1 MQNGKSRIKRVASA
15 IIAGVMAL
23 QTVAPV
29 ISYADDTASSVATT
43 DDSDAIANVDP
54 GTPVQVDA
62 TASEEP
68 SEAPSSGTSQ
78 ADENSEETET
88 NSDITDEVS
97 NEHTDADTADETQTV
112 EEDAPKQDESTSETT
127 DTAPSRTVT
136 VTLNKNGGEFEPEWL
151 ETANEDPIAAY
162 LGTETNDIVVE
173 DTGDTIV
180 ATVTDR
186 DSIDIPVAL
195 SSDESLYFTGWDV
208 SSGSY
213 DADSETLTF
222 EDGVDAY
229 VLSAVYSSVVDDD
242 QTLVENRTE
251 FDEQTKRQAI
261 QERLK
266 SSGISTYVL
275 RPSDSYNQL
284 DLVVEGLA
292 FTSDDGLTQ
301 TFTAPYDGDYIIT
314 AYGANGG
321 TGKGKY
327 QGYRT
332 PGRGG
337 KAEGTVHLN
346 AGQTI
351 HIYLGEAGGYWST
364 NRTFGGGGGQI
375 DWDRAWFPDEDNGQT
390 DRYHVFGRGGGATY
404 VTVDAWTMD
413 QAGEAA
419 HDYTDAEKAQNN
431 AAAEVAKKHV
441 ILLAGGG
448 GGMGESGG
456 SAGGGGLE
464 GQGPVANRYYA
475 GGFPPYSN
483 AFSYD
488 ATVGGTT
495 PTNGRTLTYEERVDA
510 KVYPATQTRA
520 GFGYHY
526 TVLGELYDANPAH
539 RDPVDFLFDDGQA
552 RNYGS
557 FFYGANGIT
566 CSGAGG
572 GGWFGGGTDYAFSG
586 GGGSSFVNTSVTIDG
601 EQVEVKDADYE
612 VGGNMKYDSTETA
625 PYLVNGRVI
634 IKMVGETPKL
644 KSVMMPAQSEDIS
657 AGNIDE
663 KDGFGQKAILSPGQ
677 GSANKTLA
685 YTAITYYNLGDV
697 MTVTPKWEYNTLLNV
712 TYKPWD
718 DSVAKNINNQMSVSI
733 TNTELGI
740 PAEGDK
746 YYNDAYPGWYAVKSV
761 MTITNAPLSMYDTAT
776 VTKYFFRCHPTATVS
791 MYNGIRTMDDESES
805 GGLVLDYSIAMEHQG
820 AHVYQNRN
828 TINDMNAET
837 VSDTVT
843 ATQNH
848 SSSQWKYPELVVK
861 TPKTIQTFNVLFTS
875 PSRNAQDAILYNT
888 DLANQLGI
896 VVTGTNQNYI
906 FTKSGGL
913 TQDEWNNFLRQVSF
927 VTYDRAVFTA
937 DGVQSGVEVAWYG
950 FEKAIFGSNQATRH
964 VPTLS
969 DYPGA
974 ATHNIA
980 SGSLNITS
988 SGSVYRIVGSTTG
1001 DNRIYVSPG
1010 VSATVILDNVTM
1022 NYTAAGA
1029 GWGNDT
1035 SRAGDGAIS
1044 CSHANLTIILVGT
1057 SRITAYGS
1065 YSNAIAKNGTDG
1077 SLMIDGAGTL
1087 YAVGASGDHCG
1098 AIGANVN
1105 CSFWNFT
1112 VQGGTI
1118 YANAGEHCPG
1128 IGSGCLNQPGEGNG
1142 GDGAGCGNLNFTGGT
1157 VVARGNTACSGIGS
1171 GWGGPVN
1178 GINISN
1184 GAKVTAYGG
1193 SYSPGIGSGGRTDN
1207 VQGGNIGSYHYHVR
1221 NIVITGGD
1229 TVVTAFGDKSTN
1241 MPGIGCGK
1249 DPVGTVRGTLS
1260 NVVATTLDGFQGYVR
1275 YGSSEESAAYST
1287 EQPRTP
1293 FTGTGNIGSYL
1304 ASQVNRGTPVYY
1316 TQVFFSIDTSNK
1328 HVDDADVIGTQV
1340 SSTGTIKPE
1349 QFASV
1354 SGTVWAENDRDGVY
1368 QVGDEAVVE
1377 GVAVTLYNADG
1388 SVCKTTTT
1396 NKYGAYSFDGIPEK
1410 KNYTVG
1416 FSNGSSNI
1424 QSYSPTAKIAA
1435 GENNNHVNNDWKSDV
1450 FTAIYQK
1457 NTSQTINCGVYV
1469 PSTVS
1474 GFAWDDVNQNGICD
1488 NSESKIANVTITL
1501 TDADGNS
1508 LTDVY
1513 GNPITAVLTDADG
1526 NYSFT
1531 NVRPRKEMKLTLT
1544 SSDTVDISN
1553 ARVSPIPTSGDEKR
1567 TNKAERSI
1575 DVLEFNG
1582 APTSATTEKSG
1593 SMLNAATI
1601 GEVYI
1606 NSMTGTGITPVNAE
1620 YKNFAL
1626 SANNSIRG
1634 YVWVESDY
1642 NGILD
1647 GWHETQADINIEEPV
1662 LNGVKVTLKNAA
1674 GATVATTYTDFAGY
1688 YEFLALKPGTYKVE
1702 YEETDKTAADKKVL
1716 PEEYDYFGFLVSP
1729 TATTDKKTQMGND
1742 ATAVMQNNKVAK
1754 AVSKTYQIP
1763 DTRVVSLSNEK
1774 DFYVSTAN
1782 CAMYI
1787 PSKVYGYIWQD
1798 DNYNGIRETNE
1809 TENVKTHIYLRRTTK
1824 SQFADADE
1832 QGTNISGHL
1841 LYKSYNVFGEL
1852 VGNGDLNTAADGY
1865 YEYDYLEPGIY
1876 YVVFDNTYD
1885 YYGQTLINQGNDDT
1899 LDSETQPNISLDR
1912 SHMYCA
1918 WIGDIELPVNTK
1930 TEYNVLSKHNDAGF
1944 IRLLTSFDLKK
1955 VEDLSGI
1962 PFENVKFDYEIYE
1975 KADDSGKSV
1984 FPNGPYTTVPVKPG
1998 DTSIKTEHLTTDKNG
2013 LISFTNQDIATYHL
2027 TETET
2032 LPGYVRDTKT
2042 HVVKVMPETAV
2053 ENNNLIWKTY
2063 ISVDGVRQTNNLY
2076 TLKNTSETTNLTVTK
2091 KWDDANDQDGI
2102 RKNAVI
2108 TLKGTVT
2115 LPDGKTEAV
2124 PLQKAYTALFKA
2136 TDTYLTYTFRSIPAY
2151 YKGQTIQYTVVEN
2164 PMDGY
2169 TAIVSNTTGSVDNGY
2184 AITVTNKHVPQ
2195 FDDFT
2200 VVKVWDDGNNVDGIR
2215 PDSVTIHMNGSDGS
2229 STEATLSNTKDW
2241 KYTFKHIP
2249 LFDANGNEITYTITE
2264 DAVAGYTYTVTNEGR
2279 SFTITNSHVQET
2291 LSIPVTKTWED
2302 NGNQDGVRPSAI
2314 HVILMGSDGNVY
2326 EANLTAAG
2334 KWKYEF
2340 KDLPRYWMEGVA
2352 IDYTLSEET
2361 VDSYTYKIEGDAD
2374 TGFTVT
2380 NEHIPAVT
2388 NVVINKYWEDAANQD
2403 GVRPDSVS
2411 VTLSGSDG
2419 KTYKATLTKDGGF
2432 SETFE
2437 NLPVFFNNGT
2447 KIAYT
2452 VTEDAVAGYIGKT
2465 ATDDTGYVLSITNTH
2480 TPETIS
2486 KTITKTWDD
2495 NDNQDGIRPTNVKV
2509 ELYGTDGTLRTQYL
2523 TKDNNWSYSFENLPK
2538 YQNEGTIILY
2548 TAKEEAVEG
2557 YTQKSV
2563 TTATG
2568 FNFTNTHEPQTVTY
2582 GATKVWLDDD
2592 NRDGVRPNSI
2602 TLVLNGSDG
2611 SKYTK
2616 QMTAASNW
2624 SDVTFERIPMFN
2636 NGKYITYT
2644 LSENDVPSYVNSVA
2658 VSEDGKFF
2666 TVTNTHTPD
2675 HAIIKITEVWH
2686 DENDQDGIRP
2696 KKVTTIIVGSNG
2708 NRHEVPLHSSG
2719 DWHYTCDDLVKYWK
2733 NGQLV
2738 DYTVEAVTIDGY
2750 TSEVKSLGN
2759 NVFEVHNTHIPETIS
2774 KTVTKTWKDNENQD
2788 GIRPA
2793 SVTVTLTGSNAVSKT
2808 ATLNEENGWTAT
2820 FENLPKRDHGNIVTY
2835 NVKESDVEGY
2845 EASIVKTED
2854 GFQLINEHDSETTLR
2869 TATLVWRDENNQD
2882 GIRPDTVTYTLHGS
2896 DGSEVEKTVSKDD
2909 SWADVMFED
2918 LPVYQNGQK
2927 VTYTLTESTVDG
2939 YTTDIRDNGH
2949 TFTVTNTHIPAV
2961 VNVDVTKVWTDGEN
2975 QDGNRPNSISVIL
2988 TGNDGNRYTAT
2999 ITAANNW
3006 KYTFSKLPKFFN
3018 EGTQI
3023 EYTLAEDAASGYSN
3037 VIEKKDNYTF
3047 VLTNKYSPAT
3057 VDIPVV
3063 KKWNDDNDRDG
3074 ARPESFNI
3082 VLNGSDGKL
3091 YTGTLS
3097 AENGYTYVFQSVPK
3111 FHNSGTLIS
3120 YTVAEEKVTGYTTEV
3135 AKDSSGYKFTLTN
3148 TKSIETVTKTV
3159 SKVWEDSNNQDG
3171 LRPSAITVIL
3181 TGDDGSRYLK
3191 SVSAAENWTTT
3202 FENLPKNQNHGQSI
3216 QYTVSEAFVSGYTD
3230 EVTQNGNNYTITNTH
3245 MPATTELF
3253 VTKTWKDNGNND
3265 GMRPDEITV
3274 TAHGSDGRSYAKK
3287 LNADNQWSV
3296 MFSNLPKY
3304 ANGKTIDYTL
3314 TEEAVPGYTSSITRN
3329 GKSFTLINTHVDETK
3344 NITITK
3350 AWNDENNQ
3358 DGLRPKSIT
3367 AVVNGSD
3374 GSARFVQL
3382 FESQNWTTSL
3392 NNLPKYKNSTE
3403 VQYTVKEN
3411 AISGYETEIKQTGDS
3426 YTITNTHAPAV
3437 VTVSVVKIWDDENNQ
3452 DGIRPSLIQVT
3463 LTGSDGSTHNA
3474 AITKNDGWTYQFKDL
3489 PQYKNGVKIDYTLQ
3503 EADSNPYTYEIVK
3516 GSDGYSF
3523 TITNNY
3529 VPAAVNVPVTTIWND
3544 DNNRDGIRAKETVIT
3559 LQGSNG
3565 KVYQHI
3571 VTDKDSF
3578 ATVFEDVPKFF
3589 DEGKEV
3595 VYTVT
3600 QNEVD
3605 GYTTDVT
3612 NTDKYTF
3619 QITNT
3624 HEPEKLA
3631 KTVTKVWDDNNN
3643 QDGLRPNTLRI
3654 ALTGTDG
3661 TYIEKNLSA
3670 ANNWTE
3676 TFEGLYKYFKEG
3688 TPIQYTIDE
3697 EAVGGYEKEISEK
3710 DNLITITNTHAPE
3723 KLDLI
3728 VNVVWNDANNQD
3740 GYRPDTTT
3748 IHMSGT
3754 DGTQDTKDFTKD
3766 SSWSSIV
3773 FKDLDRFK
3781 DGTKIKYTVTEDEIP
3796 QYTTSIVAN
3805 GNVVTVTNTHIP
3817 EITLRNISVIWED
3830 NDDQD
3835 GIRPDAVNIK
3845 LKGNDKLV
3853 DSSELNEDVKWKH
3866 SFTKLPVREN
3876 GNEISYTAEE
3886 NEIPGYTTTI
3896 EKTDTGYVFTNTHIP
3911 ETVTVTVDKVW
3922 DDSENQDGLR
3932 PDTIH
3937 IKLVSNGIAKDAY
3950 LDADSNWHLEFEGLP
3965 KYRDHG
3971 ILNEYSV
3978 QEVDVDGYT
3987 STVTTEDGYAF
3998 TIKNDHV
4005 PAVIDIPITEEWID
4019 DNNRDGLRPSSHTV
4033 ILTDGINTIEE
4044 IVLDKDN
4051 GYGTVLKDMP
4061 KYKNGVEI
4069 DYQIKDFKVDGYT
4082 TNIIKGDSVK
4092 DFKVTNTHV
4101 PEMVTVTVTEGW
4113 HDQSDYDKIRPEEIA
4128 LTLTGSDGNV
4138 YEKTVNKETWTA
4150 VFSDLPKNSKGEQII
4165 YTLTQEGIK
4174 GYSTTITNN
4183 QTDTI
4188 TVINKHEPVKTITVT
4203 VTWNDENN
4211 KDSIRPDKVTV
4222 KLTDGTTV
4230 VSTKE
4235 VKNDSWK
4242 HIFEDIPVFNGSD
4255 KVSYTITQ
4263 DAVNGYTTEIKA
4275 SDDGNTIEI
4284 INTHISV
4291 VPPKEEPKK
4300 KEPAT
4305 PAPVVEVK
4313 VEQPAPTVT
4322 LIQTTNKPTG
4332 ISFFESLFAK

>member
-1 MQNGKSRIKRVASA
+1 MQKCESRTKRVMSA
-15 IIAGVMAL
+15 IIAGMMAL
-23 QTVAPV
+23 QVVAPT
-29 ISYADDTASSVATT
+29 ISYADDTVASTASSEDNSNTQ
-43 DDSDAIANVDP
+43 IDP
-54 GTPVQVDA
+54 GVPVQ
-62 TASEEP
+62 
-68 SEAPSSGTSQ
+68 
-78 ADENSEETET
+78 
-88 NSDITDEVS
+88 
-97 NEHTDADTADETQTV
+97 
-112 EEDAPKQDESTSETT
+112 T
-127 DTAPSRTVT
+127 DTASSNTVTEPDSSESLEETADSEQTGEIQDDTVSDSQGNETNTQEETVQDTVQQNDTGSETMESKSVRTVT
-136 VTLNKNGGEFEPEWL
+136 VTLNKNGGVFEPEWL

-162 LGTETNDIVVE
+162 LGTETNDIAIE

-186 DSIDIPVAL
+186 DSISIPVAL
-195 SSDESLYFTGWDV
+195 SGDDSLYFTGWDV

-213 DADSETLTF
+213 DADNETLTF
-222 EDGVDAY
+222 DDDVDAY
-229 VLSAVYSSVVDDD
+229 VLTAVYNSVADED
-242 QTLVENRTE
+242 QQLIENKE
-251 FDEQTKRQAI
+251 IFDEQAEKNVLQQKLSA
-261 QERLK
+261 
-266 SSGISTYVL
+266 SGISLYEM

-284 DLVVEGLA
+284 DLIIDGLA
-292 FTSDDGLTQ
+292 FTSDDGLIQ
-301 TFTAPYDGDYIIT
+301 TFTAPYDGDYTIT

-337 KAEGTVHLN
+337 KAEGTIHLS

-419 HDYTDAEKAQNN
+419 HDYTDAEKAQND

-456 SAGGGGLE
+456 TAGGGGLE

-495 PTNGRTLTYEERVDA
+495 PTNGRVLTYDERVDA

-526 TVLGELYDANPAH
+526 TILGELYDANPAN
-539 RDPVDFLFDDGQA
+539 RDPVSLLFDDGQA

-601 EQVEVKDADYE
+601 KQVEVKDADYE
-612 VGGNMKYDSTETA
+612 VGGNMKYDSTNSA
-625 PYLVNGRVI
+625 PYLINGRVLI
-634 IKMVGETPKL
+634 HMVGTTPKM
-644 KSVMMPAQSEDIS
+644 KTIMMEAQNEDIS
-657 AGNIDE
+657 SSHVDDADVY
-663 KDGFGQKAILSPGQ
+663 GQKAYLNKGQ
-677 GSANKTLA
+677 DVASTTIA
-685 YTAITYYNLGDV
+685 YTAITYYNMGDL
-697 MTVTPKWEYNTLLNV
+697 MTVNPVWEYSTMLSPTDRDWN
-712 TYKPWD
+712 
-718 DSVAKNINNQMSVSI
+718 DSVAKSIDSRLSVSVAN
-733 TNTELGI
+733 TNLGV
-740 PAEGDK
+740 PNPGDK
-746 YYNDAYPGWYAVKSV
+746 YYNADYPGWYAVKSV
-761 MTITNAPLSMYDTAT
+761 MTITNPVNTMYSTERLTKYYFRCKGIASYTLSSGTKTMYDKGERGELAIDYNIYINHEGVHVYSDRNIINGTPTSTVDDTIAATAGRSASTWQYPHMALTDVNNINTILVQFSSHGFNTSDSISYDASYADSLGITGSGNQYSYIFKAKSKNSVSTANWEKFLQSITYTTYDAATFTSTGVSGGVTIFWYADENLWENNMFYDSSSSHFYACINTGSSITWGEARNRALSMYNSALDCYGYLAHITSQSEQDYLYTLMDKSTQGWLGAT
-776 VTKYFFRCHPTATVS
+776 RKVSGNEWDWYWRDGPANETNEPFFRQNAD
-791 MYNGIRTMDDESES
+791 GIYGSLLWGYENWDSKTEPNNVGNEWCMHYYGNKS
-805 GGLVLDYSIAMEHQG
+805 GVWNDYSDTNG
-820 AHVYQNRN
+820 AVTSFIVEWSKDGLAN
-828 TINDMNAET
+828 NDHS
-837 VSDTVT
+837 VSDT
-843 ATQNH
+843 
-848 SSSQWKYPELVVK
+848 
-861 TPKTIQTFNVLFTS
+861 
-875 PSRNAQDAILYNT
+875 
-888 DLANQLGI
+888 
-896 VVTGTNQNYI
+896 
-906 FTKSGGL
+906 
-913 TQDEWNNFLRQVSF
+913 
-927 VTYDRAVFTA
+927 
-937 DGVQSGVEVAWYG
+937 
-950 FEKAIFGSNQATRH
+950 
-964 VPTLS
+964 
-969 DYPGA
+969 
-974 ATHNIA
+974 
-980 SGSLNITS
+980 
-988 SGSVYRIVGSTTG
+988 
-1001 DNRIYVSPG
+1001 
-1010 VSATVILDNVTM
+1010 
-1022 NYTAAGA
+1022 
-1029 GWGNDT
+1029 
-1035 SRAGDGAIS
+1035 
-1044 CSHANLTIILVGT
+1044 
-1057 SRITAYGS
+1057 
-1065 YSNAIAKNGTDG
+1065 
-1077 SLMIDGAGTL
+1077 
-1087 YAVGASGDHCG
+1087 
-1098 AIGANVN
+1098 
-1105 CSFWNFT
+1105 
-1112 VQGGTI
+1112 
-1118 YANAGEHCPG
+1118 
-1128 IGSGCLNQPGEGNG
+1128 
-1142 GDGAGCGNLNFTGGT
+1142 
-1157 VVARGNTACSGIGS
+1157 
-1171 GWGGPVN
+1171 
-1178 GINISN
+1178 
-1184 GAKVTAYGG
+1184 
-1193 SYSPGIGSGGRTDN
+1193 
-1207 VQGGNIGSYHYHVR
+1207 
-1221 NIVITGGD
+1221 
-1229 TVVTAFGDKSTN
+1229 
-1241 MPGIGCGK
+1241 
-1249 DPVGTVRGTLS
+1249 
-1260 NVVATTLDGFQGYVR
+1260 
-1275 YGSSEESAAYST
+1275 
-1287 EQPRTP
+1287 
-1293 FTGTGNIGSYL
+1293 
-1304 ASQVNRGTPVYY
+1304 
-1316 TQVFFSIDTSNK
+1316 
-1328 HVDDADVIGTQV
+1328 DVIGTQIV
-1340 SSTGTIKPE
+1340 AE
-1349 QFASV
+1349 QEQKVNNGEV
-1354 SGTVWAENDRDGVY
+1354 SGTVWAENDYNGLFAT
-1368 QVGDEAVVE
+1368 DEAKLQDITVQLISDNGTVVATAQTNKL
-1377 GVAVTLYNADG
+1377 GQYDFTGLAPGNYYVKFTSQSFVGYNAVPDG
-1388 SVCKTTTT
+1388 GNSIVQQASKGINDSYAQTPVFALTY
-1396 NKYGAYSFDGIPEK
+1396 NDVLEKSF
-1410 KNYTVG
+1410 
-1416 FSNGSSNI
+1416 
-1424 QSYSPTAKIAA
+1424 
-1435 GENNNHVNNDWKSDV
+1435 
-1450 FTAIYQK
+1450 
-1457 NTSQTINCGVYV
+1457 GVYV

-1474 GFAWDDVNQNGICD
+1474 GFAWDDANQNGIYD
-1488 NSESKIANVTITL
+1488 NREAKIANVTITL

-1513 GNPITAVLTDADG
+1513 GNPIAAVLTDANG

-1553 ARVSPIPTSGDEKR
+1553 ARVSPIPTSGDVKL
-1567 TNKAERSI
+1567 TNKAEKSI
-1575 DVLEFNG
+1575 GMLEFNG

-1593 SMLNAATI
+1593 SMLTSATI
-1601 GEVYI
+1601 GEIYI
-1606 NSMTGTGITPVNAE
+1606 NSMSGTGITPVNAE

-1729 TATTDKKTQMGND
+1729 TAATDKKTQMGND
-1742 ATAVMQNNKVAK
+1742 STAVMQNNKVAK

-1763 DTRVVSLSNEK
+1763 DTRVVNLSNEK

-1782 CAMYI
+1782 CALYI

-1798 DNYNGIRETNE
+1798 NNYNGIRETNE

-1899 LDSETQPNISLDR
+1899 LDSEAQPNISLDR

-1944 IRLLTSFDLKK
+1944 IRLLTDFDLKK
-1955 VEDLSGI
+1955 IEDLSGI
-1962 PFENVKFDYEIYE
+1962 PFKDVKFDYEIYE

-2013 LISFTNQDIATYHL
+2013 LIHFTNQDIATYHL
-2027 TETET
+2027 IETET
-2032 LPGYVRDTKT
+2032 LPGYVKDTKT
-2042 HVVKVMPETAV
+2042 HVVKVMPEAAV
-2053 ENNNLIWKTY
+2053 ENNNLVWKTY
-2063 ISVDGVRQTNNLY
+2063 ISVDGVRLTDNLY

-2102 RKNAVI
+2102 RQNAVI

-2151 YKGQTIQYTVVEN
+2151 YKGQTIQYTVIEN

-2169 TAIVSNTTGSVDNGY
+2169 TATVSATTGSTDKGY

-2200 VVKVWDDGNNVDGIR
+2200 VTKVWDDSNNIDGMR
-2215 PDSVTIHMNGSDGS
+2215 PDSVTIYLNGSDGS
-2229 STEATLSNTKDW
+2229 STEATLSNAKDW
-2241 KYTFKHIP
+2241 KYTFKHMP

-2264 DAVAGYTYTVTNEGR
+2264 DAVTGYTYTVTNKDR
-2279 SFTITNSHVQET
+2279 AFTITNKHTQET
-2291 LSIPVTKTWED
+2291 FSIPVTKTWED

-2314 HVILMGSDGNVY
+2314 HVTLMGSDGNVY

-2352 IDYTLSEET
+2352 IDYTLNEEA
-2361 VDSYTYKIEGDAD
+2361 VNGYTYKIEGDAD

-2380 NEHIPAVT
+2380 NEHISAVT
-2388 NVVINKYWEDAANQD
+2388 NVVVNKYWEDAENQD
-2403 GVRPDSVS
+2403 GVRPDSVA

-2419 KTYKATLTKDGGF
+2419 KTYKATLAKDTGF
-2432 SETFE
+2432 SKTFE

-2447 KIAYT
+2447 KITYT
-2452 VTEDAVAGYIGKT
+2452 VTEDAVDGYTGKIT
-2465 ATDDTGYVLSITNTH
+2465 TDDTGYILSITNTH
-2480 TPETIS
+2480 APETIR
-2486 KTITKTWDD
+2486 KTVTKTWDD
-2495 NDNQDGIRPTNVKV
+2495 GNDRDGIRPTNVKI
-2509 ELYGTDGTLRTQYL
+2509 ELYGTDGTRRTQYL
-2523 TKDNNWSYSFENLPK
+2523 TKDNHWSYSFENLPK

-2548 TAKEEAVEG
+2548 IIKEEAVDG

-2563 TTATG
+2563 TTTAG
-2568 FNFTNTHEPQTVTY
+2568 FDLTNTHEIQTADYEVK
-2582 GATKVWLDDD
+2582 KVWIDD
-2592 NRDGVRPNSI
+2592 NDRDGTRPTSI
-2602 TLVLNGSDG
+2602 TLTLTGSDG

-2616 QMTAASNW
+2616 QMTAADNW
-2624 SDVTFERIPMFN
+2624 NAVTFERVPMFN
-2636 NGKYITYT
+2636 GGKYITYT
-2644 LSENDVPSYVNSVA
+2644 LTENEVPSYINLIE
-2658 VSEDGKFF
+2658 VSEDGKHF
-2666 TVTNTHTPD
+2666 TVTNTHAPD
-2675 HAIIKITEVWH
+2675 HTVINITEVWH

-2696 KKVTTIIVGSNG
+2696 RKMTAIVVGSNG

-2808 ATLNEENGWTAT
+2808 ATLNEDNGWTAT
-2820 FENLPKRDHGNIVTY
+2820 FENLPKRDHGNIVAY
-2835 NVKESDVEGY
+2835 NVKESDTAGY
-2845 EASIVKTED
+2845 EASVVKTED
-2854 GFQLINEHDSETTLR
+2854 GFQLINEHDSETTMR
-2869 TATLVWRDENNQD
+2869 TVTLVWRDEDNRD
-2882 GIRPDTVTYTLHGS
+2882 GVRPDAVTYTLHGS
-2896 DGSEVEKTVSKDD
+2896 DGSEQEKTVNKDD
-2909 SWADVMFED
+2909 AWNDVVFED
-2918 LPVYQNGQK
+2918 LPVYQNGQRIS
-2927 VTYTLTESTVDG
+2927 YTLTESAIDG
-2939 YTTDIRDNGH
+2939 YANDIRSSGN
-2949 TFTVTNTHIPAV
+2949 TFTVTNTHIPET
-2961 VNVDVTKVWTDGEN
+2961 VNVDVTKIWTDGEN
-2975 QDGNRPNSISVIL
+2975 QDGNRPDSISVIL
-2988 TGNDGNRYTAT
+2988 TGSDGKRYTTT

-3006 KYTFSKLPKFFN
+3006 KHTFLKLPKFFN

-3023 EYTLAEDAASGYSN
+3023 EYTLTEDTMSGYSD
-3037 VIEKKDNYTF
+3037 VVEKRSDYVF

-3057 VDIPVV
+3057 VDVTIV
-3063 KKWNDDNDRDG
+3063 KKWDDDNDRDG
-3074 ARPESFNI
+3074 MRPESVDI

-3097 AENGYTYVFQSVPK
+3097 TENGYTCVFQSVPK
-3111 FHNSGTLIS
+3111 YHDGGTLIN
-3120 YTVAEEKVTGYTTEV
+3120 YTIAEEKIPGYTTTI
-3135 AKDSSGYKFTLTN
+3135 AKDASGYKFTLTN
-3148 TKSIETVTKTV
+3148 AKTIDTVTKTV
-3159 SKVWEDSNNQDG
+3159 SKVWDDNNNQDG
-3171 LRPSAITVIL
+3171 LRPTAITVIL
-3181 TGDDGSRYLK
+3181 TGDDGSRRVK
-3191 SVSAAENWTTT
+3191 SVTATENWTVT
-3202 FENLPKNQNHGQSI
+3202 FENLPKNQNHGQNI
-3216 QYTVSEAFVSGYTD
+3216 QYTVSEAFVSGYT
-3230 EVTQNGNNYTITNTH
+3230 EAITQNGDNYIITNTH
-3245 MPATTELF
+3245 TPASSEFF
-3253 VTKTWKDNGNND
+3253 VTKIWKDNENND

-3274 TAHGSDGRSYAKK
+3274 TAHGSDGCSYTEK

-3304 ANGKTIDYTL
+3304 ADGKVIEYSL
-3314 TEEAVPGYTSSITRN
+3314 TEESVPGYTSSITRN
-3329 GKSFTLINTHVDETK
+3329 GKSFVFINTHVDETK

-3350 AWNDENNQ
+3350 AWNDGNNQ
-3358 DGLRPKSIT
+3358 DGLRPKTIT

-3382 FESQNWTTSL
+3382 FEGQNWATSL
-3392 NNLPKYKNSTE
+3392 NNLPKYKNGTE
-3403 VQYTVKEN
+3403 IQYTVKEN
-3411 AISGYETEIKQTGDS
+3411 AIPGYETEIKQTGDS
-3426 YTITNTHAPAV
+3426 YAIMNSHTPAV
-3437 VTVSVVKIWDDENNQ
+3437 VTVSAVKVWDDANNQ

-3463 LTGSDGSTHNA
+3463 LTGSDGSVRNA
-3474 AITKNDGWTYQFKDL
+3474 AITKNDGWTYQFKNL
-3489 PQYKNGVKIDYTLQ
+3489 PKYKNGMKIDYTLQ
-3503 EADSNPYTYEIVK
+3503 EANSNPYTYEIVK
-3516 GSDGYSF
+3516 GSDEYSF

-3529 VPAAVNVPVTTIWND
+3529 VPAVVNVPITTVWD
-3544 DNNRDGIRAKETVIT
+3544 DDDNRDGIRAKETAIT
-3559 LQGSNG
+3559 LHGSNG
-3565 KVYQHI
+3565 KVYQRI
-3571 VTDKDSF
+3571 VTGKDDF

-3589 DEGKEV
+3589 DEGREV

-3600 QNEVD
+3600 QNEMN
-3605 GYTTDVT
+3605 GYTA
-3612 NTDKYTF
+3612 NIASTDKYTF

-3624 HEPEKLA
+3624 HEPERLA

-3661 TYIEKNLSA
+3661 TYIEKSLST

-3676 TFEGLYKYFKEG
+3676 TFDGLYKYFKEG

-3697 EAVGGYEKEISEK
+3697 EMVGGYEKEISEK

-3740 GYRPDTTT
+3740 GYRPDAAT

-3754 DGTQDTKDFTKD
+3754 DGTQDAKDFTKD

-3773 FKDLDRFK
+3773 FKALDHYK
-3781 DGTKIKYTVTEDEIP
+3781 DGNEIKYTVTEDEIP
-3796 QYTTSIVAN
+3796 QYTTSIAVN

-3817 EITLRNISVIWED
+3817 EITLRNISVVWED
-3830 NDDQD
+3830 NNDQD
-3835 GIRPDAVNIK
+3835 GLRPDTVSVK
-3845 LKGNDKLV
+3845 LKGNDKFI
-3853 DSSELNEDVKWKH
+3853 DSSELNEDVEWKH

-3886 NEIPGYTTTI
+3886 NEIPGYTTSI

-3922 DDSENQDGLR
+3922 KDAENQDGLR
-3932 PDTIH
+3932 PDAIH
-3937 IKLVSNGIAKDAY
+3937 IRLISNDIEKDAY
-3950 LDADSNWHLEFEGLP
+3950 LDAESDWHLDFEGLP

-3987 STVTTEDGYAF
+3987 STVTTKDGYAF
-3998 TIKNDHV
+3998 TIENDHV

-4019 DNNRDGLRPSSHTV
+4019 DNDRDGLRPGSHTV
-4033 ILTDGINTIEE
+4033 VLVDGTNAIEE
-4044 IVLDKDN
+4044 VVLDRNN
-4051 GYGTVLKDMP
+4051 GYGVVLKNMP

-4069 DYQIKDFKVDGYT
+4069 NYQIKDFKVDGYT
-4082 TNIIKGDSVK
+4082 TNIIKSDSVK
-4092 DFKVTNTHV
+4092 DFNITNTHV
-4101 PEMVTVTVTEGW
+4101 PEMVTITVTEGW
-4113 HDQSDYDKIRPEEIA
+4113 HDQSDYDKIRPEKVT

-4138 YEKTVNKETWTA
+4138 YEKTVTKDTWTT

-4174 GYSTTITNN
+4174 GYKTTITDNE
-4183 QTDTI
+4183 TGTI
-4188 TVINKHEPVKTITVT
+4188 AVINTHEPVKTITVT

-4211 KDSIRPDKVTV
+4211 KDNIRPDKVTV
-4222 KLTDGTTV
+4222 KLANGTTA

-4235 VKNDSWK
+4235 INNDSWK
-4242 HIFEDIPVFNGSD
+4242 HVFENIIVFNGDD
-4255 KVSYTITQ
+4255 KASYTVTQ
-4263 DAVNGYTTEIKA
+4263 DAVSEYTTEIKA

-4284 INTHISV
+4284 INTHV
-4291 VPPKEEPKK
+4291 PVAPPKEEPKQ
-4300 KEPAT
+4300 EETATPAA
-4305 PAPVVEVK
+4305 PAPVVEIK
-4313 VEQPAPTVT
+4313 TEPT
-4322 LIQTTNKPTG
+4322 TTVIETPNKQTG
-4332 ISFFESLFAK
+4332 ISFMDGLFG

>member
-1 MQNGKSRIKRVASA
+1 MQKCESRTKRVMSA
-15 IIAGVMAL
+15 IIAGMMAL
-23 QTVAPV
+23 QVVAPT
-29 ISYADDTASSVATT
+29 ISYADDTVASTASSE
-43 DDSDAIANVDP
+43 DNSDTKIDP
-54 GTPVQVDA
+54 GVPVQTD
-62 TASEEP
+62 TASSNTVTEP
-68 SEAPSSGTSQ
+68 DSSESL
-78 ADENSEETET
+78 EETADSEQTGKIQDDTVSDSQGNET
-88 NSDITDEVS
+88 NTQE
-97 NEHTDADTADETQTV
+97 ETAQDTVQQND
-112 EEDAPKQDESTSETT
+112 SGSETT
-127 DTAPSRTVT
+127 ESESVRTVT
-136 VTLNKNGGEFEPEWL
+136 VTLNKNGGIFEPEWL
-151 ETANEDPIAAY
+151 ETANEDPIATY
-162 LGTETNDIVVE
+162 LGTETNDIAIE

-186 DSIDIPVAL
+186 DSISIPVAL
-195 SSDESLYFTGWDV
+195 SGDDSLYFTGWDV

-213 DADSETLTF
+213 DADNETLTF
-222 EDGVDAY
+222 DDGVDAY
-229 VLSAVYSSVVDDD
+229 VLTAVYNSVADED
-242 QTLVENRTE
+242 QQLIENKE
-251 FDEQTKRQAI
+251 IFDEQAEKNVLQQKLSA
-261 QERLK
+261 
-266 SSGISTYVL
+266 SGISLYEM

-284 DLVVEGLA
+284 DLIIDGLA
-292 FTSDDGLTQ
+292 FTSDDGLVQ
-301 TFTAPYDGDYIIT
+301 TFTAPYDGDYTIT

-337 KAEGTVHLN
+337 KAEGTIHLST
-346 AGQTI
+346 GQTI

-419 HDYTDAEKAQNN
+419 HDYTDAEKEQND
-431 AAAEVAKKHV
+431 AAAEVAKNHV

-456 SAGGGGLE
+456 TAGGGGLE

-495 PTNGRTLTYEERVDA
+495 PTNGRVLTYDERVDA

-526 TVLGELYDANPAH
+526 TILGELYDANPAN
-539 RDPVDFLFDDGQA
+539 RDPVSLLFDDGQA

-601 EQVEVKDADYE
+601 KQVEVKDADYE
-612 VGGNMKYDSTETA
+612 VGGNMKYDSTNSA
-625 PYLVNGRVI
+625 PYLINGRVLI
-634 IKMVGETPKL
+634 HMVGTTPKM
-644 KSVMMPAQSEDIS
+644 KTIMMEAQNEDIS
-657 AGNIDE
+657 SSHVDDADVY
-663 KDGFGQKAILSPGQ
+663 GQKAYLNKGQ
-677 GSANKTLA
+677 DVASTTIA
-685 YTAITYYNLGDV
+685 YTAITYYNMGDL
-697 MTVTPKWEYNTLLNV
+697 MTVNPVWEYSTMLSPTDRDWN
-712 TYKPWD
+712 
-718 DSVAKNINNQMSVSI
+718 DSVAKSIDSRLSVSVEN
-733 TNTELGI
+733 TNLGV
-740 PAEGDK
+740 PNPGDK
-746 YYNDAYPGWYAVKSV
+746 YYNADYPGWYAVKSV
-761 MTITNAPLSMYDTAT
+761 MTITNPVNTMYSTERLTKYYFRCKGIASYTLSSGTKTMYDKGERGELAIDYNIYINHEGVHVYSDRNIINGTPTSTVDDTIAATAGRSASTWQYPHMALTDVNNINTILIQFSSHGFNTSDSISYDASYADSLGITGSGNQYSYIFKAKSKNSVSTANWEKFLQSITYTTYDAATFTSTGVSGGVTIFWYADENLWENNMFYDSSSGHFYACINTGNSITWGEARNRALSMYNSALDCYGYLAHITSQSEQDYLYTLMDKSTQGWLGAT
-776 VTKYFFRCHPTATVS
+776 RKVSGNEWDWYWRDGPANETSEPFFRQNADGTYGTLLWGYENWDSKTEP
-791 MYNGIRTMDDESES
+791 NNS
-805 GGLVLDYSIAMEHQG
+805 GGVEWCMHYYGSNRGVWNDYIDSNGAVTSFIVEWSKDGLVG
-820 AHVYQNRN
+820 
-828 TINDMNAET
+828 NDHS
-837 VSDTVT
+837 VSDT
-843 ATQNH
+843 
-848 SSSQWKYPELVVK
+848 
-861 TPKTIQTFNVLFTS
+861 
-875 PSRNAQDAILYNT
+875 
-888 DLANQLGI
+888 
-896 VVTGTNQNYI
+896 
-906 FTKSGGL
+906 
-913 TQDEWNNFLRQVSF
+913 
-927 VTYDRAVFTA
+927 
-937 DGVQSGVEVAWYG
+937 
-950 FEKAIFGSNQATRH
+950 
-964 VPTLS
+964 
-969 DYPGA
+969 
-974 ATHNIA
+974 
-980 SGSLNITS
+980 
-988 SGSVYRIVGSTTG
+988 
-1001 DNRIYVSPG
+1001 
-1010 VSATVILDNVTM
+1010 
-1022 NYTAAGA
+1022 
-1029 GWGNDT
+1029 
-1035 SRAGDGAIS
+1035 
-1044 CSHANLTIILVGT
+1044 
-1057 SRITAYGS
+1057 
-1065 YSNAIAKNGTDG
+1065 
-1077 SLMIDGAGTL
+1077 
-1087 YAVGASGDHCG
+1087 
-1098 AIGANVN
+1098 
-1105 CSFWNFT
+1105 
-1112 VQGGTI
+1112 
-1118 YANAGEHCPG
+1118 
-1128 IGSGCLNQPGEGNG
+1128 
-1142 GDGAGCGNLNFTGGT
+1142 
-1157 VVARGNTACSGIGS
+1157 
-1171 GWGGPVN
+1171 
-1178 GINISN
+1178 
-1184 GAKVTAYGG
+1184 
-1193 SYSPGIGSGGRTDN
+1193 
-1207 VQGGNIGSYHYHVR
+1207 
-1221 NIVITGGD
+1221 
-1229 TVVTAFGDKSTN
+1229 
-1241 MPGIGCGK
+1241 
-1249 DPVGTVRGTLS
+1249 
-1260 NVVATTLDGFQGYVR
+1260 
-1275 YGSSEESAAYST
+1275 
-1287 EQPRTP
+1287 
-1293 FTGTGNIGSYL
+1293 
-1304 ASQVNRGTPVYY
+1304 
-1316 TQVFFSIDTSNK
+1316 
-1328 HVDDADVIGTQV
+1328 DVIGTQIV
-1340 SSTGTIKPE
+1340 AE
-1349 QFASV
+1349 QEQKVNNGEV
-1354 SGTVWAENDRDGVY
+1354 SGTVWAENDYNGLFAT
-1368 QVGDEAVVE
+1368 DEAKLQDITVQLISDN
-1377 GVAVTLYNADG
+1377 GTIVATAQTNKLGQYDFTGLAPGNYYVKFTSQSFVGYNAVPDG
-1388 SVCKTTTT
+1388 GNSIVQQASKGINDSYAQTPVFALTY
-1396 NKYGAYSFDGIPEK
+1396 NDVLEKSF
-1410 KNYTVG
+1410 
-1416 FSNGSSNI
+1416 
-1424 QSYSPTAKIAA
+1424 
-1435 GENNNHVNNDWKSDV
+1435 
-1450 FTAIYQK
+1450 
-1457 NTSQTINCGVYV
+1457 GVYV

-1474 GFAWDDVNQNGICD
+1474 GFAWDDANQNGIYD
-1488 NSESKIANVTITL
+1488 NREAKIANVTITL

-1513 GNPITAVLTDADG
+1513 GNPIAAVLTDANG

-1544 SSDTVDISN
+1544 SSNTVDISN
-1553 ARVSPIPTSGDEKR
+1553 ARVSPIPASGDVKL
-1567 TNKAERSI
+1567 TNKAEKSI
-1575 DVLEFNG
+1575 GMLEFNG

-1593 SMLNAATI
+1593 SMLTSATI
-1601 GEVYI
+1601 GEIYI
-1606 NSMTGTGITPVNAE
+1606 NSMSGTGITPVNAE

-1647 GWHETQADINIEEPV
+1647 GWHETQADIDIEEPV

-1702 YEETDKTAADKKVL
+1702 YEETDRTAADKKVL
-1716 PEEYDYFGFLVSP
+1716 PEEYDYFGFTVSP

-1742 ATAVMQNNKVAK
+1742 STAVMQNNKVAK

-1763 DTRVVSLSNEK
+1763 DTRVVNLSNEK

-1782 CAMYI
+1782 CALYI

-1798 DNYNGIRETNE
+1798 DNYNGIREANE
-1809 TENVKTHIYLRRTTK
+1809 TQNVETHIYLRRTTK
-1824 SQFADADE
+1824 SKFADADE

-1852 VGNGDLNTAADGY
+1852 IGNGDLNTATDGY
-1865 YEYDYLEPGIY
+1865 YEYNCLEPGIY

-1885 YYGQTLINQGNDDT
+1885 CYGQTLINQGNDDT
-1899 LDSETQPNISLDR
+1899 LDSEAQPNISLDR

-1962 PFENVKFDYEIYE
+1962 PFENVKFDYEIYS
-1975 KADDSGKSV
+1975 KAENFGKSVFPDDRHQGAPQIYEGAEDSGKSV
-1984 FPNGPYTTVPVKPG
+1984 FSDDSNELYTTA
-1998 DTSIKTEHLTTDKNG
+1998 SIETFAQAEHLITDKDG
-2013 LISFTNQDIATYHL
+2013 LIHFTNQDIATYHL
-2027 TETET
+2027 TETKT

-2042 HVVKVMPETAV
+2042 HVIKVMPETTV
-2053 ENNNLIWKTY
+2053 ENNNLVWKTY
-2063 ISVDGVRQTNNLY
+2063 ISVDGVRQTDNLY

-2102 RKNAVI
+2102 RQNAVI

-2136 TDTYLTYTFRSIPAY
+2136 TDTYLSYTFRSIPAY
-2151 YKGQTIQYTVVEN
+2151 YKGQTIQYTVIEN

-2169 TAIVSNTTGSVDNGY
+2169 TATVGATTGSADKGY

-2200 VVKVWDDGNNVDGIR
+2200 VTKVWDDSNNIDGMR
-2215 PDSVTIHMNGSDGS
+2215 PDSVTIHLNGSDGS
-2229 STEATLSNTKDW
+2229 STEATLSNAKDW
-2241 KYTFKHIP
+2241 KYTFKHMP
-2249 LFDANGNEITYTITE
+2249 LFDANGNKITYTITE

-2291 LSIPVTKTWED
+2291 FSIPVTKTWED

-2314 HVILMGSDGNVY
+2314 HVTLMGSDGNVY

-2352 IDYTLSEET
+2352 IDYTLNEEA
-2361 VDSYTYKIEGDAD
+2361 VNGYTYKIEGDAD

-2380 NEHIPAVT
+2380 NEHISAVT
-2388 NVVINKYWEDAANQD
+2388 NVVVNKYWEDAANQD
-2403 GVRPDSVS
+2403 GVRPDSVA

-2419 KTYKATLTKDGGF
+2419 KTYKATLTKDTGF
-2432 SETFE
+2432 SKTFE

-2447 KIAYT
+2447 KITYT
-2452 VTEDAVAGYIGKT
+2452 VTEDAVNGYAGKIT
-2465 ATDDTGYVLSITNTH
+2465 TDDTGYILSITNTH
-2480 TPETIS
+2480 APETIR
-2486 KTITKTWDD
+2486 KTVTKTWDD
-2495 NDNQDGIRPTNVKV
+2495 GNDRDGIRPTNVKI
-2509 ELYGTDGTLRTQYL
+2509 ELYGTDGTRRTQYL
-2523 TKDNNWSYSFENLPK
+2523 TKDNHWSYSFENLPK
-2538 YQNEGTIILY
+2538 YQNKGTIILY
-2548 TAKEEAVEG
+2548 TIKEEAVDG

-2563 TTATG
+2563 TTTAG
-2568 FNFTNTHEPQTVTY
+2568 FDLTNTHEIQTADYEVK
-2582 GATKVWLDDD
+2582 KVWIDD
-2592 NRDGVRPNSI
+2592 NDRDGARPTSI
-2602 TLVLNGSDG
+2602 TLTLTGSDG

-2616 QMTAASNW
+2616 LMTAADNW
-2624 SDVTFERIPMFN
+2624 NAVTFERVPMFN
-2636 NGKYITYT
+2636 GGKYITYT
-2644 LSENDVPSYVNSVA
+2644 LTENEVPSYINSIE
-2658 VSEDGKFF
+2658 VSEDGKHF
-2666 TVTNTHTPD
+2666 TVTNTHAPD
-2675 HAIIKITEVWH
+2675 HTVINITEVWH
-2686 DENDQDGIRP
+2686 DKNDQDGIRP
-2696 KKVTTIIVGSNG
+2696 RKMIAVVVGSNG

-2750 TSEVKSLGN
+2750 TSEVKNLGN

-2808 ATLNEENGWTAT
+2808 ATLNEDNGWTAT
-2820 FENLPKRDHGNIVTY
+2820 FENLPKRDHGNIVAY
-2835 NVKESDVEGY
+2835 NVKESDTAGY
-2845 EASIVKTED
+2845 EASVVKTED
-2854 GFQLINEHDSETTLR
+2854 GFQLINEHDSETTMR
-2869 TATLVWRDENNQD
+2869 TVTLVWRDEDNRD
-2882 GIRPDTVTYTLHGS
+2882 GVRPDAVTYTLHGS
-2896 DGSEVEKTVSKDD
+2896 DGSEQEKTVNKDD
-2909 SWADVMFED
+2909 AWNDVVFED
-2918 LPVYQNGQK
+2918 LPVYQNGQRIS
-2927 VTYTLTESTVDG
+2927 YTLTESAIDG
-2939 YTTDIRDNGH
+2939 YANDIRSSGN
-2949 TFTVTNTHIPAV
+2949 TFTVTNTHIPET
-2961 VNVDVTKVWTDGEN
+2961 VNVDVTKIWTDGEN
-2975 QDGNRPNSISVIL
+2975 QDGNRPDSISVIL
-2988 TGNDGNRYTAT
+2988 TGSDGKRYTTT

-3006 KYTFSKLPKFFN
+3006 KHTFLKLPKFFN

-3023 EYTLAEDAASGYSN
+3023 EYTLTEDTMSGYSD
-3037 VIEKKDNYTF
+3037 VVEKRSDYVF

-3057 VDIPVV
+3057 VDVTIV
-3063 KKWNDDNDRDG
+3063 KKWDDDNDRDG
-3074 ARPESFNI
+3074 MRPESVDI

-3097 AENGYTYVFQSVPK
+3097 TENGYTCVFQSVPK
-3111 FHNSGTLIS
+3111 YHDGGTLIN
-3120 YTVAEEKVTGYTTEV
+3120 YTIAEEKIPGYTTTI
-3135 AKDSSGYKFTLTN
+3135 AKDASGYKFTLTN
-3148 TKSIETVTKTV
+3148 TKPIETVTKTV

-3171 LRPSAITVIL
+3171 LRPSAITIIL
-3181 TGDDGSRYLK
+3181 TGDDGSRRVK
-3191 SVSAAENWTTT
+3191 SVSAAENWTTM

-3230 EVTQNGNNYTITNTH
+3230 RVAQNGDNYTITNTH
-3245 MPATTELF
+3245 TPAATELF

-3274 TAHGSDGRSYAKK
+3274 TAHGSDGRSYTEK

-3304 ANGKTIDYTL
+3304 ADGKVIEYSL
-3314 TEEAVPGYTSSITRN
+3314 TEESVPGYTSSITRN
-3329 GKSFTLINTHVDETK
+3329 GKSFVLINTHVDETK

-3350 AWNDENNQ
+3350 AWNDGNNQ
-3358 DGLRPKSIT
+3358 DGLRPKTVT

-3382 FESQNWTTSL
+3382 FEGQNWATNL
-3392 NNLPKYKNSTE
+3392 NNLPKYKNGTE
-3403 VQYTVKEN
+3403 IQYTVKEN

-3426 YTITNTHAPAV
+3426 YAITNSHTPAV
-3437 VTVSVVKIWDDENNQ
+3437 VTVSAVKVWDDANNQ

-3463 LTGSDGSTHNA
+3463 LTGSDGSVRNA

-3503 EADSNPYTYEIVK
+3503 EANSNPYTYEIVK

-3529 VPAAVNVPVTTIWND
+3529 VPAAVNVPVTTVWD
-3544 DNNRDGIRAKETVIT
+3544 DDDNRDGIRAKETAIT

-3565 KVYQHI
+3565 KVYQRI
-3571 VTDKDSF
+3571 VTGKDDF

-3589 DEGKEV
+3589 DEGREV
-3595 VYTVT
+3595 VYTVA
-3600 QNEVD
+3600 QNEMN
-3605 GYTTDVT
+3605 GYTANIA

-3624 HEPEKLA
+3624 HEPERLA

-3661 TYIEKNLSA
+3661 TYIEKSLST

-3676 TFEGLYKYFKEG
+3676 AFDGLYKYFKEG

-3697 EAVGGYEKEISEK
+3697 EMVGGYEKEISEK

-3740 GYRPDTTT
+3740 GYRPDAAT

-3754 DGTQDTKDFTKD
+3754 DGTQDAKDFTKD

-3773 FKDLDRFK
+3773 FKNLDHYK
-3781 DGTKIKYTVTEDEIP
+3781 DGNEIKYTVAEDEIP
-3796 QYTTSIVAN
+3796 QYTTSIAVN

-3817 EITLRNISVIWED
+3817 EITLRNISVVWED
-3830 NDDQD
+3830 NNDQD
-3835 GIRPDAVNIK
+3835 GLRPDTVSVK
-3845 LKGNDKLV
+3845 LKGNDKFI

-3876 GNEISYTAEE
+3876 GNEITYTAEE
-3886 NEIPGYTTTI
+3886 NEIPGYTTSI

-3922 DDSENQDGLR
+3922 KDAENQDGLR
-3932 PDTIH
+3932 PDAIH
-3937 IKLVSNGIAKDAY
+3937 IRLISNDIEKNAY
-3950 LDADSNWHLEFEGLP
+3950 LDAESDWHLDFEGLP

-3987 STVTTEDGYAF
+3987 STVTTKDGYAF
-3998 TIKNDHV
+3998 TIENDHV

-4019 DNNRDGLRPSSHTV
+4019 DNDRDGLRPDSHTV
-4033 ILTDGINTIEE
+4033 VLVDGTNAIEE
-4044 IVLDKDN
+4044 VVLDKNN
-4051 GYGTVLKDMP
+4051 GYGVVLKNMP

-4069 DYQIKDFKVDGYT
+4069 NYQIKDFKVDGYT
-4082 TNIIKGDSVK
+4082 TNIIKSDSVK
-4092 DFKVTNTHV
+4092 DFNITNTHV
-4101 PEMVTVTVTEGW
+4101 PEIVTVTVTEGW
-4113 HDQSDYDKIRPEEIA
+4113 HDQSDYDKIRPEKVT

-4138 YEKTVNKETWTA
+4138 YEKTVTKDTWTTA
-4150 VFSDLPKNSKGEQII
+4150 FSDLPKNSKGEQII

-4174 GYSTTITNN
+4174 GYKTTITDNE
-4183 QTDTI
+4183 TGTI
-4188 TVINKHEPVKTITVT
+4188 AVINTHEPVKTITVT

-4211 KDSIRPDKVTV
+4211 KDNIRPDKVTV
-4222 KLTDGTTV
+4222 KLANGTTA

-4235 VKNDSWK
+4235 INNDSWK
-4242 HIFEDIPVFNGSD
+4242 HVFENIIVFNGDD
-4255 KVSYTITQ
+4255 KASYTVTQ
-4263 DAVNGYTTEIKA
+4263 DAVNGYTTEVKV
-4275 SDDGNTIEI
+4275 SDDGNTVEI
-4284 INTHISV
+4284 INTHV
-4291 VPPKEEPKK
+4291 PVAPPKEEPKQ
-4300 KEPAT
+4300 EETATPAA
-4305 PAPVVEVK
+4305 PAPVVEIK
-4313 VEQPAPTVT
+4313 TEPT
-4322 LIQTTNKPTG
+4322 TTVIETPNKQTG
-4332 ISFFESLFAK
+4332 ISFMDGLFG

>member
-1 MQNGKSRIKRVASA
+1 MQKCESRTKRVMSA
-15 IIAGVMAL
+15 IIAGMMAL
-23 QTVAPV
+23 QVVAPT
-29 ISYADDTASSVATT
+29 ISYADDTVASTASSE
-43 DDSDAIANVDP
+43 DNSDVQIDP
-54 GTPVQVDA
+54 GVPVQ
-62 TASEEP
+62 
-68 SEAPSSGTSQ
+68 
-78 ADENSEETET
+78 
-88 NSDITDEVS
+88 
-97 NEHTDADTADETQTV
+97 
-112 EEDAPKQDESTSETT
+112 T
-127 DTAPSRTVT
+127 DTASSNTATEPDSGEGLIQNDTVSDSQGNETDTQEETVQDTVQQNDSGSESESVRTVT
-136 VTLNKNGGEFEPEWL
+136 VTLNKNGGIFEPEWL

-162 LGTETNDIVVE
+162 LGTETDDISVE

-186 DSIDIPVAL
+186 DSISIPVAL
-195 SSDESLYFTGWDV
+195 SGNDSLYFTGWNV

-213 DADSETLTF
+213 DADNETLAF
-222 EDGVDAY
+222 NDGVDAY
-229 VLSAVYSSVVDDD
+229 VLTAVYDSVADED
-242 QTLVENRTE
+242 QQLIENKE
-251 FDEQTKRQAI
+251 IFDEQA
-261 QERLK
+261 ERNALQQRLS
-266 SSGISTYVL
+266 SSGISLYEM

-284 DLVVEGLA
+284 DLIIDGLA
-292 FTSDDGLTQ
+292 FTSDDGLVQ
-301 TFTAPYDGDYIIT
+301 TFTAPYDGDYTIT

-375 DWDRAWFPDEDNGQT
+375 DWDRAWFPDEDKGQT

-419 HDYTDAEKAQNN
+419 HDYTDAEKAQND
-431 AAAEVAKKHV
+431 AAVEVAKKHV

-456 SAGGGGLE
+456 TAGGGGLE

-483 AFSYD
+483 VFSYD

-495 PTNGRTLTYEERVDA
+495 PTNGRVLTYDERVNA

-526 TVLGELYDANPAH
+526 TILGELYDANPAN
-539 RDPVDFLFDDGQA
+539 RDPVSLLFDDGQA

-601 EQVEVKDADYE
+601 KQVEVKDADYE
-612 VGGNMKYDSTETA
+612 VGGNMKYDSTNSA
-625 PYLVNGRVI
+625 PYLINGRVLI
-634 IKMVGETPKL
+634 HMVGTTPKM
-644 KSVMMPAQSEDIS
+644 KTIMMEAQNEDIS
-657 AGNIDE
+657 SSHVDDADVY
-663 KDGFGQKAILSPGQ
+663 GQKAYLNKGQ
-677 GSANKTLA
+677 DVASTTIA
-685 YTAITYYNLGDV
+685 YTAITYYNMGDL
-697 MTVTPKWEYNTLLNV
+697 MTVNPVWEYSTMLSPTDRDWN
-712 TYKPWD
+712 
-718 DSVAKNINNQMSVSI
+718 DSVAKSIDSRLSVSVVN
-733 TNTELGI
+733 TNLGV
-740 PAEGDK
+740 PNPGDK
-746 YYNDAYPGWYAVKSV
+746 YYNADYPGWYAVKSV
-761 MTITNAPLSMYDTAT
+761 MTITNPVNTMYSTEKLTKYYFRCKGIASYTLSSGTKTMYDKGERGELAIDYNIYINHEGVHVYSDRNIINGTPTSTVDDTIAATAGRSASTWQYPHMALTDVNNINTILIQFSSHGFNTSDSISYDASYADSLGITGSGNQYSYIFKAKSKNSVSTANWEKFLQSITYTTYDAATFTSTGVSGGVTIFWYADENLWENNMFYDSSSSHFYACINTGSSITWGEARNRALSMYNSALDCYGYLAHITSQSEQDYLYTLMDKSTQGWLGAT
-776 VTKYFFRCHPTATVS
+776 RKVSGNAWDWYWRDGPANETSEPFFRQNAD
-791 MYNGIRTMDDESES
+791 GIYGTLLWGYENWDNKTEPNNAGDEWCMHYYGNKS
-805 GGLVLDYSIAMEHQG
+805 GVWNDYSDSNG
-820 AHVYQNRN
+820 AVTSFIVEWSKDGLAN
-828 TINDMNAET
+828 NDHS
-837 VSDTVT
+837 VSDT
-843 ATQNH
+843 
-848 SSSQWKYPELVVK
+848 
-861 TPKTIQTFNVLFTS
+861 
-875 PSRNAQDAILYNT
+875 
-888 DLANQLGI
+888 
-896 VVTGTNQNYI
+896 
-906 FTKSGGL
+906 
-913 TQDEWNNFLRQVSF
+913 
-927 VTYDRAVFTA
+927 
-937 DGVQSGVEVAWYG
+937 
-950 FEKAIFGSNQATRH
+950 
-964 VPTLS
+964 
-969 DYPGA
+969 
-974 ATHNIA
+974 
-980 SGSLNITS
+980 
-988 SGSVYRIVGSTTG
+988 
-1001 DNRIYVSPG
+1001 
-1010 VSATVILDNVTM
+1010 
-1022 NYTAAGA
+1022 
-1029 GWGNDT
+1029 
-1035 SRAGDGAIS
+1035 
-1044 CSHANLTIILVGT
+1044 
-1057 SRITAYGS
+1057 
-1065 YSNAIAKNGTDG
+1065 
-1077 SLMIDGAGTL
+1077 
-1087 YAVGASGDHCG
+1087 
-1098 AIGANVN
+1098 
-1105 CSFWNFT
+1105 
-1112 VQGGTI
+1112 
-1118 YANAGEHCPG
+1118 
-1128 IGSGCLNQPGEGNG
+1128 
-1142 GDGAGCGNLNFTGGT
+1142 
-1157 VVARGNTACSGIGS
+1157 
-1171 GWGGPVN
+1171 
-1178 GINISN
+1178 
-1184 GAKVTAYGG
+1184 
-1193 SYSPGIGSGGRTDN
+1193 
-1207 VQGGNIGSYHYHVR
+1207 
-1221 NIVITGGD
+1221 
-1229 TVVTAFGDKSTN
+1229 
-1241 MPGIGCGK
+1241 
-1249 DPVGTVRGTLS
+1249 
-1260 NVVATTLDGFQGYVR
+1260 
-1275 YGSSEESAAYST
+1275 
-1287 EQPRTP
+1287 
-1293 FTGTGNIGSYL
+1293 
-1304 ASQVNRGTPVYY
+1304 
-1316 TQVFFSIDTSNK
+1316 
-1328 HVDDADVIGTQV
+1328 DVIGTQIV
-1340 SSTGTIKPE
+1340 AE
-1349 QFASV
+1349 QEQKVNNGEV
-1354 SGTVWAENDRDGVY
+1354 SGTVWAENDYNGLFAT
-1368 QVGDEAVVE
+1368 DEAKLQNITVQLISDNGTVVATAQTNKL
-1377 GVAVTLYNADG
+1377 GQYDFTGLAPGNYYVKFTSQSFVGYNAVPDG
-1388 SVCKTTTT
+1388 GNSIVQQASKGINDSYAQTPVFALTY
-1396 NKYGAYSFDGIPEK
+1396 NDVLEKSF
-1410 KNYTVG
+1410 
-1416 FSNGSSNI
+1416 
-1424 QSYSPTAKIAA
+1424 
-1435 GENNNHVNNDWKSDV
+1435 
-1450 FTAIYQK
+1450 
-1457 NTSQTINCGVYV
+1457 GVYV

-1474 GFAWDDVNQNGICD
+1474 GFAWDDANQNGIYD
-1488 NSESKIANVTITL
+1488 NREAKIANVTITL

-1513 GNPITAVLTDADG
+1513 GNPIAAVLTDANG

-1544 SSDTVDISN
+1544 SSDAVDISN
-1553 ARVSPIPTSGDEKR
+1553 ARVSPIPTSGDVKL
-1567 TNKAERSI
+1567 TNKAEKSI
-1575 DVLEFNG
+1575 DMLEFNG

-1593 SMLNAATI
+1593 SMLTSATI
-1601 GEVYI
+1601 GEIYI
-1606 NSMTGTGITPVNAE
+1606 NSMSGTGITPVNAE

-1647 GWHETQADINIEEPV
+1647 GWHETQADIDIEEPV

-1702 YEETDKTAADKKVL
+1702 YEETDRTAADKKVL
-1716 PEEYDYFGFLVSP
+1716 PEEYDYFGFTVSP

-1742 ATAVMQNNKVAK
+1742 STAVRQNNKVAK

-1763 DTRVVSLSNEK
+1763 DTRVVNLSNEK

-1809 TENVKTHIYLRRTTK
+1809 TQNVETHIYLRRTTK

-1852 VGNGDLNTAADGY
+1852 IGNGDLNTATDGY
-1865 YEYDYLEPGIY
+1865 YEYNCLEPGIY

-1885 YYGQTLINQGNDDT
+1885 CYGQTLINQGDDDT
-1899 LDSETQPNISLDR
+1899 LDSEAQPNISLDR

-1955 VEDLSGI
+1955 VEDMSGI
-1962 PFENVKFDYEIYE
+1962 PFENVKFDYEIYS
-1975 KADDSGKSV
+1975 KAENFGKSV
-1984 FPNGPYTTVPVKPG
+1984 FPDDHHQGAPQSYEGAEDLGKSVFSDDSDELYTAA
-1998 DTSIKTEHLTTDKNG
+1998 SIETNDIFAQAEHLVTDKDG
-2013 LISFTNQDIATYHL
+2013 LIHFTNQDIATYHL

-2042 HVVKVMPETAV
+2042 HVIKVMPETRV
-2053 ENNNLIWKTY
+2053 ENNNLVWKTY
-2063 ISVDGVRQTNNLY
+2063 ISVDGVRQTDNLY
-2076 TLKNTSETTNLTVTK
+2076 TLKNTSKTTNLTVTK

-2102 RKNAVI
+2102 RQNAVI

-2151 YKGQTIQYTVVEN
+2151 YKGQTIQYTVIEN

-2169 TAIVSNTTGSVDNGY
+2169 TATVGATTGSVDNGY

-2200 VVKVWDDGNNVDGIR
+2200 VAKVWDDSNNVDGMR

-2229 STEATLSNTKDW
+2229 STEATLSKTKDW
-2241 KYTFKHIP
+2241 KYTFKHMP

-2264 DAVAGYTYTVTNEGR
+2264 DAVAGYTYTVMNEVR

-2291 LSIPVTKTWED
+2291 FSIPVTKTWED

-2326 EANLTAAG
+2326 EADLTAAG

-2352 IDYTLSEET
+2352 IDYTLSEEA
-2361 VDSYTYKIEGDAD
+2361 VDNYTYKIEGDAD

-2388 NVVINKYWEDAANQD
+2388 NVVVNKYWEDAANQD
-2403 GVRPDSVS
+2403 GVRPDSVA

-2419 KTYKATLTKDGGF
+2419 KTYKATLTKDTGF
-2432 SETFE
+2432 SKTFE
-2437 NLPVFFNNGT
+2437 DLPVFFNNGT
-2447 KIAYT
+2447 KITYT
-2452 VTEDAVAGYIGKT
+2452 VTEDAVNGYTEKIT
-2465 ATDDTGYVLSITNTH
+2465 TDDTGYILSITNTY
-2480 TPETIS
+2480 TPETIN
-2486 KTITKTWDD
+2486 KIVTKTWNDSD
-2495 NDNQDGIRPTNVKV
+2495 NRDGIRPTNVKI
-2509 ELYGTDGTLRTQYL
+2509 ELYGTDGTRRTQYL
-2523 TKDNNWSYSFENLPK
+2523 TQDNHWSYSFENLPK

-2548 TAKEEAVEG
+2548 TIKEEAVDG

-2563 TTATG
+2563 TTTAG
-2568 FNFTNTHEPQTVTY
+2568 FDLTNTHEIQTADYEVK
-2582 GATKVWLDDD
+2582 KVWIDD
-2592 NRDGVRPNSI
+2592 NDRDGARPTSI
-2602 TLVLNGSDG
+2602 TLTLTGSDG

-2616 QMTAASNW
+2616 QMTAADNW
-2624 SDVTFERIPMFN
+2624 NAVTFERVPMFN
-2636 NGKYITYT
+2636 GGKYITYT
-2644 LSENDVPSYVNSVA
+2644 LTENEVPSYINSIE
-2658 VSEDGKFF
+2658 VSEDGKHF
-2666 TVTNTHTPD
+2666 TVTNTHAPD
-2675 HAIIKITEVWH
+2675 HAVINITEVWH

-2696 KKVTTIIVGSNG
+2696 RKMIAVVVGSNG

-2719 DWHYTCDDLVKYWK
+2719 DWHYTCDDLVKYWN
-2733 NGQLV
+2733 NGQLI
-2738 DYTVEAVTIDGY
+2738 DYNVEAVIIDGY

-2759 NVFEVHNTHIPETIS
+2759 NVFEVHNTHIPETVS
-2774 KTVTKTWKDNENQD
+2774 KTITKTWKDNENQD
-2788 GIRPA
+2788 GMRPD
-2793 SVTVTLTGSNAVSKT
+2793 SVTVTLTGTNAVSKT

-2835 NVKESDVEGY
+2835 NVKESDVDGY

-2854 GFQLINEHDSETTLR
+2854 GFQLINEHDSETTIR
-2869 TATLVWRDENNQD
+2869 TVTLVWRDEDNRD
-2882 GIRPDTVTYTLHGS
+2882 GVRPDTVTYTLHGS
-2896 DGSEVEKTVSKDD
+2896 DGSEQEKTVNKDD
-2909 SWADVMFED
+2909 AWADVVFED
-2918 LPVYQNGQK
+2918 LPVYQNGQRIS
-2927 VTYTLTESTVDG
+2927 YTLTESAIDG
-2939 YTTDIRDNGH
+2939 YMNDIRSSGN
-2949 TFTVTNTHIPAV
+2949 TFTVTNTHIPET
-2961 VNVDVTKVWTDGEN
+2961 VNVDVTKIWTDGEN
-2975 QDGNRPNSISVIL
+2975 QDGNRPDSISVIL
-2988 TGNDGNRYTAT
+2988 TGSDGKRYTTT

-3006 KYTFSKLPKFFN
+3006 KHTFLKLPKFFN

-3023 EYTLAEDAASGYSN
+3023 EYTLTEDTMSGYSN
-3037 VIEKKDNYTF
+3037 VVEKRSDYVF

-3057 VDIPVV
+3057 VDVTII
-3063 KKWNDDNDRDG
+3063 KKWDDDNDRDG
-3074 ARPESFNI
+3074 MRPESVDV

-3097 AENGYTYVFQSVPK
+3097 TENGYTCVFQSVPK
-3111 FHNSGTLIS
+3111 YHDGGTLIN
-3120 YTVAEEKVTGYTTEV
+3120 YTIAEEKIPGYTTTI
-3135 AKDSSGYKFTLTN
+3135 AKDASGYKFTLTN
-3148 TKSIETVTKTV
+3148 TKPIETVTKTV

-3171 LRPSAITVIL
+3171 LRPSAITIIL
-3181 TGDDGSRYLK
+3181 TGDDGSRRVK

-3230 EVTQNGNNYTITNTH
+3230 KVTQNGDNYTITNTH
-3245 MPATTELF
+3245 TPATTELF
-3253 VTKTWKDNGNND
+3253 VTKTWKDNENND

-3274 TAHGSDGRSYAKK
+3274 TAHGSDGSSYTKK
-3287 LNADNQWSV
+3287 LNVDNQWSV

-3304 ANGKTIDYTL
+3304 ADGKTIDYTL
-3314 TEEAVPGYTSSITRN
+3314 TEEAVPGYASSITRN
-3329 GKSFTLINTHVDETK
+3329 GKSFVLINTHVDETK

-3358 DGLRPKSIT
+3358 DGLRPKTIT

-3382 FESQNWTTSL
+3382 FEGQNWATSL
-3392 NNLPKYKNSTE
+3392 NNLPKYKNGTE
-3403 VQYTVKEN
+3403 IQYTVKEN
-3411 AISGYETEIKQTGDS
+3411 TIPGYETEIKQTGDS
-3426 YTITNTHAPAV
+3426 YAITNTHTPAV
-3437 VTVSVVKIWDDENNQ
+3437 VTVSAVKIWDDENNQ

-3463 LTGSDGSTHNA
+3463 LTGSDGSVRNA
-3474 AITKNDGWTYQFKDL
+3474 AITKNDGWTYQFKNL
-3489 PQYKNGVKIDYTLQ
+3489 PKYNNGMKIDYTLQ
-3503 EADSNPYTYEIVK
+3503 EANSNPYTYEIVR

-3544 DNNRDGIRAKETVIT
+3544 DNNRDGIRAKETAIT
-3559 LQGSNG
+3559 LHGSNG
-3565 KVYQHI
+3565 KVYQRI
-3571 VTDKDSF
+3571 VTGKDDF

-3589 DEGKEV
+3589 DEGREV

-3600 QNEVD
+3600 QNEMN
-3605 GYTTDVT
+3605 GYTANIA

-3619 QITNT
+3619 QITNA
-3624 HEPEKLA
+3624 HEPERLA

-3661 TYIEKNLSA
+3661 TYIEKNLST

-3676 TFEGLYKYFKEG
+3676 AFDGLYKYFKEG

-3697 EAVGGYEKEISEK
+3697 EMVGGYEKEISEK

-3740 GYRPDTTT
+3740 GYRPDAAT

-3754 DGTQDTKDFTKD
+3754 DGTQDAKDFTKD

-3781 DGTKIKYTVTEDEIP
+3781 NGTEIKYTVAEDEIP
-3796 QYTTSIVAN
+3796 QYTTSIAVN

-3817 EITLRNISVIWED
+3817 EITLRNISVVWED
-3830 NDDQD
+3830 NNDQD
-3835 GIRPDAVNIK
+3835 GIRPDTVNIK

-3853 DSSELNEDVKWKH
+3853 DSSELNEDVKWKY
-3866 SFTKLPVREN
+3866 SFTNLPVREN

-3922 DDSENQDGLR
+3922 EDSENQDGLR

-3937 IKLVSNGIAKDAY
+3937 IKLVSNGIVKDAY
-3950 LDADSNWHLEFEGLP
+3950 LDANSNWHLEFEGLP

-4019 DNNRDGLRPSSHTV
+4019 DNDRDGLRPDSHTV
-4033 ILTDGINTIEE
+4033 ILVDGTNAIEE
-4044 IVLDKDN
+4044 VVLDKNN
-4051 GYGTVLKDMP
+4051 GYGVVLKNMP

-4069 DYQIKDFKVDGYT
+4069 NYQIKDFKVDGYT
-4082 TNIIKGDSVK
+4082 TNIIKSDSVK
-4092 DFKVTNTHV
+4092 DFNITNTHV

-4113 HDQSDYDKIRPEEIA
+4113 HDQSDYDKIRPEKVT

-4138 YEKTVNKETWTA
+4138 YEKTVTKDTWTTA
-4150 VFSDLPKNSKGEQII
+4150 FSDLPKNSKGEQII

-4174 GYSTTITNN
+4174 GYKTTITDNE
-4183 QTDTI
+4183 TGTI
-4188 TVINKHEPVKTITVT
+4188 AVINTHEPVKTITVT

-4211 KDSIRPDKVTV
+4211 KDNIRPDKVTV
-4222 KLTDGTTV
+4222 KLANGTTA

-4235 VKNDSWK
+4235 IKNDSWK
-4242 HIFEDIPVFNGSD
+4242 HIFEDISVFNGSD
-4255 KVSYTITQ
+4255 KVSYTVTQ
-4263 DAVNGYTTEIKA
+4263 DAVNGYTTEVKV
-4275 SDDGNTIEI
+4275 SDDGNTVKI
-4284 INTHISV
+4284 INTHV
-4291 VPPKEEPKK
+4291 PVAPPKEEPKQ
-4300 KEPAT
+4300 EETATPAA
-4305 PAPVVEVK
+4305 PAPVVEIK
-4313 VEQPAPTVT
+4313 TEPT
-4322 LIQTTNKPTG
+4322 TTVIETPNKQTG
-4332 ISFFESLFAK
+4332 ISFMDGLFG

>member
-1 MQNGKSRIKRVASA
+1 MQKCESRTKRVMSA
-15 IIAGVMAL
+15 IIAGMMAL
-23 QTVAPV
+23 QVVAPT
-29 ISYADDTASSVATT
+29 ISYADDTVASTASSEDNSNTQ
-43 DDSDAIANVDP
+43 IDP
-54 GTPVQVDA
+54 GVPVQ
-62 TASEEP
+62 
-68 SEAPSSGTSQ
+68 
-78 ADENSEETET
+78 
-88 NSDITDEVS
+88 
-97 NEHTDADTADETQTV
+97 
-112 EEDAPKQDESTSETT
+112 T
-127 DTAPSRTVT
+127 DTASSNTVTEPDSSESLEETADSEQTGEIQDDTVSDSQGNETNTQEETVQDTVQQNDTGSETMESKSVRTVT
-136 VTLNKNGGEFEPEWL
+136 VTLNKNGGVFEPEWL

-162 LGTETNDIVVE
+162 LGTETNDIAIE

-186 DSIDIPVAL
+186 DSISIPVAL
-195 SSDESLYFTGWDV
+195 SGDDSLYFTGWDV

-213 DADSETLTF
+213 DADNETLTF
-222 EDGVDAY
+222 DDDVDAY
-229 VLSAVYSSVVDDD
+229 VLTAVYNSVADED
-242 QTLVENRTE
+242 QQLIENKE
-251 FDEQTKRQAI
+251 IFDEQAEKNVLQQKLSA
-261 QERLK
+261 
-266 SSGISTYVL
+266 SGISLYEM

-284 DLVVEGLA
+284 DLIIDGLA
-292 FTSDDGLTQ
+292 FTSDDGLIQ
-301 TFTAPYDGDYIIT
+301 TFTAPYDGDYTIT

-337 KAEGTVHLN
+337 KAEGTIHLS

-419 HDYTDAEKAQNN
+419 HDYTDAEKAQND

-456 SAGGGGLE
+456 TAGGGGLE

-495 PTNGRTLTYEERVDA
+495 PTNGRVLTYDERVDA

-526 TVLGELYDANPAH
+526 TILGELYDANPAN
-539 RDPVDFLFDDGQA
+539 RDPVSLLFDDGQA

-601 EQVEVKDADYE
+601 KQVEVKDADYE
-612 VGGNMKYDSTETA
+612 VGGNMKYDSTNSA
-625 PYLVNGRVI
+625 PYLINGRVLI
-634 IKMVGETPKL
+634 HMVGTTPKM
-644 KSVMMPAQSEDIS
+644 KTIMMEAQNEDIS
-657 AGNIDE
+657 SSHVDDADVY
-663 KDGFGQKAILSPGQ
+663 GQKAYLNKGQ
-677 GSANKTLA
+677 DVASTTIA
-685 YTAITYYNLGDV
+685 YTAITYYNMGDL
-697 MTVTPKWEYNTLLNV
+697 MTVNPVWEYSTMLSPTDRDWN
-712 TYKPWD
+712 
-718 DSVAKNINNQMSVSI
+718 DSVAKSIDSRLSVSVAN
-733 TNTELGI
+733 TNLGV
-740 PAEGDK
+740 PNPGDK
-746 YYNDAYPGWYAVKSV
+746 YYNADYPGWYAVKSV
-761 MTITNAPLSMYDTAT
+761 MTITNPVNTMYSTERLTKYYFRCKGIASYTLSSGTKTMYDKGERGELAIDYNIYINHEGVHVYSDRNIINGTPTSTVDDTIAATAGRSASTWQYPHMALTDVNNINTILVQFSSHGFNTSDSISYDASYADSLGITGSGNQYSYIFKAKSKNSVSTANWEKFLQSITYTTYDAATFTSTGVSGGVTIFWYADENLWENNMFYDSSSSHFYACINTGSSITWGEARNRALSMYNSALDCYGYLAHITSQSEQDYLYTLMDKSTQGWLGAT
-776 VTKYFFRCHPTATVS
+776 RKVSGNEWDWYWRDGPANETNEPFFRQNAD
-791 MYNGIRTMDDESES
+791 GIYGSLLWGYENWDSKTEPNNVGNEWCMHYYGNKS
-805 GGLVLDYSIAMEHQG
+805 GVWNDYSDTNG
-820 AHVYQNRN
+820 AVTSFIVEWSKDGLAN
-828 TINDMNAET
+828 NDHS
-837 VSDTVT
+837 VSDT
-843 ATQNH
+843 
-848 SSSQWKYPELVVK
+848 
-861 TPKTIQTFNVLFTS
+861 
-875 PSRNAQDAILYNT
+875 
-888 DLANQLGI
+888 
-896 VVTGTNQNYI
+896 
-906 FTKSGGL
+906 
-913 TQDEWNNFLRQVSF
+913 
-927 VTYDRAVFTA
+927 
-937 DGVQSGVEVAWYG
+937 
-950 FEKAIFGSNQATRH
+950 
-964 VPTLS
+964 
-969 DYPGA
+969 
-974 ATHNIA
+974 
-980 SGSLNITS
+980 
-988 SGSVYRIVGSTTG
+988 
-1001 DNRIYVSPG
+1001 
-1010 VSATVILDNVTM
+1010 
-1022 NYTAAGA
+1022 
-1029 GWGNDT
+1029 
-1035 SRAGDGAIS
+1035 
-1044 CSHANLTIILVGT
+1044 
-1057 SRITAYGS
+1057 
-1065 YSNAIAKNGTDG
+1065 
-1077 SLMIDGAGTL
+1077 
-1087 YAVGASGDHCG
+1087 
-1098 AIGANVN
+1098 
-1105 CSFWNFT
+1105 
-1112 VQGGTI
+1112 
-1118 YANAGEHCPG
+1118 
-1128 IGSGCLNQPGEGNG
+1128 
-1142 GDGAGCGNLNFTGGT
+1142 
-1157 VVARGNTACSGIGS
+1157 
-1171 GWGGPVN
+1171 
-1178 GINISN
+1178 
-1184 GAKVTAYGG
+1184 
-1193 SYSPGIGSGGRTDN
+1193 
-1207 VQGGNIGSYHYHVR
+1207 
-1221 NIVITGGD
+1221 
-1229 TVVTAFGDKSTN
+1229 
-1241 MPGIGCGK
+1241 
-1249 DPVGTVRGTLS
+1249 
-1260 NVVATTLDGFQGYVR
+1260 
-1275 YGSSEESAAYST
+1275 
-1287 EQPRTP
+1287 
-1293 FTGTGNIGSYL
+1293 
-1304 ASQVNRGTPVYY
+1304 
-1316 TQVFFSIDTSNK
+1316 
-1328 HVDDADVIGTQV
+1328 DVIGTQIV
-1340 SSTGTIKPE
+1340 AE
-1349 QFASV
+1349 QEQKVNNGEV
-1354 SGTVWAENDRDGVY
+1354 SGTVWAENDYNGLFAT
-1368 QVGDEAVVE
+1368 DEAKLQDITVQLISDNGTVVATAQTNKL
-1377 GVAVTLYNADG
+1377 GQYDFTGLAPGNYYVKFTSQSFVGYNAVPDG
-1388 SVCKTTTT
+1388 GNSIVQQASKGINDSYAQTPVFALTY
-1396 NKYGAYSFDGIPEK
+1396 NDVLEKSF
-1410 KNYTVG
+1410 
-1416 FSNGSSNI
+1416 
-1424 QSYSPTAKIAA
+1424 
-1435 GENNNHVNNDWKSDV
+1435 
-1450 FTAIYQK
+1450 
-1457 NTSQTINCGVYV
+1457 GVYV

-1474 GFAWDDVNQNGICD
+1474 GFAWDDANQNGIYD
-1488 NSESKIANVTITL
+1488 NREAKIANVTITL

-1513 GNPITAVLTDADG
+1513 GNPIAAVLTDANG

-1553 ARVSPIPTSGDEKR
+1553 ARVSPIPTSGDVKL
-1567 TNKAERSI
+1567 TNKAEKSI
-1575 DVLEFNG
+1575 GMLEFNG

-1593 SMLNAATI
+1593 SMLTSATI
-1601 GEVYI
+1601 GEIYI
-1606 NSMTGTGITPVNAE
+1606 NSMSGTGITPVNAE

-1729 TATTDKKTQMGND
+1729 TAATDKKTQMGND
-1742 ATAVMQNNKVAK
+1742 STAVMQNNKVAK

-1763 DTRVVSLSNEK
+1763 DTRVVNLSNEK

-1782 CAMYI
+1782 CALYI

-1798 DNYNGIRETNE
+1798 NNYNGIRETNE

-1899 LDSETQPNISLDR
+1899 LDSEAQPNISLDR

-1944 IRLLTSFDLKK
+1944 IRLLTDFDLKK
-1955 VEDLSGI
+1955 IEDLSGI
-1962 PFENVKFDYEIYE
+1962 PFKDVKFDYEIYE

-2013 LISFTNQDIATYHL
+2013 LIHFTNQDIATYHL
-2027 TETET
+2027 IETET
-2032 LPGYVRDTKT
+2032 LPGYVKDTKT
-2042 HVVKVMPETAV
+2042 HVVKVMPEAAV
-2053 ENNNLIWKTY
+2053 ENNNLVWKTY
-2063 ISVDGVRQTNNLY
+2063 ISVDGVRLTDNLY

-2102 RKNAVI
+2102 RQNAVI

-2151 YKGQTIQYTVVEN
+2151 YKGQTIQYTVIEN

-2169 TAIVSNTTGSVDNGY
+2169 TATVSATTGSTDKGY

-2200 VVKVWDDGNNVDGIR
+2200 VTKVWDDSNNIDGMR
-2215 PDSVTIHMNGSDGS
+2215 PDSVTIYLNGSDGS
-2229 STEATLSNTKDW
+2229 STEATLSNAKDW
-2241 KYTFKHIP
+2241 KYTFKHMP

-2264 DAVAGYTYTVTNEGR
+2264 DAVTGYTYTVTNKDR
-2279 SFTITNSHVQET
+2279 AFTITNKHTQET
-2291 LSIPVTKTWED
+2291 FSIPVTKTWED

-2314 HVILMGSDGNVY
+2314 HVTLMGSDGNVY

-2352 IDYTLSEET
+2352 IDYTLNEEA
-2361 VDSYTYKIEGDAD
+2361 VNGYTYKIEGDAD

-2380 NEHIPAVT
+2380 NEHISAVT
-2388 NVVINKYWEDAANQD
+2388 NVVVNKYWEDAENQD
-2403 GVRPDSVS
+2403 GVRPDSVA

-2419 KTYKATLTKDGGF
+2419 KTYKATLAKDTGF
-2432 SETFE
+2432 SKTFE

-2447 KIAYT
+2447 KITYT
-2452 VTEDAVAGYIGKT
+2452 VTEDAVDGYTGKIT
-2465 ATDDTGYVLSITNTH
+2465 TDDTGYILSITNTH
-2480 TPETIS
+2480 APETIR
-2486 KTITKTWDD
+2486 KTVTKTWDD
-2495 NDNQDGIRPTNVKV
+2495 GNDRDGIRPTNVKI
-2509 ELYGTDGTLRTQYL
+2509 ELYGTDGTRRTQYL
-2523 TKDNNWSYSFENLPK
+2523 TKDNHWSYSFENLPK

-2548 TAKEEAVEG
+2548 IIKEEAVDG

-2563 TTATG
+2563 TTTAG
-2568 FNFTNTHEPQTVTY
+2568 FDLTNTHEIQTADYEVK
-2582 GATKVWLDDD
+2582 KVWIDD
-2592 NRDGVRPNSI
+2592 NDRDGTRPTSI
-2602 TLVLNGSDG
+2602 TLTLTGSDG

-2616 QMTAASNW
+2616 QMTAADNW
-2624 SDVTFERIPMFN
+2624 NAVTFERVPMFN
-2636 NGKYITYT
+2636 GGKYITYT
-2644 LSENDVPSYVNSVA
+2644 LTENEVPSYINLIE
-2658 VSEDGKFF
+2658 VSEDGKHF
-2666 TVTNTHTPD
+2666 TVTNTHAPD
-2675 HAIIKITEVWH
+2675 HTVINITEVWH

-2696 KKVTTIIVGSNG
+2696 RKMTAIVVGSNG

-2808 ATLNEENGWTAT
+2808 ATLNEDNGWTAT
-2820 FENLPKRDHGNIVTY
+2820 FENLPKRDHGNIVAY
-2835 NVKESDVEGY
+2835 NVKESDTAGY
-2845 EASIVKTED
+2845 EASVVKTED
-2854 GFQLINEHDSETTLR
+2854 GFQLINEHDSETTMR
-2869 TATLVWRDENNQD
+2869 TVTLVWRDEDNRD
-2882 GIRPDTVTYTLHGS
+2882 GVRPDAVTYTLHGS
-2896 DGSEVEKTVSKDD
+2896 DGSEQEKTVNKDD
-2909 SWADVMFED
+2909 AWNDVVFED
-2918 LPVYQNGQK
+2918 LPVYQNGQRIS
-2927 VTYTLTESTVDG
+2927 YTLTESAIDG
-2939 YTTDIRDNGH
+2939 YANDIRSSGN
-2949 TFTVTNTHIPAV
+2949 TFTVTNTHIPET
-2961 VNVDVTKVWTDGEN
+2961 VNVDVTKIWTDGEN
-2975 QDGNRPNSISVIL
+2975 QDGNRPDSISVIL
-2988 TGNDGNRYTAT
+2988 TGSDGKRYTTT

-3006 KYTFSKLPKFFN
+3006 KHTFLKLPKFFN

-3023 EYTLAEDAASGYSN
+3023 EYTLTEDTMSGYSD
-3037 VIEKKDNYTF
+3037 VVEKRSDYVF

-3057 VDIPVV
+3057 VDVTIV
-3063 KKWNDDNDRDG
+3063 KKWDDDNDRDG
-3074 ARPESFNI
+3074 MRPESVDI

-3097 AENGYTYVFQSVPK
+3097 TENGYTCVFQSVPK
-3111 FHNSGTLIS
+3111 YHDGGTLIN
-3120 YTVAEEKVTGYTTEV
+3120 YTIAEEKIPGYTTTI
-3135 AKDSSGYKFTLTN
+3135 AKDASGYKFTLTN
-3148 TKSIETVTKTV
+3148 AKTIDTVTKTV
-3159 SKVWEDSNNQDG
+3159 SKVWDDNNNQDG
-3171 LRPSAITVIL
+3171 LRPTAITVIL
-3181 TGDDGSRYLK
+3181 TGDDGSRRVK
-3191 SVSAAENWTTT
+3191 SVTATENWTVT
-3202 FENLPKNQNHGQSI
+3202 FENLPKNQNHGQNI
-3216 QYTVSEAFVSGYTD
+3216 QYTVSEAFVSGYT
-3230 EVTQNGNNYTITNTH
+3230 EAITQNGDNYIITNTH
-3245 MPATTELF
+3245 TPASSEFF
-3253 VTKTWKDNGNND
+3253 VTKIWKDNENND

-3274 TAHGSDGRSYAKK
+3274 TAHGSDGCSYTEK

-3304 ANGKTIDYTL
+3304 ADGKVIEYSL
-3314 TEEAVPGYTSSITRN
+3314 TEESVPGYTSSITRN
-3329 GKSFTLINTHVDETK
+3329 GKSFVFINTHVDETK

-3350 AWNDENNQ
+3350 AWNDGNNQ
-3358 DGLRPKSIT
+3358 DGLRPKTIT

-3382 FESQNWTTSL
+3382 FEGQNWATSL
-3392 NNLPKYKNSTE
+3392 NNLPKYKNGTE
-3403 VQYTVKEN
+3403 IQYTVKEN
-3411 AISGYETEIKQTGDS
+3411 AIPGYETEIKQTGDS
-3426 YTITNTHAPAV
+3426 YAIMNSHTPAV
-3437 VTVSVVKIWDDENNQ
+3437 VTVSAVKVWDDANNQ

-3463 LTGSDGSTHNA
+3463 LTGSDGSVRNA
-3474 AITKNDGWTYQFKDL
+3474 AITKNDGWTYQFKNL
-3489 PQYKNGVKIDYTLQ
+3489 PKYKNGMKIDYTLQ
-3503 EADSNPYTYEIVK
+3503 EANSNPYTYEIVK
-3516 GSDGYSF
+3516 GSDEYSF

-3529 VPAAVNVPVTTIWND
+3529 VPAVVNVPITTVWD
-3544 DNNRDGIRAKETVIT
+3544 DDDNRDGIRAKETAIT
-3559 LQGSNG
+3559 LHGSNG
-3565 KVYQHI
+3565 KVYQRI
-3571 VTDKDSF
+3571 VTGKDDF

-3589 DEGKEV
+3589 DEGREV

-3600 QNEVD
+3600 QNEMN
-3605 GYTTDVT
+3605 GYTA
-3612 NTDKYTF
+3612 NIASTDKYTF

-3624 HEPEKLA
+3624 HEPERLA

-3661 TYIEKNLSA
+3661 TYIEKSLST

-3676 TFEGLYKYFKEG
+3676 TFDGLYKYFKEG

-3697 EAVGGYEKEISEK
+3697 EMVGGYEKEISEK

-3740 GYRPDTTT
+3740 GYRPDAAT

-3754 DGTQDTKDFTKD
+3754 DGTQDAKDFTKD

-3773 FKDLDRFK
+3773 FKDLDHYK
-3781 DGTKIKYTVTEDEIP
+3781 DGNEIKYTVTEDEIP
-3796 QYTTSIVAN
+3796 QYTTSIAVN

-3817 EITLRNISVIWED
+3817 EITLRNISVVWED
-3830 NDDQD
+3830 NNDQD
-3835 GIRPDAVNIK
+3835 GLRPDTVSVK
-3845 LKGNDKLV
+3845 LKGNDKFI
-3853 DSSELNEDVKWKH
+3853 DSSELNEDVEWKH

-3886 NEIPGYTTTI
+3886 NEIPGYTTSI

-3922 DDSENQDGLR
+3922 KDAENQDGLR
-3932 PDTIH
+3932 PDAIH
-3937 IKLVSNGIAKDAY
+3937 IRLISNDIEKDAY
-3950 LDADSNWHLEFEGLP
+3950 LDAESDWHLDFEGLP

-3987 STVTTEDGYAF
+3987 STVTTKDGYAF
-3998 TIKNDHV
+3998 TIENDHV

-4019 DNNRDGLRPSSHTV
+4019 DNDRDGLRPGSHTV
-4033 ILTDGINTIEE
+4033 VLVDGTNAIEE
-4044 IVLDKDN
+4044 VVLDRNN
-4051 GYGTVLKDMP
+4051 GYGVVLKNMP

-4069 DYQIKDFKVDGYT
+4069 NYQIKDFKVDGYT
-4082 TNIIKGDSVK
+4082 TNIIKSDSVK
-4092 DFKVTNTHV
+4092 DFNITNTHV

-4113 HDQSDYDKIRPEEIA
+4113 HDQSDYDKIRPEKVT

-4138 YEKTVNKETWTA
+4138 YEKTVTKDTWTTA
-4150 VFSDLPKNSKGEQII
+4150 FSDLPKNSKGEQII

-4174 GYSTTITNN
+4174 GYKTTITDNE
-4183 QTDTI
+4183 TGTI
-4188 TVINKHEPVKTITVT
+4188 AVINTHEPVKTITVT

-4211 KDSIRPDKVTV
+4211 KDNIRPDKVTV
-4222 KLTDGTTV
+4222 KLANGTTA

-4235 VKNDSWK
+4235 INNDSWK
-4242 HIFEDIPVFNGSD
+4242 HVFENIIVFNGD
-4255 KVSYTITQ
+4255 GKASYTVTQ

-4284 INTHISV
+4284 INTHV
-4291 VPPKEEPKK
+4291 PVAPPKEEPKQ
-4300 KEPAT
+4300 EETVTSTA
-4305 PAPVVEVK
+4305 PAPVVEIK
-4313 VEQPAPTVT
+4313 TEPT
-4322 LIQTTNKPTG
+4322 TTVIETPNKQTG
-4332 ISFFESLFAK
+4332 ISFMDGLFG

>member
-15 IIAGVMAL
+15 VIAGVMAL

-88 NSDITDEVS
+88 NSDITDEVA

-127 DTAPSRTVT
+127 DAAPSRTVT
-136 VTLNKNGGEFEPEWL
+136 VTLNKNGGIFEPEWL
-151 ETANEDPIAAY
+151 ETANEDPIATY
-162 LGTETNDIVVE
+162 LGTETNDIAIE

-186 DSIDIPVAL
+186 DSISIPVAL
-195 SSDESLYFTGWDV
+195 SGDDSLYFTGWDV

-213 DADSETLTF
+213 DADNETLTF
-222 EDGVDAY
+222 DDGVDAY
-229 VLSAVYSSVVDDD
+229 VLTAVYNSVADED
-242 QTLVENRTE
+242 QQLIENKE
-251 FDEQTKRQAI
+251 IFDEQAEKNVLQQKLSA
-261 QERLK
+261 
-266 SSGISTYVL
+266 SGISLYEM

-284 DLVVEGLA
+284 DLIIDGLA
-292 FTSDDGLTQ
+292 FTSDDGLVQ
-301 TFTAPYDGDYIIT
+301 TFTAPYDGDYTIT

-337 KAEGTVHLN
+337 KAEGTIHLS

-419 HDYTDAEKAQNN
+419 HDYTDAEKAQND
-431 AAAEVAKKHV
+431 AAAEVAKNHV

-456 SAGGGGLE
+456 TAGGGGLE

-495 PTNGRTLTYEERVDA
+495 PTNGRVLTYDERVDA

-526 TVLGELYDANPAH
+526 TILGELYDANPAN
-539 RDPVDFLFDDGQA
+539 RDPVSLLFDDGQA

-601 EQVEVKDADYE
+601 KQVEVKDADYE
-612 VGGNMKYDSTETA
+612 VGGNMKYDSTNSA
-625 PYLVNGRVI
+625 PYLINGRVLI
-634 IKMVGETPKL
+634 HMVGTTPKM
-644 KSVMMPAQSEDIS
+644 KTIMMEAQNEDIS
-657 AGNIDE
+657 SSHVDDADVY
-663 KDGFGQKAILSPGQ
+663 GQKAYLNKGQ
-677 GSANKTLA
+677 DVASTTIA
-685 YTAITYYNLGDV
+685 YTAITYYNMGDL
-697 MTVTPKWEYNTLLNV
+697 MTVNPVWEYSTMLSPTDRDWN
-712 TYKPWD
+712 
-718 DSVAKNINNQMSVSI
+718 DSVAKSIDSRLSVSVAN
-733 TNTELGI
+733 TNLGV
-740 PAEGDK
+740 PNPGDK
-746 YYNDAYPGWYAVKSV
+746 YYNADYPGWYAVKSV
-761 MTITNAPLSMYDTAT
+761 MTITNPVNTMYSTERLTKYYFRCKGIASYTLSSGTKTMYDKGERGELAIDYNIYINHEGVHVYSDRNIINGTPTSTVDDTIAATAGRSASTWQYPHMALTDVNNINTILIQFSSHGFNTSDSISYDASYADSLGITGSGNQYSYIFKAKSKNSVSTANWEKFLQSITYTTYDAATFTSTGVSGGVTIFWYADENLWENNMFYDSSSGHFYACINTGNSITWGEARNRALSMYNSALDCYGYLAHITSQSEQDYLYTLMDKSTQGWLGAT
-776 VTKYFFRCHPTATVS
+776 RKVSGNEWDWYWRDGPANETSEPFFRQNADGTYGTLLWGYENWDSKTEP
-791 MYNGIRTMDDESES
+791 NNS
-805 GGLVLDYSIAMEHQG
+805 GGVEWCMHYYGSNRGVWNDYIDSNGAVTSFIVEWSKDGLVG
-820 AHVYQNRN
+820 
-828 TINDMNAET
+828 NDHS
-837 VSDTVT
+837 VSDT
-843 ATQNH
+843 
-848 SSSQWKYPELVVK
+848 
-861 TPKTIQTFNVLFTS
+861 
-875 PSRNAQDAILYNT
+875 
-888 DLANQLGI
+888 
-896 VVTGTNQNYI
+896 
-906 FTKSGGL
+906 
-913 TQDEWNNFLRQVSF
+913 
-927 VTYDRAVFTA
+927 
-937 DGVQSGVEVAWYG
+937 
-950 FEKAIFGSNQATRH
+950 
-964 VPTLS
+964 
-969 DYPGA
+969 
-974 ATHNIA
+974 
-980 SGSLNITS
+980 
-988 SGSVYRIVGSTTG
+988 
-1001 DNRIYVSPG
+1001 
-1010 VSATVILDNVTM
+1010 
-1022 NYTAAGA
+1022 
-1029 GWGNDT
+1029 
-1035 SRAGDGAIS
+1035 
-1044 CSHANLTIILVGT
+1044 
-1057 SRITAYGS
+1057 
-1065 YSNAIAKNGTDG
+1065 
-1077 SLMIDGAGTL
+1077 
-1087 YAVGASGDHCG
+1087 
-1098 AIGANVN
+1098 
-1105 CSFWNFT
+1105 
-1112 VQGGTI
+1112 
-1118 YANAGEHCPG
+1118 
-1128 IGSGCLNQPGEGNG
+1128 
-1142 GDGAGCGNLNFTGGT
+1142 
-1157 VVARGNTACSGIGS
+1157 
-1171 GWGGPVN
+1171 
-1178 GINISN
+1178 
-1184 GAKVTAYGG
+1184 
-1193 SYSPGIGSGGRTDN
+1193 
-1207 VQGGNIGSYHYHVR
+1207 
-1221 NIVITGGD
+1221 
-1229 TVVTAFGDKSTN
+1229 
-1241 MPGIGCGK
+1241 
-1249 DPVGTVRGTLS
+1249 
-1260 NVVATTLDGFQGYVR
+1260 
-1275 YGSSEESAAYST
+1275 
-1287 EQPRTP
+1287 
-1293 FTGTGNIGSYL
+1293 
-1304 ASQVNRGTPVYY
+1304 
-1316 TQVFFSIDTSNK
+1316 
-1328 HVDDADVIGTQV
+1328 DVIGTQIV
-1340 SSTGTIKPE
+1340 AE
-1349 QFASV
+1349 QEQKVNNGEV
-1354 SGTVWAENDRDGVY
+1354 SGTVWAENDYNGLFAT
-1368 QVGDEAVVE
+1368 DEAKLQDITVQLISDNGTVVATAQTNKL
-1377 GVAVTLYNADG
+1377 GQYDFTGLAPGNYYVKFTSQSFVGYNAVPDG
-1388 SVCKTTTT
+1388 GNSIVQQASKGINDSYAQTPVFALTY
-1396 NKYGAYSFDGIPEK
+1396 NDVLEKSF
-1410 KNYTVG
+1410 
-1416 FSNGSSNI
+1416 
-1424 QSYSPTAKIAA
+1424 
-1435 GENNNHVNNDWKSDV
+1435 
-1450 FTAIYQK
+1450 
-1457 NTSQTINCGVYV
+1457 GVYV

-1474 GFAWDDVNQNGICD
+1474 GFAWDDANQNGIYD
-1488 NSESKIANVTITL
+1488 NREAKIANVTITL

-1513 GNPITAVLTDADG
+1513 GNPIAAVLTDANG

-1544 SSDTVDISN
+1544 SSNTVDISN
-1553 ARVSPIPTSGDEKR
+1553 ARVSPIPASGDVKL
-1567 TNKAERSI
+1567 TNKAEKSI
-1575 DVLEFNG
+1575 GMLEFNG

-1593 SMLNAATI
+1593 NMLTSATI
-1601 GEVYI
+1601 GEIYI
-1606 NSMTGTGITPVNAE
+1606 NSMSGTGITPVNAE

-1702 YEETDKTAADKKVL
+1702 YEETDRTAADKKVL
-1716 PEEYDYFGFLVSP
+1716 PEEYDYFGFTVSP

-1742 ATAVMQNNKVAK
+1742 STAVMQNNKVAK

-1763 DTRVVSLSNEK
+1763 DTRVVNLSNEK
-1774 DFYVSTAN
+1774 NFYVSTAN
-1782 CAMYI
+1782 CALYI

-1798 DNYNGIRETNE
+1798 DNYNGIREANE
-1809 TENVKTHIYLRRTTK
+1809 TQNVETHIYLRRTTK
-1824 SQFADADE
+1824 SKFADADE

-1852 VGNGDLNTAADGY
+1852 IGNGDLNTATDGY
-1865 YEYDYLEPGIY
+1865 YEYNCLEPGIY

-1885 YYGQTLINQGNDDT
+1885 CYGQTLINQGNDDT
-1899 LDSETQPNISLDR
+1899 LDSEAQPNISLDR

-1944 IRLLTSFDLKK
+1944 IHLLTSFDLKK

-1962 PFENVKFDYEIYE
+1962 PFENVKFDYEIYS
-1975 KADDSGKSV
+1975 KAENFGKSVFPDDRHQGAPQIYEGAEDSGKSV
-1984 FPNGPYTTVPVKPG
+1984 FSDDSNELYTTA
-1998 DTSIKTEHLTTDKNG
+1998 SIETFAQAEHFITDKDG
-2013 LISFTNQDIATYHL
+2013 LIHFTNQNIATYHL
-2027 TETET
+2027 TETKT
-2032 LPGYVRDTKT
+2032 LPGYVRDTKI
-2042 HVVKVMPETAV
+2042 HVIKVMPETTV
-2053 ENNNLIWKTY
+2053 ENNNLVWKTY
-2063 ISVDGVRQTNNLY
+2063 ISVDGVRQADNLY

-2102 RKNAVI
+2102 RQNAVI

-2151 YKGQTIQYTVVEN
+2151 YKGQTIQYTVIEN

-2169 TAIVSNTTGSVDNGY
+2169 IATVSATTGSADKGY

-2200 VVKVWDDGNNVDGIR
+2200 VVKVWDDSNNIDGMR

-2229 STEATLSNTKDW
+2229 STEATLSNAKDW
-2241 KYTFKHIP
+2241 KYTFKHMP
-2249 LFDANGNEITYTITE
+2249 LFDANGNKITYTITE

-2291 LSIPVTKTWED
+2291 FSIPVTKTWED

-2314 HVILMGSDGNVY
+2314 HVTLMGSDGNVY

-2352 IDYTLSEET
+2352 IDYTLNEEA
-2361 VDSYTYKIEGDAD
+2361 VNGYTYKIEGDAD

-2380 NEHIPAVT
+2380 NEHISAVT
-2388 NVVINKYWEDAANQD
+2388 NVVVNKYWEDAANQD
-2403 GVRPDSVS
+2403 GVRPDSVA

-2419 KTYKATLTKDGGF
+2419 KTYKATLTKDTGF
-2432 SETFE
+2432 SKTFE

-2447 KIAYT
+2447 KITYT
-2452 VTEDAVAGYIGKT
+2452 VTEDAVNGYTGKIT
-2465 ATDDTGYVLSITNTH
+2465 TDDTGYILSITNTH
-2480 TPETIS
+2480 APETIR
-2486 KTITKTWDD
+2486 KTVTKTWDD
-2495 NDNQDGIRPTNVKV
+2495 GNDRDGIRPTNVKI
-2509 ELYGTDGTLRTQYL
+2509 ELYGTDGTRRTQYL
-2523 TKDNNWSYSFENLPK
+2523 TKDNHWSYSFENLPK

-2548 TAKEEAVEG
+2548 TIKEEAVDG

-2563 TTATG
+2563 TTTAG
-2568 FNFTNTHEPQTVTY
+2568 FDLTNTHEIQTADYEVK
-2582 GATKVWLDDD
+2582 KVWVDD
-2592 NRDGVRPNSI
+2592 NDRDGARPTSI
-2602 TLVLNGSDG
+2602 TLTLTGSDG

-2616 QMTAASNW
+2616 QMTAADNW
-2624 SDVTFERIPMFN
+2624 NAVTFERVPMFN
-2636 NGKYITYT
+2636 GGKYITYT
-2644 LSENDVPSYVNSVA
+2644 LTENEVPSYINSIE
-2658 VSEDGKFF
+2658 VSEDGKHF
-2666 TVTNTHTPD
+2666 TVTNTHAPD
-2675 HAIIKITEVWH
+2675 HTVINITEVWH
-2686 DENDQDGIRP
+2686 DKNDQDGIRP
-2696 KKVTTIIVGSNG
+2696 RKMTAVVVGSNG

-2759 NVFEVHNTHIPETIS
+2759 NVFEIHNTHIPETIS

-2975 QDGNRPNSISVIL
+2975 QDGNRPDSISVIL

-3074 ARPESFNI
+3074 ARPESVNI

-3120 YTVAEEKVTGYTTEV
+3120 YTIAEEKVTGYTTEV

-3287 LNADNQWSV
+3287 LNTDNQWSV

-3529 VPAAVNVPVTTIWND
+3529 VPAAVNVLVTTIWND

-3605 GYTTDVT
+3605 GYTTNVA

-3619 QITNT
+3619 QIMNT

-3723 KLDLI
+3723 KLDLV

-3853 DSSELNEDVKWKH
+3853 DSSELDEDVKWKH
-3866 SFTKLPVREN
+3866 SFTNLPVREN

-3922 DDSENQDGLR
+3922 EDGENQDGLR
-3932 PDTIH
+3932 PDSIDVILTGSDGNTYNATI
-3937 IKLVSNGIAKDAY
+3937 SEKD
-3950 LDADSNWHLEFEGLP
+3950 NWTYIFANLP
-3965 KYRDHG
+3965 KYFNDG
-3971 ILNEYSV
+3971 TLVEYSL
-3978 QEVDVDGYT
+3978 QEVETDGYAGTVTKGTDGYT
-3987 STVTTEDGYAF
+3987 F
-3998 TIKNDHV
+3998 TIKNDHT
-4005 PAVIDIPITEEWID
+4005 PAVVDIPVTKVWND
-4019 DNNRDGLRPSSHTV
+4019 DEDRDGLRPNS
-4033 ILTDGINTIEE
+4033 I
-4044 IVLDKDN
+4044 
-4051 GYGTVLKDMP
+4051 
-4061 KYKNGVEI
+4061 
-4069 DYQIKDFKVDGYT
+4069 
-4082 TNIIKGDSVK
+4082 
-4092 DFKVTNTHV
+4092 HV
-4101 PEMVTVTVTEGW
+4101 
-4113 HDQSDYDKIRPEEIA
+4113 
-4128 LTLTGSDGNV
+4128 TLTGSDGST
-4138 YEKTVNKETWTA
+4138 YKKDLEKD
-4150 VFSDLPKNSKGEQII
+4150 S
-4165 YTLTQEGIK
+4165 
-4174 GYSTTITNN
+4174 GYSTIFTSLPKYHNGELISYSLAETPVEGYETDIQAAESGYGFTITN
-4183 QTDTI
+4183 T
-4188 TVINKHEPVKTITVT
+4188 HEVSKKTIKVSKVWDDAENQDGIRPDSVT
-4203 VTWNDENN
+4203 VTLTGSNNSKYTAKLNKENNWTYTFEGLFCKADGATIKYEVSEKDVAGYTPSIKETEGGFIITNAHKPETVTINIVKNWNDSQNADN
-4211 KDSIRPDKVTV
+4211 IRPDAISIT
-4222 KLTDGTTV
+4222 LT
-4230 VSTKE
+4230 
-4235 VKNDSWK
+4235 
-4242 HIFEDIPVFNGSD
+4242 GSD
-4255 KVSYTITQ
+4255 NSSRSITLNKAGDYKTAVDSLPKFHEGKQITYTVTETPV
-4263 DAVNGYTTEIKA
+4263 DGYTSSVQASADGYSFVVINTHTPEVHQEKKETPTTPKFEIKA
-4275 SDDGNTIEI
+4275 EPSTTI
-4284 INTHISV
+4284 
-4291 VPPKEEPKK
+4291 
-4300 KEPAT
+4300 
-4305 PAPVVEVK
+4305 
-4313 VEQPAPTVT
+4313 
-4322 LIQTTNKPTG
+4322 IQTTNKPTG
-4332 ISFFESLFAK
+4332 VSFFDSLLG

>member
-68 SEAPSSGTSQ
+68 SEAPSSGASQ

-88 NSDITDEVS
+88 NSDITDEVA

-151 ETANEDPIAAY
+151 ETANEDPIATY
-162 LGTETNDIVVE
+162 LGTETNDIAIE

-186 DSIDIPVAL
+186 DSISIPVAL
-195 SSDESLYFTGWDV
+195 SGDDSLYFTGWDV

-213 DADSETLTF
+213 DADNETLTF
-222 EDGVDAY
+222 DDGVDAY
-229 VLSAVYSSVVDDD
+229 VLTAVYNSVADED
-242 QTLVENRTE
+242 QQLIENKE
-251 FDEQTKRQAI
+251 IFDEQAEKNVLQQKLSA
-261 QERLK
+261 
-266 SSGISTYVL
+266 SGISLYEM

-284 DLVVEGLA
+284 DLIIDGLA
-292 FTSDDGLTQ
+292 FTSDDGLVQ
-301 TFTAPYDGDYIIT
+301 TFTAPYDGDYTIT

-337 KAEGTVHLN
+337 KAEGTIHLN

-419 HDYTDAEKAQNN
+419 HDYTDAEKAQND
-431 AAAEVAKKHV
+431 AAAEVAKNHV

-456 SAGGGGLE
+456 TAGGGGLE

-495 PTNGRTLTYEERVDA
+495 PTNGRVLTYDERVDA

-526 TVLGELYDANPAH
+526 TILGELYDANPAN
-539 RDPVDFLFDDGQA
+539 RDPVSLLFDDGQA

-601 EQVEVKDADYE
+601 KQVEVKDADYE
-612 VGGNMKYDSTETA
+612 VGGNMKYDSTNSA
-625 PYLVNGRVI
+625 PYLINGRVLI
-634 IKMVGETPKL
+634 HMVGTTPKM
-644 KSVMMPAQSEDIS
+644 KTIMMEAQNEDIS
-657 AGNIDE
+657 SSHVDDADVY
-663 KDGFGQKAILSPGQ
+663 GQKAYLNKGQ
-677 GSANKTLA
+677 DVASTTIA
-685 YTAITYYNLGDV
+685 YTAITYYNMGDL
-697 MTVTPKWEYNTLLNV
+697 MTVNPVWEYSTMLSPTDRDWN
-712 TYKPWD
+712 
-718 DSVAKNINNQMSVSI
+718 DSVAKSIDSRLSVSVEN
-733 TNTELGI
+733 TNLGV
-740 PAEGDK
+740 PNPGDK
-746 YYNDAYPGWYAVKSV
+746 YYNADYPGWYAVKSV
-761 MTITNAPLSMYDTAT
+761 MTITNPVNTMYSTERLTKYYFRCKGIASYTLSSGTKTMYDKGERGELAIDYNIYINHEGVHVYSDRNIINGTPTSTVDDTIAATAGRSASTWQYPHMALTDVNNINTILIQFSSHGFNTSDSISYDASYADSLGITGSGNQYSYIFKAKSKNSVSTANWEKFLQSITYTTYDAATFTSTGVSGGVTIFWYADENLWENNMFYDSSSGHFYACINTGNSITWGEARNRALSMYNSALDCYGYLAHITSQSEQDYLYTLMDKSTQGWLGAT
-776 VTKYFFRCHPTATVS
+776 RKVSGNEWDWYWRDGPANETSEPFFRQNADGTYGTLLWGYENWDSKTEP
-791 MYNGIRTMDDESES
+791 NNS
-805 GGLVLDYSIAMEHQG
+805 GGVEWCMHYYGSNRGVWNDYIDSNGAVTSFIVEWSKDGLVG
-820 AHVYQNRN
+820 
-828 TINDMNAET
+828 NDHS
-837 VSDTVT
+837 VSDT
-843 ATQNH
+843 
-848 SSSQWKYPELVVK
+848 
-861 TPKTIQTFNVLFTS
+861 
-875 PSRNAQDAILYNT
+875 
-888 DLANQLGI
+888 
-896 VVTGTNQNYI
+896 
-906 FTKSGGL
+906 
-913 TQDEWNNFLRQVSF
+913 
-927 VTYDRAVFTA
+927 
-937 DGVQSGVEVAWYG
+937 
-950 FEKAIFGSNQATRH
+950 
-964 VPTLS
+964 
-969 DYPGA
+969 
-974 ATHNIA
+974 
-980 SGSLNITS
+980 
-988 SGSVYRIVGSTTG
+988 
-1001 DNRIYVSPG
+1001 
-1010 VSATVILDNVTM
+1010 
-1022 NYTAAGA
+1022 
-1029 GWGNDT
+1029 
-1035 SRAGDGAIS
+1035 
-1044 CSHANLTIILVGT
+1044 
-1057 SRITAYGS
+1057 
-1065 YSNAIAKNGTDG
+1065 
-1077 SLMIDGAGTL
+1077 
-1087 YAVGASGDHCG
+1087 
-1098 AIGANVN
+1098 
-1105 CSFWNFT
+1105 
-1112 VQGGTI
+1112 
-1118 YANAGEHCPG
+1118 
-1128 IGSGCLNQPGEGNG
+1128 
-1142 GDGAGCGNLNFTGGT
+1142 
-1157 VVARGNTACSGIGS
+1157 
-1171 GWGGPVN
+1171 
-1178 GINISN
+1178 
-1184 GAKVTAYGG
+1184 
-1193 SYSPGIGSGGRTDN
+1193 
-1207 VQGGNIGSYHYHVR
+1207 
-1221 NIVITGGD
+1221 
-1229 TVVTAFGDKSTN
+1229 
-1241 MPGIGCGK
+1241 
-1249 DPVGTVRGTLS
+1249 
-1260 NVVATTLDGFQGYVR
+1260 
-1275 YGSSEESAAYST
+1275 
-1287 EQPRTP
+1287 
-1293 FTGTGNIGSYL
+1293 
-1304 ASQVNRGTPVYY
+1304 
-1316 TQVFFSIDTSNK
+1316 
-1328 HVDDADVIGTQV
+1328 DVIGTQIV
-1340 SSTGTIKPE
+1340 AE
-1349 QFASV
+1349 QEQKVNNGEV
-1354 SGTVWAENDRDGVY
+1354 SGTVWAENDYNGLFAT
-1368 QVGDEAVVE
+1368 DEAKLQDITVQLISDNDTI
-1377 GVAVTLYNADG
+1377 VATAQTNKLGQYDFTGLAPGNYYVKFTSQSFVGYNAVPDG
-1388 SVCKTTTT
+1388 GNSIVQQASKGINDSYAQTPVFALTY
-1396 NKYGAYSFDGIPEK
+1396 NDVLEKSF
-1410 KNYTVG
+1410 
-1416 FSNGSSNI
+1416 
-1424 QSYSPTAKIAA
+1424 
-1435 GENNNHVNNDWKSDV
+1435 
-1450 FTAIYQK
+1450 
-1457 NTSQTINCGVYV
+1457 GVYV

-1474 GFAWDDVNQNGICD
+1474 GFAWDDANQNGIYD
-1488 NSESKIANVTITL
+1488 NREAKIANVTITL

-1513 GNPITAVLTDADG
+1513 GNPIAAVLTDANG

-1544 SSDTVDISN
+1544 SSNTVDISN
-1553 ARVSPIPTSGDEKR
+1553 ARVSPIPASGDVKL
-1567 TNKAERSI
+1567 TNKAEKSI
-1575 DVLEFNG
+1575 GMLEFNG

-1593 SMLNAATI
+1593 SMLTSATI
-1601 GEVYI
+1601 GEIYI
-1606 NSMTGTGITPVNAE
+1606 NSMSGTGITPVNAE

-1647 GWHETQADINIEEPV
+1647 GWHETQADIDIEEPV

-1702 YEETDKTAADKKVL
+1702 YEETDRTAADKKVL
-1716 PEEYDYFGFLVSP
+1716 PEEYDYFGFTVSP

-1742 ATAVMQNNKVAK
+1742 STAVMQNNKVAK

-1763 DTRVVSLSNEK
+1763 DTRVVNLSNEK

-1782 CAMYI
+1782 CALYI

-1798 DNYNGIRETNE
+1798 DNYNGIREANE
-1809 TENVKTHIYLRRTTK
+1809 TQNVETHIYLRRTTK
-1824 SQFADADE
+1824 SKFADADE

-1852 VGNGDLNTAADGY
+1852 IGNGDLNTATDGY
-1865 YEYDYLEPGIY
+1865 YEYNCLEPGIY

-1885 YYGQTLINQGNDDT
+1885 CYGQTLINQGNDDT
-1899 LDSETQPNISLDR
+1899 LDSEAQPNISLDR

-1962 PFENVKFDYEIYE
+1962 PFENVKFDYEIYS
-1975 KADDSGKSV
+1975 KAENFGKSVFPDGRHQGAPQIYEGAEDSGKSV
-1984 FPNGPYTTVPVKPG
+1984 FSDDSNELYTTA
-1998 DTSIKTEHLTTDKNG
+1998 SIETFAQAEHLITDKDG
-2013 LISFTNQDIATYHL
+2013 LIHFTNQDIATYHL
-2027 TETET
+2027 TETKT

-2042 HVVKVMPETAV
+2042 HVIKVMPETTV
-2053 ENNNLIWKTY
+2053 ENNNLVWKTY
-2063 ISVDGVRQTNNLY
+2063 ISVDGVRQTDNLY

-2102 RKNAVI
+2102 RQNAVI

-2151 YKGQTIQYTVVEN
+2151 YKGQTIQYTVIEN

-2169 TAIVSNTTGSVDNGY
+2169 TATVGATTGSADKGY

-2200 VVKVWDDGNNVDGIR
+2200 VTKVWDDSNNIDGMR
-2215 PDSVTIHMNGSDGS
+2215 PDSVTIHLNGSDGS
-2229 STEATLSNTKDW
+2229 STEATLSNAKDW
-2241 KYTFKHIP
+2241 KYTFKHMP
-2249 LFDANGNEITYTITE
+2249 LFDANGNKITYTITE

-2291 LSIPVTKTWED
+2291 FSIPVTKTWED

-2314 HVILMGSDGNVY
+2314 HVTLMGSDGNVY

-2352 IDYTLSEET
+2352 IDYTLNEEA
-2361 VDSYTYKIEGDAD
+2361 VNGYTYKIEGDAD

-2380 NEHIPAVT
+2380 NEHISAVT
-2388 NVVINKYWEDAANQD
+2388 NVVVNKYWEDAANQD
-2403 GVRPDSVS
+2403 GVRPDSVA

-2419 KTYKATLTKDGGF
+2419 KTYKATLTKDTGF
-2432 SETFE
+2432 SKTFE

-2447 KIAYT
+2447 KITYT
-2452 VTEDAVAGYIGKT
+2452 VTEDAVNGYTGKIT
-2465 ATDDTGYVLSITNTH
+2465 TDDTGYILSITNTH
-2480 TPETIS
+2480 APETIR
-2486 KTITKTWDD
+2486 KTVTKTWDD
-2495 NDNQDGIRPTNVKV
+2495 GNDRDGIRPTNVKI
-2509 ELYGTDGTLRTQYL
+2509 ELYGTDGTRRTQYL
-2523 TKDNNWSYSFENLPK
+2523 TKDNHWSYSFENLPK
-2538 YQNEGTIILY
+2538 YQNKGTIILY
-2548 TAKEEAVEG
+2548 TIKEEAVDG

-2563 TTATG
+2563 TTTAG
-2568 FNFTNTHEPQTVTY
+2568 FDLTNTHEIQTADYEVK
-2582 GATKVWLDDD
+2582 KVWIDD
-2592 NRDGVRPNSI
+2592 NDRDGARPTSI
-2602 TLVLNGSDG
+2602 TLTLTGSDG

-2616 QMTAASNW
+2616 LMTAADNW
-2624 SDVTFERIPMFN
+2624 NAVTFERVPMFN
-2636 NGKYITYT
+2636 GGKYITYT
-2644 LSENDVPSYVNSVA
+2644 LTENEVPSYINSIE
-2658 VSEDGKFF
+2658 VSEDGKHF
-2666 TVTNTHTPD
+2666 TVTNTHAPD
-2675 HAIIKITEVWH
+2675 HTVINITEVWH

-2696 KKVTTIIVGSNG
+2696 RKMIAIVVGSNG

-2808 ATLNEENGWTAT
+2808 ATLNEDNGWTAT
-2820 FENLPKRDHGNIVTY
+2820 FENLPKRDHGNIVAY
-2835 NVKESDVEGY
+2835 NVKESDTAGY
-2845 EASIVKTED
+2845 EASVVKTED
-2854 GFQLINEHDSETTLR
+2854 GFQLINEHDSETTMR
-2869 TATLVWRDENNQD
+2869 TVTLVWRDEDNRD
-2882 GIRPDTVTYTLHGS
+2882 GVRPDAVTYTLHGS
-2896 DGSEVEKTVSKDD
+2896 DGSEQEKTVNKDD
-2909 SWADVMFED
+2909 AWNDVVFED
-2918 LPVYQNGQK
+2918 LPVYQNGQRIS
-2927 VTYTLTESTVDG
+2927 YTLTESAIDG
-2939 YTTDIRDNGH
+2939 YANDIRSSGN
-2949 TFTVTNTHIPAV
+2949 TFTITNTHIPET
-2961 VNVDVTKVWTDGEN
+2961 VNVDVTKIWTDGEN
-2975 QDGNRPNSISVIL
+2975 QDGNRPDSISVIL
-2988 TGNDGNRYTAT
+2988 TGSDGKRYTTT

-3006 KYTFSKLPKFFN
+3006 KHTFLKLPKFFN

-3023 EYTLAEDAASGYSN
+3023 EYTLTEDTMSGYSD
-3037 VIEKKDNYTF
+3037 VVEKRSDYVF

-3057 VDIPVV
+3057 VDVTIV
-3063 KKWNDDNDRDG
+3063 KKWDDDNDRDG
-3074 ARPESFNI
+3074 MRPESVDI

-3097 AENGYTYVFQSVPK
+3097 TENGYTCVFQSVPK
-3111 FHNSGTLIS
+3111 YHDGGTLIN
-3120 YTVAEEKVTGYTTEV
+3120 YTIAEEKIPGYTTTI
-3135 AKDSSGYKFTLTN
+3135 AKDASGYKFTLTN
-3148 TKSIETVTKTV
+3148 AKTIDTVTKTV
-3159 SKVWEDSNNQDG
+3159 SKVWDDNNNQDG
-3171 LRPSAITVIL
+3171 LRPTAITVIL
-3181 TGDDGSRYLK
+3181 TGDDGSRRVK
-3191 SVSAAENWTTT
+3191 SVTAAENWTVT
-3202 FENLPKNQNHGQSI
+3202 FENLPKKQNHGQNI
-3216 QYTVSEAFVSGYTD
+3216 QYTVSEAFVSGYT
-3230 EVTQNGNNYTITNTH
+3230 EAVTQNGDNYTITNTH
-3245 MPATTELF
+3245 TPASSEFF
-3253 VTKTWKDNGNND
+3253 VTKIWKDNGNND
-3265 GMRPDEITV
+3265 GMRPDEITI
-3274 TAHGSDGRSYAKK
+3274 TAHGSDGRSYTEK

-3304 ANGKTIDYTL
+3304 ADGKVIEYSL
-3314 TEEAVPGYTSSITRN
+3314 TEESVPGYTSSITRN
-3329 GKSFTLINTHVDETK
+3329 GKSFVLINTHVDETK

-3350 AWNDENNQ
+3350 AWNDGNNQ
-3358 DGLRPKSIT
+3358 DGLRPKTIT

-3382 FESQNWTTSL
+3382 FEGQNWATNL
-3392 NNLPKYKNSTE
+3392 NNLPKYKNGTE
-3403 VQYTVKEN
+3403 IQYTVKEN
-3411 AISGYETEIKQTGDS
+3411 AIPGYETEIKQTGDS
-3426 YTITNTHAPAV
+3426 YAITNSHTPAV
-3437 VTVSVVKIWDDENNQ
+3437 VTVSAVKVWDDANNQ

-3463 LTGSDGSTHNA
+3463 LTGSDGSVRNA
-3474 AITKNDGWTYQFKDL
+3474 AITKNDGWTYQFKNL
-3489 PQYKNGVKIDYTLQ
+3489 PKYKNGMKIDYTLQ
-3503 EADSNPYTYEIVK
+3503 EANSNPYTYEIVK
-3516 GSDGYSF
+3516 GSDEYSF

-3529 VPAAVNVPVTTIWND
+3529 VPAVVNVPITTVWD
-3544 DNNRDGIRAKETVIT
+3544 DDDNRDGIRAKETAIT
-3559 LQGSNG
+3559 LHGSNG
-3565 KVYQHI
+3565 KVYQRI
-3571 VTDKDSF
+3571 VTGKDDF

-3589 DEGKEV
+3589 DEGREV

-3600 QNEVD
+3600 QNEMN
-3605 GYTTDVT
+3605 GYTANIA

-3624 HEPEKLA
+3624 HEPERLA

-3661 TYIEKNLSA
+3661 TYIEKSLST

-3676 TFEGLYKYFKEG
+3676 NFDGLYKYFKEG

-3697 EAVGGYEKEISEK
+3697 EAVGGYEKGISEK

-3740 GYRPDTTT
+3740 GYRPDAAT

-3754 DGTQDTKDFTKD
+3754 DGTQDAKDFTKD

-3773 FKDLDRFK
+3773 FKDLDHYK
-3781 DGTKIKYTVTEDEIP
+3781 DGNEIKYTVAEDEIP
-3796 QYTTSIVAN
+3796 QYTTSIAVN

-3922 DDSENQDGLR
+3922 EDGENQDGLR
-3932 PDTIH
+3932 PDSIDVILTGSDGNTYNATI
-3937 IKLVSNGIAKDAY
+3937 SEKD
-3950 LDADSNWHLEFEGLP
+3950 NWTYIFANLP
-3965 KYRDHG
+3965 KYFNDG
-3971 ILNEYSV
+3971 TLVEYSL
-3978 QEVDVDGYT
+3978 QEVETDGYAGTVTKGTDGYT
-3987 STVTTEDGYAF
+3987 F
-3998 TIKNDHV
+3998 TIKNDHT
-4005 PAVIDIPITEEWID
+4005 PAVVDIPVTKVWND
-4019 DNNRDGLRPSSHTV
+4019 DEDRDGLRPNS
-4033 ILTDGINTIEE
+4033 I
-4044 IVLDKDN
+4044 
-4051 GYGTVLKDMP
+4051 
-4061 KYKNGVEI
+4061 
-4069 DYQIKDFKVDGYT
+4069 
-4082 TNIIKGDSVK
+4082 
-4092 DFKVTNTHV
+4092 HV
-4101 PEMVTVTVTEGW
+4101 
-4113 HDQSDYDKIRPEEIA
+4113 
-4128 LTLTGSDGNV
+4128 TLTGSDGST
-4138 YEKTVNKETWTA
+4138 YKKDLEKD
-4150 VFSDLPKNSKGEQII
+4150 S
-4165 YTLTQEGIK
+4165 
-4174 GYSTTITNN
+4174 GYSTIFTSLPKYHNGELISYSLAETPVEGYETDIQAAESGYGFTITN
-4183 QTDTI
+4183 T
-4188 TVINKHEPVKTITVT
+4188 HEVSKKTIKVSKVWDDAENQDGIRPDSVT
-4203 VTWNDENN
+4203 VTLTGSNNSKYTAKLNKENNWTYTFEGLFCKADGATIKYEVSEKDVAGYTPSIKETEGGFIITNAHKPETVTINIVKNWNDSQNADN
-4211 KDSIRPDKVTV
+4211 IRPDAISIT
-4222 KLTDGTTV
+4222 LT
-4230 VSTKE
+4230 
-4235 VKNDSWK
+4235 
-4242 HIFEDIPVFNGSD
+4242 GSD
-4255 KVSYTITQ
+4255 NSSRSITLNKAGDYKTAVDSLPKFHEGKQITYTVTETPV
-4263 DAVNGYTTEIKA
+4263 DGYTSSVQASADGYSFVVINTHTPEVHQEKKETPTTPKFEIKA
-4275 SDDGNTIEI
+4275 EPSTTI
-4284 INTHISV
+4284 
-4291 VPPKEEPKK
+4291 
-4300 KEPAT
+4300 
-4305 PAPVVEVK
+4305 
-4313 VEQPAPTVT
+4313 
-4322 LIQTTNKPTG
+4322 IQTTNKPTG
-4332 ISFFESLFAK
+4332 VSFFDSLLG

>member
-1 MQNGKSRIKRVASA
+1 MQKCESRTKRVMSA
-15 IIAGVMAL
+15 IIAGMMAL
-23 QTVAPV
+23 QVVAPT
-29 ISYADDTASSVATT
+29 ISYADDTVASTASSEDNSNTQ
-43 DDSDAIANVDP
+43 IDP
-54 GTPVQVDA
+54 GVPVQ
-62 TASEEP
+62 
-68 SEAPSSGTSQ
+68 
-78 ADENSEETET
+78 
-88 NSDITDEVS
+88 
-97 NEHTDADTADETQTV
+97 
-112 EEDAPKQDESTSETT
+112 T
-127 DTAPSRTVT
+127 DTASSNTVTEPDSSESLEETADSEQTGEIQDDTVSDSQGNETNTQEETVQDTVQQNDTGSETMESKSVRTVT
-136 VTLNKNGGEFEPEWL
+136 VTLNKNGGVFEPEWL

-162 LGTETNDIVVE
+162 LGTETNDIAIE

-186 DSIDIPVAL
+186 DSISIPVAL
-195 SSDESLYFTGWDV
+195 SGDDSLYFTGWDV

-213 DADSETLTF
+213 DADNETLTF
-222 EDGVDAY
+222 DDDVDAY
-229 VLSAVYSSVVDDD
+229 VLTAVYNSVADED
-242 QTLVENRTE
+242 QQLIENKE
-251 FDEQTKRQAI
+251 IFDEQAEKNVLQQKLSA
-261 QERLK
+261 
-266 SSGISTYVL
+266 SGISLYEM

-284 DLVVEGLA
+284 DLIIDGLA
-292 FTSDDGLTQ
+292 FTSDDGLIQ
-301 TFTAPYDGDYIIT
+301 TFTAPYDGDYTIT

-337 KAEGTVHLN
+337 KAEGTIHLS

-419 HDYTDAEKAQNN
+419 HDYTDAEKAQND

-456 SAGGGGLE
+456 TAGGGGLE

-495 PTNGRTLTYEERVDA
+495 PTNGRVLTYDERVDA

-526 TVLGELYDANPAH
+526 TILGELYDANPAN
-539 RDPVDFLFDDGQA
+539 RDPVSLLFDDGQA

-601 EQVEVKDADYE
+601 KQVEVKDADYE
-612 VGGNMKYDSTETA
+612 VGGNMKYDSTNSA
-625 PYLVNGRVI
+625 PYLINGRVLI
-634 IKMVGETPKL
+634 HMVGTTPKM
-644 KSVMMPAQSEDIS
+644 KTIMMEAQNEDIS
-657 AGNIDE
+657 SSHVDDADVY
-663 KDGFGQKAILSPGQ
+663 GQKAYLNKGQ
-677 GSANKTLA
+677 DVASTTIA
-685 YTAITYYNLGDV
+685 YTAITYYNMGDL
-697 MTVTPKWEYNTLLNV
+697 MTVNPVWEYSTMLSPTDRDWN
-712 TYKPWD
+712 
-718 DSVAKNINNQMSVSI
+718 DSVAKSIDSRLSVSVAN
-733 TNTELGI
+733 TNLGV
-740 PAEGDK
+740 PNPGDK
-746 YYNDAYPGWYAVKSV
+746 YYNADYPGWYAVKSV
-761 MTITNAPLSMYDTAT
+761 MTITNPVNTMYSTERLTKYYFRCKGIASYTLSSGTKTMYDKGERGELAIDYNIYINHEGVHVYSDRNIINGTPTSTVDDTIAATAGRSASTWQYPHMALTDVNNINTILVQFSSHGFNTSDSISYDASYADSLGITGSGNQYSYIFKAKSKNSVSTANWEKFLQSITYTTYDAATFTSTGVSGGVTIFWYADENLWENNMFYDSSSSHFYACINTGSSITWGEARNRALSMYNSALDCYGYLAHITSQSEQDYLYTLMDKSTQGWLGAT
-776 VTKYFFRCHPTATVS
+776 RKVSGNEWDWYWRDGPANETNEPFFRQNAD
-791 MYNGIRTMDDESES
+791 GIYGSLLWGYENWDSKTEPNNVGNEWCMHYYGNKS
-805 GGLVLDYSIAMEHQG
+805 GVWNDYSDTNG
-820 AHVYQNRN
+820 AVTSFIVEWSKDGLAN
-828 TINDMNAET
+828 NDHS
-837 VSDTVT
+837 VSDT
-843 ATQNH
+843 
-848 SSSQWKYPELVVK
+848 
-861 TPKTIQTFNVLFTS
+861 
-875 PSRNAQDAILYNT
+875 
-888 DLANQLGI
+888 
-896 VVTGTNQNYI
+896 
-906 FTKSGGL
+906 
-913 TQDEWNNFLRQVSF
+913 
-927 VTYDRAVFTA
+927 
-937 DGVQSGVEVAWYG
+937 
-950 FEKAIFGSNQATRH
+950 
-964 VPTLS
+964 
-969 DYPGA
+969 
-974 ATHNIA
+974 
-980 SGSLNITS
+980 
-988 SGSVYRIVGSTTG
+988 
-1001 DNRIYVSPG
+1001 
-1010 VSATVILDNVTM
+1010 
-1022 NYTAAGA
+1022 
-1029 GWGNDT
+1029 
-1035 SRAGDGAIS
+1035 
-1044 CSHANLTIILVGT
+1044 
-1057 SRITAYGS
+1057 
-1065 YSNAIAKNGTDG
+1065 
-1077 SLMIDGAGTL
+1077 
-1087 YAVGASGDHCG
+1087 
-1098 AIGANVN
+1098 
-1105 CSFWNFT
+1105 
-1112 VQGGTI
+1112 
-1118 YANAGEHCPG
+1118 
-1128 IGSGCLNQPGEGNG
+1128 
-1142 GDGAGCGNLNFTGGT
+1142 
-1157 VVARGNTACSGIGS
+1157 
-1171 GWGGPVN
+1171 
-1178 GINISN
+1178 
-1184 GAKVTAYGG
+1184 
-1193 SYSPGIGSGGRTDN
+1193 
-1207 VQGGNIGSYHYHVR
+1207 
-1221 NIVITGGD
+1221 
-1229 TVVTAFGDKSTN
+1229 
-1241 MPGIGCGK
+1241 
-1249 DPVGTVRGTLS
+1249 
-1260 NVVATTLDGFQGYVR
+1260 
-1275 YGSSEESAAYST
+1275 
-1287 EQPRTP
+1287 
-1293 FTGTGNIGSYL
+1293 
-1304 ASQVNRGTPVYY
+1304 
-1316 TQVFFSIDTSNK
+1316 
-1328 HVDDADVIGTQV
+1328 DVIGTQIV
-1340 SSTGTIKPE
+1340 AE
-1349 QFASV
+1349 QEQKVNNGEV
-1354 SGTVWAENDRDGVY
+1354 SGTVWAENDYNGLFAT
-1368 QVGDEAVVE
+1368 DEAKLQDITVQLISDNGTVVATAQTNKL
-1377 GVAVTLYNADG
+1377 GQYDFTGLAPGNYYVKFTSQSFVGYNAVPDG
-1388 SVCKTTTT
+1388 GNSIVQQASKGINDSYAQTPVFALTY
-1396 NKYGAYSFDGIPEK
+1396 NDVLEKSF
-1410 KNYTVG
+1410 
-1416 FSNGSSNI
+1416 
-1424 QSYSPTAKIAA
+1424 
-1435 GENNNHVNNDWKSDV
+1435 
-1450 FTAIYQK
+1450 
-1457 NTSQTINCGVYV
+1457 GVYV

-1474 GFAWDDVNQNGICD
+1474 GFAWDDANQNGIYD
-1488 NSESKIANVTITL
+1488 NREAKIANVTITL

-1513 GNPITAVLTDADG
+1513 GNPIAAVLTDANG

-1553 ARVSPIPTSGDEKR
+1553 ARVSPIPTSGDVKL
-1567 TNKAERSI
+1567 TNKAEKSI
-1575 DVLEFNG
+1575 GMLEFNG

-1593 SMLNAATI
+1593 SMLTSATI
-1601 GEVYI
+1601 GEIYI
-1606 NSMTGTGITPVNAE
+1606 NSMSGTGITPVNAE

-1729 TATTDKKTQMGND
+1729 TAATDKKTQMGND
-1742 ATAVMQNNKVAK
+1742 STAVMQNNKVAK

-1763 DTRVVSLSNEK
+1763 DTRVVNLSNEK

-1782 CAMYI
+1782 CALYI

-1798 DNYNGIRETNE
+1798 NNYNGIRETNE

-1899 LDSETQPNISLDR
+1899 LDSEAQPNISLDR

-1944 IRLLTSFDLKK
+1944 IRLLTDFDLKK
-1955 VEDLSGI
+1955 IEDLSGI
-1962 PFENVKFDYEIYE
+1962 PFKDVKFDYEIYE

-2013 LISFTNQDIATYHL
+2013 LIHFTNQDIATYHL
-2027 TETET
+2027 IETET
-2032 LPGYVRDTKT
+2032 LPGYVKDTKT
-2042 HVVKVMPETAV
+2042 HVVKVMPEAAV
-2053 ENNNLIWKTY
+2053 ENNNLVWKTY
-2063 ISVDGVRQTNNLY
+2063 ISVDGVRLTDNLY

-2102 RKNAVI
+2102 RQNAVI

-2151 YKGQTIQYTVVEN
+2151 YKGQTIQYTVIEN

-2169 TAIVSNTTGSVDNGY
+2169 TATVSATTGSTDKGY

-2200 VVKVWDDGNNVDGIR
+2200 VTKVWDDSNNIDGMR
-2215 PDSVTIHMNGSDGS
+2215 PDSVTIYLNGSDGS
-2229 STEATLSNTKDW
+2229 STEATLSNAKDW
-2241 KYTFKHIP
+2241 KYTFKHMP

-2264 DAVAGYTYTVTNEGR
+2264 DAVTGYTYTVTNKDR
-2279 SFTITNSHVQET
+2279 AFTITNKHTQET
-2291 LSIPVTKTWED
+2291 FSIPVTKTWED

-2314 HVILMGSDGNVY
+2314 HVTLMGSDGNVY

-2352 IDYTLSEET
+2352 IDYTLNEEA
-2361 VDSYTYKIEGDAD
+2361 VNGYTYKIEGDAD

-2380 NEHIPAVT
+2380 NEHISAVT
-2388 NVVINKYWEDAANQD
+2388 NVVVNKYWEDAENQD
-2403 GVRPDSVS
+2403 GVRPDSVA

-2419 KTYKATLTKDGGF
+2419 KTYKATLAKDTGF
-2432 SETFE
+2432 SKTFE

-2447 KIAYT
+2447 KITYT
-2452 VTEDAVAGYIGKT
+2452 VTEDAVDGYTGKIT
-2465 ATDDTGYVLSITNTH
+2465 TDDTGYILSITNTH
-2480 TPETIS
+2480 APETIR
-2486 KTITKTWDD
+2486 KTVTKTWDD
-2495 NDNQDGIRPTNVKV
+2495 GNDRDGIRPTNVKI
-2509 ELYGTDGTLRTQYL
+2509 ELYGTDGTRRTQYL
-2523 TKDNNWSYSFENLPK
+2523 TKDNHWSYSFENLPK

-2548 TAKEEAVEG
+2548 IIKEEAVDG

-2563 TTATG
+2563 TTTAG
-2568 FNFTNTHEPQTVTY
+2568 FDLTNTHEIQTAGYEVK
-2582 GATKVWLDDD
+2582 KVWIDD
-2592 NRDGVRPNSI
+2592 NDRDGTRPTSI
-2602 TLVLNGSDG
+2602 TLTLTGSDG

-2616 QMTAASNW
+2616 QMTAADNW
-2624 SDVTFERIPMFN
+2624 NAVTFERVPMFN
-2636 NGKYITYT
+2636 GGKYITYT
-2644 LSENDVPSYVNSVA
+2644 LTENEVPSYINLIE
-2658 VSEDGKFF
+2658 VSEDGKHF
-2666 TVTNTHTPD
+2666 TVTNTHAPD
-2675 HAIIKITEVWH
+2675 HTVINITEVWH

-2696 KKVTTIIVGSNG
+2696 RKMTAIVVGSNG

-2808 ATLNEENGWTAT
+2808 ATLNEDNGWTAT
-2820 FENLPKRDHGNIVTY
+2820 FENLPKRDHGNIVAY
-2835 NVKESDVEGY
+2835 NVKESDTAGY
-2845 EASIVKTED
+2845 EASVVKTED
-2854 GFQLINEHDSETTLR
+2854 GFQLINEHDSETTMR
-2869 TATLVWRDENNQD
+2869 TVTLVWRDEDNRD
-2882 GIRPDTVTYTLHGS
+2882 GVRPDAVTYTLHGS
-2896 DGSEVEKTVSKDD
+2896 DGSEQEKTVNKDD
-2909 SWADVMFED
+2909 AWNDVVFED
-2918 LPVYQNGQK
+2918 LPVYQNGQRIS
-2927 VTYTLTESTVDG
+2927 YTLTESAIDG
-2939 YTTDIRDNGH
+2939 YANDIRSSGN
-2949 TFTVTNTHIPAV
+2949 TFTVTNTHIPET
-2961 VNVDVTKVWTDGEN
+2961 VNVDVTKIWTDGEN
-2975 QDGNRPNSISVIL
+2975 QDGNRPDSISVIL
-2988 TGNDGNRYTAT
+2988 TGSDGKRYTTT

-3006 KYTFSKLPKFFN
+3006 KHTFLKLPKFFN

-3023 EYTLAEDAASGYSN
+3023 EYTLTEDTMSGYSD
-3037 VIEKKDNYTF
+3037 VVEKRSDYVF

-3057 VDIPVV
+3057 VDVTIV
-3063 KKWNDDNDRDG
+3063 KKWDDDNDRDG
-3074 ARPESFNI
+3074 MRPESVDI

-3097 AENGYTYVFQSVPK
+3097 TENGYTCVFQSVPK
-3111 FHNSGTLIS
+3111 YHDGGTLIN
-3120 YTVAEEKVTGYTTEV
+3120 YTIAEEKIPGYTTTI
-3135 AKDSSGYKFTLTN
+3135 AKDASGYKFTLTN
-3148 TKSIETVTKTV
+3148 AKTIDTVTKTV
-3159 SKVWEDSNNQDG
+3159 SKVWDDNNNQDG
-3171 LRPSAITVIL
+3171 LRPTAITVIL
-3181 TGDDGSRYLK
+3181 TGDDGSRRVK
-3191 SVSAAENWTTT
+3191 SVTATENWTVT
-3202 FENLPKNQNHGQSI
+3202 FENLPKNQNHGQNI
-3216 QYTVSEAFVSGYTD
+3216 QYTVSEAFVSGYT
-3230 EVTQNGNNYTITNTH
+3230 EAITQNGDNYIITNTH
-3245 MPATTELF
+3245 TPASSEFF
-3253 VTKTWKDNGNND
+3253 VTKIWKDNENND

-3274 TAHGSDGRSYAKK
+3274 TAHGSDGCSYTEK

-3304 ANGKTIDYTL
+3304 ADGKVIEYSL
-3314 TEEAVPGYTSSITRN
+3314 TEESVPGYTSSITRN
-3329 GKSFTLINTHVDETK
+3329 GKSFVFINTHVDETK

-3350 AWNDENNQ
+3350 AWNDGNNQ
-3358 DGLRPKSIT
+3358 DGLRPKTIT

-3382 FESQNWTTSL
+3382 FEGQNWATSL
-3392 NNLPKYKNSTE
+3392 NNLPKYKNGTE
-3403 VQYTVKEN
+3403 IQYTVKEN
-3411 AISGYETEIKQTGDS
+3411 AIPGYETEIKQTGDS
-3426 YTITNTHAPAV
+3426 YAIMNSHTPAV
-3437 VTVSVVKIWDDENNQ
+3437 VTVSAVKVWDDANNQ

-3463 LTGSDGSTHNA
+3463 LTGSDGSVRNA
-3474 AITKNDGWTYQFKDL
+3474 AITKNDGWTYQFKNL
-3489 PQYKNGVKIDYTLQ
+3489 PKYKNGMKIDYTLQ
-3503 EADSNPYTYEIVK
+3503 EANSNPYTYEIVK
-3516 GSDGYSF
+3516 GSDEYSF

-3529 VPAAVNVPVTTIWND
+3529 VPAVVNVPITTVWD
-3544 DNNRDGIRAKETVIT
+3544 DDDNRDGIRAKETAIT
-3559 LQGSNG
+3559 LHGSNG
-3565 KVYQHI
+3565 KVYQRI
-3571 VTDKDSF
+3571 VTGKDDF

-3589 DEGKEV
+3589 DEGREV

-3600 QNEVD
+3600 QNEMN
-3605 GYTTDVT
+3605 GYTA
-3612 NTDKYTF
+3612 NIASTDKYTF

-3624 HEPEKLA
+3624 HEPERLA

-3661 TYIEKNLSA
+3661 TYIEKSLST

-3676 TFEGLYKYFKEG
+3676 TFDGLYKYFKEG

-3697 EAVGGYEKEISEK
+3697 EMVGGYEKEISEK

-3740 GYRPDTTT
+3740 GYRPDAAT

-3754 DGTQDTKDFTKD
+3754 DGTQDAKDFTKD

-3773 FKDLDRFK
+3773 FKDLDHYK
-3781 DGTKIKYTVTEDEIP
+3781 DGNEIKYTVTEDEIP
-3796 QYTTSIVAN
+3796 QYTTSIAVN

-3817 EITLRNISVIWED
+3817 EITLRNISVVWED
-3830 NDDQD
+3830 NNDQD
-3835 GIRPDAVNIK
+3835 GLRPDTVSVK
-3845 LKGNDKLV
+3845 LKGNDKFI
-3853 DSSELNEDVKWKH
+3853 DSSELNEDVEWKH

-3886 NEIPGYTTTI
+3886 NEIPGYTTSI

-3922 DDSENQDGLR
+3922 KDAENQDGLR
-3932 PDTIH
+3932 PDAIH
-3937 IKLVSNGIAKDAY
+3937 IRLISNDIEKDAY
-3950 LDADSNWHLEFEGLP
+3950 LDAESDWHLDFEGLP

-3987 STVTTEDGYAF
+3987 STVTTKDGYAF
-3998 TIKNDHV
+3998 TIENDHV

-4019 DNNRDGLRPSSHTV
+4019 DNDRDGLRPGSHTV
-4033 ILTDGINTIEE
+4033 VLVDGTNAIEE
-4044 IVLDKDN
+4044 VVLDRNN
-4051 GYGTVLKDMP
+4051 GYGVVLKNMP

-4069 DYQIKDFKVDGYT
+4069 NYQIKDFKVDGYT
-4082 TNIIKGDSVK
+4082 TNIIKSDSVK
-4092 DFKVTNTHV
+4092 DFNITNTHV
-4101 PEMVTVTVTEGW
+4101 PEMVTITVTEGW
-4113 HDQSDYDKIRPEEIA
+4113 HDQSDYDKIRPEKVT

-4138 YEKTVNKETWTA
+4138 YEKTVTKDTWTT

-4174 GYSTTITNN
+4174 GYKTTITDNE
-4183 QTDTI
+4183 TGTI
-4188 TVINKHEPVKTITVT
+4188 AVINTHEPVKTITVT

-4211 KDSIRPDKVTV
+4211 KDNIRPDKVTV
-4222 KLTDGTTV
+4222 KLANGTTA

-4235 VKNDSWK
+4235 INNDSWK
-4242 HIFEDIPVFNGSD
+4242 HVFENIIVFNGDD
-4255 KVSYTITQ
+4255 KASYTVTQ
-4263 DAVNGYTTEIKA
+4263 DAVSEYTTEIKA

-4284 INTHISV
+4284 INTHV
-4291 VPPKEEPKK
+4291 PVAPPKEEPKQ
-4300 KEPAT
+4300 EETATPAA
-4305 PAPVVEVK
+4305 PAPVVEIK
-4313 VEQPAPTVT
+4313 TEPT
-4322 LIQTTNKPTG
+4322 TTVIETPNKQTG
-4332 ISFFESLFAK
+4332 ISFMDGLFG

>member
-1 MQNGKSRIKRVASA
+1 MQKCESRTKRVMSA
-15 IIAGVMAL
+15 IIAGMMAL
-23 QTVAPV
+23 QVVAPT
-29 ISYADDTASSVATT
+29 ISYADDTVASTASSE
-43 DDSDAIANVDP
+43 DNSDTQIDP
-54 GTPVQVDA
+54 GVPVQTD
-62 TASEEP
+62 TASSNTVTEP
-68 SEAPSSGTSQ
+68 DSSESL
-78 ADENSEETET
+78 EETADSEQTGEIQDDTVSDSQGNET
-88 NSDITDEVS
+88 NTQEETVQ
-97 NEHTDADTADETQTV
+97 DTVQ
-112 EEDAPKQDESTSETT
+112 QNNSGSETT
-127 DTAPSRTVT
+127 ESESVRTVT
-136 VTLNKNGGEFEPEWL
+136 VTLNKNGGIFEPEWL

-162 LGTETNDIVVE
+162 LGTETNDIAIE

-186 DSIDIPVAL
+186 DSISIPVAL
-195 SSDESLYFTGWDV
+195 SGDDSLYFTGWDV

-213 DADSETLTF
+213 DADNETLTF
-222 EDGVDAY
+222 DDDVDAY
-229 VLSAVYSSVVDDD
+229 VLTAVYNSVADED
-242 QTLVENRTE
+242 QQLIENKE
-251 FDEQTKRQAI
+251 IFDEQAEKNVLQQKLSA
-261 QERLK
+261 
-266 SSGISTYVL
+266 SGISLYEM

-284 DLVVEGLA
+284 DLIIDGLA
-292 FTSDDGLTQ
+292 FTSDDGLIQ
-301 TFTAPYDGDYIIT
+301 TFTAPYDGDYTIT

-337 KAEGTVHLN
+337 KAEGTIHLS

-419 HDYTDAEKAQNN
+419 HDYTDAEKAQND

-456 SAGGGGLE
+456 TAGGGGLE

-495 PTNGRTLTYEERVDA
+495 PTNGRVLTYDERVDA

-526 TVLGELYDANPAH
+526 TILGELYDANPAN
-539 RDPVDFLFDDGQA
+539 RDPVSLLFDDGQA

-601 EQVEVKDADYE
+601 KQVEVKDADYE
-612 VGGNMKYDSTETA
+612 VGGNMKYDSTNSA
-625 PYLVNGRVI
+625 PYLINGRVLI
-634 IKMVGETPKL
+634 HMVGTTPKM
-644 KSVMMPAQSEDIS
+644 KTIMMEAQNEDIS
-657 AGNIDE
+657 SSHVDDADVY
-663 KDGFGQKAILSPGQ
+663 GQKAYLNKGQ
-677 GSANKTLA
+677 DVASTTIA
-685 YTAITYYNLGDV
+685 YTAITYYNMGDL
-697 MTVTPKWEYNTLLNV
+697 MTVNPVWEYSTMLSPTDRDWN
-712 TYKPWD
+712 
-718 DSVAKNINNQMSVSI
+718 DSVAKSIDSRLSVSVAN
-733 TNTELGI
+733 TNLGV
-740 PAEGDK
+740 PNPGDK
-746 YYNDAYPGWYAVKSV
+746 YYNADYPGWYAVKSV
-761 MTITNAPLSMYDTAT
+761 MTITNPVNTMYSTERLTKYYFRCKGIASYTLSSGTKTMYDKGERGELAIDYNIYINHEGVHVYSDRNIINGTPTSTVDDTIAATAGRSASTWQYPHMALTDVNNINTILVQFSSHGFNTSDSISYDASYADSLGITGSGNQYSYIFKAKSKNSVSTANWEKFLQSITYTTYDAATFTSTGVSGGVTIFWYADENLWENNMFYDSSSGHFYACINTGSSITWGEARNRALSMYNSALDCYGYLAHITSQSEQDYLYTLMDKSTQGWLGAT
-776 VTKYFFRCHPTATVS
+776 RKVSGNEWDWYWRDGPANETSEPFFRQNAG
-791 MYNGIRTMDDESES
+791 GIYGSLLWGYENWDSKTEPNNS
-805 GGLVLDYSIAMEHQG
+805 GGVEWCMHYYGSNRGVWNDYIDSNGAVTSFIVEWSKDGLVG
-820 AHVYQNRN
+820 
-828 TINDMNAET
+828 NDHS
-837 VSDTVT
+837 VSDT
-843 ATQNH
+843 
-848 SSSQWKYPELVVK
+848 
-861 TPKTIQTFNVLFTS
+861 
-875 PSRNAQDAILYNT
+875 
-888 DLANQLGI
+888 
-896 VVTGTNQNYI
+896 
-906 FTKSGGL
+906 
-913 TQDEWNNFLRQVSF
+913 
-927 VTYDRAVFTA
+927 
-937 DGVQSGVEVAWYG
+937 
-950 FEKAIFGSNQATRH
+950 
-964 VPTLS
+964 
-969 DYPGA
+969 
-974 ATHNIA
+974 
-980 SGSLNITS
+980 
-988 SGSVYRIVGSTTG
+988 
-1001 DNRIYVSPG
+1001 
-1010 VSATVILDNVTM
+1010 
-1022 NYTAAGA
+1022 
-1029 GWGNDT
+1029 
-1035 SRAGDGAIS
+1035 
-1044 CSHANLTIILVGT
+1044 
-1057 SRITAYGS
+1057 
-1065 YSNAIAKNGTDG
+1065 
-1077 SLMIDGAGTL
+1077 
-1087 YAVGASGDHCG
+1087 
-1098 AIGANVN
+1098 
-1105 CSFWNFT
+1105 
-1112 VQGGTI
+1112 
-1118 YANAGEHCPG
+1118 
-1128 IGSGCLNQPGEGNG
+1128 
-1142 GDGAGCGNLNFTGGT
+1142 
-1157 VVARGNTACSGIGS
+1157 
-1171 GWGGPVN
+1171 
-1178 GINISN
+1178 
-1184 GAKVTAYGG
+1184 
-1193 SYSPGIGSGGRTDN
+1193 
-1207 VQGGNIGSYHYHVR
+1207 
-1221 NIVITGGD
+1221 
-1229 TVVTAFGDKSTN
+1229 
-1241 MPGIGCGK
+1241 
-1249 DPVGTVRGTLS
+1249 
-1260 NVVATTLDGFQGYVR
+1260 
-1275 YGSSEESAAYST
+1275 
-1287 EQPRTP
+1287 
-1293 FTGTGNIGSYL
+1293 
-1304 ASQVNRGTPVYY
+1304 
-1316 TQVFFSIDTSNK
+1316 
-1328 HVDDADVIGTQV
+1328 DVIGTQIV
-1340 SSTGTIKPE
+1340 AE
-1349 QFASV
+1349 QEQKVNNGEV
-1354 SGTVWAENDRDGVY
+1354 SGTVWAENDYNGLFAT
-1368 QVGDEAVVE
+1368 DEAKLQDITVQLISDNGTVVATAQTNKL
-1377 GVAVTLYNADG
+1377 GQYDFTGLAPGNYYVKFTSQSFVGYNAVPDG
-1388 SVCKTTTT
+1388 GNSIVQQASKGINDSYAQTPVFALTY
-1396 NKYGAYSFDGIPEK
+1396 NDVLEKSF
-1410 KNYTVG
+1410 
-1416 FSNGSSNI
+1416 
-1424 QSYSPTAKIAA
+1424 
-1435 GENNNHVNNDWKSDV
+1435 
-1450 FTAIYQK
+1450 
-1457 NTSQTINCGVYV
+1457 GVYV

-1474 GFAWDDVNQNGICD
+1474 GFAWDDANQNGIYD
-1488 NSESKIANVTITL
+1488 NREAKIANVTITL

-1513 GNPITAVLTDADG
+1513 GNPIAAVLTDANG

-1544 SSDTVDISN
+1544 SSNTVDISN
-1553 ARVSPIPTSGDEKR
+1553 ARVSPIPASGDVKL
-1567 TNKAERSI
+1567 TNKAEKSI
-1575 DVLEFNG
+1575 GMLEFNG

-1593 SMLNAATI
+1593 SMLTSATI

-1729 TATTDKKTQMGND
+1729 TAATDKKTQMGND
-1742 ATAVMQNNKVAK
+1742 STAVMQNNKVAK

-1763 DTRVVSLSNEK
+1763 DTRVVALNNEK

-1899 LDSETQPNISLDR
+1899 LDSEAQPNISLDR

-1944 IRLLTSFDLKK
+1944 IRLLTDFDLKK
-1955 VEDLSGI
+1955 IEDLSGI
-1962 PFENVKFDYEIYE
+1962 PFKDVKFDYEIYE

-2013 LISFTNQDIATYHL
+2013 LIHFTNQDIATYHL
-2027 TETET
+2027 IETET
-2032 LPGYVRDTKT
+2032 LPGYVKDTKT
-2042 HVVKVMPETAV
+2042 HVVKVMPEAAV
-2053 ENNNLIWKTY
+2053 ENNNLVWKTY
-2063 ISVDGVRQTNNLY
+2063 ISVDGVRLTDNLY

-2102 RKNAVI
+2102 RQNAVI

-2151 YKGQTIQYTVVEN
+2151 YKGQTIQYTVIEN

-2169 TAIVSNTTGSVDNGY
+2169 IATVSATTGSADKGY

-2200 VVKVWDDGNNVDGIR
+2200 VAKVWDDSNNIDGMR
-2215 PDSVTIHMNGSDGS
+2215 PDSVTIHLNGSDGS
-2229 STEATLSNTKDW
+2229 STEATLSNAKDW
-2241 KYTFKHIP
+2241 KYTFKHMP

-2264 DAVAGYTYTVTNEGR
+2264 DAVTGYTYTVTNKDR
-2279 SFTITNSHVQET
+2279 AFTITNKHTQET
-2291 LSIPVTKTWED
+2291 FSIPVTKTWED

-2314 HVILMGSDGNVY
+2314 HVTLMGSDGNVY

-2352 IDYTLSEET
+2352 IDYTLNEEA
-2361 VDSYTYKIEGDAD
+2361 VNGYTYKIEGDAD

-2380 NEHIPAVT
+2380 NEHISAVT
-2388 NVVINKYWEDAANQD
+2388 NVVVNKYWEDAENQD
-2403 GVRPDSVS
+2403 GVRPDSVA

-2419 KTYKATLTKDGGF
+2419 KTYKATLTKDTGF
-2432 SETFE
+2432 SKTFE

-2447 KIAYT
+2447 KITYT
-2452 VTEDAVAGYIGKT
+2452 VTEDAVNGYTGKIT
-2465 ATDDTGYVLSITNTH
+2465 TDDTGYILSITNTH
-2480 TPETIS
+2480 APETIR
-2486 KTITKTWDD
+2486 KTVTKTWDD
-2495 NDNQDGIRPTNVKV
+2495 GNDRDGIRPTNVKI
-2509 ELYGTDGTLRTQYL
+2509 ELYGTDGTRRTQYL
-2523 TKDNNWSYSFENLPK
+2523 TKDNHWSYSFENLPK

-2548 TAKEEAVEG
+2548 TIKEEAVDG

-2563 TTATG
+2563 TTTTG
-2568 FNFTNTHEPQTVTY
+2568 FDLTNTHEIQTADYEVK
-2582 GATKVWLDDD
+2582 KVWIDD
-2592 NRDGVRPNSI
+2592 NDRDGARPTSI
-2602 TLVLNGSDG
+2602 TLTLTGSDG

-2616 QMTAASNW
+2616 LMTAADNW
-2624 SDVTFERIPMFN
+2624 NAVTFERVPMFN
-2636 NGKYITYT
+2636 GGKYITYT
-2644 LSENDVPSYVNSVA
+2644 LTENEVPSYINSIE
-2658 VSEDGKFF
+2658 VSEDGKHF
-2666 TVTNTHTPD
+2666 TVTNTHAPD
-2675 HAIIKITEVWH
+2675 HTVINITEVWH

-2696 KKVTTIIVGSNG
+2696 RKMIAIVVGSNG

-2808 ATLNEENGWTAT
+2808 ATLNKDNGWTAT
-2820 FENLPKRDHGNIVTY
+2820 FENLPKRDHGNIVAY
-2835 NVKESDVEGY
+2835 NVKESDTEGY
-2845 EASIVKTED
+2845 EASVVKTED
-2854 GFQLINEHDSETTLR
+2854 GFQLINEHDSETTMR
-2869 TATLVWRDENNQD
+2869 TVTLVWRDEDNRD
-2882 GIRPDTVTYTLHGS
+2882 GVRPDAVTYTLHGS
-2896 DGSEVEKTVSKDD
+2896 DGSEQEKTVNKDD
-2909 SWADVMFED
+2909 AWNDVVFEN
-2918 LPVYQNGQK
+2918 LPVYQNGQRIS
-2927 VTYTLTESTVDG
+2927 YTLTESAIDG
-2939 YTTDIRDNGH
+2939 YANDIRSSGN
-2949 TFTVTNTHIPAV
+2949 TFTVTNTHIPET
-2961 VNVDVTKVWTDGEN
+2961 VNVDVTKIWTDGEN
-2975 QDGNRPNSISVIL
+2975 QDGNRPDSISVIL
-2988 TGNDGNRYTAT
+2988 TGSDGKRYTTT

-3006 KYTFSKLPKFFN
+3006 KHTFLKLPKFFN

-3023 EYTLAEDAASGYSN
+3023 EYTLTEDTMSGYSD
-3037 VIEKKDNYTF
+3037 VVEKRSDYVF

-3057 VDIPVV
+3057 VDVTIV
-3063 KKWNDDNDRDG
+3063 KKWDDDNDRDG
-3074 ARPESFNI
+3074 MRPESVDI

-3097 AENGYTYVFQSVPK
+3097 TENGYTCVFQSVPK
-3111 FHNSGTLIS
+3111 YHDGGTLIN
-3120 YTVAEEKVTGYTTEV
+3120 YTIAEEKIPGYTTTI
-3135 AKDSSGYKFTLTN
+3135 AKDASGYKFTLTN
-3148 TKSIETVTKTV
+3148 AKTIDTVAKTV
-3159 SKVWEDSNNQDG
+3159 SKVWNDNNNQDG
-3171 LRPSAITVIL
+3171 LRPTAITVIL
-3181 TGDDGSRYLK
+3181 TGDDGSRRVK
-3191 SVSAAENWTTT
+3191 SVTAAENWTVT
-3202 FENLPKNQNHGQSI
+3202 FENLPKNQNHGQNI
-3216 QYTVSEAFVSGYTD
+3216 QYTVSEAFVSGYT
-3230 EVTQNGNNYTITNTH
+3230 EAITQNGDNYTITNTH
-3245 MPATTELF
+3245 TPASSEFF
-3253 VTKTWKDNGNND
+3253 VTKIWKDNGNND

-3274 TAHGSDGRSYAKK
+3274 TAHGSDGRSYTKK

-3304 ANGKTIDYTL
+3304 ADGKVIEYSL
-3314 TEEAVPGYTSSITRN
+3314 TEESVPGYTSSITRN
-3329 GKSFTLINTHVDETK
+3329 GKSFVLINTHVDETK

-3358 DGLRPKSIT
+3358 DGLRPKTIT

-3382 FESQNWTTSL
+3382 FEGQNWATNL
-3392 NNLPKYKNSTE
+3392 NNLPKYKNGTE
-3403 VQYTVKEN
+3403 IQYTVKEN
-3411 AISGYETEIKQTGDS
+3411 AIPGYETEIKQTGDS
-3426 YTITNTHAPAV
+3426 YAIMNSHTPAV
-3437 VTVSVVKIWDDENNQ
+3437 VTVSAVKVWDDANNQ

-3463 LTGSDGSTHNA
+3463 LTGSDGSVRNA
-3474 AITKNDGWTYQFKDL
+3474 AITKNDGWTYQFKNL
-3489 PQYKNGVKIDYTLQ
+3489 PKYNNGTKIDYTLQ
-3503 EADSNPYTYEIVK
+3503 EANSNPYTYEIVK
-3516 GSDGYSF
+3516 GSDEYSF

-3529 VPAAVNVPVTTIWND
+3529 VPAVVNVPITTVWD
-3544 DNNRDGIRAKETVIT
+3544 DDDNRDGIRAKETAIT
-3559 LQGSNG
+3559 LHGSNG
-3565 KVYQHI
+3565 KVYQRV
-3571 VTDKDSF
+3571 VTGKDDF

-3600 QNEVD
+3600 QNEMN
-3605 GYTTDVT
+3605 GYTANIA

-3624 HEPEKLA
+3624 HEPERLA

-3661 TYIEKNLSA
+3661 TYIEKSLST

-3676 TFEGLYKYFKEG
+3676 TFDGLYKYFKEG

-3697 EAVGGYEKEISEK
+3697 EMVGGYEKEISEK

-3740 GYRPDTTT
+3740 GYRPDAAT

-3754 DGTQDTKDFTKD
+3754 DGTQDTRDFTKN
-3766 SSWSSIV
+3766 SSWTAIV
-3773 FKDLDRFK
+3773 FKDLDHYK
-3781 DGTKIKYTVTEDEIP
+3781 NGNEIKYTVAEDEIP
-3796 QYTTSIVAN
+3796 QYTTSIAVN

-3817 EITLRNISVIWED
+3817 EITLRNISVVWED
-3830 NDDQD
+3830 NNDQD
-3835 GIRPDAVNIK
+3835 GLRPDTVSVK
-3845 LKGNDKLV
+3845 LKGNDKFI
-3853 DSSELNEDVKWKH
+3853 DSSELNEDVEWKH

-3876 GNEISYTAEE
+3876 GNEITYTAEE
-3886 NEIPGYTTTI
+3886 NEIPGYTTSI

-3922 DDSENQDGLR
+3922 KDAENQDGLR
-3932 PDTIH
+3932 PDAIH
-3937 IKLVSNGIAKDAY
+3937 IRLISNDIEKDAY
-3950 LDADSNWHLEFEGLP
+3950 LDAESDWHLDFEGLP

-3987 STVTTEDGYAF
+3987 STVTTKDGYAF
-3998 TIKNDHV
+3998 TIENDHV

-4019 DNNRDGLRPSSHTV
+4019 DNDRDGLRPDSHTV
-4033 ILTDGINTIEE
+4033 ILVDGTNTIEE
-4044 IVLDKDN
+4044 VVLDKNN
-4051 GYGTVLKDMP
+4051 GYGVVLKNMP

-4069 DYQIKDFKVDGYT
+4069 NYQIKDFKVDGYT
-4082 TNIIKGDSVK
+4082 TNIIKSDSVK
-4092 DFKVTNTHV
+4092 DFNITNTHV

-4113 HDQSDYDKIRPEEIA
+4113 HDQSDYDKIRPEKVT

-4138 YEKTVNKETWTA
+4138 YEKTVTKDTWTTA
-4150 VFSDLPKNSKGEQII
+4150 FSDLPKNSKGEQII

-4174 GYSTTITNN
+4174 GYKTTITDNE
-4183 QTDTI
+4183 TGTI
-4188 TVINKHEPVKTITVT
+4188 AVINTHEPVKDITVT
-4203 VTWNDENN
+4203 IVWKDENN
-4211 KDSIRPDKVTV
+4211 KDNIRPDKVTV
-4222 KLTDGTTV
+4222 KLADGTTV
-4230 VSTKE
+4230 VSAKE

-4242 HIFEDIPVFNGSD
+4242 HIFEDISVFNGSD
-4255 KVSYTITQ
+4255 KVSYTVTQ

-4284 INTHISV
+4284 INTHV
-4291 VPPKEEPKK
+4291 PVAPPKEEPKQ
-4300 KEPAT
+4300 EETVTSTA
-4305 PAPVVEVK
+4305 PAPVVEIK
-4313 VEQPAPTVT
+4313 TEPT
-4322 LIQTTNKPTG
+4322 TTVIETPNKQTG
-4332 ISFFESLFAK
+4332 ISFMDGLFG

>member
-1 MQNGKSRIKRVASA
+1 MQKCESRTKRVMSA
-15 IIAGVMAL
+15 IIAGMMAL
-23 QTVAPV
+23 QVVAPT
-29 ISYADDTASSVATT
+29 ISYADDTVASTASSE
-43 DDSDAIANVDP
+43 DNSDTQIDP
-54 GTPVQVDA
+54 GVPVQTD
-62 TASEEP
+62 TASSNTVTEP
-68 SEAPSSGTSQ
+68 DSSESL
-78 ADENSEETET
+78 EETADSEQTGEIQDDTVSDSQGNET
-88 NSDITDEVS
+88 NTQEETVQ
-97 NEHTDADTADETQTV
+97 DTVQ
-112 EEDAPKQDESTSETT
+112 QNNSGSETT
-127 DTAPSRTVT
+127 ESESVRTVT
-136 VTLNKNGGEFEPEWL
+136 VTLNKNGGIFEPEWL

-162 LGTETNDIVVE
+162 LGTETNDIAIE

-186 DSIDIPVAL
+186 DSISIPVAL
-195 SSDESLYFTGWDV
+195 SSDDSLYFTGWDV

-213 DADSETLTF
+213 DADNETLTF
-222 EDGVDAY
+222 DDGVDAY
-229 VLSAVYSSVVDDD
+229 VLTAVYDSVADED
-242 QTLVENRTE
+242 QQLIENKE
-251 FDEQTKRQAI
+251 IFDEQAEKNVLQQKLSA
-261 QERLK
+261 
-266 SSGISTYVL
+266 SGISLYEM

-284 DLVVEGLA
+284 DLIIDGLA
-292 FTSDDGLTQ
+292 FISDDGLVQ
-301 TFTAPYDGDYIIT
+301 TFTAPYDGDYTIT

-337 KAEGTVHLN
+337 KAEGTIHLN

-419 HDYTDAEKAQNN
+419 HDYTDAEKAQND
-431 AAAEVAKKHV
+431 AAVEVAKKHV

-456 SAGGGGLE
+456 TAGGGGLE

-495 PTNGRTLTYEERVDA
+495 PTNGRVLTYDERVDA

-526 TVLGELYDANPAH
+526 TILGELYDANPAN
-539 RDPVDFLFDDGQA
+539 RDPVSLLFDDGQA

-601 EQVEVKDADYE
+601 KQVEVKDADYE
-612 VGGNMKYDSTETA
+612 VGGNMKYDSTNSA
-625 PYLVNGRVI
+625 PYLINGRVLI
-634 IKMVGETPKL
+634 HMVGTTPKM
-644 KSVMMPAQSEDIS
+644 KTIMMEAQNEDIS
-657 AGNIDE
+657 SSHVDDADVY
-663 KDGFGQKAILSPGQ
+663 GQKAYLNKGQ
-677 GSANKTLA
+677 DVASTTIA
-685 YTAITYYNLGDV
+685 YTAITYYNMGDL
-697 MTVTPKWEYNTLLNV
+697 MTVNPVWEYSTMLSPTDRDWN
-712 TYKPWD
+712 
-718 DSVAKNINNQMSVSI
+718 DSVAKSIDSRLSVSVAN
-733 TNTELGI
+733 TNLGV
-740 PAEGDK
+740 PNPGDK
-746 YYNDAYPGWYAVKSV
+746 YYNADYPGWYAVKSV
-761 MTITNAPLSMYDTAT
+761 MTITNPVNPMYSTERLTKYYFRCKGIASYTLSSGTKTMYDKGERGELAIDYNIYINHEGVHVYSDRNIINGTPTSTVDDTIAATAGRSASTWQYPHMALTDVNNINTILIQFSSHGFNTSDSISYDASYADSLGITGSGNQYSYIFKAKSKNSVSTANWEKFLQSITYTTYDAATFTSTGVSGGVTIFWYADENLWENNMFYDSSSGHFYACINTGSSITWGEARNRALSMYNSALDCYGYLAHITSQSEQDYLYTLMDKSTQGWLGAT
-776 VTKYFFRCHPTATVS
+776 RKVSGNEWDWYWRDGPANETSEPFFRQNAG
-791 MYNGIRTMDDESES
+791 GIYGSLLWGYENWDSKTEPNNS
-805 GGLVLDYSIAMEHQG
+805 GGVEWCMHYYGSNRGVWNDYIDSNGAVTSFIVEWSKDGLVG
-820 AHVYQNRN
+820 
-828 TINDMNAET
+828 NDHS
-837 VSDTVT
+837 VSDT
-843 ATQNH
+843 
-848 SSSQWKYPELVVK
+848 
-861 TPKTIQTFNVLFTS
+861 
-875 PSRNAQDAILYNT
+875 
-888 DLANQLGI
+888 
-896 VVTGTNQNYI
+896 
-906 FTKSGGL
+906 
-913 TQDEWNNFLRQVSF
+913 
-927 VTYDRAVFTA
+927 
-937 DGVQSGVEVAWYG
+937 
-950 FEKAIFGSNQATRH
+950 
-964 VPTLS
+964 
-969 DYPGA
+969 
-974 ATHNIA
+974 
-980 SGSLNITS
+980 
-988 SGSVYRIVGSTTG
+988 
-1001 DNRIYVSPG
+1001 
-1010 VSATVILDNVTM
+1010 
-1022 NYTAAGA
+1022 
-1029 GWGNDT
+1029 
-1035 SRAGDGAIS
+1035 
-1044 CSHANLTIILVGT
+1044 
-1057 SRITAYGS
+1057 
-1065 YSNAIAKNGTDG
+1065 
-1077 SLMIDGAGTL
+1077 
-1087 YAVGASGDHCG
+1087 
-1098 AIGANVN
+1098 
-1105 CSFWNFT
+1105 
-1112 VQGGTI
+1112 
-1118 YANAGEHCPG
+1118 
-1128 IGSGCLNQPGEGNG
+1128 
-1142 GDGAGCGNLNFTGGT
+1142 
-1157 VVARGNTACSGIGS
+1157 
-1171 GWGGPVN
+1171 
-1178 GINISN
+1178 
-1184 GAKVTAYGG
+1184 
-1193 SYSPGIGSGGRTDN
+1193 
-1207 VQGGNIGSYHYHVR
+1207 
-1221 NIVITGGD
+1221 
-1229 TVVTAFGDKSTN
+1229 
-1241 MPGIGCGK
+1241 
-1249 DPVGTVRGTLS
+1249 
-1260 NVVATTLDGFQGYVR
+1260 
-1275 YGSSEESAAYST
+1275 
-1287 EQPRTP
+1287 
-1293 FTGTGNIGSYL
+1293 
-1304 ASQVNRGTPVYY
+1304 
-1316 TQVFFSIDTSNK
+1316 
-1328 HVDDADVIGTQV
+1328 DVIGTQIV
-1340 SSTGTIKPE
+1340 AE
-1349 QFASV
+1349 QEQKVNNGEV
-1354 SGTVWAENDRDGVY
+1354 SGTVWAENDYNGLFAT
-1368 QVGDEAVVE
+1368 DEAKLQDITVQLISDNGTVVATAQTNKL
-1377 GVAVTLYNADG
+1377 GQYDFTGLAPGNYYVKFTSQSFVGYNAVPDG
-1388 SVCKTTTT
+1388 GNSIVQQASKGINDSYAQTPVFALTY
-1396 NKYGAYSFDGIPEK
+1396 NDVLEKSF
-1410 KNYTVG
+1410 
-1416 FSNGSSNI
+1416 
-1424 QSYSPTAKIAA
+1424 
-1435 GENNNHVNNDWKSDV
+1435 
-1450 FTAIYQK
+1450 
-1457 NTSQTINCGVYV
+1457 GVYV

-1474 GFAWDDVNQNGICD
+1474 GFAWDDANQNGIYD
-1488 NSESKIANVTITL
+1488 NREAKIANVTITL

-1513 GNPITAVLTDADG
+1513 GNPIAAVLTDANG

-1553 ARVSPIPTSGDEKR
+1553 ARVSPIPTSGDVKL
-1567 TNKAERSI
+1567 TNKAEKSI
-1575 DVLEFNG
+1575 GMLEFNG

-1593 SMLNAATI
+1593 SMLTSATI
-1601 GEVYI
+1601 GEIYI
-1606 NSMTGTGITPVNAE
+1606 NSMSGTGITPVNAE

-1702 YEETDKTAADKKVL
+1702 YEETDMTAADKKVL

-1729 TATTDKKTQMGND
+1729 TAATDKKTQMGNNS
-1742 ATAVMQNNKVAK
+1742 TAVMQNNKVAK

-1763 DTRVVSLSNEK
+1763 DTRVVNLSNEK

-1782 CAMYI
+1782 CALYI

-1798 DNYNGIRETNE
+1798 NNYNGIRETNE

-1899 LDSETQPNISLDR
+1899 LDSEAQPNISLDR

-1944 IRLLTSFDLKK
+1944 IRLLTDFDLKK
-1955 VEDLSGI
+1955 IEDLSGI
-1962 PFENVKFDYEIYE
+1962 PFKDVKFDYEIYE

-2013 LISFTNQDIATYHL
+2013 LIHFTNQDIATYHL
-2027 TETET
+2027 IETET
-2032 LPGYVRDTKT
+2032 LPGYVKDTKT
-2042 HVVKVMPETAV
+2042 HVVKVMPEAAV
-2053 ENNNLIWKTY
+2053 ENNNLVWKTY
-2063 ISVDGVRQTNNLY
+2063 ISVDGVRLTDNLY

-2102 RKNAVI
+2102 RQNAVI

-2136 TDTYLTYTFRSIPAY
+2136 TDTYLTYTFRSIPVY
-2151 YKGQTIQYTVVEN
+2151 YKGQTIQYTVIEN

-2169 TAIVSNTTGSVDNGY
+2169 IATVSATTGSADKGY

-2200 VVKVWDDGNNVDGIR
+2200 VVKVWDDSNNIDGMR

-2229 STEATLSNTKDW
+2229 STEATLSNVKDW
-2241 KYTFKHIP
+2241 KYTFKHMP

-2264 DAVAGYTYTVTNEGR
+2264 DAVTGYTYTVTNKDR
-2279 SFTITNSHVQET
+2279 AFTITNKHTQET
-2291 LSIPVTKTWED
+2291 FSIPVTKTWED

-2314 HVILMGSDGNVY
+2314 HVTLMGSDGNVY

-2352 IDYTLSEET
+2352 IDYTLSEEA
-2361 VDSYTYKIEGDAD
+2361 VNGYTYKIEGDAN

-2380 NEHIPAVT
+2380 NEHISAVT
-2388 NVVINKYWEDAANQD
+2388 NVVVNKYWEDTANQD
-2403 GVRPDSVS
+2403 GVRPDSVA

-2419 KTYKATLTKDGGF
+2419 KTYKATLTKDTGF
-2432 SETFE
+2432 SKTFE
-2437 NLPVFFNNGT
+2437 DLPVFFNNGT

-2452 VTEDAVAGYIGKT
+2452 VTEDAVNGYTGKIT
-2465 ATDDTGYVLSITNTH
+2465 TDDTGYILSITNTH
-2480 TPETIS
+2480 APETIS
-2486 KTITKTWDD
+2486 KTVTKTWDD
-2495 NDNQDGIRPTNVKV
+2495 GNDRDGIRPTNVKI
-2509 ELYGTDGTLRTQYL
+2509 ELYGTDGTRRTQYL
-2523 TKDNNWSYSFENLPK
+2523 TKDNHWSYSFENLPK

-2548 TAKEEAVEG
+2548 TIKEEAVDG

-2563 TTATG
+2563 TTTAG
-2568 FNFTNTHEPQTVTY
+2568 FDLTNTHEIQTADYEVK
-2582 GATKVWLDDD
+2582 KVWIDD
-2592 NRDGVRPNSI
+2592 NDRDGARPTSI
-2602 TLVLNGSDG
+2602 TLTLTGSDG

-2616 QMTAASNW
+2616 LMTAANNW
-2624 SDVTFERIPMFN
+2624 NAVTFERVPMFN
-2636 NGKYITYT
+2636 GGKYITYT
-2644 LSENDVPSYVNSVA
+2644 LTENEVPSYINSIE
-2658 VSEDGKFF
+2658 VSEDGKHF
-2666 TVTNTHTPD
+2666 TVTNTHAPD
-2675 HAIIKITEVWH
+2675 HTVINITEVWH

-2696 KKVTTIIVGSNG
+2696 RKMIAIVVGSNG

-2808 ATLNEENGWTAT
+2808 ATLNEDNGWTAT
-2820 FENLPKRDHGNIVTY
+2820 FENLPKRDHGNIVAY
-2835 NVKESDVEGY
+2835 NVKESDTAGY
-2845 EASIVKTED
+2845 EASVVKTED
-2854 GFQLINEHDSETTLR
+2854 GFQLINEHDSETTMR
-2869 TATLVWRDENNQD
+2869 TVTLVWRDEDNRD
-2882 GIRPDTVTYTLHGS
+2882 GVRPDAVTYTLHGS
-2896 DGSEVEKTVSKDD
+2896 DGSEQEKTVNKDD
-2909 SWADVMFED
+2909 AWNDVVFED

-2927 VTYTLTESTVDG
+2927 ISYTLTESAIDG
-2939 YTTDIRDNGH
+2939 YANDIRSSGN
-2949 TFTVTNTHIPAV
+2949 TFTVTNTHIPET
-2961 VNVDVTKVWTDGEN
+2961 VNVDVTKIWTDGEN
-2975 QDGNRPNSISVIL
+2975 QDGNRPDSISVIL
-2988 TGNDGNRYTAT
+2988 TGSDGKRYTTT

-3006 KYTFSKLPKFFN
+3006 KHTFLKLPKFFN

-3023 EYTLAEDAASGYSN
+3023 EYTLTEDTMSGYSD
-3037 VIEKKDNYTF
+3037 VVEKRSDYVF

-3057 VDIPVV
+3057 VDVTIV
-3063 KKWNDDNDRDG
+3063 KKWDDDNDRDG
-3074 ARPESFNI
+3074 MRPESVDI

-3097 AENGYTYVFQSVPK
+3097 TENGYTCVFQSVPK
-3111 FHNSGTLIS
+3111 YHDGGTLIN
-3120 YTVAEEKVTGYTTEV
+3120 YTIAEEKIPGYTTTI
-3135 AKDSSGYKFTLTN
+3135 AKDASGYKFTLTN
-3148 TKSIETVTKTV
+3148 AKTIDTVTKTV
-3159 SKVWEDSNNQDG
+3159 SKVWDDNNNQDG
-3171 LRPSAITVIL
+3171 LRPTAITVIL
-3181 TGDDGSRYLK
+3181 TGDDGSRRVK
-3191 SVSAAENWTTT
+3191 SVTAAENWTVT
-3202 FENLPKNQNHGQSI
+3202 FENLPKNQNHGQNI
-3216 QYTVSEAFVSGYTD
+3216 QYTVSEAFVSGYT
-3230 EVTQNGNNYTITNTH
+3230 EAITQNGDNYTITNTH
-3245 MPATTELF
+3245 TPASSEFF
-3253 VTKTWKDNGNND
+3253 VTKIWKDNGNND

-3274 TAHGSDGRSYAKK
+3274 TAHGSDGRSYTEK

-3296 MFSNLPKY
+3296 MFSNMPKY
-3304 ANGKTIDYTL
+3304 ADGKVIEYSL
-3314 TEEAVPGYTSSITRN
+3314 TEKSVPGYTSSITRN
-3329 GKSFTLINTHVDETK
+3329 GKSFVLINTHVDETK

-3350 AWNDENNQ
+3350 AWNDWNNQ
-3358 DGLRPKSIT
+3358 DGLRPKTIT

-3382 FESQNWTTSL
+3382 FEGQNWATGL
-3392 NNLPKYKNSTE
+3392 NNLPKYKNGTE
-3403 VQYTVKEN
+3403 IQYTVKEN
-3411 AISGYETEIKQTGDS
+3411 AIPGYETEIKQTGDS
-3426 YTITNTHAPAV
+3426 YAITNSHTPAV
-3437 VTVSVVKIWDDENNQ
+3437 VTVSAVKVWDDANNQ

-3463 LTGSDGSTHNA
+3463 LTGSDGSVRNA
-3474 AITKNDGWTYQFKDL
+3474 AITKNDGWTYQFKNL
-3489 PQYKNGVKIDYTLQ
+3489 PKYKNGMKIDYTMQ
-3503 EADSNPYTYEIVK
+3503 ETDSNPYTFEIVR
-3516 GSDGYSF
+3516 GTDGYSF

-3529 VPAAVNVPVTTIWND
+3529 VPAVVNVPITTVWD
-3544 DNNRDGIRAKETVIT
+3544 DDDNRDGIRAKETAIT

-3565 KVYQHI
+3565 KTYQRI
-3571 VTDKDSF
+3571 VTGKDSF

-3589 DEGKEV
+3589 DEGREV

-3600 QNEVD
+3600 QNEMN
-3605 GYTTDVT
+3605 GYTA
-3612 NTDKYTF
+3612 NIASTDKYTF

-3624 HEPEKLA
+3624 HEPERLA

-3654 ALTGTDG
+3654 ALTGTDD
-3661 TYIEKNLSA
+3661 TYIEKSLST

-3676 TFEGLYKYFKEG
+3676 TFDGLYKYFKEG

-3697 EAVGGYEKEISEK
+3697 EAVGGYEKGISEK
-3710 DNLITITNTHAPE
+3710 DNLITITNTHATE

-3740 GYRPDTTT
+3740 GYRPDAAT

-3754 DGTQDTKDFTKD
+3754 DGTQDTRDFTKS
-3766 SSWSSIV
+3766 SSWTAIV
-3773 FKDLDRFK
+3773 FKDLDHYK
-3781 DGTKIKYTVTEDEIP
+3781 DGNEIKYTVAEDEIP
-3796 QYTTSIVAN
+3796 QYTTSIAVN

-3817 EITLRNISVIWED
+3817 EITLRNISVVWED
-3830 NDDQD
+3830 NNDQD
-3835 GIRPDAVNIK
+3835 GLRPDTVSVK
-3845 LKGNDKLV
+3845 LKGNDKFI
-3853 DSSELNEDVKWKH
+3853 DSSELNEDVEWKH

-3876 GNEISYTAEE
+3876 GNEITYTAEE
-3886 NEIPGYTTTI
+3886 NEIPGYTTSI

-3922 DDSENQDGLR
+3922 KDAENQDGLR
-3932 PDTIH
+3932 PDAIH
-3937 IKLVSNGIAKDAY
+3937 IRLISNDIEKDAY
-3950 LDADSNWHLEFEGLP
+3950 LDAESDWHLDFEGLP

-3987 STVTTEDGYAF
+3987 STVTTKDGYAF
-3998 TIKNDHV
+3998 TIENDHV

-4019 DNNRDGLRPSSHTV
+4019 DNDRDGLRPDSHTV
-4033 ILTDGINTIEE
+4033 ILVDGTNAIEE
-4044 IVLDKDN
+4044 VVLDKNN
-4051 GYGTVLKDMP
+4051 GYGVVLKNMP

-4069 DYQIKDFKVDGYT
+4069 NYQIKDFKVDGYT
-4082 TNIIKGDSVK
+4082 TNIIKSDSVK
-4092 DFKVTNTHV
+4092 DFNITNTHV

-4113 HDQSDYDKIRPEEIA
+4113 HDQSDYDKIRPEKVT

-4138 YEKTVNKETWTA
+4138 YEKTVTKDTWTTA
-4150 VFSDLPKNSKGEQII
+4150 FSDLPKNSKGEQII

-4174 GYSTTITNN
+4174 GYKTTITDNE
-4183 QTDTI
+4183 TGTI
-4188 TVINKHEPVKTITVT
+4188 AVINTHEPVKTITVT

-4211 KDSIRPDKVTV
+4211 KDNIRPDKVTV
-4222 KLTDGTTV
+4222 KLANGTTA

-4235 VKNDSWK
+4235 INNDSWK
-4242 HIFEDIPVFNGSD
+4242 HVFENIIVFNGSD
-4255 KVSYTITQ
+4255 KVSYTVTQ
-4263 DAVNGYTTEIKA
+4263 DAVSEYTTEIKA

-4284 INTHISV
+4284 INTHV
-4291 VPPKEEPKK
+4291 PVAPPKEEPKQ
-4300 KEPAT
+4300 EETVTSTA
-4305 PAPVVEVK
+4305 PAPVVEIK
-4313 VEQPAPTVT
+4313 TEPT
-4322 LIQTTNKPTG
+4322 TTVIETPNKQTG
-4332 ISFFESLFAK
+4332 ISFMDGLFG

>member
-1 MQNGKSRIKRVASA
+1 MQKCESRTKRVMSA
-15 IIAGVMAL
+15 IIAGMMAL
-23 QTVAPV
+23 QVVAPT
-29 ISYADDTASSVATT
+29 ISYADDTVASTASSE
-43 DDSDAIANVDP
+43 DNSDAQVDP
-54 GTPVQVDA
+54 GVPVQ
-62 TASEEP
+62 
-68 SEAPSSGTSQ
+68 
-78 ADENSEETET
+78 
-88 NSDITDEVS
+88 
-97 NEHTDADTADETQTV
+97 
-112 EEDAPKQDESTSETT
+112 T
-127 DTAPSRTVT
+127 DTASSNTATEPDSGEGLIQNDTVSDSQGNETDTQEETVQDTVQQNDSGSESESVRTVI
-136 VTLNKNGGEFEPEWL
+136 VTLNKNGGIFEPEWL

-162 LGTETNDIVVE
+162 LGTETDDIAVE

-186 DSIDIPVAL
+186 DSISIPVAL
-195 SSDESLYFTGWDV
+195 SGNDSLYFTGWDV

-213 DADSETLTF
+213 DADNEMLTF
-222 EDGVDAY
+222 DDGVDAY
-229 VLSAVYSSVVDDD
+229 VLTAVYDSVADKD
-242 QTLVENRTE
+242 QQLIENKE
-251 FDEQTKRQAI
+251 IFDEQA
-261 QERLK
+261 ERNALQQRLS
-266 SSGISTYVL
+266 SSGISLYEM

-284 DLVVEGLA
+284 DLIIDGLA
-292 FTSDDGLTQ
+292 FTSDDGLVQ
-301 TFTAPYDGDYIIT
+301 TFTAPYDGDYTIT

-337 KAEGTVHLN
+337 KAEGTIHLN

-419 HDYTDAEKAQNN
+419 HDYTDAEKAQND
-431 AAAEVAKKHV
+431 AAAEVAKNHV

-495 PTNGRTLTYEERVDA
+495 PTNGRVLTYDERVDA

-526 TVLGELYDANPAH
+526 TILGELYDANPAN
-539 RDPVDFLFDDGQA
+539 RDPVSLLFDDGQA

-601 EQVEVKDADYE
+601 KQVEVKDADYE
-612 VGGNMKYDSTETA
+612 VGGNMKYDSTNSA
-625 PYLVNGRVI
+625 PYLINGRVLI
-634 IKMVGETPKL
+634 HMVGTTPKM
-644 KSVMMPAQSEDIS
+644 KTIMMEAQNEDIS
-657 AGNIDE
+657 SSHVDDADVY
-663 KDGFGQKAILSPGQ
+663 GQKAYLNKGQ
-677 GSANKTLA
+677 DVASTTIA
-685 YTAITYYNLGDV
+685 YTAITYYNMGDL
-697 MTVTPKWEYNTLLNV
+697 MTVNPVWEYSTMLSPTDRDWN
-712 TYKPWD
+712 
-718 DSVAKNINNQMSVSI
+718 DSVAKSIDSRLSVSVAN
-733 TNTELGI
+733 TNLGV
-740 PAEGDK
+740 PNPGDK
-746 YYNDAYPGWYAVKSV
+746 YYNADYPGWYAVKSV
-761 MTITNAPLSMYDTAT
+761 MTITNPVNTMYSTERLTKYYFRCKGIASYTLSSGTKTMYDKGERGELAIDYNIYINHEGVHVYSDRNIINGTPTSTVDDTIAATAGRSASTWQYPHMALTDVNNINTILIQFSSHGFNTSDAISYDASYADSLGITGSGNQYSYIFKAKSKNSVSTANWEKFLQSITYTTYDAATFTSTGVSGGVTIFWYADENLWENNMFYDSSSGHFYACINTGNSITWGEARNRALSMYNSALDCYGYLAHITSQSEQDYLYTLMDKSTQGWLGAT
-776 VTKYFFRCHPTATVS
+776 RKVSGNEWDWYWRDGPANETSEPFFRQNAGGVYGSLLWGYENWDSKTEP
-791 MYNGIRTMDDESES
+791 NNS
-805 GGLVLDYSIAMEHQG
+805 GGVEWCMHYYGSNRGVWNDYIDSNGAVTSFIVEWSKDGLVG
-820 AHVYQNRN
+820 
-828 TINDMNAET
+828 NDHS
-837 VSDTVT
+837 VSDT
-843 ATQNH
+843 
-848 SSSQWKYPELVVK
+848 
-861 TPKTIQTFNVLFTS
+861 
-875 PSRNAQDAILYNT
+875 
-888 DLANQLGI
+888 
-896 VVTGTNQNYI
+896 
-906 FTKSGGL
+906 
-913 TQDEWNNFLRQVSF
+913 
-927 VTYDRAVFTA
+927 
-937 DGVQSGVEVAWYG
+937 
-950 FEKAIFGSNQATRH
+950 
-964 VPTLS
+964 
-969 DYPGA
+969 
-974 ATHNIA
+974 
-980 SGSLNITS
+980 
-988 SGSVYRIVGSTTG
+988 
-1001 DNRIYVSPG
+1001 
-1010 VSATVILDNVTM
+1010 
-1022 NYTAAGA
+1022 
-1029 GWGNDT
+1029 
-1035 SRAGDGAIS
+1035 
-1044 CSHANLTIILVGT
+1044 
-1057 SRITAYGS
+1057 
-1065 YSNAIAKNGTDG
+1065 
-1077 SLMIDGAGTL
+1077 
-1087 YAVGASGDHCG
+1087 
-1098 AIGANVN
+1098 
-1105 CSFWNFT
+1105 
-1112 VQGGTI
+1112 
-1118 YANAGEHCPG
+1118 
-1128 IGSGCLNQPGEGNG
+1128 
-1142 GDGAGCGNLNFTGGT
+1142 
-1157 VVARGNTACSGIGS
+1157 
-1171 GWGGPVN
+1171 
-1178 GINISN
+1178 
-1184 GAKVTAYGG
+1184 
-1193 SYSPGIGSGGRTDN
+1193 
-1207 VQGGNIGSYHYHVR
+1207 
-1221 NIVITGGD
+1221 
-1229 TVVTAFGDKSTN
+1229 
-1241 MPGIGCGK
+1241 
-1249 DPVGTVRGTLS
+1249 
-1260 NVVATTLDGFQGYVR
+1260 
-1275 YGSSEESAAYST
+1275 
-1287 EQPRTP
+1287 
-1293 FTGTGNIGSYL
+1293 
-1304 ASQVNRGTPVYY
+1304 
-1316 TQVFFSIDTSNK
+1316 
-1328 HVDDADVIGTQV
+1328 DVIGTQIV
-1340 SSTGTIKPE
+1340 AE
-1349 QFASV
+1349 QEQKVNNGEV
-1354 SGTVWAENDRDGVY
+1354 SGTVWAENDYNGLFAT
-1368 QVGDEAVVE
+1368 DEAKLQDITVQLISDNGTVVATAQTNKL
-1377 GVAVTLYNADG
+1377 GQYDFTGLAPGNYYVKFTSQSFVGYNAVPDG
-1388 SVCKTTTT
+1388 GNSIVQQASKGINDSYAQTPVFALTY
-1396 NKYGAYSFDGIPEK
+1396 NDVLEKSF
-1410 KNYTVG
+1410 
-1416 FSNGSSNI
+1416 
-1424 QSYSPTAKIAA
+1424 
-1435 GENNNHVNNDWKSDV
+1435 
-1450 FTAIYQK
+1450 
-1457 NTSQTINCGVYV
+1457 GVYV

-1474 GFAWDDVNQNGICD
+1474 GFAWDDANQNGIYD
-1488 NSESKIANVTITL
+1488 NREAKIANVTITL

-1513 GNPITAVLTDADG
+1513 GNPIAAVLTDANG

-1544 SSDTVDISN
+1544 SSNTVDISN
-1553 ARVSPIPTSGDEKR
+1553 ARVSPIPASGDVKL
-1567 TNKAERSI
+1567 TNKAEKSI
-1575 DVLEFNG
+1575 GMLEFNG
-1582 APTSATTEKSG
+1582 TPTSATTEKSG
-1593 SMLNAATI
+1593 SMLTSATI
-1601 GEVYI
+1601 GEIYI
-1606 NSMTGTGITPVNAE
+1606 NSMSGTGITPVNAE

-1702 YEETDKTAADKKVL
+1702 YEETNKTAADKKVL

-1729 TATTDKKTQMGND
+1729 TAATDKKTQMGND
-1742 ATAVMQNNKVAK
+1742 STAVMQNNKVAK

-1763 DTRVVSLSNEK
+1763 DTRVVALNNEK

-1899 LDSETQPNISLDR
+1899 LDSEAQPNISLDR

-1918 WIGDIELPVNTK
+1918 WIGNIELPVNTK

-1944 IRLLTSFDLKK
+1944 IRLLTDFDLKK
-1955 VEDLSGI
+1955 IEDLSGI
-1962 PFENVKFDYEIYE
+1962 PFKNVKFDYEIYE
-1975 KADDSGKSV
+1975 KAADSGKSV
-1984 FPNGPYTTVPVKPG
+1984 FQNGPYTTVPVKPG
-1998 DTSIKTEHLTTDKNG
+1998 DASIQTEHLTTDENG
-2013 LISFTNQDIATYHL
+2013 LIHFTNQDIATYHL
-2027 TETET
+2027 IEAET
-2032 LPGYVRDTKT
+2032 LPGYVKDTKT

-2053 ENNNLIWKTY
+2053 ENNNLVWKTY
-2063 ISVDGVRQTNNLY
+2063 ISVDGVRLTDNLY

-2124 PLQKAYTALFKA
+2124 PLQKAYTTTFKA

-2151 YKGQTIQYTVVEN
+2151 YKGQTIQYTVIEN

-2169 TAIVSNTTGSVDNGY
+2169 TATVGATTGSVDNGY

-2200 VVKVWDDGNNVDGIR
+2200 VAKVWDDSNNVDGMR

-2229 STEATLSNTKDW
+2229 STEATLSNAKDW
-2241 KYTFKHIP
+2241 KYTFKHMP

-2264 DAVAGYTYTVTNEGR
+2264 DAVAGYTYTVMNEVR

-2291 LSIPVTKTWED
+2291 FSIPVTKTWED

-2352 IDYTLSEET
+2352 IDYTLSEEA
-2361 VDSYTYKIEGDAD
+2361 VNGYTYKIEGDAN

-2380 NEHIPAVT
+2380 NEHISAVT
-2388 NVVINKYWEDAANQD
+2388 NVVVNKYWEDAANQD
-2403 GVRPDSVS
+2403 GVRPDSVA

-2419 KTYKATLTKDGGF
+2419 KTYKATLTKDTGF
-2432 SETFE
+2432 SKTFE

-2447 KIAYT
+2447 KITYT
-2452 VTEDAVAGYIGKT
+2452 VTEDAVNGYTGKIT
-2465 ATDDTGYVLSITNTH
+2465 TDDTGYILSITNTH
-2480 TPETIS
+2480 APETIR
-2486 KTITKTWDD
+2486 KTVTKTWDD
-2495 NDNQDGIRPTNVKV
+2495 GNDRDGIRPTNVKI
-2509 ELYGTDGTLRTQYL
+2509 ELYGTDGTRRMQYL
-2523 TKDNNWSYSFENLPK
+2523 TQDNHWSYSFENLPK

-2548 TAKEEAVEG
+2548 TIKEEAVEG

-2563 TTATG
+2563 TTTAG
-2568 FNFTNTHEPQTVTY
+2568 FDLTNTHEIQTADYEVK
-2582 GATKVWLDDD
+2582 KVWLDDND
-2592 NRDGVRPNSI
+2592 RDGARPTSI
-2602 TLVLNGSDG
+2602 TLTLIGSDG

-2616 QMTAASNW
+2616 QMTAADNW
-2624 SDVTFERIPMFN
+2624 NAVTFERVPMFN
-2636 NGKYITYT
+2636 GGKYITYT
-2644 LSENDVPSYVNSVA
+2644 LTENEVPSYINSIE
-2658 VSEDGKFF
+2658 VSEDGKHF
-2666 TVTNTHTPD
+2666 TVTNTHAPD
-2675 HAIIKITEVWH
+2675 HAVINITEVWH

-2696 KKVTTIIVGSNG
+2696 RKMIAVVVGSNG

-2738 DYTVEAVTIDGY
+2738 DYTVEAVTVDGY

-2808 ATLNEENGWTAT
+2808 ATLNEDNGWTAT

-2835 NVKESDVEGY
+2835 NVKESDVDGY

-2854 GFQLINEHDSETTLR
+2854 GFQLINEHDSETTMR
-2869 TATLVWRDENNQD
+2869 TVTLVWRDEDNRD
-2882 GIRPDTVTYTLHGS
+2882 GVRPDTVTYTLHGS
-2896 DGSEVEKTVSKDD
+2896 DGSEQEKTVNKDD
-2909 SWADVMFED
+2909 AWADVVFEG
-2918 LPVYQNGQK
+2918 LPVYQNGQRIS
-2927 VTYTLTESTVDG
+2927 YTLTESAIDG
-2939 YTTDIRDNGH
+2939 YTNDIRSSGN
-2949 TFTVTNTHIPAV
+2949 TFTVTNTHIPET
-2961 VNVDVTKVWTDGEN
+2961 VNVDVTKIWTDGEN
-2975 QDGNRPNSISVIL
+2975 QDGNRPDSISVIL
-2988 TGNDGNRYTAT
+2988 TGSDGKRYTTT

-3006 KYTFSKLPKFFN
+3006 KHTFLKLPKFFN

-3023 EYTLAEDAASGYSN
+3023 EYTLTEDTMSGYNN
-3037 VIEKKDNYTF
+3037 VVEKRSDYVF

-3057 VDIPVV
+3057 VDVTIV
-3063 KKWNDDNDRDG
+3063 KKWDDDNDRDG
-3074 ARPESFNI
+3074 MRPESVDV

-3097 AENGYTYVFQSVPK
+3097 TENGYTCVFQSVPK
-3111 FHNSGTLIS
+3111 YHDGGTLIN
-3120 YTVAEEKVTGYTTEV
+3120 YTIAEEKIPGYTTTI
-3135 AKDSSGYKFTLTN
+3135 AKDASGYKFTLTN
-3148 TKSIETVTKTV
+3148 TKPIETVTKTV

-3171 LRPSAITVIL
+3171 LRPSAITIIL
-3181 TGDDGSRYLK
+3181 TGDDGSRCVK
-3191 SVSAAENWTTT
+3191 SVSAAENWTTI

-3230 EVTQNGNNYTITNTH
+3230 EVTQNGDNYTITNTH
-3245 MPATTELF
+3245 TPATTELF

-3274 TAHGSDGRSYAKK
+3274 TAHGSDGRSYTKK

-3304 ANGKTIDYTL
+3304 AEGKVIEYSL
-3314 TEEAVPGYTSSITRN
+3314 TEESVPGYTSSITRN
-3329 GKSFTLINTHVDETK
+3329 GKSFVLINTHVDETK

-3350 AWNDENNQ
+3350 AWNDGNNQ
-3358 DGLRPKSIT
+3358 DGLRPKTIT

-3382 FESQNWTTSL
+3382 FEGQNWATNL
-3392 NNLPKYKNSTE
+3392 NNLPKYKNGTE
-3403 VQYTVKEN
+3403 IQYTVKEN
-3411 AISGYETEIKQTGDS
+3411 AIPGYETEIKQTGDS
-3426 YTITNTHAPAV
+3426 YAIMNSHTPAV
-3437 VTVSVVKIWDDENNQ
+3437 VTVSAVKVWDDANNQ

-3463 LTGSDGSTHNA
+3463 LTGSDGSVRNA

-3516 GSDGYSF
+3516 GSDEYSF

-3529 VPAAVNVPVTTIWND
+3529 VPAVVNVPVTTVWD
-3544 DNNRDGIRAKETVIT
+3544 DDDNRDGIRAKETVIT
-3559 LQGSNG
+3559 LHGSNG
-3565 KVYQHI
+3565 KTYQRI
-3571 VTDKDSF
+3571 VTGKDSF
-3578 ATVFEDVPKFF
+3578 ATVFENMPKFF

-3600 QNEVD
+3600 QNEMN
-3605 GYTTDVT
+3605 GYTANIA

-3624 HEPEKLA
+3624 HEPEKLT
-3631 KTVTKVWDDNNN
+3631 KTVAKVWDDNNN

-3661 TYIEKNLSA
+3661 TYIEKSLST

-3676 TFEGLYKYFKEG
+3676 TFDGLYKYFKEG

-3697 EAVGGYEKEISEK
+3697 EAVGGYEKGISEK

-3740 GYRPDTTT
+3740 GYRPDAAT

-3754 DGTQDTKDFTKD
+3754 DGTQDAKDFTKD

-3773 FKDLDRFK
+3773 FKDLDHYK
-3781 DGTKIKYTVTEDEIP
+3781 DGNEIKYTVAEDEIP
-3796 QYTTSIVAN
+3796 QYTTSIAVN

-3817 EITLRNISVIWED
+3817 EITLRNISVIWDD
-3830 NDDQD
+3830 NNDQD
-3835 GIRPDAVNIK
+3835 GIRPDTVNIK

-3876 GNEISYTAEE
+3876 RNEITYTAEE
-3886 NEIPGYTTTI
+3886 NEIPGYTTSI

-3922 DDSENQDGLR
+3922 KDAENQDGLR
-3932 PDTIH
+3932 PDAIH
-3937 IKLVSNGIAKDAY
+3937 IRLISNDIEKDAY
-3950 LDADSNWHLEFEGLP
+3950 LDAESDWHLDFEGLP

-3987 STVTTEDGYAF
+3987 STVTTEDGYTF
-3998 TIKNDHV
+3998 TIENDHV
-4005 PAVIDIPITEEWID
+4005 PAIIDIPITEEWID
-4019 DNNRDGLRPSSHTV
+4019 DNDRDGLRPDSHTV
-4033 ILTDGINTIEE
+4033 VLVDGTNAIEE
-4044 IVLDKDN
+4044 VVLDKNN
-4051 GYGTVLKDMP
+4051 GYGVVLKNMP

-4069 DYQIKDFKVDGYT
+4069 NYQIKDFKVDGYT
-4082 TNIIKGDSVK
+4082 TNIIKSDSVK
-4092 DFKVTNTHV
+4092 DFNITNTHV

-4113 HDQSDYDKIRPEEIA
+4113 HDQSDYDKIRPEKVT

-4138 YEKTVNKETWTA
+4138 YEKTVTKDTWTTA
-4150 VFSDLPKNSKGEQII
+4150 FSDLPKNSKGEQII

-4174 GYSTTITNN
+4174 GYKTTITDNE
-4183 QTDTI
+4183 TGTI
-4188 TVINKHEPVKTITVT
+4188 AVINTHEPVKTITVT

-4211 KDSIRPDKVTV
+4211 KDNIRPDKVTV
-4222 KLTDGTTV
+4222 KLANGTTA

-4235 VKNDSWK
+4235 IKNDSWK
-4242 HIFEDIPVFNGSD
+4242 HIFEDISVFNGSD
-4255 KVSYTITQ
+4255 KVSYTVTQ
-4263 DAVNGYTTEIKA
+4263 DAVNGYTTEVKV
-4275 SDDGNTIEI
+4275 SDDGNTVKI
-4284 INTHISV
+4284 INTHV
-4291 VPPKEEPKK
+4291 PVAPPKEEPKQ
-4300 KEPAT
+4300 EETATPAA
-4305 PAPVVEVK
+4305 PAPVVEIK
-4313 VEQPAPTVT
+4313 TEPT
-4322 LIQTTNKPTG
+4322 TTVIETPNKQTG
-4332 ISFFESLFAK
+4332 ISFMDGLFG

>member
-1 MQNGKSRIKRVASA
+1 MQKCESRTKRVMSA
-15 IIAGVMAL
+15 IIAGMMAL
-23 QTVAPV
+23 QVVAPT
-29 ISYADDTASSVATT
+29 ISYADDTVASTASSEDNSNTQ
-43 DDSDAIANVDP
+43 IDP
-54 GTPVQVDA
+54 GVPVQTD
-62 TASEEP
+62 TASSNTVTEP
-68 SEAPSSGTSQ
+68 DSSESL
-78 ADENSEETET
+78 EETADSEQTGEIQDDTVSDSQENET
-88 NSDITDEVS
+88 NTQEETVQ
-97 NEHTDADTADETQTV
+97 DTVQ
-112 EEDAPKQDESTSETT
+112 QNNSGSETT
-127 DTAPSRTVT
+127 ESESVRTVT
-136 VTLNKNGGEFEPEWL
+136 VTLNKNGGIFEPEWL

-162 LGTETNDIVVE
+162 LGTETNDIAIE

-186 DSIDIPVAL
+186 DSISIPVAL
-195 SSDESLYFTGWDV
+195 SGDDSLYFTGWDV

-213 DADSETLTF
+213 DADNETLTF
-222 EDGVDAY
+222 DDGVDAY
-229 VLSAVYSSVVDDD
+229 VLTAVYDSVADED
-242 QTLVENRTE
+242 QQLIENKE
-251 FDEQTKRQAI
+251 IFDEQAEKNVLQQKLSA
-261 QERLK
+261 
-266 SSGISTYVL
+266 SGISLYEM

-284 DLVVEGLA
+284 DLIIDGLA
-292 FTSDDGLTQ
+292 FTSDDGLVQ
-301 TFTAPYDGDYIIT
+301 TFTAPYDGDYTIT

-337 KAEGTVHLN
+337 KAEGTIHLN

-419 HDYTDAEKAQNN
+419 HDYTDAEKAQND
-431 AAAEVAKKHV
+431 AAVEVAKKHV

-456 SAGGGGLE
+456 TAGGGGLE

-495 PTNGRTLTYEERVDA
+495 PTNGRVLTYDERVDA

-526 TVLGELYDANPAH
+526 TILGELYDANPAN
-539 RDPVDFLFDDGQA
+539 RDPVSLLFDDGQA

-601 EQVEVKDADYE
+601 KQVEVKDADYE
-612 VGGNMKYDSTETA
+612 VGGNMKYDSTNSA
-625 PYLVNGRVI
+625 PYLINGRVLI
-634 IKMVGETPKL
+634 HMVGTTPKM
-644 KSVMMPAQSEDIS
+644 KTIMMEAQNEDIS
-657 AGNIDE
+657 SSHVDDADVY
-663 KDGFGQKAILSPGQ
+663 GQKAYLNKGQ
-677 GSANKTLA
+677 DVASTTIA
-685 YTAITYYNLGDV
+685 YTAITYYNMGDL
-697 MTVTPKWEYNTLLNV
+697 MTVNPVWEYSTMLSPTDRDWN
-712 TYKPWD
+712 
-718 DSVAKNINNQMSVSI
+718 DSVAKSIDSRLSVSVAN
-733 TNTELGI
+733 TNLGV
-740 PAEGDK
+740 PNPGDK
-746 YYNDAYPGWYAVKSV
+746 YYNADYPGWYAVKSV
-761 MTITNAPLSMYDTAT
+761 MTITNPVNTMYSTERLTKYYFRCKGIASYTLSSGTKTMYDKGERGELAIDYNIYINHEGVHVYSDRNIINGTPTSTVDDTIAATAGRSASTWQYPHMALTDVNNINTILVQFSSHGFNTSDSISYDASYADSLGITGSGNQYSYIFKAKSKNSVSTANWEKFLQSITYTTYDATTFTSTGVSGGVTIFWYADENLWENNMFYDSSSSHFYACINTGSSITWGEARNRALSMYNSALDCYGYLAHITSQSEQDYLYTLMDKSTQGWLGAT
-776 VTKYFFRCHPTATVS
+776 RKVSGNEWDWYWRDGPANETNEPFFRQNAD
-791 MYNGIRTMDDESES
+791 GIYGSLLWGYENWDSKTEPNNVGNEWCMHYYGNKS
-805 GGLVLDYSIAMEHQG
+805 GVWNDYSDTNG
-820 AHVYQNRN
+820 AVTSFIVEWSKDGLAN
-828 TINDMNAET
+828 NDHS
-837 VSDTVT
+837 VSDT
-843 ATQNH
+843 
-848 SSSQWKYPELVVK
+848 
-861 TPKTIQTFNVLFTS
+861 
-875 PSRNAQDAILYNT
+875 
-888 DLANQLGI
+888 
-896 VVTGTNQNYI
+896 
-906 FTKSGGL
+906 
-913 TQDEWNNFLRQVSF
+913 
-927 VTYDRAVFTA
+927 
-937 DGVQSGVEVAWYG
+937 
-950 FEKAIFGSNQATRH
+950 
-964 VPTLS
+964 
-969 DYPGA
+969 
-974 ATHNIA
+974 
-980 SGSLNITS
+980 
-988 SGSVYRIVGSTTG
+988 
-1001 DNRIYVSPG
+1001 
-1010 VSATVILDNVTM
+1010 
-1022 NYTAAGA
+1022 
-1029 GWGNDT
+1029 
-1035 SRAGDGAIS
+1035 
-1044 CSHANLTIILVGT
+1044 
-1057 SRITAYGS
+1057 
-1065 YSNAIAKNGTDG
+1065 
-1077 SLMIDGAGTL
+1077 
-1087 YAVGASGDHCG
+1087 
-1098 AIGANVN
+1098 
-1105 CSFWNFT
+1105 
-1112 VQGGTI
+1112 
-1118 YANAGEHCPG
+1118 
-1128 IGSGCLNQPGEGNG
+1128 
-1142 GDGAGCGNLNFTGGT
+1142 
-1157 VVARGNTACSGIGS
+1157 
-1171 GWGGPVN
+1171 
-1178 GINISN
+1178 
-1184 GAKVTAYGG
+1184 
-1193 SYSPGIGSGGRTDN
+1193 
-1207 VQGGNIGSYHYHVR
+1207 
-1221 NIVITGGD
+1221 
-1229 TVVTAFGDKSTN
+1229 
-1241 MPGIGCGK
+1241 
-1249 DPVGTVRGTLS
+1249 
-1260 NVVATTLDGFQGYVR
+1260 
-1275 YGSSEESAAYST
+1275 
-1287 EQPRTP
+1287 
-1293 FTGTGNIGSYL
+1293 
-1304 ASQVNRGTPVYY
+1304 
-1316 TQVFFSIDTSNK
+1316 
-1328 HVDDADVIGTQV
+1328 DVIGTQIV
-1340 SSTGTIKPE
+1340 AE
-1349 QFASV
+1349 QEQKVNNGEV
-1354 SGTVWAENDRDGVY
+1354 SGTVWAENDYNGLFAT
-1368 QVGDEAVVE
+1368 DEAKLQDITVQLISDNGTVVATAQTNKL
-1377 GVAVTLYNADG
+1377 GQYDFTGLAPGNYYVKFTSQSFVGYNAVPDG
-1388 SVCKTTTT
+1388 GNSIVQQASKGINDSYAQTPVFALTY
-1396 NKYGAYSFDGIPEK
+1396 NDVLEKSF
-1410 KNYTVG
+1410 
-1416 FSNGSSNI
+1416 
-1424 QSYSPTAKIAA
+1424 
-1435 GENNNHVNNDWKSDV
+1435 
-1450 FTAIYQK
+1450 
-1457 NTSQTINCGVYV
+1457 GVYV

-1474 GFAWDDVNQNGICD
+1474 GFAWDDANQNGIYD
-1488 NSESKIANVTITL
+1488 NREAKIANVTITL

-1513 GNPITAVLTDADG
+1513 GNPIAAVLTDANG

-1553 ARVSPIPTSGDEKR
+1553 ARVSPIPTSGDVKL
-1567 TNKAERSI
+1567 TNKAEKSI
-1575 DVLEFNG
+1575 GMLEFNG

-1593 SMLNAATI
+1593 SMLTSATI
-1601 GEVYI
+1601 GEIYI
-1606 NSMTGTGITPVNAE
+1606 NSMSGTGITPVNAE

-1647 GWHETQADINIEEPV
+1647 GWHETQADIDIEEPV

-1702 YEETDKTAADKKVL
+1702 YEETDRTAADKKVL
-1716 PEEYDYFGFLVSP
+1716 PEEYDYFGFTVSP
-1729 TATTDKKTQMGND
+1729 TAATDKKTQMGND
-1742 ATAVMQNNKVAK
+1742 STAVMQNNKVAK
-1754 AVSKTYQIP
+1754 SVSKTYQIP
-1763 DTRVVSLSNEK
+1763 DTRVVALNNEK

-1899 LDSETQPNISLDR
+1899 LDSEAQPNISLDR

-1944 IRLLTSFDLKK
+1944 IRLLTDFDLKK
-1955 VEDLSGI
+1955 IEDLSGI
-1962 PFENVKFDYEIYE
+1962 PFKDVKFDYEIYE

-2013 LISFTNQDIATYHL
+2013 LIHFTNQDIATYHL
-2027 TETET
+2027 IETET
-2032 LPGYVRDTKT
+2032 LPGYVKDTKT
-2042 HVVKVMPETAV
+2042 HVVKVMPEAAV
-2053 ENNNLIWKTY
+2053 ENNNLVWKTY
-2063 ISVDGVRQTNNLY
+2063 ISVDGVRLTDNLY

-2102 RKNAVI
+2102 RQNAVI

-2151 YKGQTIQYTVVEN
+2151 YKGQTIQYTVIEN

-2169 TAIVSNTTGSVDNGY
+2169 TATVSATTGSTDKGY

-2200 VVKVWDDGNNVDGIR
+2200 VTKVWDDSNNIDGMR
-2215 PDSVTIHMNGSDGS
+2215 PDSVTIYLNGSDGS
-2229 STEATLSNTKDW
+2229 STEATLSNAKDW
-2241 KYTFKHIP
+2241 KYTFKHMP

-2264 DAVAGYTYTVTNEGR
+2264 DAVTGYTYTVTNKDR
-2279 SFTITNSHVQET
+2279 AFTITNKHTQET
-2291 LSIPVTKTWED
+2291 FSIPVTKTWED

-2314 HVILMGSDGNVY
+2314 HVTLMGSDGNVY

-2352 IDYTLSEET
+2352 IDYTLNEEA
-2361 VDSYTYKIEGDAD
+2361 VNGYTYKIEGDAD

-2380 NEHIPAVT
+2380 NEHISAVT
-2388 NVVINKYWEDAANQD
+2388 NVVVNKYWEDAENQD
-2403 GVRPDSVS
+2403 GVRPDSVA

-2419 KTYKATLTKDGGF
+2419 KTYKATLAKDTGF
-2432 SETFE
+2432 SKTFE

-2447 KIAYT
+2447 KITYT
-2452 VTEDAVAGYIGKT
+2452 VTEDAVDGYTGKIT
-2465 ATDDTGYVLSITNTH
+2465 TDDTGYILSITNTH
-2480 TPETIS
+2480 APETIR
-2486 KTITKTWDD
+2486 KTVTKTWDD
-2495 NDNQDGIRPTNVKV
+2495 GNDRDGIRPTNVKI
-2509 ELYGTDGTLRTQYL
+2509 ELYGTDGTRRTQYL
-2523 TKDNNWSYSFENLPK
+2523 TKDNHWSYSFENLPK

-2548 TAKEEAVEG
+2548 IIKEEAVDG

-2563 TTATG
+2563 TTTAG
-2568 FNFTNTHEPQTVTY
+2568 FDLTNTHEIQTADYEVK
-2582 GATKVWLDDD
+2582 KVWIDD
-2592 NRDGVRPNSI
+2592 NDRDGTRPTSI
-2602 TLVLNGSDG
+2602 TLTLTGSDG

-2616 QMTAASNW
+2616 QMTAADNW
-2624 SDVTFERIPMFN
+2624 NAVTFERVPMFN
-2636 NGKYITYT
+2636 GGKYITYT
-2644 LSENDVPSYVNSVA
+2644 LTENEVPSYINLIE
-2658 VSEDGKFF
+2658 VSEDGKHF
-2666 TVTNTHTPD
+2666 TVTNTHAPD
-2675 HAIIKITEVWH
+2675 HTVINITEVWH

-2696 KKVTTIIVGSNG
+2696 RKMTAIVVGSNG

-2808 ATLNEENGWTAT
+2808 ATLNEDNGWTAT
-2820 FENLPKRDHGNIVTY
+2820 FENLPKRDHGNIVAY
-2835 NVKESDVEGY
+2835 NVKESDTAGY
-2845 EASIVKTED
+2845 EASVVKTED
-2854 GFQLINEHDSETTLR
+2854 GFQLINEHDSETTMR
-2869 TATLVWRDENNQD
+2869 TVTLVWRDEDNRD
-2882 GIRPDTVTYTLHGS
+2882 GVRPDAVTYTLHGS
-2896 DGSEVEKTVSKDD
+2896 DGSEQEKTVNKDD
-2909 SWADVMFED
+2909 AWNDVVFED
-2918 LPVYQNGQK
+2918 LPVYQNGQRIS
-2927 VTYTLTESTVDG
+2927 YTLTESAIDG
-2939 YTTDIRDNGH
+2939 YANDIRSSGN
-2949 TFTVTNTHIPAV
+2949 TFTVTNTHIPET
-2961 VNVDVTKVWTDGEN
+2961 VNVDVTKIWTDGEN
-2975 QDGNRPNSISVIL
+2975 QDGNRPDSISVIL
-2988 TGNDGNRYTAT
+2988 TGSDGKRYTTT

-3006 KYTFSKLPKFFN
+3006 KHTFLKLPKFFN

-3023 EYTLAEDAASGYSN
+3023 EYTLTEDTMSGYSD
-3037 VIEKKDNYTF
+3037 VVEKRSDYVF

-3057 VDIPVV
+3057 VDVTIV
-3063 KKWNDDNDRDG
+3063 KKWDDDNDRDG
-3074 ARPESFNI
+3074 MRPESVDI

-3097 AENGYTYVFQSVPK
+3097 TENGYTCVFQSVPK
-3111 FHNSGTLIS
+3111 YHDGGILIN
-3120 YTVAEEKVTGYTTEV
+3120 YTIAEEKIPGYTTTI
-3135 AKDSSGYKFTLTN
+3135 AKDASGYKFILTN
-3148 TKSIETVTKTV
+3148 AKAIDTVTKTV
-3159 SKVWEDSNNQDG
+3159 SKVWDDNNNQDG
-3171 LRPSAITVIL
+3171 LRPTAITVIL
-3181 TGDDGSRYLK
+3181 TGDDGSRRVK
-3191 SVSAAENWTTT
+3191 SVTAAENWTVT
-3202 FENLPKNQNHGQSI
+3202 FENLPKNQNHGQNI
-3216 QYTVSEAFVSGYTD
+3216 QYTVSEAFVSGYT
-3230 EVTQNGNNYTITNTH
+3230 EAITQNGDNYTITNTH
-3245 MPATTELF
+3245 TPASSEFF
-3253 VTKTWKDNGNND
+3253 VTKIWKDNENND

-3274 TAHGSDGRSYAKK
+3274 TAHGSDGCSYTEK

-3304 ANGKTIDYTL
+3304 ADGKVIEYSL
-3314 TEEAVPGYTSSITRN
+3314 TEESVPGYTSSITRN
-3329 GKSFTLINTHVDETK
+3329 GKSFVFINTHVDETK

-3350 AWNDENNQ
+3350 AWNDGNNQ
-3358 DGLRPKSIT
+3358 DGLRPKTIT

-3382 FESQNWTTSL
+3382 FEGQNWATSL
-3392 NNLPKYKNSTE
+3392 NNLPKYKNGTE
-3403 VQYTVKEN
+3403 IQYTVKEN
-3411 AISGYETEIKQTGDS
+3411 AIPGYETEIKQTGDS
-3426 YTITNTHAPAV
+3426 YAIMNSHTPAV
-3437 VTVSVVKIWDDENNQ
+3437 VTVSAVKVWDDANNQ

-3463 LTGSDGSTHNA
+3463 LTGSDGSVRNA
-3474 AITKNDGWTYQFKDL
+3474 AITKNDGWTYQFKNL
-3489 PQYKNGVKIDYTLQ
+3489 PKYKNGMKIDYTLQ
-3503 EADSNPYTYEIVK
+3503 EANSNPYTYEIVK
-3516 GSDGYSF
+3516 GSDEYSF

-3529 VPAAVNVPVTTIWND
+3529 VPAVVNVPITTVWD
-3544 DNNRDGIRAKETVIT
+3544 DDDNRDGIRAKETAIT
-3559 LQGSNG
+3559 LHGSNG
-3565 KVYQHI
+3565 KVYQRI
-3571 VTDKDSF
+3571 VTGKDDF

-3589 DEGKEV
+3589 DEGREV

-3600 QNEVD
+3600 QNEMN
-3605 GYTTDVT
+3605 GYTA
-3612 NTDKYTF
+3612 NIASTDKYTF

-3624 HEPEKLA
+3624 HEPERLA

-3661 TYIEKNLSA
+3661 TYIEKSLST

-3676 TFEGLYKYFKEG
+3676 TFDGLYKYFKEG

-3697 EAVGGYEKEISEK
+3697 EMVGGYEKEISEK

-3740 GYRPDTTT
+3740 GYRPDAAT

-3754 DGTQDTKDFTKD
+3754 DGTQDAKDFTKD

-3773 FKDLDRFK
+3773 FKDLDHYK
-3781 DGTKIKYTVTEDEIP
+3781 DGNEIKYTVTEDEIP
-3796 QYTTSIVAN
+3796 QYTTSIAVN

-3817 EITLRNISVIWED
+3817 EITLRNISVVWED
-3830 NDDQD
+3830 NNDQD
-3835 GIRPDAVNIK
+3835 GLRPDTVSVK
-3845 LKGNDKLV
+3845 LKGNDKFI
-3853 DSSELNEDVKWKH
+3853 DSSELNEDVEWKH

-3886 NEIPGYTTTI
+3886 NEIPGYTTSI

-3922 DDSENQDGLR
+3922 KDAENQDGLR
-3932 PDTIH
+3932 PDAIH
-3937 IKLVSNGIAKDAY
+3937 IRLISNDIEKDAY
-3950 LDADSNWHLEFEGLP
+3950 LDAESDWHLDFEGLP

-3987 STVTTEDGYAF
+3987 STVTTKDGYAF
-3998 TIKNDHV
+3998 TIENDHV

-4019 DNNRDGLRPSSHTV
+4019 DNDRDGLRPGSHTV
-4033 ILTDGINTIEE
+4033 VLVDGTNAIEE
-4044 IVLDKDN
+4044 VVLDRNN
-4051 GYGTVLKDMP
+4051 GYGVVLKNMP

-4069 DYQIKDFKVDGYT
+4069 NYQIKDFKVDGYT
-4082 TNIIKGDSVK
+4082 TNIIKSDSVK
-4092 DFKVTNTHV
+4092 DFNITNTHV
-4101 PEMVTVTVTEGW
+4101 PEMVTITVTEGW
-4113 HDQSDYDKIRPEEIA
+4113 HDQSDYDKIRPEKVT

-4138 YEKTVNKETWTA
+4138 YEKTVTKDTWTT

-4174 GYSTTITNN
+4174 GYKTTITDNE
-4183 QTDTI
+4183 TGTI
-4188 TVINKHEPVKTITVT
+4188 AVINTHEPVKTITVT

-4211 KDSIRPDKVTV
+4211 KDNIRPDKVTV
-4222 KLTDGTTV
+4222 KLANGTTA

-4235 VKNDSWK
+4235 INNDSWK
-4242 HIFEDIPVFNGSD
+4242 HVFENIIVFNGDD
-4255 KVSYTITQ
+4255 KASYTVTQ
-4263 DAVNGYTTEIKA
+4263 DAVSEYTTEIKA

-4284 INTHISV
+4284 INTHV
-4291 VPPKEEPKK
+4291 PVAPPKEEPKQ
-4300 KEPAT
+4300 EETATPAA
-4305 PAPVVEVK
+4305 PAPVVEIK
-4313 VEQPAPTVT
+4313 TEPT
-4322 LIQTTNKPTG
+4322 TTVIETPNKQTG
-4332 ISFFESLFAK
+4332 ISFMDGLFG

>member
-1 MQNGKSRIKRVASA
+1 MQKCESRTKRVMSA
-15 IIAGVMAL
+15 IIAGMMAL
-23 QTVAPV
+23 QVVAPT
-29 ISYADDTASSVATT
+29 ISYADDTVTSTASSE
-43 DDSDAIANVDP
+43 DNSDVQVDP
-54 GTPVQVDA
+54 GVPVQTD
-62 TASEEP
+62 TASSNTVTEP
-68 SEAPSSGTSQ
+68 DSSESL
-78 ADENSEETET
+78 EETADSEQTGEIQNDTVSDSQGNET
-88 NSDITDEVS
+88 NTQEETVQDTVQRNNSD
-97 NEHTDADTADETQTV
+97 
-112 EEDAPKQDESTSETT
+112 SETT
-127 DTAPSRTVT
+127 ESESVRTVT
-136 VTLNKNGGEFEPEWL
+136 VTLNKNGGIFEPEWL

-162 LGTETNDIVVE
+162 LGTETNDIAVE

-186 DSIDIPVAL
+186 DSISIPVAL
-195 SSDESLYFTGWDV
+195 SSDESLYFTRWDV

-213 DADSETLTF
+213 DADNETLTF
-222 EDGVDAY
+222 DDGVDAY
-229 VLSAVYSSVVDDD
+229 VLTAVYNSVADED
-242 QTLVENRTE
+242 QQLIENKE
-251 FDEQTKRQAI
+251 IFDEQAEKNVLQQKLSA
-261 QERLK
+261 
-266 SSGISTYVL
+266 SGISLYEM

-284 DLVVEGLA
+284 DLIIDGLA
-292 FTSDDGLTQ
+292 FTSDDGLVQ
-301 TFTAPYDGDYIIT
+301 TFTAPYDGDYTIT

-337 KAEGTVHLN
+337 KAEGTIHLS

-419 HDYTDAEKAQNN
+419 HDYTDAEKAQND
-431 AAAEVAKKHV
+431 AAAEVAKNHV

-495 PTNGRTLTYEERVDA
+495 PTNGRVLTYDERVDA

-526 TVLGELYDANPAH
+526 TILGELYDANPAN
-539 RDPVDFLFDDGQA
+539 RDPVSLLFDDGQA

-601 EQVEVKDADYE
+601 KQVEVKDADYE
-612 VGGNMKYDSTETA
+612 VGENMKYDSTNSA
-625 PYLVNGRVI
+625 PYLINGRVLI
-634 IKMVGETPKL
+634 HMVGTTPKM
-644 KSVMMPAQSEDIS
+644 KTIMMEAQNEDIS
-657 AGNIDE
+657 SSHVDDADVY
-663 KDGFGQKAILSPGQ
+663 GQKAYLNKGQ
-677 GSANKTLA
+677 DVASTTIA
-685 YTAITYYNLGDV
+685 YTAITYYNMGDL
-697 MTVTPKWEYNTLLNV
+697 MTVNPVWEYSTMLSPTDRDWN
-712 TYKPWD
+712 
-718 DSVAKNINNQMSVSI
+718 DSVAKSIDNRLSVSVAN
-733 TNTELGI
+733 TNLGV
-740 PAEGDK
+740 PNPGDK
-746 YYNDAYPGWYAVKSV
+746 YYNADYPGWYAVKSV
-761 MTITNAPLSMYDTAT
+761 MTITNPVNTMYSTERLTKYYFRCKGIASYTLSSGTKTMYDKGERGELAIDYNIYINHEGVHVYSDRNIINGTPTSTVDDTIAATAGRNASTWQYPHMALTDVNNINTILVQFSSHGFNTSDSISYDASYADSLGITGSGNQYSYIFKAKSKNSVSTANWEKFLQSITYTTYDAATFTSTGVSGGVTIFWYADENLWENNMFYDSSSSHFYACINTGSSITWGEARNRALSMYNSALDCYGYLAHITSQSEQDYLYTLMDKSTQGWLGAT
-776 VTKYFFRCHPTATVS
+776 RKVSGNEWDWYWRDGPANETNEPFFRQNADGTYGTLLWGYENWDNKTEPNNVGDEWCMHYYGNKSGVWNDYSDT
-791 MYNGIRTMDDESES
+791 NGAVTSFIVEWSKD
-805 GGLVLDYSIAMEHQG
+805 GLVG
-820 AHVYQNRN
+820 
-828 TINDMNAET
+828 NDHS
-837 VSDTVT
+837 VSDT
-843 ATQNH
+843 
-848 SSSQWKYPELVVK
+848 
-861 TPKTIQTFNVLFTS
+861 
-875 PSRNAQDAILYNT
+875 
-888 DLANQLGI
+888 
-896 VVTGTNQNYI
+896 
-906 FTKSGGL
+906 
-913 TQDEWNNFLRQVSF
+913 
-927 VTYDRAVFTA
+927 
-937 DGVQSGVEVAWYG
+937 
-950 FEKAIFGSNQATRH
+950 
-964 VPTLS
+964 
-969 DYPGA
+969 
-974 ATHNIA
+974 
-980 SGSLNITS
+980 
-988 SGSVYRIVGSTTG
+988 
-1001 DNRIYVSPG
+1001 
-1010 VSATVILDNVTM
+1010 
-1022 NYTAAGA
+1022 
-1029 GWGNDT
+1029 
-1035 SRAGDGAIS
+1035 
-1044 CSHANLTIILVGT
+1044 
-1057 SRITAYGS
+1057 
-1065 YSNAIAKNGTDG
+1065 
-1077 SLMIDGAGTL
+1077 
-1087 YAVGASGDHCG
+1087 
-1098 AIGANVN
+1098 
-1105 CSFWNFT
+1105 
-1112 VQGGTI
+1112 
-1118 YANAGEHCPG
+1118 
-1128 IGSGCLNQPGEGNG
+1128 
-1142 GDGAGCGNLNFTGGT
+1142 
-1157 VVARGNTACSGIGS
+1157 
-1171 GWGGPVN
+1171 
-1178 GINISN
+1178 
-1184 GAKVTAYGG
+1184 
-1193 SYSPGIGSGGRTDN
+1193 
-1207 VQGGNIGSYHYHVR
+1207 
-1221 NIVITGGD
+1221 
-1229 TVVTAFGDKSTN
+1229 
-1241 MPGIGCGK
+1241 
-1249 DPVGTVRGTLS
+1249 
-1260 NVVATTLDGFQGYVR
+1260 
-1275 YGSSEESAAYST
+1275 
-1287 EQPRTP
+1287 
-1293 FTGTGNIGSYL
+1293 
-1304 ASQVNRGTPVYY
+1304 
-1316 TQVFFSIDTSNK
+1316 
-1328 HVDDADVIGTQV
+1328 DVIGTQIV
-1340 SSTGTIKPE
+1340 AE
-1349 QFASV
+1349 QEQKVNNGEV
-1354 SGTVWAENDRDGVY
+1354 SGTVWAENDYNGLFAT
-1368 QVGDEAVVE
+1368 DEAKLQDITVQLISDNGTVVATAQTNKL
-1377 GVAVTLYNADG
+1377 GQYDFTGLAPGNYYVKFTSQSFVGYNAVPDG
-1388 SVCKTTTT
+1388 GNSIVQQASKGINDSYAQTPVFALTY
-1396 NKYGAYSFDGIPEK
+1396 NDVLEKSF
-1410 KNYTVG
+1410 
-1416 FSNGSSNI
+1416 
-1424 QSYSPTAKIAA
+1424 
-1435 GENNNHVNNDWKSDV
+1435 
-1450 FTAIYQK
+1450 
-1457 NTSQTINCGVYV
+1457 GVYV

-1474 GFAWDDVNQNGICD
+1474 GFAWDDANQNGIYD
-1488 NSESKIANVTITL
+1488 NREAKIANVTITL

-1513 GNPITAVLTDADG
+1513 GNPIAAVLTDANG

-1531 NVRPRKEMKLTLT
+1531 NVRPRKEMKLTLA
-1544 SSDTVDISN
+1544 SSNTVDISN
-1553 ARVSPIPTSGDEKR
+1553 ARVSPIPASGDVKL
-1567 TNKAERSI
+1567 TNKAEKSI
-1575 DVLEFNG
+1575 GMLEFNG

-1593 SMLNAATI
+1593 SMLTSATI
-1601 GEVYI
+1601 GEIYI
-1606 NSMTGTGITPVNAE
+1606 NSMSGTGITPVNAE

-1647 GWHETQADINIEEPV
+1647 GWHETQADIDIEEPV

-1702 YEETDKTAADKKVL
+1702 YEETDRTAADKKVL
-1716 PEEYDYFGFLVSP
+1716 PEEYDYFGFTVSP

-1742 ATAVMQNNKVAK
+1742 STAVMQNNKVAK

-1763 DTRVVSLSNEK
+1763 DTRVVNLSNEK

-1782 CAMYI
+1782 CALYI

-1798 DNYNGIRETNE
+1798 DNYNGIREANE
-1809 TENVKTHIYLRRTTK
+1809 TQNVETHIYLRRTTK
-1824 SQFADADE
+1824 SKFADADE

-1852 VGNGDLNTAADGY
+1852 IGNGDLNTATDGY
-1865 YEYDYLEPGIY
+1865 YEYNCLEPGIY

-1885 YYGQTLINQGNDDT
+1885 CYGQTLINQGNDDT
-1899 LDSETQPNISLDR
+1899 LDSEAQPNISLDR

-1962 PFENVKFDYEIYE
+1962 PFENVKFDYEIYS
-1975 KADDSGKSV
+1975 KAENFGKSVFPDDRHQGAPQIYEGAEDSGKSV
-1984 FPNGPYTTVPVKPG
+1984 FSDDSNELYTTA
-1998 DTSIKTEHLTTDKNG
+1998 SIETFAQAEHLITDKDG
-2013 LISFTNQDIATYHL
+2013 LIHFINQDIATYHL
-2027 TETET
+2027 TETKT
-2032 LPGYVRDTKT
+2032 LPGYVRDKKT
-2042 HVVKVMPETAV
+2042 HVIKVMPETTV
-2053 ENNNLIWKTY
+2053 ENNNLVWKTY
-2063 ISVDGVRQTNNLY
+2063 ISVDGVRQTDNLY

-2102 RKNAVI
+2102 RQNAVI

-2115 LPDGKTEAV
+2115 LPDGKAEAV

-2136 TDTYLTYTFRSIPAY
+2136 TDTYLSYTFRSIPAY
-2151 YKGQTIQYTVVEN
+2151 YKGQTIQYTVIEN

-2169 TAIVSNTTGSVDNGY
+2169 TATVGATTGSADKGY

-2200 VVKVWDDGNNVDGIR
+2200 VTKVWDDSNNIDGMR
-2215 PDSVTIHMNGSDGS
+2215 PDSVTIHLNGSDGS
-2229 STEATLSNTKDW
+2229 STEATLSNAKDW
-2241 KYTFKHIP
+2241 KYTFKHMP
-2249 LFDANGNEITYTITE
+2249 LFDANGNKITYTITE

-2291 LSIPVTKTWED
+2291 FSIPVTKTWED

-2314 HVILMGSDGNVY
+2314 HVTLMGSDGNVY

-2352 IDYTLSEET
+2352 IDYTLNEEA
-2361 VDSYTYKIEGDAD
+2361 VNGYTYKIEGDAD

-2380 NEHIPAVT
+2380 NEHISAVT
-2388 NVVINKYWEDAANQD
+2388 NVVVNKYWEDAANQD
-2403 GVRPDSVS
+2403 GVRPDSVA

-2419 KTYKATLTKDGGF
+2419 KTYKATLTKDTGF
-2432 SETFE
+2432 SKTFE

-2447 KIAYT
+2447 KITYT
-2452 VTEDAVAGYIGKT
+2452 VTEDAVNGYTGKIT
-2465 ATDDTGYVLSITNTH
+2465 TDDTGYILSITNTH
-2480 TPETIS
+2480 APETIR
-2486 KTITKTWDD
+2486 KTVTKTWDD
-2495 NDNQDGIRPTNVKV
+2495 GNDRDGIRPTNVKI
-2509 ELYGTDGTLRTQYL
+2509 ELYGTDGTRRTQYL
-2523 TKDNNWSYSFENLPK
+2523 TKDNHWSYSFENLPK

-2548 TAKEEAVEG
+2548 TIKEEAVDG

-2563 TTATG
+2563 TTTAG
-2568 FNFTNTHEPQTVTY
+2568 FDLTNTHEIQTADYEVK
-2582 GATKVWLDDD
+2582 KVWIDD
-2592 NRDGVRPNSI
+2592 NDRDGARPTSI
-2602 TLVLNGSDG
+2602 TLTLTGSDG

-2616 QMTAASNW
+2616 QMTAADNW
-2624 SDVTFERIPMFN
+2624 NAVTFERVPMFN
-2636 NGKYITYT
+2636 GGKYITYT
-2644 LSENDVPSYVNSVA
+2644 LTENEVPSYINSIE
-2658 VSEDGKFF
+2658 VSEDGKHF
-2666 TVTNTHTPD
+2666 TVTNTHAPD
-2675 HAIIKITEVWH
+2675 HTVINITEVWH

-2696 KKVTTIIVGSNG
+2696 RKMIAIVVGSNG

-2808 ATLNEENGWTAT
+2808 ATLNEDNGWTAT
-2820 FENLPKRDHGNIVTY
+2820 FENLPKRDHGNIVAY
-2835 NVKESDVEGY
+2835 NVKESDTAGY
-2845 EASIVKTED
+2845 EASVVKTED
-2854 GFQLINEHDSETTLR
+2854 GFQLINEHDSETTMR
-2869 TATLVWRDENNQD
+2869 TVTLVWRDEDNRD
-2882 GIRPDTVTYTLHGS
+2882 GVRPDAVTYTLHGS
-2896 DGSEVEKTVSKDD
+2896 DGSEQEKTVNKDD
-2909 SWADVMFED
+2909 AWNDVVFED
-2918 LPVYQNGQK
+2918 LPVYQNGQRIS
-2927 VTYTLTESTVDG
+2927 YTLTESAIDG
-2939 YTTDIRDNGH
+2939 YANDIRSSGN
-2949 TFTVTNTHIPAV
+2949 TFTVTNTHIPET
-2961 VNVDVTKVWTDGEN
+2961 VNVDVTKIWTDGEN
-2975 QDGNRPNSISVIL
+2975 QDGNRPDSISVIL
-2988 TGNDGNRYTAT
+2988 TGSDGKRYTTT

-3006 KYTFSKLPKFFN
+3006 KHTFLKLPKFFN

-3023 EYTLAEDAASGYSN
+3023 EYTLTEDTMSGYSD
-3037 VIEKKDNYTF
+3037 VVEKRSDYVF

-3057 VDIPVV
+3057 VDVTIV
-3063 KKWNDDNDRDG
+3063 KKWDDDNDRDG
-3074 ARPESFNI
+3074 MRPESVDI

-3097 AENGYTYVFQSVPK
+3097 TENGYTCVFQSVPK
-3111 FHNSGTLIS
+3111 YHDGGTLIN
-3120 YTVAEEKVTGYTTEV
+3120 YTIAEEKIPGYTTTI
-3135 AKDSSGYKFTLTN
+3135 AKDASGYKFTLTN
-3148 TKSIETVTKTV
+3148 TKPIETVTKTV

-3171 LRPSAITVIL
+3171 LRPSAITIIL
-3181 TGDDGSRYLK
+3181 TGDDGSRRVK
-3191 SVSAAENWTTT
+3191 SVSAAENWTTM

-3230 EVTQNGNNYTITNTH
+3230 RVAQNGDNYTITNTH
-3245 MPATTELF
+3245 TPAATELF

-3274 TAHGSDGRSYAKK
+3274 TAHGSDGRSYTEK

-3304 ANGKTIDYTL
+3304 ADGKVIEYSL
-3314 TEEAVPGYTSSITRN
+3314 TEESVPGYASSITRN
-3329 GKSFTLINTHVDETK
+3329 GKSFVLINTHVDETK

-3350 AWNDENNQ
+3350 AWNDGNNQ
-3358 DGLRPKSIT
+3358 DGLRPKTIT

-3382 FESQNWTTSL
+3382 FEGQNWATNL
-3392 NNLPKYKNSTE
+3392 NNLPKYKNGTE
-3403 VQYTVKEN
+3403 IQYTVKEN
-3411 AISGYETEIKQTGDS
+3411 AIPGYETEIKQTGDS
-3426 YTITNTHAPAV
+3426 YAITNSHTPAV
-3437 VTVSVVKIWDDENNQ
+3437 VTVSAVKVWDDANNQ

-3463 LTGSDGSTHNA
+3463 LTGSDGSVRNA
-3474 AITKNDGWTYQFKDL
+3474 AITKNDGWTYQFKNL
-3489 PQYKNGVKIDYTLQ
+3489 PKYKNGVKIDYTLQ
-3503 EADSNPYTYEIVK
+3503 EANSNPYTYEIVK
-3516 GSDGYSF
+3516 GSDEYSF

-3529 VPAAVNVPVTTIWND
+3529 VPAVVNVPITTVWD
-3544 DNNRDGIRAKETVIT
+3544 DDDNRDGIRAKETAIT
-3559 LQGSNG
+3559 LHGSNG
-3565 KVYQHI
+3565 KVYQRI
-3571 VTDKDSF
+3571 VTGKDDF

-3589 DEGKEV
+3589 DEGREV

-3600 QNEVD
+3600 QNEMN
-3605 GYTTDVT
+3605 GYTANIA

-3624 HEPEKLA
+3624 HEPERLA

-3661 TYIEKNLSA
+3661 TYIEKSLST

-3676 TFEGLYKYFKEG
+3676 AFDGLYKYFKEG

-3697 EAVGGYEKEISEK
+3697 EMVGGYEKGISEK

-3740 GYRPDTTT
+3740 GYRPDAAT

-3754 DGTQDTKDFTKD
+3754 DGTQDAKDFTKD

-3773 FKDLDRFK
+3773 FKDLDHYK
-3781 DGTKIKYTVTEDEIP
+3781 DGNEIKYTVAEDEIP
-3796 QYTTSIVAN
+3796 QYTTSIAVN

-3817 EITLRNISVIWED
+3817 EITLRNISVVWED
-3830 NDDQD
+3830 NNDQD
-3835 GIRPDAVNIK
+3835 GLRPDTVSVK
-3845 LKGNDKLV
+3845 LKGNDKFI

-3876 GNEISYTAEE
+3876 GNEITYTAEE
-3886 NEIPGYTTTI
+3886 NEIPGYTTSI

-3922 DDSENQDGLR
+3922 KDAENQDGLR
-3932 PDTIH
+3932 PDAIH
-3937 IKLVSNGIAKDAY
+3937 IRLISNDIEKDAY
-3950 LDADSNWHLEFEGLP
+3950 LDAESDWHLDFEGLP

-3987 STVTTEDGYAF
+3987 STVTTEDGYTF
-3998 TIKNDHV
+3998 TIENDHV

-4019 DNNRDGLRPSSHTV
+4019 DNDRDGLRPDSHTV
-4033 ILTDGINTIEE
+4033 VLVDGTNAIEE
-4044 IVLDKDN
+4044 VVLDKNN
-4051 GYGTVLKDMP
+4051 GYGVVLKNMP
-4061 KYKNGVEI
+4061 KYKNGGEI
-4069 DYQIKDFKVDGYT
+4069 NYQIKDFKVDGYT
-4082 TNIIKGDSVK
+4082 TNIIKSDSVK
-4092 DFKVTNTHV
+4092 DFNITNTHV

-4113 HDQSDYDKIRPEEIA
+4113 HDQSDYDKIRPEKVT

-4138 YEKTVNKETWTA
+4138 YEKTVTKDTWTTA
-4150 VFSDLPKNSKGEQII
+4150 FSDLPKNSKGEQII

-4174 GYSTTITNN
+4174 GYKTTITDNE
-4183 QTDTI
+4183 TGTI
-4188 TVINKHEPVKTITVT
+4188 AVINTHEPVKTITVT

-4211 KDSIRPDKVTV
+4211 KDNIRPDKVTV
-4222 KLTDGTTV
+4222 KLANGTTA

-4235 VKNDSWK
+4235 IKNDSWK
-4242 HIFEDIPVFNGSD
+4242 HIFEDISVFNGSD
-4255 KVSYTITQ
+4255 KVSYTVTQ
-4263 DAVNGYTTEIKA
+4263 DAVNGYTTEVKV
-4275 SDDGNTIEI
+4275 SDDGNTVKI
-4284 INTHISV
+4284 INTHV
-4291 VPPKEEPKK
+4291 PVAPPKEEPKQ
-4300 KEPAT
+4300 EETATPAA
-4305 PAPVVEVK
+4305 PAPVVEIK
-4313 VEQPAPTVT
+4313 TEPT
-4322 LIQTTNKPTG
+4322 TTVIETPNKQTG
-4332 ISFFESLFAK
+4332 ISFMDGLFG

>member
-1 MQNGKSRIKRVASA
+1 MQKCESRTKRVMSA
-15 IIAGVMAL
+15 IIAGMMAL
-23 QTVAPV
+23 QVVAPT
-29 ISYADDTASSVATT
+29 ISYADDTVASTASSE
-43 DDSDAIANVDP
+43 DNSDTQIDP
-54 GTPVQVDA
+54 GVPVQTD
-62 TASEEP
+62 TASSNTVTEP
-68 SEAPSSGTSQ
+68 DSSESL
-78 ADENSEETET
+78 EETADSEQTGEIQDDTVSDSQGNET
-88 NSDITDEVS
+88 NTQEETVQ
-97 NEHTDADTADETQTV
+97 DTVQ
-112 EEDAPKQDESTSETT
+112 QNNSGSETT
-127 DTAPSRTVT
+127 ESESVRTVT
-136 VTLNKNGGEFEPEWL
+136 VTLNKNGGIFEPEWL

-162 LGTETNDIVVE
+162 LGTETNDIAIE

-186 DSIDIPVAL
+186 DSISIPVAL
-195 SSDESLYFTGWDV
+195 SGDDSLYFTGWDV

-213 DADSETLTF
+213 DADNETLTF
-222 EDGVDAY
+222 DDGVDAY
-229 VLSAVYSSVVDDD
+229 VLTAVYDSVADED
-242 QTLVENRTE
+242 QQLIENKE
-251 FDEQTKRQAI
+251 IFDEQAEKNVLQQKLSA
-261 QERLK
+261 
-266 SSGISTYVL
+266 SGISLYEM

-284 DLVVEGLA
+284 DLIIDGLA
-292 FTSDDGLTQ
+292 FTSDDGLVQ
-301 TFTAPYDGDYIIT
+301 TFTAPYDGDYTIT

-337 KAEGTVHLN
+337 KAEGTIHLN

-419 HDYTDAEKAQNN
+419 HDYTDAEKAQND
-431 AAAEVAKKHV
+431 AAAEVAKNHV

-456 SAGGGGLE
+456 TAGGGGLE

-495 PTNGRTLTYEERVDA
+495 PTNGRVLTYDERVDA

-526 TVLGELYDANPAH
+526 TILGELYDANPAN
-539 RDPVDFLFDDGQA
+539 RDPVSLLFDDGQA

-601 EQVEVKDADYE
+601 KQVEVKDADYE
-612 VGGNMKYDSTETA
+612 VGGNMKYNSTNSA
-625 PYLVNGRVI
+625 PYLINGRVLI
-634 IKMVGETPKL
+634 HMVGTTPKM
-644 KSVMMPAQSEDIS
+644 KTIMMEAQNEDIS
-657 AGNIDE
+657 SSHVDDADVY
-663 KDGFGQKAILSPGQ
+663 GQKAYLNKGQ
-677 GSANKTLA
+677 DVASTTIA
-685 YTAITYYNLGDV
+685 YTAITYYNMGDL
-697 MTVTPKWEYNTLLNV
+697 MTVNPVWEYSTMLSPTDRDWN
-712 TYKPWD
+712 
-718 DSVAKNINNQMSVSI
+718 DSVAKSIDSRLSVSVAN
-733 TNTELGI
+733 TNLGV
-740 PAEGDK
+740 PNPGDK
-746 YYNDAYPGWYAVKSV
+746 YYNADYPGWYAVKSV
-761 MTITNAPLSMYDTAT
+761 MTITNPVNTMYSTERLTKYYFRCKGIASYTLSSGTKTMYDKGERGELAIDYNIYINHEGVHVYSDRNIINGTPTSTVDDTIAATAGRSASTWQYPHMALTDVNNINTILIQFSSHGFNTSDSISYDASYADSLGITGSGNQYSYIFKAKSKNSVSTANWEKFLQSITYTTYDAATFTSTGVSGGVTIFWYADENLWENNMFYDSSSGHFYACINTGSSITWGEARNRALSMYNSALDCYGYLAHITSQSEQDYLYTLMDKSTQGWLGAT
-776 VTKYFFRCHPTATVS
+776 RKVSGNEWDWYWRDGPANETSEPFFRQNAG
-791 MYNGIRTMDDESES
+791 GIYGSLLWGYENWDSKTEPNNS
-805 GGLVLDYSIAMEHQG
+805 GGVEWCMHYYGSNRGVWNDYIDSNGAVTSFIVEWSKDGLVG
-820 AHVYQNRN
+820 
-828 TINDMNAET
+828 NDHS
-837 VSDTVT
+837 VSDT
-843 ATQNH
+843 
-848 SSSQWKYPELVVK
+848 
-861 TPKTIQTFNVLFTS
+861 
-875 PSRNAQDAILYNT
+875 
-888 DLANQLGI
+888 
-896 VVTGTNQNYI
+896 
-906 FTKSGGL
+906 
-913 TQDEWNNFLRQVSF
+913 
-927 VTYDRAVFTA
+927 
-937 DGVQSGVEVAWYG
+937 
-950 FEKAIFGSNQATRH
+950 
-964 VPTLS
+964 
-969 DYPGA
+969 
-974 ATHNIA
+974 
-980 SGSLNITS
+980 
-988 SGSVYRIVGSTTG
+988 
-1001 DNRIYVSPG
+1001 
-1010 VSATVILDNVTM
+1010 
-1022 NYTAAGA
+1022 
-1029 GWGNDT
+1029 
-1035 SRAGDGAIS
+1035 
-1044 CSHANLTIILVGT
+1044 
-1057 SRITAYGS
+1057 
-1065 YSNAIAKNGTDG
+1065 
-1077 SLMIDGAGTL
+1077 
-1087 YAVGASGDHCG
+1087 
-1098 AIGANVN
+1098 
-1105 CSFWNFT
+1105 
-1112 VQGGTI
+1112 
-1118 YANAGEHCPG
+1118 
-1128 IGSGCLNQPGEGNG
+1128 
-1142 GDGAGCGNLNFTGGT
+1142 
-1157 VVARGNTACSGIGS
+1157 
-1171 GWGGPVN
+1171 
-1178 GINISN
+1178 
-1184 GAKVTAYGG
+1184 
-1193 SYSPGIGSGGRTDN
+1193 
-1207 VQGGNIGSYHYHVR
+1207 
-1221 NIVITGGD
+1221 
-1229 TVVTAFGDKSTN
+1229 
-1241 MPGIGCGK
+1241 
-1249 DPVGTVRGTLS
+1249 
-1260 NVVATTLDGFQGYVR
+1260 
-1275 YGSSEESAAYST
+1275 
-1287 EQPRTP
+1287 
-1293 FTGTGNIGSYL
+1293 
-1304 ASQVNRGTPVYY
+1304 
-1316 TQVFFSIDTSNK
+1316 
-1328 HVDDADVIGTQV
+1328 DVIGTQIV
-1340 SSTGTIKPE
+1340 AE
-1349 QFASV
+1349 QEQKVNNGEV
-1354 SGTVWAENDRDGVY
+1354 SGTVWAENDYNGLFAT
-1368 QVGDEAVVE
+1368 DEAKLQDITVQLISDNGTVVATAQTNKL
-1377 GVAVTLYNADG
+1377 GQYDFTGLAPGNYYVKFTSQSFVGYNAVPDG
-1388 SVCKTTTT
+1388 GNSIVQQASKGINDSYAQTPVFALTY
-1396 NKYGAYSFDGIPEK
+1396 NDVLEKSF
-1410 KNYTVG
+1410 
-1416 FSNGSSNI
+1416 
-1424 QSYSPTAKIAA
+1424 
-1435 GENNNHVNNDWKSDV
+1435 
-1450 FTAIYQK
+1450 
-1457 NTSQTINCGVYV
+1457 GVYV
-1469 PSTVS
+1469 PSTVG
-1474 GFAWDDVNQNGICD
+1474 GFAWDDANQNGIYD
-1488 NSESKIANVTITL
+1488 NREAKIANVTITL

-1513 GNPITAVLTDADG
+1513 GNPIAEVLTDANG

-1553 ARVSPIPTSGDEKR
+1553 ARVSPIPTSGDVKL
-1567 TNKAERSI
+1567 TNKAEKSI
-1575 DVLEFNG
+1575 GMLEFNG

-1593 SMLNAATI
+1593 SMLTSATI
-1601 GEVYI
+1601 GEIYI
-1606 NSMTGTGITPVNAE
+1606 NSMSGTGITPVNAE

-1647 GWHETQADINIEEPV
+1647 GWHETQADIDIEEPV

-1702 YEETDKTAADKKVL
+1702 YEETDRTAADKKVL
-1716 PEEYDYFGFLVSP
+1716 PEEYDYFGFTVSP
-1729 TATTDKKTQMGND
+1729 TAATDKKTQMGND
-1742 ATAVMQNNKVAK
+1742 STAVMQNNKVAK

-1763 DTRVVSLSNEK
+1763 DTRVVALNNEK

-1918 WIGDIELPVNTK
+1918 WIGNIELPVNTK

-1944 IRLLTSFDLKK
+1944 IRLLTDFDLKK
-1955 VEDLSGI
+1955 IEDLSGI
-1962 PFENVKFDYEIYE
+1962 PFKNVKFDYEIYE
-1975 KADDSGKSV
+1975 KAADSGKSV

-2013 LISFTNQDIATYHL
+2013 LIHFTNQDIATYHL
-2027 TETET
+2027 IETET
-2032 LPGYVRDTKT
+2032 LPGYVKDTKT
-2042 HVVKVMPETAV
+2042 HVVKVMPEAAV
-2053 ENNNLIWKTY
+2053 ENNNLVWKTY
-2063 ISVDGVRQTNNLY
+2063 ISVDGVRLTDNLY

-2102 RKNAVI
+2102 RQNAVI

-2151 YKGQTIQYTVVEN
+2151 YKGQTIQYTVIEN

-2169 TAIVSNTTGSVDNGY
+2169 TATVSATTGSTDKGY

-2200 VVKVWDDGNNVDGIR
+2200 VTKVWDDSNNIDGMR
-2215 PDSVTIHMNGSDGS
+2215 PDSVTIHLNGSDGS
-2229 STEATLSNTKDW
+2229 STEATLSNAKDW
-2241 KYTFKHIP
+2241 KYIFKHMP
-2249 LFDANGNEITYTITE
+2249 LFDANGNKITYTITE

-2291 LSIPVTKTWED
+2291 FSIPVTKTWED

-2314 HVILMGSDGNVY
+2314 HVTLMGSDGNVY

-2352 IDYTLSEET
+2352 IDYTLNEEA
-2361 VDSYTYKIEGDAD
+2361 VNGYTYKIEGDAN

-2380 NEHIPAVT
+2380 NEHISAVT
-2388 NVVINKYWEDAANQD
+2388 NVVVNKYWEDTANQD
-2403 GVRPDSVS
+2403 GVRPDSVA

-2419 KTYKATLTKDGGF
+2419 KTYKATLTKDTGF
-2432 SETFE
+2432 SKTFE

-2447 KIAYT
+2447 KITYT
-2452 VTEDAVAGYIGKT
+2452 VTEDAVNGYTGKIT
-2465 ATDDTGYVLSITNTH
+2465 TDDTGYILSITNTH
-2480 TPETIS
+2480 APETIR
-2486 KTITKTWDD
+2486 KTVTKTWDD
-2495 NDNQDGIRPTNVKV
+2495 GNDRDGIRPTNVKI
-2509 ELYGTDGTLRTQYL
+2509 ELYGTDGTRRTQYL
-2523 TKDNNWSYSFENLPK
+2523 TKDNHWSYSFENLPK

-2548 TAKEEAVEG
+2548 TIKEEAVDG

-2563 TTATG
+2563 TTTAG
-2568 FNFTNTHEPQTVTY
+2568 FDLTNTHEIQTADYEVK
-2582 GATKVWLDDD
+2582 KVWIDD
-2592 NRDGVRPNSI
+2592 NDRDGARPTSI
-2602 TLVLNGSDG
+2602 TLTLTGSDG

-2616 QMTAASNW
+2616 LMTAADNW
-2624 SDVTFERIPMFN
+2624 NAVTFERVPMFN
-2636 NGKYITYT
+2636 GGKYITYT
-2644 LSENDVPSYVNSVA
+2644 LTENEVPSYINSIE
-2658 VSEDGKFF
+2658 VSEDGKHF
-2666 TVTNTHTPD
+2666 TVTNTHAPD
-2675 HAIIKITEVWH
+2675 HTVINITEVWH

-2696 KKVTTIIVGSNG
+2696 RKMTAIVVGSNG

-2793 SVTVTLTGSNAVSKT
+2793 SVTVTLTGSNAISKT
-2808 ATLNEENGWTAT
+2808 ATLNEDNGWTAT
-2820 FENLPKRDHGNIVTY
+2820 FENLPKRDHGNIVAY
-2835 NVKESDVEGY
+2835 NVKESNTAGY
-2845 EASIVKTED
+2845 EASVVKTEN
-2854 GFQLINEHDSETTLR
+2854 GFQLINEHDSETTMR
-2869 TATLVWRDENNQD
+2869 TVTLVWRDEDNRD
-2882 GIRPDTVTYTLHGS
+2882 GVRPDAVTYTLHGS
-2896 DGSEVEKTVSKDD
+2896 DGSEQEKTVNKDD
-2909 SWADVMFED
+2909 AWADVVFEG
-2918 LPVYQNGQK
+2918 LPVYQNGQRIS
-2927 VTYTLTESTVDG
+2927 YILTESAIDG
-2939 YTTDIRDNGH
+2939 YANDIRSSGN
-2949 TFTVTNTHIPAV
+2949 TFTVTNTHIPET
-2961 VNVDVTKVWTDGEN
+2961 VNVDVTKIWTDGEN
-2975 QDGNRPNSISVIL
+2975 QDGNRPDSISVIL
-2988 TGNDGNRYTAT
+2988 TGSDGKRYTTT

-3006 KYTFSKLPKFFN
+3006 KHTFLKLPKFFN

-3023 EYTLAEDAASGYSN
+3023 EYTLTEDTMSGYSD
-3037 VIEKKDNYTF
+3037 VVEKRSDYVF

-3057 VDIPVV
+3057 VDVTIV

-3074 ARPESFNI
+3074 MRPESVDI

-3097 AENGYTYVFQSVPK
+3097 TENGYTCVFQSVPK
-3111 FHNSGTLIS
+3111 YHDGGTLIN
-3120 YTVAEEKVTGYTTEV
+3120 YTIAEEKIPGYTTTI
-3135 AKDSSGYKFTLTN
+3135 AKDASGYKFTLTN
-3148 TKSIETVTKTV
+3148 AKAIDTVTKTV
-3159 SKVWEDSNNQDG
+3159 SKVWDDNNNQDG
-3171 LRPSAITVIL
+3171 LRPTAITVIL
-3181 TGDDGSRYLK
+3181 TGDDGSRRVK
-3191 SVSAAENWTTT
+3191 SVTAAENWTVT
-3202 FENLPKNQNHGQSI
+3202 FENLPKNKNHGQNI
-3216 QYTVSEAFVSGYTD
+3216 QYTVSEAFVSGYT
-3230 EVTQNGNNYTITNTH
+3230 EAITQNGDNYTITNTH
-3245 MPATTELF
+3245 TPASSEFF
-3253 VTKTWKDNGNND
+3253 VTKIWKDNGNND

-3274 TAHGSDGRSYAKK
+3274 TAHGSDGRSYTKK

-3304 ANGKTIDYTL
+3304 ADGKVIEYSL
-3314 TEEAVPGYTSSITRN
+3314 TEESVPGYTSSITRN
-3329 GKSFTLINTHVDETK
+3329 GKSFVLINTHVDETK

-3350 AWNDENNQ
+3350 AWNDGNNQ
-3358 DGLRPKSIT
+3358 DGLRPKTIT

-3382 FESQNWTTSL
+3382 FEGQNWATNL
-3392 NNLPKYKNSTE
+3392 NNLPKYKNGTE
-3403 VQYTVKEN
+3403 IQYTVKEN
-3411 AISGYETEIKQTGDS
+3411 AIPGYETEIKQTGDS
-3426 YTITNTHAPAV
+3426 YAITNSHTPAV
-3437 VTVSVVKIWDDENNQ
+3437 VTVSAVKVWDDANNQ

-3463 LTGSDGSTHNA
+3463 LTGSDGSVRNA
-3474 AITKNDGWTYQFKDL
+3474 AITKNDGWTYQFKNL
-3489 PQYKNGVKIDYTLQ
+3489 PKYKNGVKIDYTLQ
-3503 EADSNPYTYEIVK
+3503 EANSNPYTYEIVK
-3516 GSDGYSF
+3516 GSDEYSF

-3529 VPAAVNVPVTTIWND
+3529 VPAVVNVPVTTVWD
-3544 DNNRDGIRAKETVIT
+3544 DDDNRDGIRAKETAIT
-3559 LQGSNG
+3559 LHGSNG
-3565 KVYQHI
+3565 KVYQRI
-3571 VTDKDSF
+3571 VTGKDDF

-3589 DEGKEV
+3589 DEGREV

-3600 QNEVD
+3600 QNEMN
-3605 GYTTDVT
+3605 GYTANIA

-3619 QITNT
+3619 QIANT
-3624 HEPEKLA
+3624 HEPEKLT
-3631 KTVTKVWDDNNN
+3631 KTVAKVWNDNNN
-3643 QDGLRPNTLRI
+3643 QDGLRPNTLRV
-3654 ALTGTDG
+3654 AMTGTDG
-3661 TYIEKNLSA
+3661 TYIEKSLST

-3676 TFEGLYKYFKEG
+3676 TFDGLYKYFKEG

-3697 EAVGGYEKEISEK
+3697 EIVGGYDKVISEK

-3740 GYRPDTTT
+3740 GYRPDAAT

-3754 DGTQDTKDFTKD
+3754 DGTQDTRDFTKS
-3766 SSWSSIV
+3766 SSWTAIV
-3773 FKDLDRFK
+3773 FKDLDHYK
-3781 DGTKIKYTVTEDEIP
+3781 DGNEIKYTVAEDEIP
-3796 QYTTSIVAN
+3796 QYTTSIAVN

-3817 EITLRNISVIWED
+3817 EITLRNISVVWED
-3830 NDDQD
+3830 NNDQD
-3835 GIRPDAVNIK
+3835 GLRPDTVSVK
-3845 LKGNDKLV
+3845 LKGNDKFI
-3853 DSSELNEDVKWKH
+3853 DSSELNEDVEWKH

-3876 GNEISYTAEE
+3876 GNEITYTAEE
-3886 NEIPGYTTTI
+3886 NEIPGYTTSI

-3922 DDSENQDGLR
+3922 KDAENQDGLR
-3932 PDTIH
+3932 PDAIH
-3937 IKLVSNGIAKDAY
+3937 IRLISNDIEKDAY
-3950 LDADSNWHLEFEGLP
+3950 LDAESDWHLDFEGLP

-3987 STVTTEDGYAF
+3987 STVTTKDGYAF
-3998 TIKNDHV
+3998 TIENDHV

-4019 DNNRDGLRPSSHTV
+4019 DNDRDGLRPDSHTV
-4033 ILTDGINTIEE
+4033 ILVDGTNAIEE
-4044 IVLDKDN
+4044 VVLDRDN
-4051 GYGTVLKDMP
+4051 GYGVVLKNMP

-4069 DYQIKDFKVDGYT
+4069 NYQIKDFKVDGYT
-4082 TNIIKGDSVK
+4082 TNIIKSDSVK
-4092 DFKVTNTHV
+4092 DFNITNTHV

-4113 HDQSDYDKIRPEEIA
+4113 HDQSDYDKIRPEKVT

-4138 YEKTVNKETWTA
+4138 YEKTVTKDTWTTA
-4150 VFSDLPKNSKGEQII
+4150 FSDLPKNSKGEQII

-4174 GYSTTITNN
+4174 GYKTTITDNE
-4183 QTDTI
+4183 TGTI
-4188 TVINKHEPVKTITVT
+4188 AVINTHEPVKTITVT

-4211 KDSIRPDKVTV
+4211 KDNIRPDKVTV
-4222 KLTDGTTV
+4222 KLANGTTA

-4235 VKNDSWK
+4235 INNDSWK
-4242 HIFEDIPVFNGSD
+4242 HVFENIIVFNGDD
-4255 KVSYTITQ
+4255 KASYTVTQ
-4263 DAVNGYTTEIKA
+4263 DAVSEYTTEIKA

-4284 INTHISV
+4284 INTHV
-4291 VPPKEEPKK
+4291 PVAPPKEEPKQ
-4300 KEPAT
+4300 EETVTPAA
-4305 PAPVVEVK
+4305 PAPVVEIK
-4313 VEQPAPTVT
+4313 TEPT
-4322 LIQTTNKPTG
+4322 TTVIETPNKQTG
-4332 ISFFESLFAK
+4332 ISFMDGLFG

>member
-15 IIAGVMAL
+15 VIAGVMAL

-68 SEAPSSGTSQ
+68 SEAPSSGPSQ
-78 ADENSEETET
+78 ADENSEET
-88 NSDITDEVS
+88 NSDITDEVA

-112 EEDAPKQDESTSETT
+112 EEDAPQQDESTSEAT
-127 DTAPSRTVT
+127 DAAPSRTVT

-162 LGTETNDIVVE
+162 LGTETDDIAVE

-186 DSIDIPVAL
+186 DSISIPVAL

-213 DADSETLTF
+213 DADNETLTF
-222 EDGVDAY
+222 DDGVDAY
-229 VLSAVYSSVVDDD
+229 VLTAVYDSVADED
-242 QTLVENRTE
+242 QQLIENKE
-251 FDEQTKRQAI
+251 IFDEQAERAERYALQQRLSAI
-261 QERLK
+261 GLYEM
-266 SSGISTYVL
+266 

-284 DLVVEGLA
+284 DLIIDGLA
-292 FTSDDGLTQ
+292 FTSDDGLIQ

-337 KAEGTVHLN
+337 KAEGTIHLS

-419 HDYTDAEKAQNN
+419 HDYTDAEKAQND
-431 AAAEVAKKHV
+431 AAVEVAKKHV

-456 SAGGGGLE
+456 TAGGGGLE

-495 PTNGRTLTYEERVDA
+495 PTNGRVLTYDERVDA

-526 TVLGELYDANPAH
+526 TILGELYDANPAN
-539 RDPVDFLFDDGQA
+539 RDPVSLLFDDGQA

-601 EQVEVKDADYE
+601 KQVEVKDADYE
-612 VGGNMKYDSTETA
+612 VGGNMKYDSTNSA
-625 PYLVNGRVI
+625 PYLINGRVLI
-634 IKMVGETPKL
+634 HMVGTTPKM
-644 KSVMMPAQSEDIS
+644 KTIMMEAQNEDIS
-657 AGNIDE
+657 SSHVDDADIY
-663 KDGFGQKAILSPGQ
+663 GQKAYLNKGQ
-677 GSANKTLA
+677 DVASTTIA
-685 YTAITYYNLGDV
+685 YTAITYYNMGDL
-697 MTVTPKWEYNTLLNV
+697 MTVNPVWEYSTMLSPTDRDWN
-712 TYKPWD
+712 
-718 DSVAKNINNQMSVSI
+718 DSVAKSIDSRLSVSVVN
-733 TNTELGI
+733 TNLGV
-740 PAEGDK
+740 PNPGDK
-746 YYNDAYPGWYAVKSV
+746 YYNADYPGWYAVKSV
-761 MTITNAPLSMYDTAT
+761 MTITNPVNSMYSTEKLTKYYFRCKGIASYTLSSGTKTMYDKGERGELAIDYNIYINHEGVHVYSDRNIINGTPTSTVDDTIAATAGRSASTWQYPHMALTDVNNINTILVQFSSHGFNTSDSISYDASYADSLGITGSGNQYSCIFKAKSKNSVSTANWEKFLQSITYTTYDAATFTSTGVSGGVTIFWYADENLWENNMFYDSSSSHFYACINTGSSITWGEARNRALSMYNSALDCYGYLAHITSQSEQNYLYTLMDKSTQGWLGAT
-776 VTKYFFRCHPTATVS
+776 RKVSGNEWDWYWRDGPANETSKPFFRQNADGVYGSLLWGYENWDNKTEPNNA
-791 MYNGIRTMDDESES
+791 GDEWCMHYYGNKS
-805 GGLVLDYSIAMEHQG
+805 GVWNDYSDTNG
-820 AHVYQNRN
+820 AVTSFIVEWSKDGLAN
-828 TINDMNAET
+828 NDHS
-837 VSDTVT
+837 VSDT
-843 ATQNH
+843 
-848 SSSQWKYPELVVK
+848 
-861 TPKTIQTFNVLFTS
+861 
-875 PSRNAQDAILYNT
+875 
-888 DLANQLGI
+888 
-896 VVTGTNQNYI
+896 
-906 FTKSGGL
+906 
-913 TQDEWNNFLRQVSF
+913 
-927 VTYDRAVFTA
+927 
-937 DGVQSGVEVAWYG
+937 
-950 FEKAIFGSNQATRH
+950 
-964 VPTLS
+964 
-969 DYPGA
+969 
-974 ATHNIA
+974 
-980 SGSLNITS
+980 
-988 SGSVYRIVGSTTG
+988 
-1001 DNRIYVSPG
+1001 
-1010 VSATVILDNVTM
+1010 
-1022 NYTAAGA
+1022 
-1029 GWGNDT
+1029 
-1035 SRAGDGAIS
+1035 
-1044 CSHANLTIILVGT
+1044 
-1057 SRITAYGS
+1057 
-1065 YSNAIAKNGTDG
+1065 
-1077 SLMIDGAGTL
+1077 
-1087 YAVGASGDHCG
+1087 
-1098 AIGANVN
+1098 
-1105 CSFWNFT
+1105 
-1112 VQGGTI
+1112 
-1118 YANAGEHCPG
+1118 
-1128 IGSGCLNQPGEGNG
+1128 
-1142 GDGAGCGNLNFTGGT
+1142 
-1157 VVARGNTACSGIGS
+1157 
-1171 GWGGPVN
+1171 
-1178 GINISN
+1178 
-1184 GAKVTAYGG
+1184 
-1193 SYSPGIGSGGRTDN
+1193 
-1207 VQGGNIGSYHYHVR
+1207 
-1221 NIVITGGD
+1221 
-1229 TVVTAFGDKSTN
+1229 
-1241 MPGIGCGK
+1241 
-1249 DPVGTVRGTLS
+1249 
-1260 NVVATTLDGFQGYVR
+1260 
-1275 YGSSEESAAYST
+1275 
-1287 EQPRTP
+1287 
-1293 FTGTGNIGSYL
+1293 
-1304 ASQVNRGTPVYY
+1304 
-1316 TQVFFSIDTSNK
+1316 
-1328 HVDDADVIGTQV
+1328 DVIGTQIV
-1340 SSTGTIKPE
+1340 AE
-1349 QFASV
+1349 QEQKVNNGEV
-1354 SGTVWAENDRDGVY
+1354 SGTVWAENDYNGLFAT
-1368 QVGDEAVVE
+1368 DEAKLQDITVQLISDNGTVVTTAQTNKL
-1377 GVAVTLYNADG
+1377 GQYDFTGLAPGNYYVKFTSQSFVGYNAVPDG
-1388 SVCKTTTT
+1388 GNSIVQQASKGINDSYAQTPVFALTY
-1396 NKYGAYSFDGIPEK
+1396 NDVLEKSF
-1410 KNYTVG
+1410 
-1416 FSNGSSNI
+1416 
-1424 QSYSPTAKIAA
+1424 
-1435 GENNNHVNNDWKSDV
+1435 
-1450 FTAIYQK
+1450 
-1457 NTSQTINCGVYV
+1457 GVYV

-1474 GFAWDDVNQNGICD
+1474 GFAWDDANQNGIYD
-1488 NSESKIANVTITL
+1488 NREAKIANVTITL

-1513 GNPITAVLTDADG
+1513 GNPISAVLTDANG
-1526 NYSFT
+1526 NYNFT

-1553 ARVSPIPTSGDEKR
+1553 ARVSPIPASGDVKL
-1567 TNKAERSI
+1567 TNKAEKSI
-1575 DVLEFNG
+1575 GMLEFNG

-1593 SMLNAATI
+1593 SMLTSATI
-1601 GEVYI
+1601 GEIYI
-1606 NSMTGTGITPVNAE
+1606 NSMSGTGITPVNAE

-1702 YEETDKTAADKKVL
+1702 YEETDRTAADKKVL

-1742 ATAVMQNNKVAK
+1742 STAVMQNNKVAK

-1763 DTRVVSLSNEK
+1763 DTRVVNLSNEK

-1899 LDSETQPNISLDR
+1899 LDSEAQPNISLDR

-1918 WIGDIELPVNTK
+1918 WIGNIELPVNTK

-1944 IRLLTSFDLKK
+1944 IRLLTDFDLKK
-1955 VEDLSGI
+1955 IEDLSGI
-1962 PFENVKFDYEIYE
+1962 PFKNVKFDYEIYE
-1975 KADDSGKSV
+1975 KAADSGKSV
-1984 FPNGPYTTVPVKPG
+1984 FQNGPYTTVPVKPG
-1998 DTSIKTEHLTTDKNG
+1998 DASIQTEHLTTDKNG
-2013 LISFTNQDIATYHL
+2013 LIHFTNQDIATYHL
-2027 TETET
+2027 IETET
-2032 LPGYVRDTKT
+2032 LPGYVKDTKT

-2053 ENNNLIWKTY
+2053 ENNNLVWKTY
-2063 ISVDGVRQTNNLY
+2063 ISVDGVRLTDNLY

-2102 RKNAVI
+2102 RQNAVI

-2124 PLQKAYTALFKA
+2124 PLQKAYIALFKA
-2136 TDTYLTYTFRSIPAY
+2136 TDTYLSYTFRSIPAY
-2151 YKGQTIQYTVVEN
+2151 YKGQTIQYTVIEN

-2169 TAIVSNTTGSVDNGY
+2169 TATVGATTGSADKGY

-2200 VVKVWDDGNNVDGIR
+2200 VVKVWDDSNNIDGMR
-2215 PDSVTIHMNGSDGS
+2215 PDSVTVHLNGSDGS
-2229 STEATLSNTKDW
+2229 STEATLSNAKDW
-2241 KYTFKHIP
+2241 KYTFKHMP

-2264 DAVAGYTYTVTNEGR
+2264 DAVTGYTYTVTNEGR

-2291 LSIPVTKTWED
+2291 FSIPVTKTWED

-2314 HVILMGSDGNVY
+2314 HVTLMGSDGNVY

-2352 IDYTLSEET
+2352 IDYTLSEEA
-2361 VDSYTYKIEGDAD
+2361 VNGYTYKIEGDAD

-2380 NEHIPAVT
+2380 NEHISAVT
-2388 NVVINKYWEDAANQD
+2388 NVVVNKYWEDAANQD
-2403 GVRPDSVS
+2403 GVRPNSVAI
-2411 VTLSGSDG
+2411 TLSGSDG
-2419 KTYKATLTKDGGF
+2419 KTYKATLTKDTGF
-2432 SETFE
+2432 SKTFE

-2447 KIAYT
+2447 KITYT
-2452 VTEDAVAGYIGKT
+2452 VTEDAVNGYTGKIT
-2465 ATDDTGYVLSITNTH
+2465 TDDTGYILSITNTH
-2480 TPETIS
+2480 APETIR
-2486 KTITKTWDD
+2486 KTVTKTWDD
-2495 NDNQDGIRPTNVKV
+2495 GNDRDGIRPTNVKI
-2509 ELYGTDGTLRTQYL
+2509 ELYGTDGTRRTQYL
-2523 TKDNNWSYSFENLPK
+2523 TQDNHWSYSFENLPK

-2548 TAKEEAVEG
+2548 TIKEEAVEG

-2563 TTATG
+2563 TTTAG
-2568 FNFTNTHEPQTVTY
+2568 FDLTNTHEIQTADYEVK
-2582 GATKVWLDDD
+2582 KVWIDD
-2592 NRDGVRPNSI
+2592 NDRDGARPTSI
-2602 TLVLNGSDG
+2602 TLTLTGSDG

-2616 QMTAASNW
+2616 LMTAADNW
-2624 SDVTFERIPMFN
+2624 NAVTFERVPMFN
-2636 NGKYITYT
+2636 GGKYITYT
-2644 LSENDVPSYVNSVA
+2644 LTENEVPSYINSIE
-2658 VSEDGKFF
+2658 VSEDGKHF
-2666 TVTNTHTPD
+2666 TVTNTHAPD
-2675 HAIIKITEVWH
+2675 HAIINITEVWH

-2696 KKVTTIIVGSNG
+2696 RKMIAVVVGSNG

-2808 ATLNEENGWTAT
+2808 ATLNEDNGWTAT
-2820 FENLPKRDHGNIVTY
+2820 FENLPKRDHGNIVAY
-2835 NVKESDVEGY
+2835 NVKESDTAGY
-2845 EASIVKTED
+2845 EASVVKTED
-2854 GFQLINEHDSETTLR
+2854 GFQLINEHDSETTMR
-2869 TATLVWRDENNQD
+2869 TVTLVWRDEDNRD
-2882 GIRPDTVTYTLHGS
+2882 GVRPDAVTYTLHGS
-2896 DGSEVEKTVSKDD
+2896 DGSEQEKTVNKDD
-2909 SWADVMFED
+2909 AWNDVVFED
-2918 LPVYQNGQK
+2918 LPVYQNGQRIS
-2927 VTYTLTESTVDG
+2927 YTLTESAIDG
-2939 YTTDIRDNGH
+2939 YTNDIRSSGN
-2949 TFTVTNTHIPAV
+2949 TFTITNTHIPET
-2961 VNVDVTKVWTDGEN
+2961 VNVDVTKIWTDGEN
-2975 QDGNRPNSISVIL
+2975 QDGNRPDSISVIL
-2988 TGNDGNRYTAT
+2988 TGSDGKRYTTT

-3006 KYTFSKLPKFFN
+3006 KHTFLKLPKFFN

-3023 EYTLAEDAASGYSN
+3023 EYTLTEDTMSGYSN
-3037 VIEKKDNYTF
+3037 VVEKRSDYVF

-3057 VDIPVV
+3057 VDVTIV
-3063 KKWNDDNDRDG
+3063 KKWDDDNDRDG
-3074 ARPESFNI
+3074 MRPKSVDI

-3097 AENGYTYVFQSVPK
+3097 TENGYTCVFQSVPK
-3111 FHNSGTLIS
+3111 YHDGGTLIN
-3120 YTVAEEKVTGYTTEV
+3120 YTIAEEKIPGYTTTI
-3135 AKDSSGYKFTLTN
+3135 AKDASGYKFTLTN
-3148 TKSIETVTKTV
+3148 TKPIETVTKTV
-3159 SKVWEDSNNQDG
+3159 SKVWDDNNNQDG
-3171 LRPSAITVIL
+3171 LRPTAITVIL
-3181 TGDDGSRYLK
+3181 TGDDGSRRVK
-3191 SVSAAENWTTT
+3191 SVSAAENWTTM
-3202 FENLPKNQNHGQSI
+3202 FENLPKNQNHGQNI
-3216 QYTVSEAFVSGYTD
+3216 QYTVSEAFVSGYT
-3230 EVTQNGNNYTITNTH
+3230 EAITQNGDNYTITNTH
-3245 MPATTELF
+3245 TPASSEFF
-3253 VTKTWKDNGNND
+3253 VTKIWKDNGNND
-3265 GMRPDEITV
+3265 GMRPDEIAV
-3274 TAHGSDGRSYAKK
+3274 TAHGSDGRSYTEK
-3287 LNADNQWSV
+3287 LNADNQWSI

-3304 ANGKTIDYTL
+3304 TDGKVIEYSL
-3314 TEEAVPGYTSSITRN
+3314 TEESVPGYTSSITRN

-3529 VPAAVNVPVTTIWND
+3529 VPAAVNVLVTTIWND

-3605 GYTTDVT
+3605 GYTTNVA

-3619 QITNT
+3619 QIMNT

-3723 KLDLI
+3723 KLDLV

-3853 DSSELNEDVKWKH
+3853 DSSELDEDVKWKH
-3866 SFTKLPVREN
+3866 SFTNLPVREN

-3922 DDSENQDGLR
+3922 EDGENQDGLR
-3932 PDTIH
+3932 PDSIDVILTGSDGNTYNATI
-3937 IKLVSNGIAKDAY
+3937 SEKD
-3950 LDADSNWHLEFEGLP
+3950 NWTYIFANLP
-3965 KYRDHG
+3965 KYFNDG
-3971 ILNEYSV
+3971 TLVEYSL
-3978 QEVDVDGYT
+3978 QEVET
-3987 STVTTEDGYAF
+3987 DGYAGTVTKGTDGYMF
-3998 TIKNDHV
+3998 TIKNDHT
-4005 PAVIDIPITEEWID
+4005 PAVVDIPVTKVWND
-4019 DNNRDGLRPSSHTV
+4019 DEDRDGLRPNS
-4033 ILTDGINTIEE
+4033 I
-4044 IVLDKDN
+4044 
-4051 GYGTVLKDMP
+4051 
-4061 KYKNGVEI
+4061 
-4069 DYQIKDFKVDGYT
+4069 
-4082 TNIIKGDSVK
+4082 
-4092 DFKVTNTHV
+4092 HV
-4101 PEMVTVTVTEGW
+4101 
-4113 HDQSDYDKIRPEEIA
+4113 
-4128 LTLTGSDGNV
+4128 TLTGSDGST
-4138 YEKTVNKETWTA
+4138 YKKDLEKD
-4150 VFSDLPKNSKGEQII
+4150 S
-4165 YTLTQEGIK
+4165 
-4174 GYSTTITNN
+4174 GYSTIFTSLPKYHNGELISYSLAETPVEGYETDIQAAESGYGFTITN
-4183 QTDTI
+4183 T
-4188 TVINKHEPVKTITVT
+4188 HEVSKKTIKVSKVWDDAENQDGIRPDSVT
-4203 VTWNDENN
+4203 VTLTGSNNSKYTAKLNKENNWTYTFEGLFCKADGATIKYEVSEKDVAGYTPSIKETEGGFIITNAHKPETVTINIVKNWNDSQNADN
-4211 KDSIRPDKVTV
+4211 IRPDAISIT
-4222 KLTDGTTV
+4222 LT
-4230 VSTKE
+4230 
-4235 VKNDSWK
+4235 
-4242 HIFEDIPVFNGSD
+4242 GSD
-4255 KVSYTITQ
+4255 NSSRSITLNKAGDYKTAVDSLPKFHEGKQITYTVTETPV
-4263 DAVNGYTTEIKA
+4263 DGYTSSVQASADGYSFVVINTHTPEVHQEKKETPTTPKFEIKA
-4275 SDDGNTIEI
+4275 EPSTTI
-4284 INTHISV
+4284 
-4291 VPPKEEPKK
+4291 
-4300 KEPAT
+4300 
-4305 PAPVVEVK
+4305 
-4313 VEQPAPTVT
+4313 
-4322 LIQTTNKPTG
+4322 IQTTNKPTG
-4332 ISFFESLFAK
+4332 VSFFDSLLG

>member
-1 MQNGKSRIKRVASA
+1 MQKCESRTKRVMSA
-15 IIAGVMAL
+15 IIAGMMAL
-23 QTVAPV
+23 QVVAPT
-29 ISYADDTASSVATT
+29 ISYADDTVASTVSSEDNSDTQIDPGVPVQTDTASSNTVTEP
-43 DDSDAIANVDP
+43 DS
-54 GTPVQVDA
+54 
-62 TASEEP
+62 SE
-68 SEAPSSGTSQ
+68 SL
-78 ADENSEETET
+78 EETADSEQTGEIQDDTVSDSQGNET
-88 NSDITDEVS
+88 NTQEETVQ
-97 NEHTDADTADETQTV
+97 DTVQ
-112 EEDAPKQDESTSETT
+112 QNNSGSETT
-127 DTAPSRTVT
+127 ESESVRTVT
-136 VTLNKNGGEFEPEWL
+136 VTLNKNGGIFEPEWL

-162 LGTETNDIVVE
+162 LGTETNDIAIE

-186 DSIDIPVAL
+186 DSISIPVAL
-195 SSDESLYFTGWDV
+195 SGDDSLYFTEWDV

-213 DADSETLTF
+213 DADNETLTF
-222 EDGVDAY
+222 DDGVDAY
-229 VLSAVYSSVVDDD
+229 VLTAVYNSVADED
-242 QTLVENRTE
+242 QQLIENKE
-251 FDEQTKRQAI
+251 IFDEQAEKNVLQQKLSA
-261 QERLK
+261 
-266 SSGISTYVL
+266 SGISLYKM

-284 DLVVEGLA
+284 DLIIDGLA
-292 FTSDDGLTQ
+292 FTSDDGLVQ
-301 TFTAPYDGDYIIT
+301 TFTAPYDGDYTIT

-337 KAEGTVHLN
+337 KAEGTIHLN

-413 QAGEAA
+413 QAGEAV
-419 HDYTDAEKAQNN
+419 HDYTDAEKAQND
-431 AAAEVAKKHV
+431 AAAEVAKNHV

-495 PTNGRTLTYEERVDA
+495 PTNGRVLTYDERVDA

-526 TVLGELYDANPAH
+526 TILGELYDANPAN
-539 RDPVDFLFDDGQA
+539 RDPVSLLFDDGQA

-601 EQVEVKDADYE
+601 KQVEVKDADYE
-612 VGGNMKYDSTETA
+612 VGGNMKYDSTNSA
-625 PYLVNGRVI
+625 PYLINGRVLI
-634 IKMVGETPKL
+634 HMVGTTPKM
-644 KSVMMPAQSEDIS
+644 KTIMMEAQNEDIS
-657 AGNIDE
+657 SSHVDDADVY
-663 KDGFGQKAILSPGQ
+663 GQKAYLNKGQ
-677 GSANKTLA
+677 DVASTTIA
-685 YTAITYYNLGDV
+685 YTAITYYNMGDL
-697 MTVTPKWEYNTLLNV
+697 MTVNPVWEYSTMLSPTDRDWN
-712 TYKPWD
+712 
-718 DSVAKNINNQMSVSI
+718 DSVAKSIDSRLSVSVAN
-733 TNTELGI
+733 TNLGV
-740 PAEGDK
+740 PNPGDK
-746 YYNDAYPGWYAVKSV
+746 YYNADYPGWYAVKSV
-761 MTITNAPLSMYDTAT
+761 MTITNPVNTMYSTERLTKYYFRCKGIASYTLSSGTKTMYDKGERGELAIDYNIYINHEGVHVYSDRNIINGTPTSTVDDTIAATAGRSASTWQYPHMALTDVNNINTILIQFSSHGFNTSDSISYDASYADSLGITGSGNQYSYIFKAKSKNSVSTANWEKFLQSITYTTYDAATFTSTGVSGGVTIFWYADENLWENNMFYDSSSGHFYACINTGNSITWGEARNRALSMYNSALDCYGYLAHITSQSEQDYLYTLMDKSTQGWLGAT
-776 VTKYFFRCHPTATVS
+776 RKVSGNEWDWYWRDGPANETSEPFFRQNAG
-791 MYNGIRTMDDESES
+791 GIYGSLLWGYENWDSKTEPNNS
-805 GGLVLDYSIAMEHQG
+805 GGVEWCMHYYGSNRGVWNDYIDSNGAVTSFIVEWSKDGLVG
-820 AHVYQNRN
+820 
-828 TINDMNAET
+828 NDHS
-837 VSDTVT
+837 VSDT
-843 ATQNH
+843 
-848 SSSQWKYPELVVK
+848 
-861 TPKTIQTFNVLFTS
+861 
-875 PSRNAQDAILYNT
+875 
-888 DLANQLGI
+888 
-896 VVTGTNQNYI
+896 
-906 FTKSGGL
+906 
-913 TQDEWNNFLRQVSF
+913 
-927 VTYDRAVFTA
+927 
-937 DGVQSGVEVAWYG
+937 
-950 FEKAIFGSNQATRH
+950 
-964 VPTLS
+964 
-969 DYPGA
+969 
-974 ATHNIA
+974 
-980 SGSLNITS
+980 
-988 SGSVYRIVGSTTG
+988 
-1001 DNRIYVSPG
+1001 
-1010 VSATVILDNVTM
+1010 
-1022 NYTAAGA
+1022 
-1029 GWGNDT
+1029 
-1035 SRAGDGAIS
+1035 
-1044 CSHANLTIILVGT
+1044 
-1057 SRITAYGS
+1057 
-1065 YSNAIAKNGTDG
+1065 
-1077 SLMIDGAGTL
+1077 
-1087 YAVGASGDHCG
+1087 
-1098 AIGANVN
+1098 
-1105 CSFWNFT
+1105 
-1112 VQGGTI
+1112 
-1118 YANAGEHCPG
+1118 
-1128 IGSGCLNQPGEGNG
+1128 
-1142 GDGAGCGNLNFTGGT
+1142 
-1157 VVARGNTACSGIGS
+1157 
-1171 GWGGPVN
+1171 
-1178 GINISN
+1178 
-1184 GAKVTAYGG
+1184 
-1193 SYSPGIGSGGRTDN
+1193 
-1207 VQGGNIGSYHYHVR
+1207 
-1221 NIVITGGD
+1221 
-1229 TVVTAFGDKSTN
+1229 
-1241 MPGIGCGK
+1241 
-1249 DPVGTVRGTLS
+1249 
-1260 NVVATTLDGFQGYVR
+1260 
-1275 YGSSEESAAYST
+1275 
-1287 EQPRTP
+1287 
-1293 FTGTGNIGSYL
+1293 
-1304 ASQVNRGTPVYY
+1304 
-1316 TQVFFSIDTSNK
+1316 
-1328 HVDDADVIGTQV
+1328 DVIGTQIV
-1340 SSTGTIKPE
+1340 AE
-1349 QFASV
+1349 QEQKVNNGEV
-1354 SGTVWAENDRDGVY
+1354 SGTVWAENDYNGLFAT
-1368 QVGDEAVVE
+1368 DEAKLQDITVQLISDNGTVVATAQTNKL
-1377 GVAVTLYNADG
+1377 GQYDFTGLAPGNYYVKFTSQSFVGYNAVPDG
-1388 SVCKTTTT
+1388 GNSIVQQASKGINDSYAQTPVFALTY
-1396 NKYGAYSFDGIPEK
+1396 NDVLEKSF
-1410 KNYTVG
+1410 
-1416 FSNGSSNI
+1416 
-1424 QSYSPTAKIAA
+1424 
-1435 GENNNHVNNDWKSDV
+1435 
-1450 FTAIYQK
+1450 
-1457 NTSQTINCGVYV
+1457 GVYV

-1474 GFAWDDVNQNGICD
+1474 GFAWDDANQNGIYD
-1488 NSESKIANVTITL
+1488 NREAKIANVTITL

-1513 GNPITAVLTDADG
+1513 GNPITAVLTDANG

-1544 SSDTVDISN
+1544 SSNTVDISN
-1553 ARVSPIPTSGDEKR
+1553 ARVSPIPASGDVKL
-1567 TNKAERSI
+1567 TNKAEKSI
-1575 DVLEFNG
+1575 GMLEFNG

-1593 SMLNAATI
+1593 SMLTSATI
-1601 GEVYI
+1601 GEIYI
-1606 NSMTGTGITPVNAE
+1606 NSMSGTGITPVNAE

-1647 GWHETQADINIEEPV
+1647 GWHETQADIDIEEPV

-1702 YEETDKTAADKKVL
+1702 YEETDRTAADKKVL
-1716 PEEYDYFGFLVSP
+1716 PEEYDYFGFTVSP
-1729 TATTDKKTQMGND
+1729 TAATDKKTQMGND
-1742 ATAVMQNNKVAK
+1742 STAVMQNNKVAK

-1763 DTRVVSLSNEK
+1763 DTRVVALNNEK

-1832 QGTNISGHL
+1832 QGTNVSGHL

-1918 WIGDIELPVNTK
+1918 WIGGIELPVNTK

-1944 IRLLTSFDLKK
+1944 IRLLTDFDLKK
-1955 VEDLSGI
+1955 IEDLSGI

-1975 KADDSGKSV
+1975 KAADSGKSV

-1998 DTSIKTEHLTTDKNG
+1998 DTSIKTKHLTTDKNG
-2013 LISFTNQDIATYHL
+2013 LIHFTNQDIATYHL
-2027 TETET
+2027 IETET
-2032 LPGYVRDTKT
+2032 LPGYVKDTKT
-2042 HVVKVMPETAV
+2042 HVVKVMPEAAV
-2053 ENNNLIWKTY
+2053 ENNNLVWKTY
-2063 ISVDGVRQTNNLY
+2063 ISVDGVRLTDNLY
-2076 TLKNTSETTNLTVTK
+2076 TIKNTSETTNLTVTK

-2102 RKNAVI
+2102 RQNAVI

-2151 YKGQTIQYTVVEN
+2151 YKGQTIQYTVIEN

-2169 TAIVSNTTGSVDNGY
+2169 TATVSATTGSTDKGY

-2200 VVKVWDDGNNVDGIR
+2200 VTKVWDDSNNIDGMR
-2215 PDSVTIHMNGSDGS
+2215 PDSVTIHLNGSDGS
-2229 STEATLSNTKDW
+2229 STEATLSNAKDW
-2241 KYTFKHIP
+2241 KYIFKHMP
-2249 LFDANGNEITYTITE
+2249 LFDANGNKITYTITE

-2291 LSIPVTKTWED
+2291 FSIPVTKTWED

-2314 HVILMGSDGNVY
+2314 HVTLMGSDGNVY

-2352 IDYTLSEET
+2352 IDYTLNEEA
-2361 VDSYTYKIEGDAD
+2361 VNGYTYKIEGDAN

-2380 NEHIPAVT
+2380 NEHISAVT
-2388 NVVINKYWEDAANQD
+2388 NVVVNKYWEDTANQD
-2403 GVRPDSVS
+2403 GVRPDSVA

-2419 KTYKATLTKDGGF
+2419 KTYKATLTKDTGF
-2432 SETFE
+2432 SKTFE
-2437 NLPVFFNNGT
+2437 DLPVFFNNGT
-2447 KIAYT
+2447 KITYT
-2452 VTEDAVAGYIGKT
+2452 VTEDAVNGYTGKIT
-2465 ATDDTGYVLSITNTH
+2465 TDDTGYILSITNTH
-2480 TPETIS
+2480 APETIR
-2486 KTITKTWDD
+2486 KTVTKTWDD
-2495 NDNQDGIRPTNVKV
+2495 GNDRDGIRPANIKI
-2509 ELYGTDGTLRTQYL
+2509 ELYGTDGTRRTQYL
-2523 TKDNNWSYSFENLPK
+2523 TKDNHWSYSFENLPK

-2548 TAKEEAVEG
+2548 TIKEEAVDG

-2563 TTATG
+2563 TTTAG
-2568 FNFTNTHEPQTVTY
+2568 FDLTNTHEIQTADYEVK
-2582 GATKVWLDDD
+2582 KVWIDD
-2592 NRDGVRPNSI
+2592 NDRDGARPTSI
-2602 TLVLNGSDG
+2602 TLTLTGSDG

-2616 QMTAASNW
+2616 QMTAADNW
-2624 SDVTFERIPMFN
+2624 NAVTFERVPMFN
-2636 NGKYITYT
+2636 GGKYITYT
-2644 LSENDVPSYVNSVA
+2644 LTENEVPSYINSIE
-2658 VSEDGKFF
+2658 VSEDGKHF
-2666 TVTNTHTPD
+2666 TVTNTHAPD
-2675 HAIIKITEVWH
+2675 HTVINLTEVWH
-2686 DENDQDGIRP
+2686 DKNDQDGIRP
-2696 KKVTTIIVGSNG
+2696 RKMIAVVVGSNG

-2808 ATLNEENGWTAT
+2808 ATLNEDNGWTAT
-2820 FENLPKRDHGNIVTY
+2820 FENLPKRDHGNIVAY
-2835 NVKESDVEGY
+2835 NVKESDTAGY
-2845 EASIVKTED
+2845 EASVVKMED
-2854 GFQLINEHDSETTLR
+2854 GFQLINEHDSETTMR
-2869 TATLVWRDENNQD
+2869 TVTLVWRDEDNRD
-2882 GIRPDTVTYTLHGS
+2882 GVRPDAVTYTLHGS
-2896 DGSEVEKTVSKDD
+2896 DGSEQEKTVNKDD
-2909 SWADVMFED
+2909 AWNDVVFED
-2918 LPVYQNGQK
+2918 LPVYQNGQRIS
-2927 VTYTLTESTVDG
+2927 YTLTESAIDD
-2939 YTTDIRDNGH
+2939 YTNDIRSSGN
-2949 TFTVTNTHIPAV
+2949 TFTVTNTHIPET
-2961 VNVDVTKVWTDGEN
+2961 VNVDVTKIWTDGEN
-2975 QDGNRPNSISVIL
+2975 QDGNRPDSIFVIL
-2988 TGNDGNRYTAT
+2988 TGSDGKRYTTT

-3006 KYTFSKLPKFFN
+3006 KHTFLKLPKFFN

-3023 EYTLAEDAASGYSN
+3023 EYTLTEDTMSGYSD
-3037 VIEKKDNYTF
+3037 VVEKRSDYVF

-3057 VDIPVV
+3057 VDVTIV
-3063 KKWNDDNDRDG
+3063 KKWDDDNDRDG
-3074 ARPESFNI
+3074 MRPESVDI

-3097 AENGYTYVFQSVPK
+3097 TENGYTCVFQSVPK
-3111 FHNSGTLIS
+3111 YHDGGTLIN
-3120 YTVAEEKVTGYTTEV
+3120 YTIAEEKIPGYTTTI
-3135 AKDSSGYKFTLTN
+3135 AKDASGYKFTLTN
-3148 TKSIETVTKTV
+3148 AKAIDTVTKTV
-3159 SKVWEDSNNQDG
+3159 SKVWDDNNNQDG
-3171 LRPSAITVIL
+3171 LRPTAITVIL
-3181 TGDDGSRYLK
+3181 TGDDGSRRVK
-3191 SVSAAENWTTT
+3191 SVSAAENWTTM

-3216 QYTVSEAFVSGYTD
+3216 QYAVSEAFVSGYT
-3230 EVTQNGNNYTITNTH
+3230 EAITQNGDNYTITNTH
-3245 MPATTELF
+3245 TPASSEFF
-3253 VTKTWKDNGNND
+3253 VTKIWKDNGNND

-3274 TAHGSDGRSYAKK
+3274 TAHGSDGRSYTEK
-3287 LNADNQWSV
+3287 LNANNQWSV
-3296 MFSNLPKY
+3296 IFSNLPKY
-3304 ANGKTIDYTL
+3304 ADGKVIEYSL
-3314 TEEAVPGYTSSITRN
+3314 TEESVPGYASSITRN
-3329 GKSFTLINTHVDETK
+3329 GKSFVLINTHVDETK

-3350 AWNDENNQ
+3350 AWNDGNNQ
-3358 DGLRPKSIT
+3358 DGLRPKTIT

-3382 FESQNWTTSL
+3382 FEGQNWATNL
-3392 NNLPKYKNSTE
+3392 NNLPKYKNGTE
-3403 VQYTVKEN
+3403 IQYTVKEN
-3411 AISGYETEIKQTGDS
+3411 AIPGYETEIKQTGDS
-3426 YTITNTHAPAV
+3426 YAITNSHTPAV
-3437 VTVSVVKIWDDENNQ
+3437 VTVSAVKVWDDANNQ

-3463 LTGSDGSTHNA
+3463 LTGSDGSVRNA

-3503 EADSNPYTYEIVK
+3503 EANSNPYTYEIVK
-3516 GSDGYSF
+3516 GSDEYSF

-3529 VPAAVNVPVTTIWND
+3529 VPAVVNVPVTTVWD
-3544 DNNRDGIRAKETVIT
+3544 DDDNRDGIRAKETAIT
-3559 LQGSNG
+3559 LHGSNG
-3565 KVYQHI
+3565 KVYQRI
-3571 VTDKDSF
+3571 VTGKDDF

-3589 DEGKEV
+3589 DEGREV

-3600 QNEVD
+3600 QNEMN
-3605 GYTTDVT
+3605 GYTANIA

-3624 HEPEKLA
+3624 HEPERLA

-3661 TYIEKNLSA
+3661 TYIEKSLST

-3676 TFEGLYKYFKEG
+3676 AFDGLYKYFKEG

-3697 EAVGGYEKEISEK
+3697 EMVGGYEKEISEK

-3740 GYRPDTTT
+3740 GYRPDAAT

-3754 DGTQDTKDFTKD
+3754 DGTQDAKDFTKD

-3773 FKDLDRFK
+3773 FKDLDHYK
-3781 DGTKIKYTVTEDEIP
+3781 DGNEIKYTVAEDEIP
-3796 QYTTSIVAN
+3796 QYTTSIAVN

-3817 EITLRNISVIWED
+3817 EITLRNISVIWDD
-3830 NDDQD
+3830 NNDQD
-3835 GIRPDAVNIK
+3835 GLRPDTVSIK
-3845 LKGNDKLV
+3845 LKGNDKFI

-3876 GNEISYTAEE
+3876 GNEITYTAEE
-3886 NEIPGYTTTI
+3886 NEIPGYTTSI

-3922 DDSENQDGLR
+3922 KDAENQDGLR
-3932 PDTIH
+3932 PDAIH
-3937 IKLVSNGIAKDAY
+3937 IRLISNDIEKDAY
-3950 LDADSNWHLEFEGLP
+3950 LDAESDWHLDFEGLP

-3987 STVTTEDGYAF
+3987 STVTTEDGYTF
-3998 TIKNDHV
+3998 TIENDHV

-4019 DNNRDGLRPSSHTV
+4019 DNDRDGLRPDSHTV
-4033 ILTDGINTIEE
+4033 ILVDGTNAIEE
-4044 IVLDKDN
+4044 VVLDKNN
-4051 GYGTVLKDMP
+4051 GYGVVLKNMP

-4069 DYQIKDFKVDGYT
+4069 NYQIKDFKVDGYT
-4082 TNIIKGDSVK
+4082 TNIIKSDSVK
-4092 DFKVTNTHV
+4092 DFNITNTHV

-4113 HDQSDYDKIRPEEIA
+4113 HDQSDYDKIRPEKVT

-4138 YEKTVNKETWTA
+4138 YEKTVTKDTWTTA
-4150 VFSDLPKNSKGEQII
+4150 FSDLPKNSKGEQII

-4174 GYSTTITNN
+4174 GYKTTITDNE
-4183 QTDTI
+4183 TGTI
-4188 TVINKHEPVKTITVT
+4188 AVINTHEPVKTITVT

-4211 KDSIRPDKVTV
+4211 KDNMRPDKVTV
-4222 KLTDGTTV
+4222 KLANGTTA

-4235 VKNDSWK
+4235 INNDSWK
-4242 HIFEDIPVFNGSD
+4242 HVFENIIVFNGSD
-4255 KVSYTITQ
+4255 KVSYTVTQ
-4263 DAVNGYTTEIKA
+4263 DAVSEYTTEIKA

-4284 INTHISV
+4284 INTHV
-4291 VPPKEEPKK
+4291 PVAPPKEEPKQ
-4300 KEPAT
+4300 EETVTPAA
-4305 PAPVVEVK
+4305 PAPVVEIK
-4313 VEQPAPTVT
+4313 TEPT
-4322 LIQTTNKPTG
+4322 TTVIETPNKQTG
-4332 ISFFESLFAK
+4332 ISFMDGLFG

>member
-1 MQNGKSRIKRVASA
+1 MQKCESRTKRVMSA
-15 IIAGVMAL
+15 IIAGMMAL
-23 QTVAPV
+23 QVVAPT
-29 ISYADDTASSVATT
+29 ISYADDTVASTASSE
-43 DDSDAIANVDP
+43 DNSDTQIDP
-54 GTPVQVDA
+54 GVPVQ
-62 TASEEP
+62 
-68 SEAPSSGTSQ
+68 
-78 ADENSEETET
+78 
-88 NSDITDEVS
+88 
-97 NEHTDADTADETQTV
+97 
-112 EEDAPKQDESTSETT
+112 T
-127 DTAPSRTVT
+127 DTASSNTVTEPDSNEGLEETADSEQTGEIQDDTVSDSQGNETDTQEETVQDTVQQNDSGSEATESKSVRTVT
-136 VTLNKNGGEFEPEWL
+136 VTLNKNGGVFEPEWL

-162 LGTETNDIVVE
+162 LGTETNDIAVE

-186 DSIDIPVAL
+186 DSISIPVAL
-195 SSDESLYFTGWDV
+195 SSDESLYFTRWDV

-213 DADSETLTF
+213 DADNETLTF
-222 EDGVDAY
+222 DDGVDAY
-229 VLSAVYSSVVDDD
+229 VLTAVYDSVADED
-242 QTLVENRTE
+242 QQLIENKE
-251 FDEQTKRQAI
+251 IFDEQT
-261 QERLK
+261 ERNALQQRL
-266 SSGISTYVL
+266 SASGISLYEM

-284 DLVVEGLA
+284 DLIIDGLA
-292 FTSDDGLTQ
+292 FTSDDGLVQ
-301 TFTAPYDGDYIIT
+301 TFTAPYDGDYTIT

-337 KAEGTVHLN
+337 KAEGTIHLS

-419 HDYTDAEKAQNN
+419 HDYTDAEKAQND
-431 AAAEVAKKHV
+431 AAAEVAKNHV

-464 GQGPVANRYYA
+464 GQGPVASRYYA

-495 PTNGRTLTYEERVDA
+495 PTNGRVLTYDERVDA

-526 TVLGELYDANPAH
+526 TILGELYDANPAN
-539 RDPVDFLFDDGQA
+539 RDPVSLLFDDGQA

-601 EQVEVKDADYE
+601 KQVEVKDADYE
-612 VGGNMKYDSTETA
+612 VGGNMKYDSTNSA
-625 PYLVNGRVI
+625 PYLINGRVLI
-634 IKMVGETPKL
+634 HMVGTTPKM
-644 KSVMMPAQSEDIS
+644 KTIMMEAQNEVIS
-657 AGNIDE
+657 SSHVDDADVY
-663 KDGFGQKAILSPGQ
+663 GQKAYLNKGQ
-677 GSANKTLA
+677 DVASTTIA
-685 YTAITYYNLGDV
+685 YTAITYYNMGDL
-697 MTVTPKWEYNTLLNV
+697 MTVNPVWEYSTMLSPTDRDWN
-712 TYKPWD
+712 
-718 DSVAKNINNQMSVSI
+718 DSVAKSIDSRLSVSVAN
-733 TNTELGI
+733 TNLGV
-740 PAEGDK
+740 PNPGDK
-746 YYNDAYPGWYAVKSV
+746 YYNADYPGWYAVKSV
-761 MTITNAPLSMYDTAT
+761 MTITNPVNTMYSTERLTKYYFRCKGIASYTLSSGTKTMYDKGERGELAIDYNIYINHEGVHVYSDRNIINDTPTSTVDDTIAATAGRSASTWQYPHMALTDVNNINTILIQFSSHGFNTSDSISYDASYADSLGITGSGNQYSYIFKAKSKNSVSTANWEKFLQSITYTTYDAATFTSTGVSGGVTIFWYADENLWENNMFYDSSSGHFYACINTGNSITWGEARNRALSMYNSALDCYGYLAHITSQSEQDYLYTLMDKSTQGWLGAT
-776 VTKYFFRCHPTATVS
+776 RKVSGNEWDWYWRDGPANETNEPFFRQNADGTYGTLLWGYENWDSKTEP
-791 MYNGIRTMDDESES
+791 NNS
-805 GGLVLDYSIAMEHQG
+805 GGVEWCMHYYGSNRGVWNDYIDSNGAVTSFIVEWSKDGLVG
-820 AHVYQNRN
+820 
-828 TINDMNAET
+828 NDHS
-837 VSDTVT
+837 VSDTD
-843 ATQNH
+843 
-848 SSSQWKYPELVVK
+848 
-861 TPKTIQTFNVLFTS
+861 I
-875 PSRNAQDAILYNT
+875 
-888 DLANQLGI
+888 
-896 VVTGTNQNYI
+896 
-906 FTKSGGL
+906 
-913 TQDEWNNFLRQVSF
+913 
-927 VTYDRAVFTA
+927 
-937 DGVQSGVEVAWYG
+937 
-950 FEKAIFGSNQATRH
+950 
-964 VPTLS
+964 
-969 DYPGA
+969 
-974 ATHNIA
+974 
-980 SGSLNITS
+980 
-988 SGSVYRIVGSTTG
+988 
-1001 DNRIYVSPG
+1001 
-1010 VSATVILDNVTM
+1010 
-1022 NYTAAGA
+1022 
-1029 GWGNDT
+1029 
-1035 SRAGDGAIS
+1035 
-1044 CSHANLTIILVGT
+1044 
-1057 SRITAYGS
+1057 
-1065 YSNAIAKNGTDG
+1065 
-1077 SLMIDGAGTL
+1077 
-1087 YAVGASGDHCG
+1087 
-1098 AIGANVN
+1098 
-1105 CSFWNFT
+1105 
-1112 VQGGTI
+1112 
-1118 YANAGEHCPG
+1118 
-1128 IGSGCLNQPGEGNG
+1128 
-1142 GDGAGCGNLNFTGGT
+1142 
-1157 VVARGNTACSGIGS
+1157 
-1171 GWGGPVN
+1171 
-1178 GINISN
+1178 
-1184 GAKVTAYGG
+1184 
-1193 SYSPGIGSGGRTDN
+1193 
-1207 VQGGNIGSYHYHVR
+1207 
-1221 NIVITGGD
+1221 
-1229 TVVTAFGDKSTN
+1229 
-1241 MPGIGCGK
+1241 
-1249 DPVGTVRGTLS
+1249 
-1260 NVVATTLDGFQGYVR
+1260 
-1275 YGSSEESAAYST
+1275 
-1287 EQPRTP
+1287 
-1293 FTGTGNIGSYL
+1293 
-1304 ASQVNRGTPVYY
+1304 
-1316 TQVFFSIDTSNK
+1316 
-1328 HVDDADVIGTQV
+1328 IGTQIV
-1340 SSTGTIKPE
+1340 AE
-1349 QFASV
+1349 QEQKVNNGEV
-1354 SGTVWAENDRDGVY
+1354 SGTVWAENDYNGLFAT
-1368 QVGDEAVVE
+1368 DEAKLQDITVQLISDNGTVVATAQTNKL
-1377 GVAVTLYNADG
+1377 GQYDFTGLAPGNYYVKFTSQSFVGYNAVPDG
-1388 SVCKTTTT
+1388 GNSIVQQASKGINDSYAQTPVFALTY
-1396 NKYGAYSFDGIPEK
+1396 NDVLEKSF
-1410 KNYTVG
+1410 
-1416 FSNGSSNI
+1416 
-1424 QSYSPTAKIAA
+1424 
-1435 GENNNHVNNDWKSDV
+1435 
-1450 FTAIYQK
+1450 
-1457 NTSQTINCGVYV
+1457 GVYV
-1469 PSTVS
+1469 PSTVG
-1474 GFAWDDVNQNGICD
+1474 GFVWDDANQNGIYD
-1488 NSESKIANVTITL
+1488 NREAKIANVTITL

-1513 GNPITAVLTDADG
+1513 GNPIAAVLTDANG

-1544 SSDTVDISN
+1544 SSNTVDISN
-1553 ARVSPIPTSGDEKR
+1553 ARVSPIPASGDVKL
-1567 TNKAERSI
+1567 TNKAEKSI
-1575 DVLEFNG
+1575 GMLEFNG

-1593 SMLNAATI
+1593 SMLTSATI
-1601 GEVYI
+1601 GEIYI
-1606 NSMTGTGITPVNAE
+1606 NSMSGTGITPVNAE

-1647 GWHETQADINIEEPV
+1647 GWHETQADIDIEEPV

-1702 YEETDKTAADKKVL
+1702 YEETDRTAADKKVL
-1716 PEEYDYFGFLVSP
+1716 PEEYDYFGFTVSP
-1729 TATTDKKTQMGND
+1729 TAATDKKTQMGND
-1742 ATAVMQNNKVAK
+1742 STAVMQNNKVAK

-1763 DTRVVSLSNEK
+1763 DTRVVALNNEK

-1944 IRLLTSFDLKK
+1944 IRLLTDFDLKK
-1955 VEDLSGI
+1955 IEDLSGI

-1975 KADDSGKSV
+1975 KAADSGKSV

-1998 DTSIKTEHLTTDKNG
+1998 DTSIKTKHLTTDKNG
-2013 LISFTNQDIATYHL
+2013 LIHFTNQDIATYHL
-2027 TETET
+2027 IETET
-2032 LPGYVRDTKT
+2032 LPGYVKDTKT
-2042 HVVKVMPETAV
+2042 HVVKVMPEAAV
-2053 ENNNLIWKTY
+2053 ENNNLVWKTY
-2063 ISVDGVRQTNNLY
+2063 ISVDGVRLTDNLY

-2102 RKNAVI
+2102 RQNAVI

-2136 TDTYLTYTFRSIPAY
+2136 TDTYLTYTFRSIPVY
-2151 YKGQTIQYTVVEN
+2151 YKGQTIQYTVIEN

-2169 TAIVSNTTGSVDNGY
+2169 IATVSATTGSADKGY

-2200 VVKVWDDGNNVDGIR
+2200 VVKVWDDSNNIDGMR
-2215 PDSVTIHMNGSDGS
+2215 PDSVTIHMNSSDGS
-2229 STEATLSNTKDW
+2229 STEATLSNVKDW
-2241 KYTFKHIP
+2241 KYTFKHMP

-2264 DAVAGYTYTVTNEGR
+2264 DAVTGYTYTVTNKDR
-2279 SFTITNSHVQET
+2279 AFTITNKHTQET
-2291 LSIPVTKTWED
+2291 FSIPVTKTWED

-2314 HVILMGSDGNVY
+2314 HVTLMGSDGNVY

-2352 IDYTLSEET
+2352 IDYTLSEEA
-2361 VDSYTYKIEGDAD
+2361 VNGYTYKIEGDAN

-2380 NEHIPAVT
+2380 NEHISAVT
-2388 NVVINKYWEDAANQD
+2388 NVVVNKYWEDTANQD
-2403 GVRPDSVS
+2403 GVRPDSVA

-2419 KTYKATLTKDGGF
+2419 KTYKATLTKDTGF
-2432 SETFE
+2432 SKTFE
-2437 NLPVFFNNGT
+2437 DLPVFFNNGT
-2447 KIAYT
+2447 KITYT
-2452 VTEDAVAGYIGKT
+2452 VTEDAVNGYTGKIT
-2465 ATDDTGYVLSITNTH
+2465 TDDTGYILSITNTH
-2480 TPETIS
+2480 APETIR
-2486 KTITKTWDD
+2486 KTVTKTWDD
-2495 NDNQDGIRPTNVKV
+2495 GNDRDGIRPANIKI
-2509 ELYGTDGTLRTQYL
+2509 ELYGTDGTRRTQYL
-2523 TKDNNWSYSFENLPK
+2523 TKDNHWSYSFENLPK

-2548 TAKEEAVEG
+2548 TIKEEAVDG

-2563 TTATG
+2563 TTTAG
-2568 FNFTNTHEPQTVTY
+2568 FDLTNTHEIQTADYEVK
-2582 GATKVWLDDD
+2582 KVWIDD
-2592 NRDGVRPNSI
+2592 NDRDGARPTSI
-2602 TLVLNGSDG
+2602 TLTLTGSDG

-2616 QMTAASNW
+2616 QMTAADNW
-2624 SDVTFERIPMFN
+2624 NAVTFERVPMFN
-2636 NGKYITYT
+2636 GGKYITYT
-2644 LSENDVPSYVNSVA
+2644 LTENEVPSYINSIE
-2658 VSEDGKFF
+2658 VSEDGKHF
-2666 TVTNTHTPD
+2666 TVTNTHAPD
-2675 HAIIKITEVWH
+2675 HTVINITEVWH

-2696 KKVTTIIVGSNG
+2696 RKMTAIVVGSNG

-2808 ATLNEENGWTAT
+2808 ATLNEDNGWTAT
-2820 FENLPKRDHGNIVTY
+2820 FENLPKRDHGNIVAY
-2835 NVKESDVEGY
+2835 NVKESDTAGY
-2845 EASIVKTED
+2845 EASVVKTEN
-2854 GFQLINEHDSETTLR
+2854 GFQLINEHDSETTMR
-2869 TATLVWRDENNQD
+2869 TVTLVWRDEDNRD
-2882 GIRPDTVTYTLHGS
+2882 GVRPDAVTYTLHGS
-2896 DGSEVEKTVSKDD
+2896 DGSEQEKTVNKDD
-2909 SWADVMFED
+2909 AWNDVVFED
-2918 LPVYQNGQK
+2918 LPVYQNGQRIS
-2927 VTYTLTESTVDG
+2927 YTLTESAIDG
-2939 YTTDIRDNGH
+2939 YANDIRSSGN
-2949 TFTVTNTHIPAV
+2949 TFTVTNTHIPET
-2961 VNVDVTKVWTDGEN
+2961 VNVDVTKIWTDGEN
-2975 QDGNRPNSISVIL
+2975 QDGNRPDSISVIL
-2988 TGNDGNRYTAT
+2988 TGSDGKRYTTT

-3006 KYTFSKLPKFFN
+3006 KHTFLKLPKFFN

-3023 EYTLAEDAASGYSN
+3023 EYTLTEDTMSGYSD
-3037 VIEKKDNYTF
+3037 VVEKRSDYVF

-3057 VDIPVV
+3057 VDVTIV

-3074 ARPESFNI
+3074 MRPESVDI

-3097 AENGYTYVFQSVPK
+3097 TENGYTCVFQSVPK
-3111 FHNSGTLIS
+3111 YHDGGTLIN
-3120 YTVAEEKVTGYTTEV
+3120 YTIAEEKIPGYTTTI
-3135 AKDSSGYKFTLTN
+3135 AKDASGYKFILTN
-3148 TKSIETVTKTV
+3148 AKAIDTVTKTV
-3159 SKVWEDSNNQDG
+3159 SKVWDDNNNQDG
-3171 LRPSAITVIL
+3171 LRPTAITVIL
-3181 TGDDGSRYLK
+3181 TGDDGSRRVK
-3191 SVSAAENWTTT
+3191 SVTAAENWTVT
-3202 FENLPKNQNHGQSI
+3202 FENLPKNKNHGQNI
-3216 QYTVSEAFVSGYTD
+3216 QYTVSEAFVSGYT
-3230 EVTQNGNNYTITNTH
+3230 EAITQNGDNYTITNTH
-3245 MPATTELF
+3245 TPASSEFF
-3253 VTKTWKDNGNND
+3253 VTKIWKDNGNND

-3274 TAHGSDGRSYAKK
+3274 TAHGSDGRSYTEK

-3304 ANGKTIDYTL
+3304 ANGKVIEYSL
-3314 TEEAVPGYTSSITRN
+3314 TEESVPGYTSSITRN
-3329 GKSFTLINTHVDETK
+3329 GKSFVLINTHVDETK

-3350 AWNDENNQ
+3350 AWNDGNNQ
-3358 DGLRPKSIT
+3358 DGLRPKTIT

-3382 FESQNWTTSL
+3382 FEGQNWATSL
-3392 NNLPKYKNSTE
+3392 NNLPKNKNGTE
-3403 VQYTVKEN
+3403 IQYTVKEN
-3411 AISGYETEIKQTGDS
+3411 AIHGYETEIKQTGNS
-3426 YTITNTHAPAV
+3426 YAIMNSHTPAV
-3437 VTVSVVKIWDDENNQ
+3437 VTVSAVKVWDDANNQ

-3463 LTGSDGSTHNA
+3463 LTGSDGSVRNA
-3474 AITKNDGWTYQFKDL
+3474 AITKNDGWTYQFKNL
-3489 PQYKNGVKIDYTLQ
+3489 PKYKNGVKIDYTLQ
-3503 EADSNPYTYEIVK
+3503 EANSNPYTYEIVK

-3529 VPAAVNVPVTTIWND
+3529 VPAAVNVPVTTVWD
-3544 DNNRDGIRAKETVIT
+3544 DDDNRDGIRAKEIAIT

-3565 KVYQHI
+3565 KVYQRI
-3571 VTDKDSF
+3571 VTGKDDF

-3589 DEGKEV
+3589 DEGREV

-3600 QNEVD
+3600 QNEMN
-3605 GYTTDVT
+3605 GYTA
-3612 NTDKYTF
+3612 NIASTDKYTF

-3624 HEPEKLA
+3624 HEPERLA

-3661 TYIEKNLSA
+3661 TYIEKSLST

-3676 TFEGLYKYFKEG
+3676 TFDGLYKYFKEG

-3697 EAVGGYEKEISEK
+3697 EAVGGYEKGISEK
-3710 DNLITITNTHAPE
+3710 DNLITITNTHTPE

-3740 GYRPDTTT
+3740 GYRPDAAT

-3754 DGTQDTKDFTKD
+3754 DGTQDAKDFTKD

-3773 FKDLDRFK
+3773 FKDLDHYK
-3781 DGTKIKYTVTEDEIP
+3781 NGTEIKYTVTEDEIP
-3796 QYTTSIVAN
+3796 QYTTSIAVN

-3817 EITLRNISVIWED
+3817 EITLRNISVVWED
-3830 NDDQD
+3830 NNDQD
-3835 GIRPDAVNIK
+3835 GLRPDTVSVK
-3845 LKGNDKLV
+3845 LKGNDKFI
-3853 DSSELNEDVKWKH
+3853 DSSELNEDVEWKH

-3876 GNEISYTAEE
+3876 GNEITYTAEE
-3886 NEIPGYTTTI
+3886 NEIPGYTTSI

-3922 DDSENQDGLR
+3922 KDAENQDGLR
-3932 PDTIH
+3932 PDAIH
-3937 IKLVSNGIAKDAY
+3937 IRLISNDIEKDAY
-3950 LDADSNWHLEFEGLP
+3950 LDAESDWHLDFEGLP

-3987 STVTTEDGYAF
+3987 STVTTKDGYAF
-3998 TIKNDHV
+3998 TIENDHV

-4019 DNNRDGLRPSSHTV
+4019 DNDRDGLRPDSHTV
-4033 ILTDGINTIEE
+4033 ILVDGTNAIEE
-4044 IVLDKDN
+4044 VVLDRDN
-4051 GYGTVLKDMP
+4051 GYGVVLKNMP

-4069 DYQIKDFKVDGYT
+4069 NYQIKDFNVDGYT
-4082 TNIIKGDSVK
+4082 TNIIKSDSVK
-4092 DFKVTNTHV
+4092 DFNITNTHV

-4113 HDQSDYDKIRPEEIA
+4113 HDQSDYDKIRPEKVT

-4138 YEKTVNKETWTA
+4138 YEKTVTKDTWTTA
-4150 VFSDLPKNSKGEQII
+4150 FSDLPKNSKGEQII

-4174 GYSTTITNN
+4174 GYKTTITDNE
-4183 QTDTI
+4183 TGTI
-4188 TVINKHEPVKTITVT
+4188 AVINTHEPVKDITVT
-4203 VTWNDENN
+4203 IVWKDENN
-4211 KDSIRPDKVTV
+4211 KDNIRPDKVTV
-4222 KLTDGTTV
+4222 KLADGTTA

-4235 VKNDSWK
+4235 INNDSWK
-4242 HIFEDIPVFNGSD
+4242 HIFEDISVFNGSD
-4255 KVSYTITQ
+4255 KVSYTVTQ
-4263 DAVNGYTTEIKA
+4263 DAVNGYTTEVKV
-4275 SDDGNTIEI
+4275 SDDGNTVKI
-4284 INTHISV
+4284 INTHV
-4291 VPPKEEPKK
+4291 PVAPPKEEPKQ
-4300 KEPAT
+4300 EETVTPAA
-4305 PAPVVEVK
+4305 PAPVVEIK
-4313 VEQPAPTVT
+4313 TEPT
-4322 LIQTTNKPTG
+4322 TTVIETPNKQTG
-4332 ISFFESLFAK
+4332 ISFMDGLFG

>member
-68 SEAPSSGTSQ
+68 SEAPSSGASQ
-78 ADENSEETET
+78 ADENSEEAET
-88 NSDITDEVS
+88 NSDITDEVA

-213 DADSETLTF
+213 NADSETLTF

-229 VLSAVYSSVVDDD
+229 VLSAVYSSVADED
-242 QTLVENRTE
+242 QQLIENKE
-251 FDEQTKRQAI
+251 IFDEQAEKNVLQQKLSA
-261 QERLK
+261 
-266 SSGISTYVL
+266 SGISLYEM

-284 DLVVEGLA
+284 DLIIDGLA
-292 FTSDDGLTQ
+292 FTSDDGLVQ
-301 TFTAPYDGDYIIT
+301 TFTAPYDGDYTIT

-419 HDYTDAEKAQNN
+419 HDYTDAEKAQND
-431 AAAEVAKKHV
+431 AAVEVAKKHV

-456 SAGGGGLE
+456 TAGGGGLE

-495 PTNGRTLTYEERVDA
+495 PTNGRVLTYDERVDA

-526 TVLGELYDANPAH
+526 TILGELYDANPAN
-539 RDPVDFLFDDGQA
+539 RDPISLLFDDGQA

-601 EQVEVKDADYE
+601 KQVEVKDADYE
-612 VGGNMKYDSTETA
+612 VSGNMKYDSTNSA
-625 PYLVNGRVI
+625 PYLINGRVLI
-634 IKMVGETPKL
+634 HMVGTTPKM
-644 KSVMMPAQSEDIS
+644 KTIMMEAQNEDIS
-657 AGNIDE
+657 SSHVDDADVY
-663 KDGFGQKAILSPGQ
+663 GQKAYLNKGQ
-677 GSANKTLA
+677 DVASTTIA
-685 YTAITYYNLGDV
+685 YTAITYYNMGDL
-697 MTVTPKWEYNTLLNV
+697 MTVNPVWEYSTMLSPTDRDWN
-712 TYKPWD
+712 
-718 DSVAKNINNQMSVSI
+718 DSVAKSIDSRLSVSVAN
-733 TNTELGI
+733 TNLGV
-740 PAEGDK
+740 PNPGDK
-746 YYNDAYPGWYAVKSV
+746 YYNADYPGWYAVKSV
-761 MTITNAPLSMYDTAT
+761 MTITNPVNTMYSTERLTKYYFRCKGIASYTLSSGTKTMYDKGERGELAIDYNIYINHEGVHVYSDRNIINGTPTSTVDDTIAATAGRSASTWQYPHMALTDVNNINTILIQFSSHGFNTSDSISYDASYADSLGITGSGNQYSYIFKAKSKNSVSTANWEKFLQSITYTTYDAATFTSTGVSGGVTIFWYADENLWENNMFYDSSSGHFYACINTGNSITWGEARNRALSMYNSALDCYGYLAHITSQSEQDYLYTLMDKSTQGWLGAT
-776 VTKYFFRCHPTATVS
+776 RKVSGNEWDWYWRDGPANETSEPFFRQNADGTYGTLLWGYENWDSKTEP
-791 MYNGIRTMDDESES
+791 NNS
-805 GGLVLDYSIAMEHQG
+805 GGVEWCMHYYGSNRGVWNDYIDSNGAVTSFIVEWSKDGLVG
-820 AHVYQNRN
+820 
-828 TINDMNAET
+828 NDHS
-837 VSDTVT
+837 VSDT
-843 ATQNH
+843 
-848 SSSQWKYPELVVK
+848 
-861 TPKTIQTFNVLFTS
+861 
-875 PSRNAQDAILYNT
+875 
-888 DLANQLGI
+888 
-896 VVTGTNQNYI
+896 
-906 FTKSGGL
+906 
-913 TQDEWNNFLRQVSF
+913 
-927 VTYDRAVFTA
+927 
-937 DGVQSGVEVAWYG
+937 
-950 FEKAIFGSNQATRH
+950 
-964 VPTLS
+964 
-969 DYPGA
+969 
-974 ATHNIA
+974 
-980 SGSLNITS
+980 
-988 SGSVYRIVGSTTG
+988 
-1001 DNRIYVSPG
+1001 
-1010 VSATVILDNVTM
+1010 
-1022 NYTAAGA
+1022 
-1029 GWGNDT
+1029 
-1035 SRAGDGAIS
+1035 
-1044 CSHANLTIILVGT
+1044 
-1057 SRITAYGS
+1057 
-1065 YSNAIAKNGTDG
+1065 
-1077 SLMIDGAGTL
+1077 
-1087 YAVGASGDHCG
+1087 
-1098 AIGANVN
+1098 
-1105 CSFWNFT
+1105 
-1112 VQGGTI
+1112 
-1118 YANAGEHCPG
+1118 
-1128 IGSGCLNQPGEGNG
+1128 
-1142 GDGAGCGNLNFTGGT
+1142 
-1157 VVARGNTACSGIGS
+1157 
-1171 GWGGPVN
+1171 
-1178 GINISN
+1178 
-1184 GAKVTAYGG
+1184 
-1193 SYSPGIGSGGRTDN
+1193 
-1207 VQGGNIGSYHYHVR
+1207 
-1221 NIVITGGD
+1221 
-1229 TVVTAFGDKSTN
+1229 
-1241 MPGIGCGK
+1241 
-1249 DPVGTVRGTLS
+1249 
-1260 NVVATTLDGFQGYVR
+1260 
-1275 YGSSEESAAYST
+1275 
-1287 EQPRTP
+1287 
-1293 FTGTGNIGSYL
+1293 
-1304 ASQVNRGTPVYY
+1304 
-1316 TQVFFSIDTSNK
+1316 
-1328 HVDDADVIGTQV
+1328 DVIGTQIV
-1340 SSTGTIKPE
+1340 AE
-1349 QFASV
+1349 QEQKVNNGEV
-1354 SGTVWAENDRDGVY
+1354 SGTVWAENDYNGLFAT
-1368 QVGDEAVVE
+1368 DEAKLQDITVQLISDNGTVVATAQTNKL
-1377 GVAVTLYNADG
+1377 GQYDFTGLAPGNYYVKFTSQSFVGYNAVPDG
-1388 SVCKTTTT
+1388 GNSIVQQASKGINDSYAQTPVFALTY
-1396 NKYGAYSFDGIPEK
+1396 NDVLEKSF
-1410 KNYTVG
+1410 
-1416 FSNGSSNI
+1416 
-1424 QSYSPTAKIAA
+1424 
-1435 GENNNHVNNDWKSDV
+1435 
-1450 FTAIYQK
+1450 
-1457 NTSQTINCGVYV
+1457 GVYV

-1474 GFAWDDVNQNGICD
+1474 GFAWDDANQNGIYD
-1488 NSESKIANVTITL
+1488 NREAKIANVTITL

-1513 GNPITAVLTDADG
+1513 GNPIAAVLTDANG

-1544 SSDTVDISN
+1544 SSNTVDISN
-1553 ARVSPIPTSGDEKR
+1553 ARVSPIPASGDVKL
-1567 TNKAERSI
+1567 TNKAEKSI
-1575 DVLEFNG
+1575 GMLEFNG

-1593 SMLNAATI
+1593 SMLTSATI
-1601 GEVYI
+1601 GEIYI
-1606 NSMTGTGITPVNAE
+1606 NSMSGTGITPVNAE

-1702 YEETDKTAADKKVL
+1702 YEETDRTAADKKVL
-1716 PEEYDYFGFLVSP
+1716 PEEYDYFGFTVSP

-1742 ATAVMQNNKVAK
+1742 STAVMQNNKVAK

-1763 DTRVVSLSNEK
+1763 DTRVVNLSNEK

-1782 CAMYI
+1782 CALYI

-1798 DNYNGIRETNE
+1798 DNYNGIREANE
-1809 TENVKTHIYLRRTTK
+1809 TQNVETHIYLRRTTK
-1824 SQFADADE
+1824 SKFADADE

-1852 VGNGDLNTAADGY
+1852 IGNGDLNTATDGY
-1865 YEYDYLEPGIY
+1865 YEYNCLEPGIY

-1885 YYGQTLINQGNDDT
+1885 CYGQTLINQGNDDT
-1899 LDSETQPNISLDR
+1899 LDSEAQPNISLDR

-1962 PFENVKFDYEIYE
+1962 PFENVKFDYEIYS
-1975 KADDSGKSV
+1975 KAENFGKSVFPDDRHQGAPQIYEGAEDSGKSV
-1984 FPNGPYTTVPVKPG
+1984 FSDDSNELYTTA
-1998 DTSIKTEHLTTDKNG
+1998 SIETFAQAEHLITDKDG
-2013 LISFTNQDIATYHL
+2013 LIHFTNQDIATYHL
-2027 TETET
+2027 TETKT

-2042 HVVKVMPETAV
+2042 HVIKVMPETTV
-2053 ENNNLIWKTY
+2053 KNNNLVWKTY
-2063 ISVDGVRQTNNLY
+2063 ISVDGVRQTDNLY

-2102 RKNAVI
+2102 RQNAVI

-2151 YKGQTIQYTVVEN
+2151 YKGQTIQYTVIEN

-2169 TAIVSNTTGSVDNGY
+2169 TATVGATTGSADKGY

-2200 VVKVWDDGNNVDGIR
+2200 VTKVWDDSNNIDGMR
-2215 PDSVTIHMNGSDGS
+2215 PDSVTIHLNGSDGS
-2229 STEATLSNTKDW
+2229 STEATLSNAKDW
-2241 KYTFKHIP
+2241 KYIFKHMP
-2249 LFDANGNEITYTITE
+2249 LFDANGNKITYTITE

-2291 LSIPVTKTWED
+2291 FSIPVTKTWED

-2314 HVILMGSDGNVY
+2314 HVTLMGSDGNVY

-2352 IDYTLSEET
+2352 IDYTLNEEA
-2361 VDSYTYKIEGDAD
+2361 VNGYTYKIEGDAD

-2380 NEHIPAVT
+2380 NEHISAVT
-2388 NVVINKYWEDAANQD
+2388 NVVVNKYWEDAANQD
-2403 GVRPDSVS
+2403 GVRPDSVA

-2419 KTYKATLTKDGGF
+2419 KTYKATLTKDTGF
-2432 SETFE
+2432 SKTFE

-2447 KIAYT
+2447 KITYT
-2452 VTEDAVAGYIGKT
+2452 VTEDAVNGYTGKIT
-2465 ATDDTGYVLSITNTH
+2465 TDDTGYILSITNTH
-2480 TPETIS
+2480 APETIR
-2486 KTITKTWDD
+2486 KTVTKTWDD
-2495 NDNQDGIRPTNVKV
+2495 GNDRDGIRPTNVKI
-2509 ELYGTDGTLRTQYL
+2509 ELYGTDGTRRTQYL
-2523 TKDNNWSYSFENLPK
+2523 TKDNHWSYSFENLPK
-2538 YQNEGTIILY
+2538 YQNKGTIILY
-2548 TAKEEAVEG
+2548 TIKEEAVDG

-2563 TTATG
+2563 TTTAG
-2568 FNFTNTHEPQTVTY
+2568 FDLTNTHEIQTADYEVK
-2582 GATKVWLDDD
+2582 KVWIDD
-2592 NRDGVRPNSI
+2592 NDRDGARPTSI
-2602 TLVLNGSDG
+2602 TLTLTGSDG

-2616 QMTAASNW
+2616 LMTAADNW
-2624 SDVTFERIPMFN
+2624 NAVTFERVPMFN
-2636 NGKYITYT
+2636 GGKYITYT
-2644 LSENDVPSYVNSVA
+2644 LTENEVPSYINSIE
-2658 VSEDGKFF
+2658 VSEDGKHF
-2666 TVTNTHTPD
+2666 TVTNTHAPD
-2675 HAIIKITEVWH
+2675 HTVINITEVWH

-2696 KKVTTIIVGSNG
+2696 RKMIAIVVGSNG

-2808 ATLNEENGWTAT
+2808 ATLNEDNGWTAT
-2820 FENLPKRDHGNIVTY
+2820 FENLPKRDHGNIVAY
-2835 NVKESDVEGY
+2835 NVKESDTAGY
-2845 EASIVKTED
+2845 EASVVKTED

-3074 ARPESFNI
+3074 ARPESVNI

-3287 LNADNQWSV
+3287 LNTDNQWSV

-3304 ANGKTIDYTL
+3304 TNGKTIDYTL

-3723 KLDLI
+3723 KLDLV

-3781 DGTKIKYTVTEDEIP
+3781 DGTKIKYTVTEDEIS

-3876 GNEISYTAEE
+3876 GNEITYTAEE
-3886 NEIPGYTTTI
+3886 NEIPGYTTSI

-3922 DDSENQDGLR
+3922 KDAENQDGLR
-3932 PDTIH
+3932 PDSIDVILTGSDGNTYNATI
-3937 IKLVSNGIAKDAY
+3937 SEKD
-3950 LDADSNWHLEFEGLP
+3950 NWTYIFANLP
-3965 KYRDHG
+3965 KYFNDG
-3971 ILNEYSV
+3971 TLVEYSL
-3978 QEVDVDGYT
+3978 QEVETDGYAGTVTKGTDGYT
-3987 STVTTEDGYAF
+3987 F
-3998 TIKNDHV
+3998 TIKNDHT
-4005 PAVIDIPITEEWID
+4005 PAVVDIPVTKVWND
-4019 DNNRDGLRPSSHTV
+4019 DEDRDGLRPNS
-4033 ILTDGINTIEE
+4033 I
-4044 IVLDKDN
+4044 
-4051 GYGTVLKDMP
+4051 
-4061 KYKNGVEI
+4061 
-4069 DYQIKDFKVDGYT
+4069 
-4082 TNIIKGDSVK
+4082 
-4092 DFKVTNTHV
+4092 HV
-4101 PEMVTVTVTEGW
+4101 
-4113 HDQSDYDKIRPEEIA
+4113 
-4128 LTLTGSDGNV
+4128 TLTGSDGST
-4138 YEKTVNKETWTA
+4138 YKKDLEKD
-4150 VFSDLPKNSKGEQII
+4150 S
-4165 YTLTQEGIK
+4165 
-4174 GYSTTITNN
+4174 GYSTIFTSLPKYHNGELISYSLAETPVEGYETDIQAAESGYGFTITN
-4183 QTDTI
+4183 T
-4188 TVINKHEPVKTITVT
+4188 HEVSKKTIKVSKVWDDAENQDGIRPDSVT
-4203 VTWNDENN
+4203 VTLTGSNNSKYTAKLNKENNWTYTFEGLFCKADGATIKYEVSEKDVAGYTPSIKETEGGFIITNAHKPETVTINIVKNWNDSQNADN
-4211 KDSIRPDKVTV
+4211 IRPDAISIT
-4222 KLTDGTTV
+4222 LT
-4230 VSTKE
+4230 
-4235 VKNDSWK
+4235 
-4242 HIFEDIPVFNGSD
+4242 GSD
-4255 KVSYTITQ
+4255 NSSRSITLNKAGDYKTAVDSLPKFHEGKQITYTVTETPV
-4263 DAVNGYTTEIKA
+4263 DGYTSSVQASADGYSFVVINTHTPEVHQEKKETPTTPKFEIKA
-4275 SDDGNTIEI
+4275 EPSTTI
-4284 INTHISV
+4284 
-4291 VPPKEEPKK
+4291 
-4300 KEPAT
+4300 
-4305 PAPVVEVK
+4305 
-4313 VEQPAPTVT
+4313 
-4322 LIQTTNKPTG
+4322 IQTTNKPTG
-4332 ISFFESLFAK
+4332 VSFFDSLLG

>member
-1 MQNGKSRIKRVASA
+1 MQKCESRTKRVMSA
-15 IIAGVMAL
+15 IIAGMMAL
-23 QTVAPV
+23 QVVAPT
-29 ISYADDTASSVATT
+29 ISYADDTVASTASSE
-43 DDSDAIANVDP
+43 DNSDTQIDP
-54 GTPVQVDA
+54 GVPVQTD
-62 TASEEP
+62 TASSNTVTEP
-68 SEAPSSGTSQ
+68 DSSESL
-78 ADENSEETET
+78 EETADSEQTGEIQDDTVSDSQGNET
-88 NSDITDEVS
+88 NTQEETVQ
-97 NEHTDADTADETQTV
+97 DTVQ
-112 EEDAPKQDESTSETT
+112 QNNSGSETT
-127 DTAPSRTVT
+127 ESESVRTVT
-136 VTLNKNGGEFEPEWL
+136 VTLNKNGGIFEPEWL

-162 LGTETNDIVVE
+162 LGTETNDIAIE

-186 DSIDIPVAL
+186 DSISIPVAL
-195 SSDESLYFTGWDV
+195 SGDDSLYFTGWDV

-213 DADSETLTF
+213 DADNETLTF
-222 EDGVDAY
+222 DDGVDAY
-229 VLSAVYSSVVDDD
+229 VLTAVYNSVADED
-242 QTLVENRTE
+242 QQLIENKE
-251 FDEQTKRQAI
+251 IFDEQAEKNVLQQKLSA
-261 QERLK
+261 
-266 SSGISTYVL
+266 SGISLYEM

-284 DLVVEGLA
+284 DLIIDGLA
-292 FTSDDGLTQ
+292 FTSDDGLVQ
-301 TFTAPYDGDYIIT
+301 TFTAPYDGDYTIT

-337 KAEGTVHLN
+337 KAEGTIHLN

-419 HDYTDAEKAQNN
+419 HDYTDAEKAQND
-431 AAAEVAKKHV
+431 AAVEVAKKHV

-456 SAGGGGLE
+456 TAGGGGLE

-495 PTNGRTLTYEERVDA
+495 PTNGRVLTYDERVDA

-526 TVLGELYDANPAH
+526 TILGELYDANPAN
-539 RDPVDFLFDDGQA
+539 RDPVSLLFDDGQA

-601 EQVEVKDADYE
+601 KQVEVKDADYE
-612 VGGNMKYDSTETA
+612 VGGNMKYDSTNSA
-625 PYLVNGRVI
+625 PYLINGRVLI
-634 IKMVGETPKL
+634 HMVGTTPKM
-644 KSVMMPAQSEDIS
+644 KTIMMEAQNEDIS
-657 AGNIDE
+657 SSHVDDADVY
-663 KDGFGQKAILSPGQ
+663 GQKAYLNKGQ
-677 GSANKTLA
+677 DVASTTIA
-685 YTAITYYNLGDV
+685 YTAITYYNMGDL
-697 MTVTPKWEYNTLLNV
+697 MTVNPVWEYSTMLSPTDRDWN
-712 TYKPWD
+712 
-718 DSVAKNINNQMSVSI
+718 DSVAKSIDSRLSVSVAN
-733 TNTELGI
+733 TNLGV
-740 PAEGDK
+740 PNPGDK
-746 YYNDAYPGWYAVKSV
+746 YYNADYPGWYAVKSV
-761 MTITNAPLSMYDTAT
+761 MTITNPVNTMYSTERLTKYYFRCKGIASYTLSSGTKTMYDKGERGELAIDYNIYINHEGVHVYSDRNIINGTPTSTVDDTIAATAGRSASTWQYPHMALTDVNNINTILIQFSSHGFNTSDSISYDASYADSLGITGSGNQYSYIFKAKSKNSVSTANWEKFLQSITYTTYDAATFTSTGVSGGVTIFWYADENLWENNMFYDSSSGHFYACINTGSSITWGEARNRALSMYNSALDCYGYLAHITSQSEQDYLYTLMDKSTQGWLGAT
-776 VTKYFFRCHPTATVS
+776 RKVSGNEWDWYWRDGPANETSEPFFRQNAG
-791 MYNGIRTMDDESES
+791 GIYGSLLWGYENWDSKTEPNNS
-805 GGLVLDYSIAMEHQG
+805 GGVEWCMHYYGSNRGVWNDYIDSNGAVTSFIVEWSKDGLVG
-820 AHVYQNRN
+820 
-828 TINDMNAET
+828 NDHS
-837 VSDTVT
+837 VSDT
-843 ATQNH
+843 
-848 SSSQWKYPELVVK
+848 
-861 TPKTIQTFNVLFTS
+861 
-875 PSRNAQDAILYNT
+875 
-888 DLANQLGI
+888 
-896 VVTGTNQNYI
+896 
-906 FTKSGGL
+906 
-913 TQDEWNNFLRQVSF
+913 
-927 VTYDRAVFTA
+927 
-937 DGVQSGVEVAWYG
+937 
-950 FEKAIFGSNQATRH
+950 
-964 VPTLS
+964 
-969 DYPGA
+969 
-974 ATHNIA
+974 
-980 SGSLNITS
+980 
-988 SGSVYRIVGSTTG
+988 
-1001 DNRIYVSPG
+1001 
-1010 VSATVILDNVTM
+1010 
-1022 NYTAAGA
+1022 
-1029 GWGNDT
+1029 
-1035 SRAGDGAIS
+1035 
-1044 CSHANLTIILVGT
+1044 
-1057 SRITAYGS
+1057 
-1065 YSNAIAKNGTDG
+1065 
-1077 SLMIDGAGTL
+1077 
-1087 YAVGASGDHCG
+1087 
-1098 AIGANVN
+1098 
-1105 CSFWNFT
+1105 
-1112 VQGGTI
+1112 
-1118 YANAGEHCPG
+1118 
-1128 IGSGCLNQPGEGNG
+1128 
-1142 GDGAGCGNLNFTGGT
+1142 
-1157 VVARGNTACSGIGS
+1157 
-1171 GWGGPVN
+1171 
-1178 GINISN
+1178 
-1184 GAKVTAYGG
+1184 
-1193 SYSPGIGSGGRTDN
+1193 
-1207 VQGGNIGSYHYHVR
+1207 
-1221 NIVITGGD
+1221 
-1229 TVVTAFGDKSTN
+1229 
-1241 MPGIGCGK
+1241 
-1249 DPVGTVRGTLS
+1249 
-1260 NVVATTLDGFQGYVR
+1260 
-1275 YGSSEESAAYST
+1275 
-1287 EQPRTP
+1287 
-1293 FTGTGNIGSYL
+1293 
-1304 ASQVNRGTPVYY
+1304 
-1316 TQVFFSIDTSNK
+1316 
-1328 HVDDADVIGTQV
+1328 DVIGTQIV
-1340 SSTGTIKPE
+1340 AE
-1349 QFASV
+1349 QEQKVNNGEV
-1354 SGTVWAENDRDGVY
+1354 SGTVWAENDYNGLFAT
-1368 QVGDEAVVE
+1368 DEAKLQDITVQLISDNGTVVATAQTNKL
-1377 GVAVTLYNADG
+1377 GQYDFTGLAPGNYYVKFTSQSFVGYNAVPDG
-1388 SVCKTTTT
+1388 GNSIVQQASKGINDSYAQTPVFALTY
-1396 NKYGAYSFDGIPEK
+1396 NDVLEKSF
-1410 KNYTVG
+1410 
-1416 FSNGSSNI
+1416 
-1424 QSYSPTAKIAA
+1424 
-1435 GENNNHVNNDWKSDV
+1435 
-1450 FTAIYQK
+1450 
-1457 NTSQTINCGVYV
+1457 GVYV

-1474 GFAWDDVNQNGICD
+1474 GFAWDDANQNGIYD
-1488 NSESKIANVTITL
+1488 NREAKIANVTITL

-1513 GNPITAVLTDADG
+1513 GNPIAAVLTDANG

-1544 SSDTVDISN
+1544 SSNTVDISN
-1553 ARVSPIPTSGDEKR
+1553 ARVSPIPVSGDVKL
-1567 TNKAERSI
+1567 TNKAEKSI
-1575 DVLEFNG
+1575 GMLEFNG

-1593 SMLNAATI
+1593 SMLTSATI

-1729 TATTDKKTQMGND
+1729 TAATDKKTQMGND
-1742 ATAVMQNNKVAK
+1742 STAVMQNNKVAK

-1763 DTRVVSLSNEK
+1763 DTRVVALNNEK

-1899 LDSETQPNISLDR
+1899 LDSEAQPNISLDR

-1944 IRLLTSFDLKK
+1944 IRLLTDFDLKK
-1955 VEDLSGI
+1955 IEDLSGI
-1962 PFENVKFDYEIYE
+1962 PFKDVKFDYEIYE

-2013 LISFTNQDIATYHL
+2013 LIHFTNQDIATYHL
-2027 TETET
+2027 IGTET
-2032 LPGYVRDTKT
+2032 LPGYVKDTKT
-2042 HVVKVMPETAV
+2042 HVVKVMPEAAV
-2053 ENNNLIWKTY
+2053 ENNNLVWKTY
-2063 ISVDGVRQTNNLY
+2063 ISVDGVRLTDNLY

-2102 RKNAVI
+2102 RQNAVI

-2151 YKGQTIQYTVVEN
+2151 YKGQTIQYTVIEN

-2169 TAIVSNTTGSVDNGY
+2169 TATVSATTGSTDKGY

-2200 VVKVWDDGNNVDGIR
+2200 VTKVWDDSNNIDGMR
-2215 PDSVTIHMNGSDGS
+2215 PDSVTIHLNGSDGS
-2229 STEATLSNTKDW
+2229 STEATLSNAKDW
-2241 KYTFKHIP
+2241 KYTFKHMP
-2249 LFDANGNEITYTITE
+2249 LFDANGNEITFTITE
-2264 DAVAGYTYTVTNEGR
+2264 DAVTGYTYTVTNKDR
-2279 SFTITNSHVQET
+2279 AFTITNKHTQET
-2291 LSIPVTKTWED
+2291 FSIPVTKTWED

-2314 HVILMGSDGNVY
+2314 HVTLMGSDGNVY

-2352 IDYTLSEET
+2352 IDYTLNEEA
-2361 VDSYTYKIEGDAD
+2361 VNGYTYKIEGDAD

-2380 NEHIPAVT
+2380 NEHISAVT
-2388 NVVINKYWEDAANQD
+2388 NVVVNKYWEDTANQD
-2403 GVRPDSVS
+2403 GVRPDSVAI
-2411 VTLSGSDG
+2411 TLSGSDG
-2419 KTYKATLTKDGGF
+2419 KTYKATLTKDTGF
-2432 SETFE
+2432 SKTFE

-2447 KIAYT
+2447 KITYT
-2452 VTEDAVAGYIGKT
+2452 VTEDAVNGYTGKIT
-2465 ATDDTGYVLSITNTH
+2465 TDDTGYILSITNTH
-2480 TPETIS
+2480 APETIR
-2486 KTITKTWDD
+2486 KTVTKTWDD
-2495 NDNQDGIRPTNVKV
+2495 GNDRDGIRPTNVKI
-2509 ELYGTDGTLRTQYL
+2509 ELYGTDGTRRTQYL
-2523 TKDNNWSYSFENLPK
+2523 TKDNYWSYSFENLPK

-2548 TAKEEAVEG
+2548 TIKEEAVDG

-2563 TTATG
+2563 TTTAG
-2568 FNFTNTHEPQTVTY
+2568 FDLTNTHEIQTADYEVK
-2582 GATKVWLDDD
+2582 KVWIDD
-2592 NRDGVRPNSI
+2592 NDRDGARPTSI
-2602 TLVLNGSDG
+2602 TLTLTGSDG

-2616 QMTAASNW
+2616 LMTAADNW
-2624 SDVTFERIPMFN
+2624 NAVTFERVPMFN
-2636 NGKYITYT
+2636 GGKYITYT
-2644 LSENDVPSYVNSVA
+2644 LTENEVLSYINSIE
-2658 VSEDGKFF
+2658 VSEDGKHF
-2666 TVTNTHTPD
+2666 TVTNTHAPD
-2675 HAIIKITEVWH
+2675 HTVINITEVWH

-2696 KKVTTIIVGSNG
+2696 RKMTAIVVGSNG

-2808 ATLNEENGWTAT
+2808 ATLNEDNGWTAT
-2820 FENLPKRDHGNIVTY
+2820 FENLPKRDHGNIVAY
-2835 NVKESDVEGY
+2835 NVKESDTEGY
-2845 EASIVKTED
+2845 EASVVKTED
-2854 GFQLINEHDSETTLR
+2854 GFQLINEHDSETTMR
-2869 TATLVWRDENNQD
+2869 TVTLVWRDEDNRD
-2882 GIRPDTVTYTLHGS
+2882 GVRPDAVTYTLHGS
-2896 DGSEVEKTVSKDD
+2896 DGSEQEKTVNKDD
-2909 SWADVMFED
+2909 AWNDVVFED
-2918 LPVYQNGQK
+2918 LPVYQNGQRIS
-2927 VTYTLTESTVDG
+2927 YTLTESAIDG
-2939 YTTDIRDNGH
+2939 YANDIRSSGN
-2949 TFTVTNTHIPAV
+2949 TFTVTNTHIPET
-2961 VNVDVTKVWTDGEN
+2961 VNVDVTKIWTDGEN
-2975 QDGNRPNSISVIL
+2975 QDGNRPDSISVIL
-2988 TGNDGNRYTAT
+2988 TGSDGKRYTTT

-3006 KYTFSKLPKFFN
+3006 KHTFLKLPKFFN

-3023 EYTLAEDAASGYSN
+3023 EYTLTEDTMSGYSD
-3037 VIEKKDNYTF
+3037 VVEKRSDYVF

-3057 VDIPVV
+3057 VDVTIV
-3063 KKWNDDNDRDG
+3063 KKWDDDNDRDG
-3074 ARPESFNI
+3074 MRPESVDI

-3097 AENGYTYVFQSVPK
+3097 TENGYTCVFQSVPK
-3111 FHNSGTLIS
+3111 YHDGGTLIN
-3120 YTVAEEKVTGYTTEV
+3120 YTIAEEKIPGYTTTI
-3135 AKDSSGYKFTLTN
+3135 AKDASGYKFTLTN
-3148 TKSIETVTKTV
+3148 AKTIDTVAKTV
-3159 SKVWEDSNNQDG
+3159 SKVWDDNNNQDG
-3171 LRPSAITVIL
+3171 LRPTAITVIL
-3181 TGDDGSRYLK
+3181 TGDDGSRRVK
-3191 SVSAAENWTTT
+3191 SVTAAENWTVT
-3202 FENLPKNQNHGQSI
+3202 FENLPKNKNHGQNI
-3216 QYTVSEAFVSGYTD
+3216 QYTVSEAFVSGYT
-3230 EVTQNGNNYTITNTH
+3230 EAITQNDDNYTITNTH
-3245 MPATTELF
+3245 TPASSEFF
-3253 VTKTWKDNGNND
+3253 VTKIWKDNGNND

-3274 TAHGSDGRSYAKK
+3274 TAHGSDGRSYTEK
-3287 LNADNQWSV
+3287 LNANNQWSV

-3304 ANGKTIDYTL
+3304 ADGKVIEYSL
-3314 TEEAVPGYTSSITRN
+3314 TEESVPGYTSSITRN
-3329 GKSFTLINTHVDETK
+3329 GKSFVLINTHVDETK

-3350 AWNDENNQ
+3350 AWNDGNNQ
-3358 DGLRPKSIT
+3358 DGLRPKTIT

-3382 FESQNWTTSL
+3382 FEGQNWATSL
-3392 NNLPKYKNSTE
+3392 NNLPKYKNGTE
-3403 VQYTVKEN
+3403 IQYTVKEN
-3411 AISGYETEIKQTGDS
+3411 AIPGYETEIKQTGDS
-3426 YTITNTHAPAV
+3426 YAIMNSHTPAV
-3437 VTVSVVKIWDDENNQ
+3437 VTVSAVKVWDDANNQ

-3463 LTGSDGSTHNA
+3463 LTGSDGSVRNA
-3474 AITKNDGWTYQFKDL
+3474 AITKNDGWTYQFKNL
-3489 PQYKNGVKIDYTLQ
+3489 PKYKNGMKIDYTLQ
-3503 EADSNPYTYEIVK
+3503 ETNSNPYTYEIVK
-3516 GSDGYSF
+3516 GSDEYSF

-3529 VPAAVNVPVTTIWND
+3529 VPAVVNVPITTVWD
-3544 DNNRDGIRAKETVIT
+3544 DDDNRDGIRAKETAIT

-3565 KVYQHI
+3565 KTYQRI
-3571 VTDKDSF
+3571 VTGKDSF

-3589 DEGKEV
+3589 DEGREV

-3600 QNEVD
+3600 QNEMN
-3605 GYTTDVT
+3605 GYTA
-3612 NTDKYTF
+3612 NIASTDKYTF

-3624 HEPEKLA
+3624 HEPERLA

-3661 TYIEKNLSA
+3661 TYIEKSLST

-3676 TFEGLYKYFKEG
+3676 AFDGLYKYFKEG

-3697 EAVGGYEKEISEK
+3697 EMVGGYEKEISEK

-3740 GYRPDTTT
+3740 GYRPDAAT

-3754 DGTQDTKDFTKD
+3754 DGTQDTRDFTKS

-3773 FKDLDRFK
+3773 FKDLDHYK
-3781 DGTKIKYTVTEDEIP
+3781 DGNEIKYTVAEDEIP
-3796 QYTTSIVAN
+3796 QYTTSIAVN

-3817 EITLRNISVIWED
+3817 EITLRNISVVWED
-3830 NDDQD
+3830 NNDQD
-3835 GIRPDAVNIK
+3835 GLRPDTVSVK
-3845 LKGNDKLV
+3845 LKGNDKFI
-3853 DSSELNEDVKWKH
+3853 DSSELNEDVEWKH

-3876 GNEISYTAEE
+3876 GNEITYTAEE
-3886 NEIPGYTTTI
+3886 NEIPGYTTSI

-3922 DDSENQDGLR
+3922 KDAENQDGLR
-3932 PDTIH
+3932 PDAIH
-3937 IKLVSNGIAKDAY
+3937 IRLISNDIEKDAY
-3950 LDADSNWHLEFEGLP
+3950 LDAESDWHLDFEGLP

-3987 STVTTEDGYAF
+3987 STVTTKDGYAF
-3998 TIKNDHV
+3998 TIENDHV

-4019 DNNRDGLRPSSHTV
+4019 DNDRDGLRPDSHTV
-4033 ILTDGINTIEE
+4033 ILVDGTNAIEE
-4044 IVLDKDN
+4044 VVLDKNN
-4051 GYGTVLKDMP
+4051 GYGVVLKNMP

-4069 DYQIKDFKVDGYT
+4069 NYQIKDFKVDGYT
-4082 TNIIKGDSVK
+4082 TNIIKSDSVK
-4092 DFKVTNTHV
+4092 DFNITNTHV

-4113 HDQSDYDKIRPEEIA
+4113 HDQSDYDKIRPEKVT

-4138 YEKTVNKETWTA
+4138 YEKTVTKDTWTTA
-4150 VFSDLPKNSKGEQII
+4150 FSDLPKNSKGEQII

-4174 GYSTTITNN
+4174 GYKTTITDNE
-4183 QTDTI
+4183 TGTI
-4188 TVINKHEPVKTITVT
+4188 AVINTHEPVKTITVT

-4211 KDSIRPDKVTV
+4211 KDNIRPDKVTV
-4222 KLTDGTTV
+4222 KLANGTTA

-4235 VKNDSWK
+4235 INNDSWK
-4242 HIFEDIPVFNGSD
+4242 HVFENIIVFNGSD
-4255 KVSYTITQ
+4255 KVSYTVTQ
-4263 DAVNGYTTEIKA
+4263 DAVSEYTTEIKA

-4284 INTHISV
+4284 INTHV
-4291 VPPKEEPKK
+4291 PVAPPKEEPKQ
-4300 KEPAT
+4300 EETVTPAA
-4305 PAPVVEVK
+4305 PAPVVEIK
-4313 VEQPAPTVT
+4313 TEPT
-4322 LIQTTNKPTG
+4322 TTVIETPNKQTG
-4332 ISFFESLFAK
+4332 ISFMDGLFG

>member
-15 IIAGVMAL
+15 VIAGVMAL

-43 DDSDAIANVDP
+43 DDSDVIANVDP

-68 SEAPSSGTSQ
+68 SEAPSSGPSQ
-78 ADENSEETET
+78 ADENSEET
-88 NSDITDEVS
+88 NSDITDEVA

-213 DADSETLTF
+213 NADSETLTF

-337 KAEGTVHLN
+337 KAEGTIHLS

-419 HDYTDAEKAQNN
+419 HDYTDAEKAQND
-431 AAAEVAKKHV
+431 AAAEVAKNHV

-456 SAGGGGLE
+456 TAGGGGLE

-495 PTNGRTLTYEERVDA
+495 PTNGRVLTYDERVDA

-526 TVLGELYDANPAH
+526 TILGELYDANPAN
-539 RDPVDFLFDDGQA
+539 RDPVSLLFDDGQA

-601 EQVEVKDADYE
+601 KQVEVKDADYE
-612 VGGNMKYDSTETA
+612 VGGNMKYDSTNSA
-625 PYLVNGRVI
+625 PYLINGRVLI
-634 IKMVGETPKL
+634 HMVGTTPKM
-644 KSVMMPAQSEDIS
+644 KTIMMEAQNEDIS
-657 AGNIDE
+657 SSHVDDADVY
-663 KDGFGQKAILSPGQ
+663 GQKAYLNKGQ
-677 GSANKTLA
+677 DVASTTIA
-685 YTAITYYNLGDV
+685 YTAITYYNMGDL
-697 MTVTPKWEYNTLLNV
+697 MTVNPVWEYSTMLSPTDRDWN
-712 TYKPWD
+712 
-718 DSVAKNINNQMSVSI
+718 DSVAKSIDSRLSVSVEN
-733 TNTELGI
+733 TNLGV
-740 PAEGDK
+740 PNPGDK
-746 YYNDAYPGWYAVKSV
+746 YYNADYPGWYAVKSV
-761 MTITNAPLSMYDTAT
+761 MTITNPVNTMYSTERLTKYYFRCKGIASYTLSSGTKTMYDKGERGELAIDYNIYINHEGVHVYSDRNIINGTPTSTVDDTIAATAGRSASTWQYPHMALTDVNNINTILIQFSSHGFNTSDSISYDASYADSLGITGSGNQYSYIFKAKSKNSVSTANWEKFLQSITYTTYDAATFTSTGVSGGVTIFWYADENLWENNMFYDSSSGHFYACINTGNSITWGEARNRALSMYNSALDCYGYLAHITSQSEQDYLYTLMDKSTQGWLGAT
-776 VTKYFFRCHPTATVS
+776 RKVSGNEWDWYWRDGPANETSEPFFRQNADGTYGTLLWGYENWDSKTEP
-791 MYNGIRTMDDESES
+791 NNS
-805 GGLVLDYSIAMEHQG
+805 GGVEWCMHYYGSNRGVWNDYIDSNGAVTSFIVEWSKDGLVG
-820 AHVYQNRN
+820 
-828 TINDMNAET
+828 NDHS
-837 VSDTVT
+837 VSDT
-843 ATQNH
+843 
-848 SSSQWKYPELVVK
+848 
-861 TPKTIQTFNVLFTS
+861 
-875 PSRNAQDAILYNT
+875 
-888 DLANQLGI
+888 
-896 VVTGTNQNYI
+896 
-906 FTKSGGL
+906 
-913 TQDEWNNFLRQVSF
+913 
-927 VTYDRAVFTA
+927 
-937 DGVQSGVEVAWYG
+937 
-950 FEKAIFGSNQATRH
+950 
-964 VPTLS
+964 
-969 DYPGA
+969 
-974 ATHNIA
+974 
-980 SGSLNITS
+980 
-988 SGSVYRIVGSTTG
+988 
-1001 DNRIYVSPG
+1001 
-1010 VSATVILDNVTM
+1010 
-1022 NYTAAGA
+1022 
-1029 GWGNDT
+1029 
-1035 SRAGDGAIS
+1035 
-1044 CSHANLTIILVGT
+1044 
-1057 SRITAYGS
+1057 
-1065 YSNAIAKNGTDG
+1065 
-1077 SLMIDGAGTL
+1077 
-1087 YAVGASGDHCG
+1087 
-1098 AIGANVN
+1098 
-1105 CSFWNFT
+1105 
-1112 VQGGTI
+1112 
-1118 YANAGEHCPG
+1118 
-1128 IGSGCLNQPGEGNG
+1128 
-1142 GDGAGCGNLNFTGGT
+1142 
-1157 VVARGNTACSGIGS
+1157 
-1171 GWGGPVN
+1171 
-1178 GINISN
+1178 
-1184 GAKVTAYGG
+1184 
-1193 SYSPGIGSGGRTDN
+1193 
-1207 VQGGNIGSYHYHVR
+1207 
-1221 NIVITGGD
+1221 
-1229 TVVTAFGDKSTN
+1229 
-1241 MPGIGCGK
+1241 
-1249 DPVGTVRGTLS
+1249 
-1260 NVVATTLDGFQGYVR
+1260 
-1275 YGSSEESAAYST
+1275 
-1287 EQPRTP
+1287 
-1293 FTGTGNIGSYL
+1293 
-1304 ASQVNRGTPVYY
+1304 
-1316 TQVFFSIDTSNK
+1316 
-1328 HVDDADVIGTQV
+1328 DVIGTQIV
-1340 SSTGTIKPE
+1340 AE
-1349 QFASV
+1349 QEQKVNNGEV
-1354 SGTVWAENDRDGVY
+1354 SGTVWAENDYNGLFAT
-1368 QVGDEAVVE
+1368 DEAKLQDITVQLISDN
-1377 GVAVTLYNADG
+1377 GTIVATAQTNKLGQYDFTGLAPGNYYVKFTSQSFVGYNAVPDG
-1388 SVCKTTTT
+1388 GNSIVQQASKGINDSYAQTPVFALTY
-1396 NKYGAYSFDGIPEK
+1396 NDVLEKSF
-1410 KNYTVG
+1410 
-1416 FSNGSSNI
+1416 
-1424 QSYSPTAKIAA
+1424 
-1435 GENNNHVNNDWKSDV
+1435 
-1450 FTAIYQK
+1450 
-1457 NTSQTINCGVYV
+1457 GVYV

-1474 GFAWDDVNQNGICD
+1474 GFAWDDANQNGIYD
-1488 NSESKIANVTITL
+1488 NREAKIANVTITL

-1513 GNPITAVLTDADG
+1513 GNPIAAVLTDANG

-1544 SSDTVDISN
+1544 SSNTVDISN
-1553 ARVSPIPTSGDEKR
+1553 ARVSPIPASGDVKL
-1567 TNKAERSI
+1567 TNKAEKSI
-1575 DVLEFNG
+1575 GMLEFNG

-1593 SMLNAATI
+1593 SMLTSATI
-1601 GEVYI
+1601 GEIYI
-1606 NSMTGTGITPVNAE
+1606 NSMSGTGITPVNAE

-1647 GWHETQADINIEEPV
+1647 GWHETQADIDIEEPV

-1702 YEETDKTAADKKVL
+1702 YEETDRTAADKKVL
-1716 PEEYDYFGFLVSP
+1716 PEEYDYFGFTVSP

-1742 ATAVMQNNKVAK
+1742 STAVMQNNKVAK

-1763 DTRVVSLSNEK
+1763 DTRVVNLSNEK
-1774 DFYVSTAN
+1774 NFYVSTAN
-1782 CAMYI
+1782 CALYI

-1798 DNYNGIRETNE
+1798 DNYNGIREANE
-1809 TENVKTHIYLRRTTK
+1809 TQNVETHIYLRRTTK
-1824 SQFADADE
+1824 SKFADADE

-1852 VGNGDLNTAADGY
+1852 IGNGDLNTATDGY
-1865 YEYDYLEPGIY
+1865 YEYNCLEPGIY

-1885 YYGQTLINQGNDDT
+1885 CYGQTLINQGNDDT
-1899 LDSETQPNISLDR
+1899 LDSEAQPNISLDR

-1962 PFENVKFDYEIYE
+1962 PFENVKFDYEIYS
-1975 KADDSGKSV
+1975 KAENFGKSV
-1984 FPNGPYTTVPVKPG
+1984 FPDDRHQGAPQIYEGAEDSEKSVFSDDSNELYTTA
-1998 DTSIKTEHLTTDKNG
+1998 SIETFAQAEHLITDKDG
-2013 LISFTNQDIATYHL
+2013 LIHFTNQDIATYHL
-2027 TETET
+2027 TETKT

-2042 HVVKVMPETAV
+2042 HVIKVMPETTV
-2053 ENNNLIWKTY
+2053 ENNNLVWKTY
-2063 ISVDGVRQTNNLY
+2063 ISVDGVRQTDNLY

-2102 RKNAVI
+2102 RQNAVI

-2124 PLQKAYTALFKA
+2124 PLQKAYAALFKA
-2136 TDTYLTYTFRSIPAY
+2136 TDTYLSYTFRSIPAY
-2151 YKGQTIQYTVVEN
+2151 YKGQTIQYTVIEN

-2169 TAIVSNTTGSVDNGY
+2169 TATVGATTGSADKGY

-2200 VVKVWDDGNNVDGIR
+2200 VTKVWDDSNNIDGMR
-2215 PDSVTIHMNGSDGS
+2215 PDSVTIHLNGSDGS
-2229 STEATLSNTKDW
+2229 STKATLSNAKDW
-2241 KYTFKHIP
+2241 KYTFKHMP
-2249 LFDANGNEITYTITE
+2249 LFDANGNKITYTITE

-2291 LSIPVTKTWED
+2291 FSIPVTKTWED

-2314 HVILMGSDGNVY
+2314 HVTLMGSDGNVY
-2326 EANLTAAG
+2326 EANLTATG

-2352 IDYTLSEET
+2352 IDYTLNEEA
-2361 VDSYTYKIEGDAD
+2361 VNGYTYKIEGDAD

-2380 NEHIPAVT
+2380 NEHISAVT
-2388 NVVINKYWEDAANQD
+2388 NVVVNKYWEDAANQD
-2403 GVRPDSVS
+2403 GVRPDSVA

-2419 KTYKATLTKDGGF
+2419 KTYKATLTKDTGF
-2432 SETFE
+2432 SKTFE

-2447 KIAYT
+2447 KITYT
-2452 VTEDAVAGYIGKT
+2452 VTEDAVNGYTGKIT
-2465 ATDDTGYVLSITNTH
+2465 TDDTGYILSITNTH
-2480 TPETIS
+2480 APETIR
-2486 KTITKTWDD
+2486 KTVTKTWDD
-2495 NDNQDGIRPTNVKV
+2495 GNDRDGIRPTNVKI
-2509 ELYGTDGTLRTQYL
+2509 ELYGTDGTRRTQYL
-2523 TKDNNWSYSFENLPK
+2523 TKDNHWSYSFENLPK

-2548 TAKEEAVEG
+2548 TIKEEAVDG

-2563 TTATG
+2563 TTTAG
-2568 FNFTNTHEPQTVTY
+2568 FDLTNTHEIQTADYEVK
-2582 GATKVWLDDD
+2582 KVWVDD
-2592 NRDGVRPNSI
+2592 NDRDGARPTSI
-2602 TLVLNGSDG
+2602 TLTLTGSDG

-2616 QMTAASNW
+2616 QMTAADNW
-2624 SDVTFERIPMFN
+2624 NAVTFERVPMFN
-2636 NGKYITYT
+2636 GGKYITYT
-2644 LSENDVPSYVNSVA
+2644 LTENEVPSYMNSIE
-2658 VSEDGKFF
+2658 VSEDGKHF
-2666 TVTNTHTPD
+2666 TVTNTHAPD
-2675 HAIIKITEVWH
+2675 HTVINITEVWH
-2686 DENDQDGIRP
+2686 DKNDQDGIRP
-2696 KKVTTIIVGSNG
+2696 RKMTAVVVGSNG

-2808 ATLNEENGWTAT
+2808 ATLNEDNGWTAT

-2939 YTTDIRDNGH
+2939 YTTDIRDDGH

-2975 QDGNRPNSISVIL
+2975 QDGNRPDSISVIL

-3074 ARPESFNI
+3074 ARPESVNI

-3120 YTVAEEKVTGYTTEV
+3120 YTIAEEKVTGYTTEV

-3181 TGDDGSRYLK
+3181 TGDDGNRYLK

-3287 LNADNQWSV
+3287 LNTDNQWSV

-3426 YTITNTHAPAV
+3426 YTITNTHAPTV

-3489 PQYKNGVKIDYTLQ
+3489 PQYKNGMKIDYTLQ

-3578 ATVFEDVPKFF
+3578 ATVFENMPKFF

-3600 QNEVD
+3600 QNEMN
-3605 GYTTDVT
+3605 GYTANIA

-3624 HEPEKLA
+3624 HEPERLA
-3631 KTVTKVWDDNNN
+3631 KTVTKIWDDNNN

-3723 KLDLI
+3723 KLDLV

-3853 DSSELNEDVKWKH
+3853 DSSELDEDVKWKH
-3866 SFTKLPVREN
+3866 SFTNLPVREN

-3922 DDSENQDGLR
+3922 EDGENQDGLR
-3932 PDTIH
+3932 PDSIDVILTGSDGNTYNATI
-3937 IKLVSNGIAKDAY
+3937 SEKD
-3950 LDADSNWHLEFEGLP
+3950 NWTYIFANLP
-3965 KYRDHG
+3965 KYFNDG
-3971 ILNEYSV
+3971 TLVEYSL
-3978 QEVDVDGYT
+3978 QEVETDGYAGTVTKGTDGYT
-3987 STVTTEDGYAF
+3987 F
-3998 TIKNDHV
+3998 TIKNDHT
-4005 PAVIDIPITEEWID
+4005 PAVVDIPVTKVWND
-4019 DNNRDGLRPSSHTV
+4019 DEDRDGLRPNS
-4033 ILTDGINTIEE
+4033 I
-4044 IVLDKDN
+4044 
-4051 GYGTVLKDMP
+4051 
-4061 KYKNGVEI
+4061 
-4069 DYQIKDFKVDGYT
+4069 
-4082 TNIIKGDSVK
+4082 
-4092 DFKVTNTHV
+4092 HV
-4101 PEMVTVTVTEGW
+4101 
-4113 HDQSDYDKIRPEEIA
+4113 
-4128 LTLTGSDGNV
+4128 TLTGSDGST
-4138 YEKTVNKETWTA
+4138 YKKDLEKD
-4150 VFSDLPKNSKGEQII
+4150 S
-4165 YTLTQEGIK
+4165 
-4174 GYSTTITNN
+4174 GYSTIFTSLPKYHNGELISYSLAETPVEGYETDIQAAESGYGFTITN
-4183 QTDTI
+4183 T
-4188 TVINKHEPVKTITVT
+4188 HEVSKKTIKVSKVWDDAENQDGIRPDSVT
-4203 VTWNDENN
+4203 VTLTGSNNSKYTAKLNKENNWTYTFEGLFCKADGATIKYEVSEKDVAGYTPSIKETEGGFIITNAHKPETVTINIVKNWNDSQNADN
-4211 KDSIRPDKVTV
+4211 IRPDAISIT
-4222 KLTDGTTV
+4222 LT
-4230 VSTKE
+4230 
-4235 VKNDSWK
+4235 
-4242 HIFEDIPVFNGSD
+4242 GSD
-4255 KVSYTITQ
+4255 NSSRSITLNKAGDYKTAVDSLPKFHEGKQITYTVTETPV
-4263 DAVNGYTTEIKA
+4263 DGYTSSVQASADGYSFVVINTHTPEVHQEKKETPTTPKFEIKA
-4275 SDDGNTIEI
+4275 EPSTTI
-4284 INTHISV
+4284 
-4291 VPPKEEPKK
+4291 
-4300 KEPAT
+4300 
-4305 PAPVVEVK
+4305 
-4313 VEQPAPTVT
+4313 
-4322 LIQTTNKPTG
+4322 IQTTNKPTG
-4332 ISFFESLFAK
+4332 VSFFDSLLG

>member
-1 MQNGKSRIKRVASA
+1 MQKCESRTKRVMSA
-15 IIAGVMAL
+15 IIAGMMAL
-23 QTVAPV
+23 QVVAPT
-29 ISYADDTASSVATT
+29 ISYADDTVASTASSEDNSNTQ
-43 DDSDAIANVDP
+43 IDP
-54 GTPVQVDA
+54 GVPVQ
-62 TASEEP
+62 
-68 SEAPSSGTSQ
+68 
-78 ADENSEETET
+78 
-88 NSDITDEVS
+88 
-97 NEHTDADTADETQTV
+97 
-112 EEDAPKQDESTSETT
+112 T
-127 DTAPSRTVT
+127 DTASSNTVTEPDSSESLEETADSEQTGEIQDDTVSDSQGNETNTQEETVQDTVQQNDTGSETMESKSVRTVT
-136 VTLNKNGGEFEPEWL
+136 VTLNKNGGVFEPEWL

-162 LGTETNDIVVE
+162 LGTETNDIAIE

-186 DSIDIPVAL
+186 DSISIPVAL
-195 SSDESLYFTGWDV
+195 SGDDSLYFTGWDV

-213 DADSETLTF
+213 DADNETLTF
-222 EDGVDAY
+222 DDDVDAY
-229 VLSAVYSSVVDDD
+229 VLTAVYNSVADED
-242 QTLVENRTE
+242 QQLIENKE
-251 FDEQTKRQAI
+251 IFDEQAEKNVLQQKLSA
-261 QERLK
+261 
-266 SSGISTYVL
+266 SGISLYEM

-284 DLVVEGLA
+284 DLIIDGLA
-292 FTSDDGLTQ
+292 FTSDDGLIQ
-301 TFTAPYDGDYIIT
+301 TFTAPYDGDYTIT

-337 KAEGTVHLN
+337 KAEGTIHLS

-419 HDYTDAEKAQNN
+419 HDYTDAEKAQND

-456 SAGGGGLE
+456 TAGGGGLE

-495 PTNGRTLTYEERVDA
+495 PTNGRVLTYDERVDA

-526 TVLGELYDANPAH
+526 TILGELYDANPAN
-539 RDPVDFLFDDGQA
+539 RDPVSLLFDDGQA

-601 EQVEVKDADYE
+601 KQVEVKDADYE
-612 VGGNMKYDSTETA
+612 VGGNMKYDSTNSA
-625 PYLVNGRVI
+625 PYLINGRVLI
-634 IKMVGETPKL
+634 HMVGTTPKM
-644 KSVMMPAQSEDIS
+644 KTIMMEAQNEDIS
-657 AGNIDE
+657 SSHVDDADVY
-663 KDGFGQKAILSPGQ
+663 GQKAYLNKGQ
-677 GSANKTLA
+677 DVASTTIA
-685 YTAITYYNLGDV
+685 YTAITYYNMGDL
-697 MTVTPKWEYNTLLNV
+697 MTVNPVWEYSTMLSPTDRDWN
-712 TYKPWD
+712 
-718 DSVAKNINNQMSVSI
+718 DSVAKSIDSRLSVSVAN
-733 TNTELGI
+733 TNLGV
-740 PAEGDK
+740 PNPGDK
-746 YYNDAYPGWYAVKSV
+746 YYNADYPGWYAVKSV
-761 MTITNAPLSMYDTAT
+761 MTITNPVNTMYSTERLTKYYFRCKGIASYTLSSGTKTMYDKGERGELAIDYNIYINHEGVHVYSDRNIINGTPTSTVDDTIAATAGRSASTWQYPHMALTDVNNINTILVQFSSHGFNTSDSISYDASYADSLGITGSGNQYSYIFKAKSKNSVSTANWEKFLQSITYTTYDAATFTSTGVSGGVTIFWYADENLWENNMFYDSSSSHFYACINTGSSITWGEARNRALSMYNSALDCYGYLAHITSQSEQDYLYTLMDKSTQGWLGAT
-776 VTKYFFRCHPTATVS
+776 RKVSGNEWDWYWRDGPANETNEPFFRQNAD
-791 MYNGIRTMDDESES
+791 GIYGSLLWGYENWDSKTEPNNVGNEWCMHYYGNKS
-805 GGLVLDYSIAMEHQG
+805 GVWNDYSDTNG
-820 AHVYQNRN
+820 AVTSFIVEWSKDGLAN
-828 TINDMNAET
+828 NDHS
-837 VSDTVT
+837 VSDT
-843 ATQNH
+843 
-848 SSSQWKYPELVVK
+848 
-861 TPKTIQTFNVLFTS
+861 
-875 PSRNAQDAILYNT
+875 
-888 DLANQLGI
+888 
-896 VVTGTNQNYI
+896 
-906 FTKSGGL
+906 
-913 TQDEWNNFLRQVSF
+913 
-927 VTYDRAVFTA
+927 
-937 DGVQSGVEVAWYG
+937 
-950 FEKAIFGSNQATRH
+950 
-964 VPTLS
+964 
-969 DYPGA
+969 
-974 ATHNIA
+974 
-980 SGSLNITS
+980 
-988 SGSVYRIVGSTTG
+988 
-1001 DNRIYVSPG
+1001 
-1010 VSATVILDNVTM
+1010 
-1022 NYTAAGA
+1022 
-1029 GWGNDT
+1029 
-1035 SRAGDGAIS
+1035 
-1044 CSHANLTIILVGT
+1044 
-1057 SRITAYGS
+1057 
-1065 YSNAIAKNGTDG
+1065 
-1077 SLMIDGAGTL
+1077 
-1087 YAVGASGDHCG
+1087 
-1098 AIGANVN
+1098 
-1105 CSFWNFT
+1105 
-1112 VQGGTI
+1112 
-1118 YANAGEHCPG
+1118 
-1128 IGSGCLNQPGEGNG
+1128 
-1142 GDGAGCGNLNFTGGT
+1142 
-1157 VVARGNTACSGIGS
+1157 
-1171 GWGGPVN
+1171 
-1178 GINISN
+1178 
-1184 GAKVTAYGG
+1184 
-1193 SYSPGIGSGGRTDN
+1193 
-1207 VQGGNIGSYHYHVR
+1207 
-1221 NIVITGGD
+1221 
-1229 TVVTAFGDKSTN
+1229 
-1241 MPGIGCGK
+1241 
-1249 DPVGTVRGTLS
+1249 
-1260 NVVATTLDGFQGYVR
+1260 
-1275 YGSSEESAAYST
+1275 
-1287 EQPRTP
+1287 
-1293 FTGTGNIGSYL
+1293 
-1304 ASQVNRGTPVYY
+1304 
-1316 TQVFFSIDTSNK
+1316 
-1328 HVDDADVIGTQV
+1328 DVIGTQIV
-1340 SSTGTIKPE
+1340 AE
-1349 QFASV
+1349 QEQKVNNGEV
-1354 SGTVWAENDRDGVY
+1354 SGTVWAENDYNGLFAT
-1368 QVGDEAVVE
+1368 DEAKLQDITVQLISDNGTVVATAQTNKL
-1377 GVAVTLYNADG
+1377 GQYDFTGLAPGNYYVKFTSQSFVGYNAVPDG
-1388 SVCKTTTT
+1388 GNSIVQQASKGINDSYAQTPVFALTY
-1396 NKYGAYSFDGIPEK
+1396 NDVLEKSF
-1410 KNYTVG
+1410 
-1416 FSNGSSNI
+1416 
-1424 QSYSPTAKIAA
+1424 
-1435 GENNNHVNNDWKSDV
+1435 
-1450 FTAIYQK
+1450 
-1457 NTSQTINCGVYV
+1457 GVYV

-1474 GFAWDDVNQNGICD
+1474 GFAWDDANQNGIYD
-1488 NSESKIANVTITL
+1488 NREAKIANVTITL

-1513 GNPITAVLTDADG
+1513 GNPIAAVLTDANG

-1553 ARVSPIPTSGDEKR
+1553 ARVSPIPTSGDVKL
-1567 TNKAERSI
+1567 TNKAEKSI
-1575 DVLEFNG
+1575 GMLEFNG

-1593 SMLNAATI
+1593 SMLTSATI
-1601 GEVYI
+1601 GEIYI
-1606 NSMTGTGITPVNAE
+1606 NSMSGTGITPVNAE

-1729 TATTDKKTQMGND
+1729 TAATDKKTQMGND
-1742 ATAVMQNNKVAK
+1742 STAVMQNNKVAK

-1763 DTRVVSLSNEK
+1763 DTRVVNLSNEK

-1782 CAMYI
+1782 CALYI

-1798 DNYNGIRETNE
+1798 NNYNGIRETNE

-1899 LDSETQPNISLDR
+1899 LDSEAQPNISLDR

-1944 IRLLTSFDLKK
+1944 IRLLTDFDLKK
-1955 VEDLSGI
+1955 IEDLSGI
-1962 PFENVKFDYEIYE
+1962 PFKDVKFDYEIYE

-2013 LISFTNQDIATYHL
+2013 LIHFTNQDIATYHL
-2027 TETET
+2027 IETET
-2032 LPGYVRDTKT
+2032 LPGYVKDTKT
-2042 HVVKVMPETAV
+2042 HVVKVMPEAAV
-2053 ENNNLIWKTY
+2053 ENNNLVWKTY
-2063 ISVDGVRQTNNLY
+2063 ISVDGVRLTDNLY

-2102 RKNAVI
+2102 RQNAVI

-2151 YKGQTIQYTVVEN
+2151 YKGQTIQYTVIEN

-2169 TAIVSNTTGSVDNGY
+2169 TATVSATTGSTDKGY

-2200 VVKVWDDGNNVDGIR
+2200 VTKVWDDSNNIDGMR
-2215 PDSVTIHMNGSDGS
+2215 PDSVTIYLNGSDGS
-2229 STEATLSNTKDW
+2229 STEATLSNAKDW
-2241 KYTFKHIP
+2241 KYTFKHMP

-2264 DAVAGYTYTVTNEGR
+2264 DAVTGYTYTVTNKDR
-2279 SFTITNSHVQET
+2279 AFTITNKHTQET
-2291 LSIPVTKTWED
+2291 FSIPVTKTWED

-2314 HVILMGSDGNVY
+2314 HVTLMGSDGNVY

-2352 IDYTLSEET
+2352 IDYTLNEEA
-2361 VDSYTYKIEGDAD
+2361 VNGYTYKIEGDAD

-2380 NEHIPAVT
+2380 NEHISAVT
-2388 NVVINKYWEDAANQD
+2388 NVVVNKYWEDAENQD
-2403 GVRPDSVS
+2403 GVRPDSVA

-2419 KTYKATLTKDGGF
+2419 KTYKATLAKDTGF
-2432 SETFE
+2432 SKTFE

-2447 KIAYT
+2447 KITYT
-2452 VTEDAVAGYIGKT
+2452 VTEAAVDGYTGKIT
-2465 ATDDTGYVLSITNTH
+2465 TDDTGYILSITNTH
-2480 TPETIS
+2480 APETIR
-2486 KTITKTWDD
+2486 KTVTKTWDD
-2495 NDNQDGIRPTNVKV
+2495 GNDRDGIRPTNVKI
-2509 ELYGTDGTLRTQYL
+2509 ELYGTDGTRRTQYL
-2523 TKDNNWSYSFENLPK
+2523 TKDNHWSYSFENLPK

-2548 TAKEEAVEG
+2548 IIKEEAVDG

-2563 TTATG
+2563 TTTAG
-2568 FNFTNTHEPQTVTY
+2568 FDLTNTHEIQTADYEVK
-2582 GATKVWLDDD
+2582 KVWIDD
-2592 NRDGVRPNSI
+2592 NDRDGTRPTSI
-2602 TLVLNGSDG
+2602 TLTLTGSDG

-2616 QMTAASNW
+2616 QMTAADNW
-2624 SDVTFERIPMFN
+2624 NAVTFERVPMFN
-2636 NGKYITYT
+2636 GGKYITYT
-2644 LSENDVPSYVNSVA
+2644 LTENEVPSYINLIE
-2658 VSEDGKFF
+2658 VSEDGKHF
-2666 TVTNTHTPD
+2666 TVTNTHAPD
-2675 HAIIKITEVWH
+2675 HTVINITEVWH

-2696 KKVTTIIVGSNG
+2696 RKMTAIVVGSNG

-2793 SVTVTLTGSNAVSKT
+2793 SVTVTLTGSNAISKT
-2808 ATLNEENGWTAT
+2808 ATLNEDNGWTAT
-2820 FENLPKRDHGNIVTY
+2820 FENLPKRDHGNIVAY
-2835 NVKESDVEGY
+2835 NVKESNTAGY
-2845 EASIVKTED
+2845 EASVVKTEN
-2854 GFQLINEHDSETTLR
+2854 GFQLINEHDSETTMR
-2869 TATLVWRDENNQD
+2869 TVTLVWRDEDNRD
-2882 GIRPDTVTYTLHGS
+2882 GVRPDAVTYTLHGS
-2896 DGSEVEKTVSKDD
+2896 DGSEQEKTVNKDD
-2909 SWADVMFED
+2909 AWNDVVFED
-2918 LPVYQNGQK
+2918 LPVYQNGQRIS
-2927 VTYTLTESTVDG
+2927 YTLTESAIDG
-2939 YTTDIRDNGH
+2939 YANDIRSSGN
-2949 TFTVTNTHIPAV
+2949 TFTVTNTHIPET
-2961 VNVDVTKVWTDGEN
+2961 VNVDVTKIWTDGEN
-2975 QDGNRPNSISVIL
+2975 QDGNRPDSISVIL
-2988 TGNDGNRYTAT
+2988 TGSDGKRYTTT

-3006 KYTFSKLPKFFN
+3006 KHTFLKLPKFFN

-3023 EYTLAEDAASGYSN
+3023 EYTLTEDTMSGYSD
-3037 VIEKKDNYTF
+3037 VVEKRSDYVF

-3057 VDIPVV
+3057 VDVTIV
-3063 KKWNDDNDRDG
+3063 KKWDDDNDRDG
-3074 ARPESFNI
+3074 MRPESVDI

-3097 AENGYTYVFQSVPK
+3097 TENGYTCVFQSVPK
-3111 FHNSGTLIS
+3111 YHDGGTLIN
-3120 YTVAEEKVTGYTTEV
+3120 YTIAEEKIPGYTTTI
-3135 AKDSSGYKFTLTN
+3135 AKDASGYKFTLTN
-3148 TKSIETVTKTV
+3148 AKTIDTVTKTV
-3159 SKVWEDSNNQDG
+3159 SKVWDDNNNQDG
-3171 LRPSAITVIL
+3171 LRPTAITVIL
-3181 TGDDGSRYLK
+3181 TGDDGSRRVK
-3191 SVSAAENWTTT
+3191 SVTATENWTVT
-3202 FENLPKNQNHGQSI
+3202 FENLPKNQNHGQNI
-3216 QYTVSEAFVSGYTD
+3216 QYTVSEAFVSGYT
-3230 EVTQNGNNYTITNTH
+3230 EAITQNGDNYIITNTH
-3245 MPATTELF
+3245 TPASSEFF
-3253 VTKTWKDNGNND
+3253 VTKIWKDNENND

-3274 TAHGSDGRSYAKK
+3274 TAHGSDGCSYTEK

-3304 ANGKTIDYTL
+3304 ADGKVIEYSL
-3314 TEEAVPGYTSSITRN
+3314 TEESVPGYTSSITRN
-3329 GKSFTLINTHVDETK
+3329 GKSFVFINTHVDETK

-3350 AWNDENNQ
+3350 AWNDGNNQ
-3358 DGLRPKSIT
+3358 DGLRPKTIT

-3382 FESQNWTTSL
+3382 FEGQNWATSL
-3392 NNLPKYKNSTE
+3392 NNLPKYKNGTE
-3403 VQYTVKEN
+3403 IQYTVKEN
-3411 AISGYETEIKQTGDS
+3411 AIPGYETEIKQTGDS
-3426 YTITNTHAPAV
+3426 YAIMNSHTPAV
-3437 VTVSVVKIWDDENNQ
+3437 VTVSAVKVWDDANNQ

-3463 LTGSDGSTHNA
+3463 LTGSDGSVRNA
-3474 AITKNDGWTYQFKDL
+3474 AITKNDGWTYQFKNL
-3489 PQYKNGVKIDYTLQ
+3489 PKYKNGMKIDYTLQ
-3503 EADSNPYTYEIVK
+3503 EANSNPYTYEIVK
-3516 GSDGYSF
+3516 GSDEYSF

-3529 VPAAVNVPVTTIWND
+3529 VPAVVNVPITTVWD
-3544 DNNRDGIRAKETVIT
+3544 DDDNRDGIRAKETAIT
-3559 LQGSNG
+3559 LHGSNG
-3565 KVYQHI
+3565 KVYQRI
-3571 VTDKDSF
+3571 VTGKDDF

-3589 DEGKEV
+3589 DEGREV

-3600 QNEVD
+3600 QNEMN
-3605 GYTTDVT
+3605 GYTA
-3612 NTDKYTF
+3612 NIASTDKYTF

-3624 HEPEKLA
+3624 HEPERLA

-3661 TYIEKNLSA
+3661 TYIEKSLST

-3676 TFEGLYKYFKEG
+3676 TFDGLYKYFKEG

-3697 EAVGGYEKEISEK
+3697 EMVGGYEKEISEK

-3740 GYRPDTTT
+3740 GYRPDAAT

-3754 DGTQDTKDFTKD
+3754 DGTQDAKDFTKD

-3773 FKDLDRFK
+3773 FKDLDHYK
-3781 DGTKIKYTVTEDEIP
+3781 DGNEIKYTVTEDEIP
-3796 QYTTSIVAN
+3796 QYTTSIAVN

-3817 EITLRNISVIWED
+3817 EITLRNISVVWED
-3830 NDDQD
+3830 NNDQD
-3835 GIRPDAVNIK
+3835 GLRPDTVSVK
-3845 LKGNDKLV
+3845 LKGNDKFI
-3853 DSSELNEDVKWKH
+3853 DSSELNEDVEWKH

-3886 NEIPGYTTTI
+3886 NEIPGYTTSI

-3922 DDSENQDGLR
+3922 KDAENQDGLR
-3932 PDTIH
+3932 PDAIH
-3937 IKLVSNGIAKDAY
+3937 IRLISNDIEKDAY
-3950 LDADSNWHLEFEGLP
+3950 LDAESDWHLDFEGLP

-3987 STVTTEDGYAF
+3987 STVTTKDGYAF
-3998 TIKNDHV
+3998 TIENDHV

-4019 DNNRDGLRPSSHTV
+4019 DNDRDGLRPGSHTV
-4033 ILTDGINTIEE
+4033 VLVDGTNAIEE
-4044 IVLDKDN
+4044 VVLDRNN
-4051 GYGTVLKDMP
+4051 GYGVVLKNMP

-4069 DYQIKDFKVDGYT
+4069 NYQIKDFKVDGYT
-4082 TNIIKGDSVK
+4082 TNIIKSDSVK
-4092 DFKVTNTHV
+4092 DFNITNTHV
-4101 PEMVTVTVTEGW
+4101 PEMVTITVTEGW
-4113 HDQSDYDKIRPEEIA
+4113 HDQSDYDKIRPEKVT

-4138 YEKTVNKETWTA
+4138 YEKTVTKDTWTT

-4174 GYSTTITNN
+4174 GYKTTITDNE
-4183 QTDTI
+4183 TGTI
-4188 TVINKHEPVKTITVT
+4188 AVINTHEPVKTITVT

-4211 KDSIRPDKVTV
+4211 KDNIRPDKVTV
-4222 KLTDGTTV
+4222 KLANGTTA

-4235 VKNDSWK
+4235 INNDSWK
-4242 HIFEDIPVFNGSD
+4242 HVFEDISVFNGSD
-4255 KVSYTITQ
+4255 KVSYTVTQ
-4263 DAVNGYTTEIKA
+4263 DAVNGYTTEVKV
-4275 SDDGNTIEI
+4275 SDDGNTVKI
-4284 INTHISV
+4284 INTHV
-4291 VPPKEEPKK
+4291 PVAPPKEEPKQ
-4300 KEPAT
+4300 EETVTPAA
-4305 PAPVVEVK
+4305 PAPVVEIK
-4313 VEQPAPTVT
+4313 TEPT
-4322 LIQTTNKPTG
+4322 TTVIETPNKQTG
-4332 ISFFESLFAK
+4332 ISFMDGLFG

>member
-62 TASEEP
+62 TASEAP
-68 SEAPSSGTSQ
+68 SEAPSSGASQ

-88 NSDITDEVS
+88 NSDITDEVA

-136 VTLNKNGGEFEPEWL
+136 VTLNKNGGIFEPEWL
-151 ETANEDPIAAY
+151 ETANEDPIATY
-162 LGTETNDIVVE
+162 LGTETNDIAIE

-186 DSIDIPVAL
+186 DSISIPVAL
-195 SSDESLYFTGWDV
+195 SGDDSLYFTGWDV

-213 DADSETLTF
+213 DADNETLTF
-222 EDGVDAY
+222 DDGVDAY
-229 VLSAVYSSVVDDD
+229 VLTAVYNSVADED
-242 QTLVENRTE
+242 QQLIENKE
-251 FDEQTKRQAI
+251 IFDEQAEKNVLQQKLSA
-261 QERLK
+261 
-266 SSGISTYVL
+266 SGISLYEM

-284 DLVVEGLA
+284 DLIIDGLA
-292 FTSDDGLTQ
+292 FTSDDGLVQ
-301 TFTAPYDGDYIIT
+301 TFTAPYDGDYTIT

-337 KAEGTVHLN
+337 KAEGTIHLS

-419 HDYTDAEKAQNN
+419 HDYTDAEKAQND
-431 AAAEVAKKHV
+431 AAAEVAKNHV

-495 PTNGRTLTYEERVDA
+495 PTNGRVLTYDERVDA

-526 TVLGELYDANPAH
+526 TILGELYDANPAN
-539 RDPVDFLFDDGQA
+539 RDPVSLLFDDGQA

-601 EQVEVKDADYE
+601 KQVEIKDADYE
-612 VGGNMKYDSTETA
+612 VGGNMKYDSTNSA
-625 PYLVNGRVI
+625 PYLINGRVLI
-634 IKMVGETPKL
+634 HMVGTTPKM
-644 KSVMMPAQSEDIS
+644 KTIMMEAQNEDIS
-657 AGNIDE
+657 SSHVDDADVY
-663 KDGFGQKAILSPGQ
+663 GQKAYLNKGQ
-677 GSANKTLA
+677 DVASTTIA
-685 YTAITYYNLGDV
+685 YTAITYYNMGDL
-697 MTVTPKWEYNTLLNV
+697 MTVNPVWEYSTMLSPTDRDWN
-712 TYKPWD
+712 
-718 DSVAKNINNQMSVSI
+718 DSVAKSIDSRLSVSV
-733 TNTELGI
+733 TNTNLGV
-740 PAEGDK
+740 PNPGDK
-746 YYNDAYPGWYAVKSV
+746 YYNADYPGWYAVKSV
-761 MTITNAPLSMYDTAT
+761 MTITNPVNTMYSTERLTKYYFRCKGIASYTLSSGTKTMYDKGERGELAIDYNIYINHEGVHVYSDRNIINGTPTSTVDDTIAATAGRSASTWQYPHMALTDVNNINTILIQFSSHGFNTSDSISYDASYADSLGITGSGNQYSYIFKAKSKNSVSTANWEKFLQSITYTTYDAATFTSTGVSGGVTIFWYADENLWENNMFYDSSSDHFYACINTGNSITWGEARNRALSMYNSALDCYGYLAHITSQSEQDYLYTLMDKSTQGWLGAT
-776 VTKYFFRCHPTATVS
+776 RKVSGNEWDWYWRDGPANETSEPFFRQNADGTYGTLLWGYENWDSKTEP
-791 MYNGIRTMDDESES
+791 NNS
-805 GGLVLDYSIAMEHQG
+805 GGVEWCMHYYGSNRGVWNDYIDSNGAVTSFIVEWSKDGLVG
-820 AHVYQNRN
+820 
-828 TINDMNAET
+828 NDHS
-837 VSDTVT
+837 VSDT
-843 ATQNH
+843 
-848 SSSQWKYPELVVK
+848 
-861 TPKTIQTFNVLFTS
+861 
-875 PSRNAQDAILYNT
+875 
-888 DLANQLGI
+888 
-896 VVTGTNQNYI
+896 
-906 FTKSGGL
+906 
-913 TQDEWNNFLRQVSF
+913 
-927 VTYDRAVFTA
+927 
-937 DGVQSGVEVAWYG
+937 
-950 FEKAIFGSNQATRH
+950 
-964 VPTLS
+964 
-969 DYPGA
+969 
-974 ATHNIA
+974 
-980 SGSLNITS
+980 
-988 SGSVYRIVGSTTG
+988 
-1001 DNRIYVSPG
+1001 
-1010 VSATVILDNVTM
+1010 
-1022 NYTAAGA
+1022 
-1029 GWGNDT
+1029 
-1035 SRAGDGAIS
+1035 
-1044 CSHANLTIILVGT
+1044 
-1057 SRITAYGS
+1057 
-1065 YSNAIAKNGTDG
+1065 
-1077 SLMIDGAGTL
+1077 
-1087 YAVGASGDHCG
+1087 
-1098 AIGANVN
+1098 
-1105 CSFWNFT
+1105 
-1112 VQGGTI
+1112 
-1118 YANAGEHCPG
+1118 
-1128 IGSGCLNQPGEGNG
+1128 
-1142 GDGAGCGNLNFTGGT
+1142 
-1157 VVARGNTACSGIGS
+1157 
-1171 GWGGPVN
+1171 
-1178 GINISN
+1178 
-1184 GAKVTAYGG
+1184 
-1193 SYSPGIGSGGRTDN
+1193 
-1207 VQGGNIGSYHYHVR
+1207 
-1221 NIVITGGD
+1221 
-1229 TVVTAFGDKSTN
+1229 
-1241 MPGIGCGK
+1241 
-1249 DPVGTVRGTLS
+1249 
-1260 NVVATTLDGFQGYVR
+1260 
-1275 YGSSEESAAYST
+1275 
-1287 EQPRTP
+1287 
-1293 FTGTGNIGSYL
+1293 
-1304 ASQVNRGTPVYY
+1304 
-1316 TQVFFSIDTSNK
+1316 
-1328 HVDDADVIGTQV
+1328 DVIGTQIV
-1340 SSTGTIKPE
+1340 AE
-1349 QFASV
+1349 QEQKVNNGEV
-1354 SGTVWAENDRDGVY
+1354 SGTVWAENDYNGLFAT
-1368 QVGDEAVVE
+1368 DEAKLQDITVQLISDNGTVVATAQTNKL
-1377 GVAVTLYNADG
+1377 GQYDFTGLAPGNYYVKFTSQSFVGYNAVPDG
-1388 SVCKTTTT
+1388 GNSIVQQASKGINDSYAQTPVFALTY
-1396 NKYGAYSFDGIPEK
+1396 NDVLEKSF
-1410 KNYTVG
+1410 
-1416 FSNGSSNI
+1416 
-1424 QSYSPTAKIAA
+1424 
-1435 GENNNHVNNDWKSDV
+1435 
-1450 FTAIYQK
+1450 
-1457 NTSQTINCGVYV
+1457 GVYV

-1474 GFAWDDVNQNGICD
+1474 GFAWDDANQNGIYD
-1488 NSESKIANVTITL
+1488 NREAKIANVTITL

-1513 GNPITAVLTDADG
+1513 GNPIAAVLTDANG

-1544 SSDTVDISN
+1544 SSNTVDISN
-1553 ARVSPIPTSGDEKR
+1553 ARVSPIPASGDVKL
-1567 TNKAERSI
+1567 TNKAEKSI
-1575 DVLEFNG
+1575 GMLEFNG

-1593 SMLNAATI
+1593 SMLTSATI
-1601 GEVYI
+1601 GEIYI
-1606 NSMTGTGITPVNAE
+1606 NSMSGTGITPVNAE

-1742 ATAVMQNNKVAK
+1742 STAVMQNNKVAK

-1763 DTRVVSLSNEK
+1763 DTRVVNLSNEK

-1782 CAMYI
+1782 CALYI

-1798 DNYNGIRETNE
+1798 DNYNGIREANE
-1809 TENVKTHIYLRRTTK
+1809 TQNVETHIYLRRTTK
-1824 SQFADADE
+1824 SKFADADE

-1852 VGNGDLNTAADGY
+1852 IGNGDLNTATDGY
-1865 YEYDYLEPGIY
+1865 YEYNCLEPGIY

-1885 YYGQTLINQGNDDT
+1885 CYGQTLINQDNDDT
-1899 LDSETQPNISLDR
+1899 LDSEVQPNISLDR

-2053 ENNNLIWKTY
+2053 ENNNLVWKTY
-2063 ISVDGVRQTNNLY
+2063 ISVDGVRQANNLY

-2200 VVKVWDDGNNVDGIR
+2200 VTKVWDDSNNIDGMR
-2215 PDSVTIHMNGSDGS
+2215 PDSVTIHLNGSDGS

-2361 VDSYTYKIEGDAD
+2361 VDNYTYKIEGDAD

-2548 TAKEEAVEG
+2548 TAKEEAIEG

-2602 TLVLNGSDG
+2602 TLTLTGSDG

-2624 SDVTFERIPMFN
+2624 SDVTFERVPMFN

-3074 ARPESFNI
+3074 ARPESVNI

-3287 LNADNQWSV
+3287 LNTDNQWSV

-3723 KLDLI
+3723 KLDLV

-3773 FKDLDRFK
+3773 FKDLDRFN
-3781 DGTKIKYTVTEDEIP
+3781 DGTKIKYTVTEDEIS

-3937 IKLVSNGIAKDAY
+3937 IKLVSNGIVKDAY

-4069 DYQIKDFKVDGYT
+4069 DYQIKDFKVDEYT

-4300 KEPAT
+4300 EEPAT

>member
-1 MQNGKSRIKRVASA
+1 MQKCESRTKRVMSA
-15 IIAGVMAL
+15 IIAGMMAL
-23 QTVAPV
+23 QVVAPT
-29 ISYADDTASSVATT
+29 ISYADDTVASTASSE
-43 DDSDAIANVDP
+43 DNSDTQIDP
-54 GTPVQVDA
+54 GVPVQTD
-62 TASEEP
+62 TASSNTVTEP
-68 SEAPSSGTSQ
+68 DSSESL
-78 ADENSEETET
+78 EETADSEQTGEIQDDTVSDSQGNET
-88 NSDITDEVS
+88 NTQEETVQ
-97 NEHTDADTADETQTV
+97 DTVQ
-112 EEDAPKQDESTSETT
+112 QNNSGSETT
-127 DTAPSRTVT
+127 ESESVRTVT
-136 VTLNKNGGEFEPEWL
+136 VTLNKNGGIFEPEWL

-162 LGTETNDIVVE
+162 LGTETNDIAIE

-186 DSIDIPVAL
+186 DSISIPVAL
-195 SSDESLYFTGWDV
+195 SGDDSLYFTGWDV

-213 DADSETLTF
+213 DADNETLTF
-222 EDGVDAY
+222 DDGVDAY
-229 VLSAVYSSVVDDD
+229 VLTAVYDSVADED
-242 QTLVENRTE
+242 QQLIENKE
-251 FDEQTKRQAI
+251 IFDEQAEKNVLQQKLSA
-261 QERLK
+261 
-266 SSGISTYVL
+266 SGISLYEM

-284 DLVVEGLA
+284 DLIIDGLA
-292 FTSDDGLTQ
+292 FTSDDGLVQ
-301 TFTAPYDGDYIIT
+301 TFTAPYDGDYTIT

-337 KAEGTVHLN
+337 KAEGTIHLN

-419 HDYTDAEKAQNN
+419 HDYTDAEKAQND
-431 AAAEVAKKHV
+431 AAAEVAKNHV

-456 SAGGGGLE
+456 TAGGGGLE

-495 PTNGRTLTYEERVDA
+495 PTNGRVLTYDERVDA

-526 TVLGELYDANPAH
+526 TILGELYDANPAN
-539 RDPVDFLFDDGQA
+539 RDPVSLLFDDGQA

-601 EQVEVKDADYE
+601 KQVEVKDADYE
-612 VGGNMKYDSTETA
+612 VGGNMKYDSTNSA
-625 PYLVNGRVI
+625 PYLINGRVLI
-634 IKMVGETPKL
+634 HMVGTTPKM
-644 KSVMMPAQSEDIS
+644 KTIMMEAQNEDIS
-657 AGNIDE
+657 SSHVDDADVY
-663 KDGFGQKAILSPGQ
+663 GQKAYLNKGQ
-677 GSANKTLA
+677 DVASTTIA
-685 YTAITYYNLGDV
+685 YTAITYYNMGDL
-697 MTVTPKWEYNTLLNV
+697 MTVNPVWEYSTMLSPTDRDWN
-712 TYKPWD
+712 
-718 DSVAKNINNQMSVSI
+718 DSVAKSIDSRLSVSVAN
-733 TNTELGI
+733 TNLGV
-740 PAEGDK
+740 PNPGDK
-746 YYNDAYPGWYAVKSV
+746 YYNADYPGWYAVKSV
-761 MTITNAPLSMYDTAT
+761 MTITNPVNTMYSTERLTKYYFRCKGIASYTLSSGTKTMYDKGERGELAIDYNIYINHEGVHVYSDRNIINGTPTSTVDDTIAATAGRSASTWQYPHMALTDVNNINTILIQFSSHGFNTSDSISYDASYADSLGITGSGNQYSYIFKAKSKNSVSTANWEKFLQSITYTTYDAATFTSTGVSGGVTIFWYADENLWENNMFYDSSSGHFYACINTGSSITWGEARNRALSMYNSALDCYGYLAHITSQSEQDYLYTLMDKSTQGWLGAT
-776 VTKYFFRCHPTATVS
+776 RKVSGNEWDWYWRDGPANETSEPFFRQNAG
-791 MYNGIRTMDDESES
+791 GIYGSLLWGYENWDSKTEPNNS
-805 GGLVLDYSIAMEHQG
+805 GGVEWCMHYYGSNRGVWNDYIDSNGAVTSFIVEWSKDGLVG
-820 AHVYQNRN
+820 
-828 TINDMNAET
+828 NDHS
-837 VSDTVT
+837 VSDT
-843 ATQNH
+843 
-848 SSSQWKYPELVVK
+848 
-861 TPKTIQTFNVLFTS
+861 
-875 PSRNAQDAILYNT
+875 
-888 DLANQLGI
+888 
-896 VVTGTNQNYI
+896 
-906 FTKSGGL
+906 
-913 TQDEWNNFLRQVSF
+913 
-927 VTYDRAVFTA
+927 
-937 DGVQSGVEVAWYG
+937 
-950 FEKAIFGSNQATRH
+950 
-964 VPTLS
+964 
-969 DYPGA
+969 
-974 ATHNIA
+974 
-980 SGSLNITS
+980 
-988 SGSVYRIVGSTTG
+988 
-1001 DNRIYVSPG
+1001 
-1010 VSATVILDNVTM
+1010 
-1022 NYTAAGA
+1022 
-1029 GWGNDT
+1029 
-1035 SRAGDGAIS
+1035 
-1044 CSHANLTIILVGT
+1044 
-1057 SRITAYGS
+1057 
-1065 YSNAIAKNGTDG
+1065 
-1077 SLMIDGAGTL
+1077 
-1087 YAVGASGDHCG
+1087 
-1098 AIGANVN
+1098 
-1105 CSFWNFT
+1105 
-1112 VQGGTI
+1112 
-1118 YANAGEHCPG
+1118 
-1128 IGSGCLNQPGEGNG
+1128 
-1142 GDGAGCGNLNFTGGT
+1142 
-1157 VVARGNTACSGIGS
+1157 
-1171 GWGGPVN
+1171 
-1178 GINISN
+1178 
-1184 GAKVTAYGG
+1184 
-1193 SYSPGIGSGGRTDN
+1193 
-1207 VQGGNIGSYHYHVR
+1207 
-1221 NIVITGGD
+1221 
-1229 TVVTAFGDKSTN
+1229 
-1241 MPGIGCGK
+1241 
-1249 DPVGTVRGTLS
+1249 
-1260 NVVATTLDGFQGYVR
+1260 
-1275 YGSSEESAAYST
+1275 
-1287 EQPRTP
+1287 
-1293 FTGTGNIGSYL
+1293 
-1304 ASQVNRGTPVYY
+1304 
-1316 TQVFFSIDTSNK
+1316 
-1328 HVDDADVIGTQV
+1328 DVIGTQIV
-1340 SSTGTIKPE
+1340 AE
-1349 QFASV
+1349 QEQKVNNGEV
-1354 SGTVWAENDRDGVY
+1354 SGTVWAENDYNGLFAT
-1368 QVGDEAVVE
+1368 DEAKLQDITVQLISDNGTVVATAQTNKL
-1377 GVAVTLYNADG
+1377 GQYDFTGLAPGNYYVKFTSQSFVGYNAVPDG
-1388 SVCKTTTT
+1388 GNSIVQQASKGINDSYAQTPVFALTY
-1396 NKYGAYSFDGIPEK
+1396 NDVLEKSF
-1410 KNYTVG
+1410 
-1416 FSNGSSNI
+1416 
-1424 QSYSPTAKIAA
+1424 
-1435 GENNNHVNNDWKSDV
+1435 
-1450 FTAIYQK
+1450 
-1457 NTSQTINCGVYV
+1457 GVYV

-1474 GFAWDDVNQNGICD
+1474 GFAWDDANQNGIYD
-1488 NSESKIANVTITL
+1488 NREAKIANVTITL

-1513 GNPITAVLTDADG
+1513 GNPIAAVLTDANG

-1544 SSDTVDISN
+1544 SSNTVDISN
-1553 ARVSPIPTSGDEKR
+1553 ARVSPIPASGDVKL
-1567 TNKAERSI
+1567 TNKAEKSI
-1575 DVLEFNG
+1575 GMLEFNG

-1593 SMLNAATI
+1593 SMLTSATI

-1729 TATTDKKTQMGND
+1729 TAATDKKTQMGND
-1742 ATAVMQNNKVAK
+1742 STAVMQNNKVAK

-1763 DTRVVSLSNEK
+1763 DTRVVALNNEK

-1824 SQFADADE
+1824 SKFADADE

-1852 VGNGDLNTAADGY
+1852 IGNGDLNTAADGY

-1944 IRLLTSFDLKK
+1944 IRLLTDFDLKK
-1955 VEDLSGI
+1955 IEDLSGI

-1975 KADDSGKSV
+1975 KAADSGKSV

-1998 DTSIKTEHLTTDKNG
+1998 DTSIKTKHLTTDKNG
-2013 LISFTNQDIATYHL
+2013 LIHFTNQDIATYHL
-2027 TETET
+2027 IETET
-2032 LPGYVRDTKT
+2032 LPGYVKDTKT
-2042 HVVKVMPETAV
+2042 HVVKVMPEAAV
-2053 ENNNLIWKTY
+2053 ENNNLVWKTY
-2063 ISVDGVRQTNNLY
+2063 ISVDGVRLTDNLY

-2102 RKNAVI
+2102 RQNAVI

-2124 PLQKAYTALFKA
+2124 PLQKAYTALFKS

-2151 YKGQTIQYTVVEN
+2151 YKGQTIQYTVIEN

-2169 TAIVSNTTGSVDNGY
+2169 TATVSATTGSTDKGY

-2200 VVKVWDDGNNVDGIR
+2200 VTKVWDDSNNIDGMR
-2215 PDSVTIHMNGSDGS
+2215 PDSVTIHLNGSDGS
-2229 STEATLSNTKDW
+2229 STEATLSNAKDW
-2241 KYTFKHIP
+2241 KYIFKHMP
-2249 LFDANGNEITYTITE
+2249 LFDANGNKITYTITE

-2291 LSIPVTKTWED
+2291 FSIPVTKTWED

-2314 HVILMGSDGNVY
+2314 HVTLMGSDGNVY

-2352 IDYTLSEET
+2352 IDYTLNEEA
-2361 VDSYTYKIEGDAD
+2361 VNGYTYKIEGDAN

-2380 NEHIPAVT
+2380 NEHISAVT
-2388 NVVINKYWEDAANQD
+2388 NVVVNKYWEDTANQD
-2403 GVRPDSVS
+2403 GVRPDSVA

-2419 KTYKATLTKDGGF
+2419 KTYKATLTKDTGF
-2432 SETFE
+2432 SKTFE

-2447 KIAYT
+2447 KITYT
-2452 VTEDAVAGYIGKT
+2452 VTEDAVNGYTGKIT
-2465 ATDDTGYVLSITNTH
+2465 TDDTGYILSITNTH
-2480 TPETIS
+2480 APETIR
-2486 KTITKTWDD
+2486 KTVTKTWDD
-2495 NDNQDGIRPTNVKV
+2495 GNDRDGIRPTNVKI
-2509 ELYGTDGTLRTQYL
+2509 ELYGTDGTRRTQYL
-2523 TKDNNWSYSFENLPK
+2523 TKDNHWSYSFENLPK

-2548 TAKEEAVEG
+2548 TIKEEAVDG

-2563 TTATG
+2563 TTTAG
-2568 FNFTNTHEPQTVTY
+2568 FDLTNTHEIQTADYEVK
-2582 GATKVWLDDD
+2582 KVWIDD
-2592 NRDGVRPNSI
+2592 NDRDGARPTSI
-2602 TLVLNGSDG
+2602 TLTLTGSDG

-2616 QMTAASNW
+2616 LMTAADNW
-2624 SDVTFERIPMFN
+2624 NAVTFERVPMFN
-2636 NGKYITYT
+2636 GGKYITYT
-2644 LSENDVPSYVNSVA
+2644 LTENEVPSYINSIE
-2658 VSEDGKFF
+2658 VSEDGKHF
-2666 TVTNTHTPD
+2666 TVTNTHAPD
-2675 HAIIKITEVWH
+2675 HTVINITEVWH

-2696 KKVTTIIVGSNG
+2696 RKMTAIVVGSNG

-2793 SVTVTLTGSNAVSKT
+2793 SVTVTLTGSNAISKT
-2808 ATLNEENGWTAT
+2808 ATLNEDNGWTAT
-2820 FENLPKRDHGNIVTY
+2820 FENLPKRDHGNIVAY
-2835 NVKESDVEGY
+2835 NVKESNTAGY
-2845 EASIVKTED
+2845 EASVVKTEN
-2854 GFQLINEHDSETTLR
+2854 GFQLINEHDSETTMR
-2869 TATLVWRDENNQD
+2869 TVTLVWRDEDNRD
-2882 GIRPDTVTYTLHGS
+2882 GVRPDAVTYTLHGS
-2896 DGSEVEKTVSKDD
+2896 DGSEQEKTVNKDD
-2909 SWADVMFED
+2909 AWNDVVFED
-2918 LPVYQNGQK
+2918 LPVYQNGQRIS
-2927 VTYTLTESTVDG
+2927 YTLTESAIDG
-2939 YTTDIRDNGH
+2939 YANDIRSSGN
-2949 TFTVTNTHIPAV
+2949 TFTVTNTHIPET
-2961 VNVDVTKVWTDGEN
+2961 VNVDVTKIWTDGEN
-2975 QDGNRPNSISVIL
+2975 QDGNRPDSISVIL
-2988 TGNDGNRYTAT
+2988 TGSDGKRYTTT

-3006 KYTFSKLPKFFN
+3006 KHTFLKLPKFFN

-3023 EYTLAEDAASGYSN
+3023 EYTLTEDTMSGYSD
-3037 VIEKKDNYTF
+3037 VVEKRSDYVF

-3057 VDIPVV
+3057 VDVTIV
-3063 KKWNDDNDRDG
+3063 KKWDDDNDRDG
-3074 ARPESFNI
+3074 MRPESVDI

-3097 AENGYTYVFQSVPK
+3097 TENGYTCVFQSVPK
-3111 FHNSGTLIS
+3111 YHDGGTLIN
-3120 YTVAEEKVTGYTTEV
+3120 YTIAEEKIPGYTTTI
-3135 AKDSSGYKFTLTN
+3135 AKDASGYKFILTN
-3148 TKSIETVTKTV
+3148 AKAIDTVTKTV
-3159 SKVWEDSNNQDG
+3159 SKVWDDNNNQDG
-3171 LRPSAITVIL
+3171 LRPTAITVIL
-3181 TGDDGSRYLK
+3181 TGDDGSRRVK
-3191 SVSAAENWTTT
+3191 SVTAAENWMVT
-3202 FENLPKNQNHGQSI
+3202 FENLPKNQNHGQNI
-3216 QYTVSEAFVSGYTD
+3216 QYTVSEAFVSGYT
-3230 EVTQNGNNYTITNTH
+3230 ETITQNGDNYTITNTH
-3245 MPATTELF
+3245 TPASSEFF
-3253 VTKTWKDNGNND
+3253 VTKIWKDNGNND

-3274 TAHGSDGRSYAKK
+3274 TAHGSDGRSYTKK

-3304 ANGKTIDYTL
+3304 ADGKVIEYSL
-3314 TEEAVPGYTSSITRN
+3314 TEESVPGYTSSITRN
-3329 GKSFTLINTHVDETK
+3329 GKSFVLINTHVDETK

-3350 AWNDENNQ
+3350 AWNDGNNQ
-3358 DGLRPKSIT
+3358 DGLRPKTIT

-3382 FESQNWTTSL
+3382 FEGQNWATNL
-3392 NNLPKYKNSTE
+3392 NNLPKYKNGTE
-3403 VQYTVKEN
+3403 IQYTVKEN
-3411 AISGYETEIKQTGDS
+3411 AIPDYETEIKQTGDS
-3426 YTITNTHAPAV
+3426 YAITNSHTPAV
-3437 VTVSVVKIWDDENNQ
+3437 VTVSAVKVWDDANNQ

-3463 LTGSDGSTHNA
+3463 LTGSDGSVRNT
-3474 AITKNDGWTYQFKDL
+3474 AITKNDGWTYQFKNL
-3489 PQYKNGVKIDYTLQ
+3489 PKYKNGVKIDYTLQ
-3503 EADSNPYTYEIVK
+3503 EANSNPYTYEIVK
-3516 GSDGYSF
+3516 GSDEYSF

-3529 VPAAVNVPVTTIWND
+3529 VPAVVNVPVTTVWD
-3544 DNNRDGIRAKETVIT
+3544 DDDNRDGIRAKETAIT
-3559 LQGSNG
+3559 LHGSNG
-3565 KVYQHI
+3565 KVYQRI
-3571 VTDKDSF
+3571 VTGKDSF
-3578 ATVFEDVPKFF
+3578 ATVFENMPKFF

-3600 QNEVD
+3600 QNEMN
-3605 GYTTDVT
+3605 GYTA
-3612 NTDKYTF
+3612 NIASTDKYTF

-3624 HEPEKLA
+3624 HEPERLA

-3661 TYIEKNLSA
+3661 TYIEKSLST

-3676 TFEGLYKYFKEG
+3676 TFDGLYKYFKEG

-3697 EAVGGYEKEISEK
+3697 EAVGGYEKGISEK
-3710 DNLITITNTHAPE
+3710 DNLITITNTHTPE

-3740 GYRPDTTT
+3740 GYRPDAAT

-3754 DGTQDTKDFTKD
+3754 DGTQDAKDFTKD

-3773 FKDLDRFK
+3773 FKDLDHYK
-3781 DGTKIKYTVTEDEIP
+3781 NGTEIKYTVTEDEIP
-3796 QYTTSIVAN
+3796 QYTTSIAVN

-3817 EITLRNISVIWED
+3817 EITLRNISVVWED
-3830 NDDQD
+3830 NNDQD
-3835 GIRPDAVNIK
+3835 GLRPDTVSIK
-3845 LKGNDKLV
+3845 LKGNDKFI

-3866 SFTKLPVREN
+3866 SFTKLSVREN
-3876 GNEISYTAEE
+3876 GNEITYTAEE
-3886 NEIPGYTTTI
+3886 NEIPGYTTSI

-3922 DDSENQDGLR
+3922 KDAENQDGLR
-3932 PDTIH
+3932 PDAIH
-3937 IKLVSNGIAKDAY
+3937 IRLISNDIEKDAY
-3950 LDADSNWHLEFEGLP
+3950 LDAESDWHLDFEGLP

-4019 DNNRDGLRPSSHTV
+4019 DNDRDGLRPDSHTV
-4033 ILTDGINTIEE
+4033 ILVDGTNAIEE
-4044 IVLDKDN
+4044 VVLDRDN
-4051 GYGTVLKDMP
+4051 GYGVVLKNMP

-4069 DYQIKDFKVDGYT
+4069 NYQIKDFKVDGYT
-4082 TNIIKGDSVK
+4082 TNIIKSDSVK
-4092 DFKVTNTHV
+4092 DFNITNTHV

-4113 HDQSDYDKIRPEEIA
+4113 HDQSDYDKIRPEKVT

-4138 YEKTVNKETWTA
+4138 YEKTVTKDTWTTA
-4150 VFSDLPKNSKGEQII
+4150 FSDLPKNSKGEQII

-4174 GYSTTITNN
+4174 GYKTTITDNE
-4183 QTDTI
+4183 TGTI
-4188 TVINKHEPVKTITVT
+4188 AVINTHEPVKDITVT
-4203 VTWNDENN
+4203 IVWKDENN
-4211 KDSIRPDKVTV
+4211 KDNIRPDKVTV
-4222 KLTDGTTV
+4222 KLADGTTV
-4230 VSTKE
+4230 VSAKE

-4242 HIFEDIPVFNGSD
+4242 HIFEDISVFNGSD
-4255 KVSYTITQ
+4255 KVSYTVTQ
-4263 DAVNGYTTEIKA
+4263 DAVNGYTTEVKV
-4275 SDDGNTIEI
+4275 SDDGNTVKI
-4284 INTHISV
+4284 INTHV
-4291 VPPKEEPKK
+4291 PVAPPKEEPKQ
-4300 KEPAT
+4300 EETAT
-4305 PAPVVEVK
+4305 STAPAPVVEIK
-4313 VEQPAPTVT
+4313 TEPT
-4322 LIQTTNKPTG
+4322 TTVIETPNKQTG
-4332 ISFFESLFAK
+4332 ISFMDGLFG

>member
-1 MQNGKSRIKRVASA
+1 MQKCESRTKRVMSA
-15 IIAGVMAL
+15 IIAGMMAL
-23 QTVAPV
+23 QVVAPT
-29 ISYADDTASSVATT
+29 ISYADDTVASTASSE
-43 DDSDAIANVDP
+43 DNSDTQIDP
-54 GTPVQVDA
+54 GVPVQTD
-62 TASEEP
+62 TASSNTVTEP
-68 SEAPSSGTSQ
+68 DSSESL
-78 ADENSEETET
+78 EETADSEQTGEIQDDTVSDSQGNET
-88 NSDITDEVS
+88 NTQEETVQ
-97 NEHTDADTADETQTV
+97 DTVQ
-112 EEDAPKQDESTSETT
+112 QNNSGSETT
-127 DTAPSRTVT
+127 ESESVRTVT
-136 VTLNKNGGEFEPEWL
+136 VTLNKNGGIFEPEWL

-162 LGTETNDIVVE
+162 LGTETNDIAIE

-186 DSIDIPVAL
+186 DSISIPVAL
-195 SSDESLYFTGWDV
+195 SGDDSLYFTGWDV

-213 DADSETLTF
+213 DADNETLTF
-222 EDGVDAY
+222 DDGVDAY
-229 VLSAVYSSVVDDD
+229 VLTAVYDSVADED
-242 QTLVENRTE
+242 QQLIENKE
-251 FDEQTKRQAI
+251 IFDEQAEKNVLQQKLSA
-261 QERLK
+261 
-266 SSGISTYVL
+266 SGISLYEM

-284 DLVVEGLA
+284 DLIIDGLA
-292 FTSDDGLTQ
+292 FTSDDGLVQ
-301 TFTAPYDGDYIIT
+301 TFTAPYDGDYTIT

-337 KAEGTVHLN
+337 KAEGTIHLN

-419 HDYTDAEKAQNN
+419 HDYTDAEKAQND
-431 AAAEVAKKHV
+431 AAAEVAKNHV

-456 SAGGGGLE
+456 TAGGGGLE

-495 PTNGRTLTYEERVDA
+495 PTNGRVLTYDERVDA

-526 TVLGELYDANPAH
+526 TILGELYDANPAN
-539 RDPVDFLFDDGQA
+539 RDPVSLLFDDGQA

-601 EQVEVKDADYE
+601 KQVEVKDADYE
-612 VGGNMKYDSTETA
+612 VGGNMKYDSTNSA
-625 PYLVNGRVI
+625 PYLINGRVLI
-634 IKMVGETPKL
+634 HMVGTTPKM
-644 KSVMMPAQSEDIS
+644 KTIMMEAQNEDIS
-657 AGNIDE
+657 SSHVDDADVY
-663 KDGFGQKAILSPGQ
+663 GQKAYLNKGQ
-677 GSANKTLA
+677 DVASTTIA
-685 YTAITYYNLGDV
+685 YTAITYYNMGDL
-697 MTVTPKWEYNTLLNV
+697 MTVNPVWEYSTMLSPTDRDWN
-712 TYKPWD
+712 
-718 DSVAKNINNQMSVSI
+718 DSVAKSIDSRLSVSVAN
-733 TNTELGI
+733 TNLGV
-740 PAEGDK
+740 PNPGDK
-746 YYNDAYPGWYAVKSV
+746 YYNADYPGWYAVKSV
-761 MTITNAPLSMYDTAT
+761 MTITNPVNTMYSTERLTKYYFRCKGIASYTLSSGTKTMYDKGERGELAIDYNIYINHEGVHVYSDRNIINGTPTSTVDDTIAATAGRSASTWQYPHMALTDVNNINTILIQFSSHGFNTSDSISYDASYADSLGITGSGNQYSYIFKAKSKNSVSTANWEKFLQSITYTTYDAATFTSTGVSGGVTIFWYADENLWENNMFYDSSSGHFYACINTGSSITWGEARNRALSMYNSALDCYGYLAHITSQSEQDYLYTLMDKSTQGWLGAT
-776 VTKYFFRCHPTATVS
+776 RKVSGNEWDWYWRDGPANETSEPFFRQNAG
-791 MYNGIRTMDDESES
+791 GIYGSLLWGYENWDSKTEPNNS
-805 GGLVLDYSIAMEHQG
+805 GGVEWCMHYYGSNRGVWNDYIDSNGAVTSFIVEWSKDGLVG
-820 AHVYQNRN
+820 
-828 TINDMNAET
+828 NDHS
-837 VSDTVT
+837 VSDT
-843 ATQNH
+843 
-848 SSSQWKYPELVVK
+848 
-861 TPKTIQTFNVLFTS
+861 
-875 PSRNAQDAILYNT
+875 
-888 DLANQLGI
+888 
-896 VVTGTNQNYI
+896 
-906 FTKSGGL
+906 
-913 TQDEWNNFLRQVSF
+913 
-927 VTYDRAVFTA
+927 
-937 DGVQSGVEVAWYG
+937 
-950 FEKAIFGSNQATRH
+950 
-964 VPTLS
+964 
-969 DYPGA
+969 
-974 ATHNIA
+974 
-980 SGSLNITS
+980 
-988 SGSVYRIVGSTTG
+988 
-1001 DNRIYVSPG
+1001 
-1010 VSATVILDNVTM
+1010 
-1022 NYTAAGA
+1022 
-1029 GWGNDT
+1029 
-1035 SRAGDGAIS
+1035 
-1044 CSHANLTIILVGT
+1044 
-1057 SRITAYGS
+1057 
-1065 YSNAIAKNGTDG
+1065 
-1077 SLMIDGAGTL
+1077 
-1087 YAVGASGDHCG
+1087 
-1098 AIGANVN
+1098 
-1105 CSFWNFT
+1105 
-1112 VQGGTI
+1112 
-1118 YANAGEHCPG
+1118 
-1128 IGSGCLNQPGEGNG
+1128 
-1142 GDGAGCGNLNFTGGT
+1142 
-1157 VVARGNTACSGIGS
+1157 
-1171 GWGGPVN
+1171 
-1178 GINISN
+1178 
-1184 GAKVTAYGG
+1184 
-1193 SYSPGIGSGGRTDN
+1193 
-1207 VQGGNIGSYHYHVR
+1207 
-1221 NIVITGGD
+1221 
-1229 TVVTAFGDKSTN
+1229 
-1241 MPGIGCGK
+1241 
-1249 DPVGTVRGTLS
+1249 
-1260 NVVATTLDGFQGYVR
+1260 
-1275 YGSSEESAAYST
+1275 
-1287 EQPRTP
+1287 
-1293 FTGTGNIGSYL
+1293 
-1304 ASQVNRGTPVYY
+1304 
-1316 TQVFFSIDTSNK
+1316 
-1328 HVDDADVIGTQV
+1328 DVISTQIV
-1340 SSTGTIKPE
+1340 AE
-1349 QFASV
+1349 QEQKVNNGEV
-1354 SGTVWAENDRDGVY
+1354 SGTVWAENDYNGLFAT
-1368 QVGDEAVVE
+1368 DEAKLQDITVQLISDNGTVVATAQTNKL
-1377 GVAVTLYNADG
+1377 GQYDFTGLAPGNYYVKFTSQSFVGYNAVPDG
-1388 SVCKTTTT
+1388 GNSIVQQASKGINDSYAQTPVFALTY
-1396 NKYGAYSFDGIPEK
+1396 NDVLEKSF
-1410 KNYTVG
+1410 
-1416 FSNGSSNI
+1416 
-1424 QSYSPTAKIAA
+1424 
-1435 GENNNHVNNDWKSDV
+1435 
-1450 FTAIYQK
+1450 
-1457 NTSQTINCGVYV
+1457 GVYV

-1474 GFAWDDVNQNGICD
+1474 GFAWDDANQNGIYD
-1488 NSESKIANVTITL
+1488 NREAKIANVTITL

-1513 GNPITAVLTDADG
+1513 GNPIAAVLTDANG

-1544 SSDTVDISN
+1544 SSNTVDISN
-1553 ARVSPIPTSGDEKR
+1553 ARVSPIPASGDVKL
-1567 TNKAERSI
+1567 TNKAEKSI
-1575 DVLEFNG
+1575 GMLEFNG

-1593 SMLNAATI
+1593 SMLTSATI

-1729 TATTDKKTQMGND
+1729 TAATDKKTQMGND
-1742 ATAVMQNNKVAK
+1742 STAVMQNNKVAK

-1763 DTRVVSLSNEK
+1763 DTRVVALNNEK

-1899 LDSETQPNISLDR
+1899 LDSEAQPNISLDR

-1944 IRLLTSFDLKK
+1944 IRLLTDFDLKK
-1955 VEDLSGI
+1955 IEDLSGI
-1962 PFENVKFDYEIYE
+1962 PFKDVKFDYEIYE
-1975 KADDSGKSV
+1975 KTDDSGKSV

-2013 LISFTNQDIATYHL
+2013 LIHFTNQDIATYHL
-2027 TETET
+2027 IETET
-2032 LPGYVRDTKT
+2032 LPGYVKDTKT
-2042 HVVKVMPETAV
+2042 HVVKVMPEAAV
-2053 ENNNLIWKTY
+2053 ENNNLVWKTY
-2063 ISVDGVRQTNNLY
+2063 ISVDGVRLTDNLY

-2102 RKNAVI
+2102 RQNAVI

-2136 TDTYLTYTFRSIPAY
+2136 TDTYLTYTFRSIPTY
-2151 YKGQTIQYTVVEN
+2151 YKGQTIQYTVIEN

-2169 TAIVSNTTGSVDNGY
+2169 IATVSATTGSTDKGY

-2200 VVKVWDDGNNVDGIR
+2200 VVKVWDDSNNIDGMR
-2215 PDSVTIHMNGSDGS
+2215 PDSVTIHLNGSDGS
-2229 STEATLSNTKDW
+2229 STEATLSNAKDW
-2241 KYTFKHIP
+2241 KYTFKHMP

-2264 DAVAGYTYTVTNEGR
+2264 DAVTGYTYTVTNKDR
-2279 SFTITNSHVQET
+2279 AFTITNKHTQET
-2291 LSIPVTKTWED
+2291 FSIPVTKTWED

-2314 HVILMGSDGNVY
+2314 HVTLMGSDGNVY

-2352 IDYTLSEET
+2352 IDYTLNEEA
-2361 VDSYTYKIEGDAD
+2361 VNGYTYKIEGDAD

-2380 NEHIPAVT
+2380 NEHISAVT
-2388 NVVINKYWEDAANQD
+2388 NVVVNKYWEDTANQD
-2403 GVRPDSVS
+2403 GVRPDSVAI
-2411 VTLSGSDG
+2411 TLSGSDG
-2419 KTYKATLTKDGGF
+2419 KTYKATLTKDTGF
-2432 SETFE
+2432 SKTFE

-2447 KIAYT
+2447 KITYT
-2452 VTEDAVAGYIGKT
+2452 VTEDAVNGYTGKIT
-2465 ATDDTGYVLSITNTH
+2465 TDDTGYILSITNTH
-2480 TPETIS
+2480 APETIR
-2486 KTITKTWDD
+2486 KTVTKTWDD
-2495 NDNQDGIRPTNVKV
+2495 GNDRDGIRPTNVKI
-2509 ELYGTDGTLRTQYL
+2509 ELYGTDGTRRTQYL
-2523 TKDNNWSYSFENLPK
+2523 TKDNHWSYSFENLPK

-2548 TAKEEAVEG
+2548 TIKEEAVDG
-2557 YTQKSV
+2557 YTQKFV
-2563 TTATG
+2563 TTTAG
-2568 FNFTNTHEPQTVTY
+2568 FDLTNTHEIQTADYEVK
-2582 GATKVWLDDD
+2582 KVWIDD
-2592 NRDGVRPNSI
+2592 NDRDGARPTSI
-2602 TLVLNGSDG
+2602 TLTLTGSDG

-2616 QMTAASNW
+2616 LMTAADNW
-2624 SDVTFERIPMFN
+2624 NAVTFERVPMFN
-2636 NGKYITYT
+2636 GGKYITYT
-2644 LSENDVPSYVNSVA
+2644 LTENEVPSYINSIE
-2658 VSEDGKFF
+2658 VSEDGKHF
-2666 TVTNTHTPD
+2666 TVTNTHAPD
-2675 HAIIKITEVWH
+2675 HTVINITEVWH

-2696 KKVTTIIVGSNG
+2696 RKMTAIVVGSNG

-2808 ATLNEENGWTAT
+2808 ATLNEDNGWTAT
-2820 FENLPKRDHGNIVTY
+2820 FENLPKRDHGNIVAY
-2835 NVKESDVEGY
+2835 NVKESDTAGY
-2845 EASIVKTED
+2845 EASVVKTED
-2854 GFQLINEHDSETTLR
+2854 GFQLINEHDSETTMR
-2869 TATLVWRDENNQD
+2869 TVTLVWRDEDNRD
-2882 GIRPDTVTYTLHGS
+2882 GVRPDAVTYTLHGS
-2896 DGSEVEKTVSKDD
+2896 DGSEQEKTVNKDD
-2909 SWADVMFED
+2909 AWNDVVFED
-2918 LPVYQNGQK
+2918 LPVYQNGQRIS
-2927 VTYTLTESTVDG
+2927 YTLTESAIDG
-2939 YTTDIRDNGH
+2939 YANDIRSSGN
-2949 TFTVTNTHIPAV
+2949 TFTVTNTHIPET
-2961 VNVDVTKVWTDGEN
+2961 VNVDVTKIWTDGEN
-2975 QDGNRPNSISVIL
+2975 QDGNRPDSISVIL
-2988 TGNDGNRYTAT
+2988 TGSDGKRYTTT

-3006 KYTFSKLPKFFN
+3006 KHTFLKLPKFFN

-3023 EYTLAEDAASGYSN
+3023 EYTLTEDTMSGYSD
-3037 VIEKKDNYTF
+3037 VVEKRSDYVF

-3057 VDIPVV
+3057 VDVTIV

-3074 ARPESFNI
+3074 MRPESVDI

-3097 AENGYTYVFQSVPK
+3097 TENGYTCVFQSVPK
-3111 FHNSGTLIS
+3111 YHDGGTLIN
-3120 YTVAEEKVTGYTTEV
+3120 YTIAEEKIPGYTTTI
-3135 AKDSSGYKFTLTN
+3135 AKDASGYKFTLTN
-3148 TKSIETVTKTV
+3148 AKTIDTVAKTV
-3159 SKVWEDSNNQDG
+3159 SKVWNDNNNQDG
-3171 LRPSAITVIL
+3171 LRPTAITVIL
-3181 TGDDGSRYLK
+3181 TGDDGSRRVK
-3191 SVSAAENWTTT
+3191 SVTAAENWTVT
-3202 FENLPKNQNHGQSI
+3202 FENLPKNQNHGQNI
-3216 QYTVSEAFVSGYTD
+3216 QYTVSEAFVSGYT
-3230 EVTQNGNNYTITNTH
+3230 EAITQNGDNYTITNTH
-3245 MPATTELF
+3245 TPASSEFF
-3253 VTKTWKDNGNND
+3253 VTKIWKDNGNND

-3274 TAHGSDGRSYAKK
+3274 TAHGSDGRSYTKK

-3304 ANGKTIDYTL
+3304 ADGKVIEYSL
-3314 TEEAVPGYTSSITRN
+3314 TEESVPGYTSSITRN
-3329 GKSFTLINTHVDETK
+3329 GKSFVLINTHVDETK

-3350 AWNDENNQ
+3350 AWNDGNNQ
-3358 DGLRPKSIT
+3358 DGLRPKTIT

-3382 FESQNWTTSL
+3382 FEGQNWATNL
-3392 NNLPKYKNSTE
+3392 NNLPKYKNGTE
-3403 VQYTVKEN
+3403 IQYTVKEN
-3411 AISGYETEIKQTGDS
+3411 AIPGYETEIKQTGDS
-3426 YTITNTHAPAV
+3426 YAITNSHTPAV
-3437 VTVSVVKIWDDENNQ
+3437 VTVSAVKVWDDANNQ

-3463 LTGSDGSTHNA
+3463 LTGSDGSVRNA
-3474 AITKNDGWTYQFKDL
+3474 AITKNDGWTYQFKNL
-3489 PQYKNGVKIDYTLQ
+3489 PKYKNGVKIDYTLQ
-3503 EADSNPYTYEIVK
+3503 EANSNPYTYEIVK
-3516 GSDGYSF
+3516 GSDEYSF

-3529 VPAAVNVPVTTIWND
+3529 VPAVVNVPVTTVWD
-3544 DNNRDGIRAKETVIT
+3544 DDDNRDGIRAKETAIT
-3559 LQGSNG
+3559 LHGSNG
-3565 KVYQHI
+3565 KVYQRI
-3571 VTDKDSF
+3571 VTGKDDF

-3589 DEGKEV
+3589 DEGREV

-3600 QNEVD
+3600 QNEMN
-3605 GYTTDVT
+3605 GYTANIA

-3619 QITNT
+3619 QIANT
-3624 HEPEKLA
+3624 HEPEKLT
-3631 KTVTKVWDDNNN
+3631 KTVAKVWNDNNN
-3643 QDGLRPNTLRI
+3643 QDGLRPNTLRV
-3654 ALTGTDG
+3654 AMTGTDG
-3661 TYIEKNLSA
+3661 TYIEKSLST

-3676 TFEGLYKYFKEG
+3676 TFDGLYKYFKEG

-3697 EAVGGYEKEISEK
+3697 EIVGGYDKVISEK

-3740 GYRPDTTT
+3740 GYRPDAAT

-3754 DGTQDTKDFTKD
+3754 DGTQDTRDFTKS
-3766 SSWSSIV
+3766 SSWTAIV
-3773 FKDLDRFK
+3773 FKDLDHYK
-3781 DGTKIKYTVTEDEIP
+3781 DGNEIKYTVAEDEIP
-3796 QYTTSIVAN
+3796 QYTTSIAVN

-3817 EITLRNISVIWED
+3817 EITLRNISVVWED
-3830 NDDQD
+3830 NNDQD
-3835 GIRPDAVNIK
+3835 GLRPDTVSVK
-3845 LKGNDKLV
+3845 LKGNDKFI
-3853 DSSELNEDVKWKH
+3853 DSSELNEDVEWKH

-3876 GNEISYTAEE
+3876 GNEITYTAEE
-3886 NEIPGYTTTI
+3886 NEIPGYTTSI

-3922 DDSENQDGLR
+3922 KDAENQDGLR
-3932 PDTIH
+3932 PDAIH
-3937 IKLVSNGIAKDAY
+3937 IRLISNDIEKDAY
-3950 LDADSNWHLEFEGLP
+3950 LDAESDWHLDFEGLP

-3987 STVTTEDGYAF
+3987 STVTTKDGYAF
-3998 TIKNDHV
+3998 TIENDHV

-4019 DNNRDGLRPSSHTV
+4019 DNDRDGLRPDSHTV
-4033 ILTDGINTIEE
+4033 ILVDGTNAIEE
-4044 IVLDKDN
+4044 VVLDRDN
-4051 GYGTVLKDMP
+4051 GYGVVLKNMP

-4069 DYQIKDFKVDGYT
+4069 NYQIKDFKVDGYT
-4082 TNIIKGDSVK
+4082 TNIIKSDSVK
-4092 DFKVTNTHV
+4092 DFNITNTHV

-4113 HDQSDYDKIRPEEIA
+4113 HDQSDYDKIRPEKVT

-4138 YEKTVNKETWTA
+4138 YEKTVTKDTWTTA
-4150 VFSDLPKNSKGEQII
+4150 FSDLPKNSKGEQII

-4174 GYSTTITNN
+4174 GYKTTITDNE
-4183 QTDTI
+4183 TGTI
-4188 TVINKHEPVKTITVT
+4188 AVINTHEPVKTITVT

-4211 KDSIRPDKVTV
+4211 KDNIRPDKVTV
-4222 KLTDGTTV
+4222 KLANGTTA

-4235 VKNDSWK
+4235 INNDSWK
-4242 HIFEDIPVFNGSD
+4242 HVFENIIVFNGDD
-4255 KVSYTITQ
+4255 KASYTVTQ
-4263 DAVNGYTTEIKA
+4263 DAVSEYTTEIKA

-4284 INTHISV
+4284 INTHV
-4291 VPPKEEPKK
+4291 PVAPPKEEPKQ
-4300 KEPAT
+4300 EETVTPAA
-4305 PAPVVEVK
+4305 PAPVVEIK
-4313 VEQPAPTVT
+4313 TEPT
-4322 LIQTTNKPTG
+4322 TTVIETPNKQTG
-4332 ISFFESLFAK
+4332 ISFMDGLFG

>member
-1 MQNGKSRIKRVASA
+1 MQKCESRTKRVMSA
-15 IIAGVMAL
+15 IIAGMMAL
-23 QTVAPV
+23 QVVAPT
-29 ISYADDTASSVATT
+29 ISYADDTVASTASSE
-43 DDSDAIANVDP
+43 DNSDTKIDP
-54 GTPVQVDA
+54 GVPVQ
-62 TASEEP
+62 
-68 SEAPSSGTSQ
+68 
-78 ADENSEETET
+78 
-88 NSDITDEVS
+88 
-97 NEHTDADTADETQTV
+97 
-112 EEDAPKQDESTSETT
+112 T
-127 DTAPSRTVT
+127 DTASSNTVTEPDSSESLEEKADSEQTGEIQDDTVSDSQGNETNTQEETVQDTVQQNDSGSETMESKSVRTVT
-136 VTLNKNGGEFEPEWL
+136 VTLNKNGGVFEPEWL

-162 LGTETNDIVVE
+162 LGTETNDIAIE

-186 DSIDIPVAL
+186 DSISIPVAL

-213 DADSETLTF
+213 DADNETLTF
-222 EDGVDAY
+222 DDGVDAY
-229 VLSAVYSSVVDDD
+229 VLTAVYNSVADED
-242 QTLVENRTE
+242 QQLIENKE
-251 FDEQTKRQAI
+251 IFDEQAEKNALQ
-261 QERLK
+261 QRL
-266 SSGISTYVL
+266 SASGISLYEM

-284 DLVVEGLA
+284 DLIIDGLA
-292 FTSDDGLTQ
+292 FTSDDGLVQ
-301 TFTAPYDGDYIIT
+301 TFTAPYDGDYTIT

-337 KAEGTVHLN
+337 KAEGTIHLS

-419 HDYTDAEKAQNN
+419 HDYTDAEKAQND
-431 AAAEVAKKHV
+431 AAAEVAKNHV

-495 PTNGRTLTYEERVDA
+495 PTNGRVLTYDERVDA

-526 TVLGELYDANPAH
+526 TILGELYDANPAN
-539 RDPVDFLFDDGQA
+539 RDPVSLLFDDGQA

-601 EQVEVKDADYE
+601 KQVEVKDADYE
-612 VGGNMKYDSTETA
+612 VGGNMKYDSTNSA
-625 PYLVNGRVI
+625 PYLINGRVLI
-634 IKMVGETPKL
+634 HMVGTTPKM
-644 KSVMMPAQSEDIS
+644 KTIMMEAQNEDIS
-657 AGNIDE
+657 SSHVDDADVY
-663 KDGFGQKAILSPGQ
+663 GQKAYLNKGQ
-677 GSANKTLA
+677 DVASTTIA
-685 YTAITYYNLGDV
+685 YTAITYYNMGDL
-697 MTVTPKWEYNTLLNV
+697 MTVNPVWEYSTMLSPTDRDWN
-712 TYKPWD
+712 
-718 DSVAKNINNQMSVSI
+718 DSVAKSIDSRLSVSVAN
-733 TNTELGI
+733 TNLGV
-740 PAEGDK
+740 PNPGDK
-746 YYNDAYPGWYAVKSV
+746 YYNADYPGWYAVKSV
-761 MTITNAPLSMYDTAT
+761 MTITNPVNTMYSTERLTKYYFRCKGIASYTLSSGTKTMYDKGERGELAIDYNIYINHEGVHVYSDRNIINGTPTSTVDDTIAATAGRSASTWQYPHMALTDVNNINTILIQFSSHGFNTSDSISYDASYADSLGITGSGNQYSYIFKAKSKNSVSTANWEKFLQSITYTTYDAATFTSTGVSGGVTIFWYADENLWENNMFYDSSSGHFYACINTGNSITWGEARNRALSMYNSALDCYGYLAHITSQSEQDYLYTLMDKSTQGWLGAT
-776 VTKYFFRCHPTATVS
+776 RKVSGNEWDWYWRDGPANETSEPFFRQNAG
-791 MYNGIRTMDDESES
+791 GIYGSLLWGYENWDSKTEPNNS
-805 GGLVLDYSIAMEHQG
+805 GGVEWCMHYYGSNRGVWNDYIDSNGAVTSFIVEWSKDGLVG
-820 AHVYQNRN
+820 
-828 TINDMNAET
+828 NDHS
-837 VSDTVT
+837 VSDT
-843 ATQNH
+843 
-848 SSSQWKYPELVVK
+848 
-861 TPKTIQTFNVLFTS
+861 
-875 PSRNAQDAILYNT
+875 
-888 DLANQLGI
+888 
-896 VVTGTNQNYI
+896 
-906 FTKSGGL
+906 
-913 TQDEWNNFLRQVSF
+913 
-927 VTYDRAVFTA
+927 
-937 DGVQSGVEVAWYG
+937 
-950 FEKAIFGSNQATRH
+950 
-964 VPTLS
+964 
-969 DYPGA
+969 
-974 ATHNIA
+974 
-980 SGSLNITS
+980 
-988 SGSVYRIVGSTTG
+988 
-1001 DNRIYVSPG
+1001 
-1010 VSATVILDNVTM
+1010 
-1022 NYTAAGA
+1022 
-1029 GWGNDT
+1029 
-1035 SRAGDGAIS
+1035 
-1044 CSHANLTIILVGT
+1044 
-1057 SRITAYGS
+1057 
-1065 YSNAIAKNGTDG
+1065 
-1077 SLMIDGAGTL
+1077 
-1087 YAVGASGDHCG
+1087 
-1098 AIGANVN
+1098 
-1105 CSFWNFT
+1105 
-1112 VQGGTI
+1112 
-1118 YANAGEHCPG
+1118 
-1128 IGSGCLNQPGEGNG
+1128 
-1142 GDGAGCGNLNFTGGT
+1142 
-1157 VVARGNTACSGIGS
+1157 
-1171 GWGGPVN
+1171 
-1178 GINISN
+1178 
-1184 GAKVTAYGG
+1184 
-1193 SYSPGIGSGGRTDN
+1193 
-1207 VQGGNIGSYHYHVR
+1207 
-1221 NIVITGGD
+1221 
-1229 TVVTAFGDKSTN
+1229 
-1241 MPGIGCGK
+1241 
-1249 DPVGTVRGTLS
+1249 
-1260 NVVATTLDGFQGYVR
+1260 
-1275 YGSSEESAAYST
+1275 
-1287 EQPRTP
+1287 
-1293 FTGTGNIGSYL
+1293 
-1304 ASQVNRGTPVYY
+1304 
-1316 TQVFFSIDTSNK
+1316 
-1328 HVDDADVIGTQV
+1328 DVIGTQIV
-1340 SSTGTIKPE
+1340 AE
-1349 QFASV
+1349 QEQKVNNGEV
-1354 SGTVWAENDRDGVY
+1354 SGTVWAENDYNGLFAT
-1368 QVGDEAVVE
+1368 DEAKLQDITVQLISDNGTVVATAQTNKL
-1377 GVAVTLYNADG
+1377 GQYDFTGLAPGNYYVKFTSQSFVGYNAVPDG
-1388 SVCKTTTT
+1388 GNSIVQQASKGINDSYAQTPVFALTY
-1396 NKYGAYSFDGIPEK
+1396 NDVLEKSF
-1410 KNYTVG
+1410 
-1416 FSNGSSNI
+1416 
-1424 QSYSPTAKIAA
+1424 
-1435 GENNNHVNNDWKSDV
+1435 
-1450 FTAIYQK
+1450 
-1457 NTSQTINCGVYV
+1457 GVYV

-1474 GFAWDDVNQNGICD
+1474 GFALDDANQNGIYD
-1488 NSESKIANVTITL
+1488 NREAKIANVTITL

-1513 GNPITAVLTDADG
+1513 GNPIAPVLTDANG

-1544 SSDTVDISN
+1544 SSNTVDISN
-1553 ARVSPIPTSGDEKR
+1553 ARVSPIPASGDVKL
-1567 TNKAERSI
+1567 TNKAEKSI
-1575 DVLEFNG
+1575 GMLEFNG

-1593 SMLNAATI
+1593 SMLTSATI

-1729 TATTDKKTQMGND
+1729 TAATDKKTQMGND
-1742 ATAVMQNNKVAK
+1742 STAVMQNNKVAK

-1763 DTRVVSLSNEK
+1763 DTRVVALNNEK

-1899 LDSETQPNISLDR
+1899 LDSEAQPNISLDR

-1944 IRLLTSFDLKK
+1944 IRLLTDFDLKK
-1955 VEDLSGI
+1955 IEDLSGI
-1962 PFENVKFDYEIYE
+1962 PLKNVKFDYEIYE
-1975 KADDSGKSV
+1975 KAADSGKSV

-2013 LISFTNQDIATYHL
+2013 LIHFTNQDIATYHL
-2027 TETET
+2027 IEAET
-2032 LPGYVRDTKT
+2032 LPGYVKDTKT
-2042 HVVKVMPETAV
+2042 HVVKVMPETTV
-2053 ENNNLIWKTY
+2053 ENNNLVWKTY
-2063 ISVDGVRQTNNLY
+2063 ISVDGVRLTDNLY
-2076 TLKNTSETTNLTVTK
+2076 TLKNTSKTTNLTVTK

-2102 RKNAVI
+2102 RQNAVI

-2151 YKGQTIQYTVVEN
+2151 YKGQTIQYTVIEN

-2169 TAIVSNTTGSVDNGY
+2169 IATVSATTGSADKGY

-2200 VVKVWDDGNNVDGIR
+2200 VVKVWDDSNNIDGMR
-2215 PDSVTIHMNGSDGS
+2215 PDSVTIHLNGSDGS
-2229 STEATLSNTKDW
+2229 STEATLSNAKDW
-2241 KYTFKHIP
+2241 KYTFKHMP

-2264 DAVAGYTYTVTNEGR
+2264 DAVTGYTYTVTNKDR
-2279 SFTITNSHVQET
+2279 AFTITNKHTQET
-2291 LSIPVTKTWED
+2291 FSIPVTKTWED

-2314 HVILMGSDGNVY
+2314 HVTLMGSDGNVY

-2352 IDYTLSEET
+2352 IDYTLNEEA
-2361 VDSYTYKIEGDAD
+2361 VNGYTYKIEGDAN

-2380 NEHIPAVT
+2380 NEHISAVT
-2388 NVVINKYWEDAANQD
+2388 NVVVNKYWEDAENQD
-2403 GVRPDSVS
+2403 GVRPDSVA

-2419 KTYKATLTKDGGF
+2419 KTYKATLTKDTGF
-2432 SETFE
+2432 SKTFE

-2447 KIAYT
+2447 KITYT
-2452 VTEDAVAGYIGKT
+2452 VTEDAVNGYTGKIT
-2465 ATDDTGYVLSITNTH
+2465 TDDTGYILSITNTH
-2480 TPETIS
+2480 APETIR
-2486 KTITKTWDD
+2486 KTVTKTWDD
-2495 NDNQDGIRPTNVKV
+2495 GNDQDGIRPTNVKI
-2509 ELYGTDGTLRTQYL
+2509 ELYGTDGTRRTQYL
-2523 TKDNNWSYSFENLPK
+2523 TKDNYWSYSFENLPK

-2548 TAKEEAVEG
+2548 TIKEEAVDG

-2563 TTATG
+2563 TTTAG
-2568 FNFTNTHEPQTVTY
+2568 FDLTNTHEIQTADYEVK
-2582 GATKVWLDDD
+2582 KVWIDD
-2592 NRDGVRPNSI
+2592 NDRDGARPTSI
-2602 TLVLNGSDG
+2602 TLTLTGSDG

-2616 QMTAASNW
+2616 LMTAADNW
-2624 SDVTFERIPMFN
+2624 NAVTVERVPMFN
-2636 NGKYITYT
+2636 GGKYITYT
-2644 LSENDVPSYVNSVA
+2644 LTENEVPSYINSIE
-2658 VSEDGKFF
+2658 VSEDGKHF
-2666 TVTNTHTPD
+2666 TVTNTHAPD
-2675 HAIIKITEVWH
+2675 HTIINITEVWH

-2696 KKVTTIIVGSNG
+2696 RKMTAIVVGSNG

-2793 SVTVTLTGSNAVSKT
+2793 SVTVTLTGSNAISKT
-2808 ATLNEENGWTAT
+2808 ATLNEDNGWTAT
-2820 FENLPKRDHGNIVTY
+2820 FENLPKRDHGNIVAY
-2835 NVKESDVEGY
+2835 NVKESNTAGY
-2845 EASIVKTED
+2845 EASVVKTEN
-2854 GFQLINEHDSETTLR
+2854 GFQLINEHDSETTMR
-2869 TATLVWRDENNQD
+2869 TVTLVWRDEDNRD
-2882 GIRPDTVTYTLHGS
+2882 GVRPDAVTYTLHGS
-2896 DGSEVEKTVSKDD
+2896 DGSEQEKTVNKDD
-2909 SWADVMFED
+2909 AWNDVVFED
-2918 LPVYQNGQK
+2918 LPVYQNGQRIS
-2927 VTYTLTESTVDG
+2927 YTLTESAIDG
-2939 YTTDIRDNGH
+2939 YANDIRSSGN
-2949 TFTVTNTHIPAV
+2949 TFTVTNTHIPET
-2961 VNVDVTKVWTDGEN
+2961 VNVDVTKIWTDGEN
-2975 QDGNRPNSISVIL
+2975 QDGNRPDSISVIL
-2988 TGNDGNRYTAT
+2988 TGSDGKRYTTT

-3006 KYTFSKLPKFFN
+3006 KHTFLKLPKFFN

-3023 EYTLAEDAASGYSN
+3023 EYTLTEDTMSGYSD
-3037 VIEKKDNYTF
+3037 VVEKRSDYVF

-3057 VDIPVV
+3057 VDVTIV
-3063 KKWNDDNDRDG
+3063 KKWDDDNDRDG
-3074 ARPESFNI
+3074 MRPESVDI

-3097 AENGYTYVFQSVPK
+3097 TENGYTCVFQSVPK
-3111 FHNSGTLIS
+3111 YHDGGTLIN
-3120 YTVAEEKVTGYTTEV
+3120 YTIAEEKIPGYTTTI
-3135 AKDSSGYKFTLTN
+3135 AKDASGYKFTLTN
-3148 TKSIETVTKTV
+3148 AKTIDTVTKTV
-3159 SKVWEDSNNQDG
+3159 SKVWDDNNNQDG
-3171 LRPSAITVIL
+3171 LRPTAITVIL
-3181 TGDDGSRYLK
+3181 TGDDGSRRVK
-3191 SVSAAENWTTT
+3191 SVTAAENWTVT
-3202 FENLPKNQNHGQSI
+3202 FENLPKNKNHGQNI
-3216 QYTVSEAFVSGYTD
+3216 QYTVSEAFVSGYT
-3230 EVTQNGNNYTITNTH
+3230 EAITQNGDNYTITNTH
-3245 MPATTELF
+3245 TPASSEFF
-3253 VTKTWKDNGNND
+3253 VTKIWKDNGNND

-3274 TAHGSDGRSYAKK
+3274 TAHGSDGRSYTEK

-3304 ANGKTIDYTL
+3304 ANGKVIEYSL
-3314 TEEAVPGYTSSITRN
+3314 TEESVPGYTSSITRN
-3329 GKSFTLINTHVDETK
+3329 GKSFVLINTHVDETK

-3350 AWNDENNQ
+3350 AWNDGNNQ
-3358 DGLRPKSIT
+3358 DGLRPKTIT

-3382 FESQNWTTSL
+3382 FEGQNWATSL
-3392 NNLPKYKNSTE
+3392 NNLPKYKNGTE
-3403 VQYTVKEN
+3403 IQYTVKEN
-3411 AISGYETEIKQTGDS
+3411 AIPGYETEIKQTGNS
-3426 YTITNTHAPAV
+3426 YAIMNSHTPAV
-3437 VTVSVVKIWDDENNQ
+3437 VTVSAVKVWDDANNQ

-3463 LTGSDGSTHNA
+3463 LTGSDGSVRNA
-3474 AITKNDGWTYQFKDL
+3474 AITKNDGWTYQFKNL
-3489 PQYKNGVKIDYTLQ
+3489 PKYKNGVKIDYTLQ
-3503 EADSNPYTYEIVK
+3503 EANSNPYTYEIVK

-3529 VPAAVNVPVTTIWND
+3529 VPAAVNVPVTTVWD
-3544 DNNRDGIRAKETVIT
+3544 DDDNRDGIRAKEIAIT

-3565 KVYQHI
+3565 KVYQRI
-3571 VTDKDSF
+3571 VTGKDDF

-3589 DEGKEV
+3589 DEGREV

-3600 QNEVD
+3600 QNEMN
-3605 GYTTDVT
+3605 GYTA
-3612 NTDKYTF
+3612 NIASTDKYTF

-3624 HEPEKLA
+3624 HEPERLA

-3661 TYIEKNLSA
+3661 TYIEKSLST

-3676 TFEGLYKYFKEG
+3676 TFDGLYKYFKEG

-3697 EAVGGYEKEISEK
+3697 EAVGGYEKGISEK
-3710 DNLITITNTHAPE
+3710 DNLITITNTHTPE

-3740 GYRPDTTT
+3740 GYRPDAAT

-3754 DGTQDTKDFTKD
+3754 DGTQDAKDFTKD

-3773 FKDLDRFK
+3773 FKDLDHYK
-3781 DGTKIKYTVTEDEIP
+3781 NGTEIKYTVTEDEIP
-3796 QYTTSIVAN
+3796 QYTTSIAVN

-3817 EITLRNISVIWED
+3817 EITLRNISVVWED
-3830 NDDQD
+3830 NNDQD
-3835 GIRPDAVNIK
+3835 GLRPDTVSVK
-3845 LKGNDKLV
+3845 LKGNDKFI
-3853 DSSELNEDVKWKH
+3853 DSSELNEDVEWKH

-3876 GNEISYTAEE
+3876 GNEITYTAEE
-3886 NEIPGYTTTI
+3886 NEIPGYTTSI

-3922 DDSENQDGLR
+3922 KDAENQDGLR
-3932 PDTIH
+3932 PDAIH
-3937 IKLVSNGIAKDAY
+3937 IRLISNDIEKDAY
-3950 LDADSNWHLEFEGLP
+3950 LDAESDWHLDFKGLP

-3987 STVTTEDGYAF
+3987 STVTTKDGYAF
-3998 TIKNDHV
+3998 TIENDHV

-4019 DNNRDGLRPSSHTV
+4019 DNDRDGLRPGSHTV
-4033 ILTDGINTIEE
+4033 VLVDGTNAIEE
-4044 IVLDKDN
+4044 VVLDRNN
-4051 GYGTVLKDMP
+4051 GYGVVLKNMP

-4069 DYQIKDFKVDGYT
+4069 NYQIKDFKVDGYT
-4082 TNIIKGDSVK
+4082 TNIIKSDSVK
-4092 DFKVTNTHV
+4092 DFNITNTHV

-4113 HDQSDYDKIRPEEIA
+4113 HDQSDYDKIRPEKVT

-4138 YEKTVNKETWTA
+4138 YEKTVTKDTWTTA
-4150 VFSDLPKNSKGEQII
+4150 FSDLPKNSKGEQII

-4174 GYSTTITNN
+4174 GYKTTITDNE
-4183 QTDTI
+4183 TGTI
-4188 TVINKHEPVKTITVT
+4188 AVINTHEPVKTITVT

-4211 KDSIRPDKVTV
+4211 KDNIRPDKVTV
-4222 KLTDGTTV
+4222 KLANGTTA

-4235 VKNDSWK
+4235 INNDSWK
-4242 HIFEDIPVFNGSD
+4242 HVFENIIVFNGSD
-4255 KVSYTITQ
+4255 KVSYTVTQ
-4263 DAVNGYTTEIKA
+4263 DAVSEYTTEIKA

-4284 INTHISV
+4284 INTHV
-4291 VPPKEEPKK
+4291 PVAPPKEEPKQ
-4300 KEPAT
+4300 EETVTPAA
-4305 PAPVVEVK
+4305 PAPVVEIK
-4313 VEQPAPTVT
+4313 TEPT
-4322 LIQTTNKPTG
+4322 TTVIETPNKQTG
-4332 ISFFESLFAK
+4332 ISFMDGLFG

>member
-15 IIAGVMAL
+15 VIAGVMAL

-68 SEAPSSGTSQ
+68 SEAPSSGASQ
-78 ADENSEETET
+78 ADENSGETET
-88 NSDITDEVS
+88 NSDITDEVA

-213 DADSETLTF
+213 NADSETLTF

-419 HDYTDAEKAQNN
+419 HDYTDAEKAQND

-456 SAGGGGLE
+456 TAGGGGLE

-495 PTNGRTLTYEERVDA
+495 PTNGRVLTYDERVDA

-526 TVLGELYDANPAH
+526 TILGELYDANPAN
-539 RDPVDFLFDDGQA
+539 RDPVSLLFDDGQA

-601 EQVEVKDADYE
+601 KQVEVKDADYE
-612 VGGNMKYDSTETA
+612 VGGNMKYDSTNSA
-625 PYLVNGRVI
+625 PYLINGRVLI
-634 IKMVGETPKL
+634 HMVGTTPKM
-644 KSVMMPAQSEDIS
+644 KTIMMEAQNEDIS
-657 AGNIDE
+657 SSHVDDADVY
-663 KDGFGQKAILSPGQ
+663 GQKAYLNKGQ
-677 GSANKTLA
+677 DVASTTIA
-685 YTAITYYNLGDV
+685 YTAITYYNMGDL
-697 MTVTPKWEYNTLLNV
+697 MTVNPVWEYSTMLSPTDRDWNN
-712 TYKPWD
+712 
-718 DSVAKNINNQMSVSI
+718 SVAKSIDSRLSVSVAN
-733 TNTELGI
+733 TNLGV
-740 PAEGDK
+740 PNPGDK
-746 YYNDAYPGWYAVKSV
+746 YYNADYPGWYAVKSV
-761 MTITNAPLSMYDTAT
+761 MTITNPVNTMYSTERLTKYYFRCKGIASYTLSSGTKTMYDKGERGELAIDYNIYINHEGVHVYSDRNIINGTPTSTVDDTIAATAGRSASTWQYPHMALTDVNNINTILIQFSSHGFNTSDSISYDASYADSLGITGSGNQYSYIFKAKSKNSVSTANWEKFLQSITYTTYDAATFTSTGVSGGVTIFWYADENLWENNMFYDSSSGHFYACINTGNSITWGEARNRALSMYNSALDCYGYLAHITSQSEQDYLYTLMDKSTQGWLGAT
-776 VTKYFFRCHPTATVS
+776 RKVSGNEWDWYWRDGPANETSEPFFRQNADGTYGTLLWGYENWDSKTEP
-791 MYNGIRTMDDESES
+791 NNS
-805 GGLVLDYSIAMEHQG
+805 GGVEWCMHYYGSNRGVWNDYIDSNGAVTSFIVEWSKDGLVG
-820 AHVYQNRN
+820 
-828 TINDMNAET
+828 NDHS
-837 VSDTVT
+837 VSDT
-843 ATQNH
+843 
-848 SSSQWKYPELVVK
+848 
-861 TPKTIQTFNVLFTS
+861 
-875 PSRNAQDAILYNT
+875 
-888 DLANQLGI
+888 
-896 VVTGTNQNYI
+896 
-906 FTKSGGL
+906 
-913 TQDEWNNFLRQVSF
+913 
-927 VTYDRAVFTA
+927 
-937 DGVQSGVEVAWYG
+937 
-950 FEKAIFGSNQATRH
+950 
-964 VPTLS
+964 
-969 DYPGA
+969 
-974 ATHNIA
+974 
-980 SGSLNITS
+980 
-988 SGSVYRIVGSTTG
+988 
-1001 DNRIYVSPG
+1001 
-1010 VSATVILDNVTM
+1010 
-1022 NYTAAGA
+1022 
-1029 GWGNDT
+1029 
-1035 SRAGDGAIS
+1035 
-1044 CSHANLTIILVGT
+1044 
-1057 SRITAYGS
+1057 
-1065 YSNAIAKNGTDG
+1065 
-1077 SLMIDGAGTL
+1077 
-1087 YAVGASGDHCG
+1087 
-1098 AIGANVN
+1098 
-1105 CSFWNFT
+1105 
-1112 VQGGTI
+1112 
-1118 YANAGEHCPG
+1118 
-1128 IGSGCLNQPGEGNG
+1128 
-1142 GDGAGCGNLNFTGGT
+1142 
-1157 VVARGNTACSGIGS
+1157 
-1171 GWGGPVN
+1171 
-1178 GINISN
+1178 
-1184 GAKVTAYGG
+1184 
-1193 SYSPGIGSGGRTDN
+1193 
-1207 VQGGNIGSYHYHVR
+1207 
-1221 NIVITGGD
+1221 
-1229 TVVTAFGDKSTN
+1229 
-1241 MPGIGCGK
+1241 
-1249 DPVGTVRGTLS
+1249 
-1260 NVVATTLDGFQGYVR
+1260 
-1275 YGSSEESAAYST
+1275 
-1287 EQPRTP
+1287 
-1293 FTGTGNIGSYL
+1293 
-1304 ASQVNRGTPVYY
+1304 
-1316 TQVFFSIDTSNK
+1316 
-1328 HVDDADVIGTQV
+1328 DVIGTQIV
-1340 SSTGTIKPE
+1340 AE
-1349 QFASV
+1349 QEQKVNNGEV
-1354 SGTVWAENDRDGVY
+1354 SGTVWAENDYNGLFAT
-1368 QVGDEAVVE
+1368 DEAKLQDITVQLISDN
-1377 GVAVTLYNADG
+1377 GTIVATAQTNKLGQYDFTGLAPGNYYVKFTSQSFVGYNAVPDG
-1388 SVCKTTTT
+1388 GNSIVQQASKGINDSYAQTPVFALTY
-1396 NKYGAYSFDGIPEK
+1396 NDVLEKSF
-1410 KNYTVG
+1410 
-1416 FSNGSSNI
+1416 
-1424 QSYSPTAKIAA
+1424 
-1435 GENNNHVNNDWKSDV
+1435 
-1450 FTAIYQK
+1450 
-1457 NTSQTINCGVYV
+1457 GVYV

-1474 GFAWDDVNQNGICD
+1474 GFAWDDANQNGIYD
-1488 NSESKIANVTITL
+1488 NREAKIANVTITL

-1513 GNPITAVLTDADG
+1513 GNPIAAVLTDANG

-1544 SSDTVDISN
+1544 SSNTVDISN
-1553 ARVSPIPTSGDEKR
+1553 ARVSPIPASGDVKL
-1567 TNKAERSI
+1567 TNKAEKSI
-1575 DVLEFNG
+1575 GMLEFNG

-1593 SMLNAATI
+1593 SMLTSATI
-1601 GEVYI
+1601 GEIYI
-1606 NSMTGTGITPVNAE
+1606 NSMSGTGITPVNAE

-1647 GWHETQADINIEEPV
+1647 GWHETQADIDIEEPV

-1702 YEETDKTAADKKVL
+1702 YEETDRTAADKKVL
-1716 PEEYDYFGFLVSP
+1716 PEEYDYFGFTVSP

-1742 ATAVMQNNKVAK
+1742 STAVMQNNKVAK

-1763 DTRVVSLSNEK
+1763 DTRVVNLSNEK

-1782 CAMYI
+1782 CALYI

-1798 DNYNGIRETNE
+1798 DNYNGIREANE
-1809 TENVKTHIYLRRTTK
+1809 TQNVETHIYLRRTTK
-1824 SQFADADE
+1824 SKFADADE

-1852 VGNGDLNTAADGY
+1852 IGNGDLKTATDGY
-1865 YEYDYLEPGIY
+1865 YEYNCLEPGIY

-1885 YYGQTLINQGNDDT
+1885 CYGQTLINQGNDDT
-1899 LDSETQPNISLDR
+1899 LDSEAQPNISLDR

-1962 PFENVKFDYEIYE
+1962 PFENVKFDYEIYS
-1975 KADDSGKSV
+1975 KAENFGKSVFPDGRHQGAPQIYEGAEDSGKSV
-1984 FPNGPYTTVPVKPG
+1984 FSDDSNELYTTA
-1998 DTSIKTEHLTTDKNG
+1998 SIETFAQAEHLITDKDG
-2013 LISFTNQDIATYHL
+2013 LIHFTNQDIATYHL
-2027 TETET
+2027 TETKT

-2042 HVVKVMPETAV
+2042 HVIKVMPETTV
-2053 ENNNLIWKTY
+2053 ENNNLVWKTF
-2063 ISVDGVRQTNNLY
+2063 ISVDGVRQTDNLY

-2102 RKNAVI
+2102 RQNAVI

-2151 YKGQTIQYTVVEN
+2151 YKGQTIQYTVIEN

-2169 TAIVSNTTGSVDNGY
+2169 TATVGATTGSADKGY

-2200 VVKVWDDGNNVDGIR
+2200 VTKVWDDSNNIDGMR
-2215 PDSVTIHMNGSDGS
+2215 PDSVTIHLNGSDGS
-2229 STEATLSNTKDW
+2229 STEATLSNAKDW
-2241 KYTFKHIP
+2241 KYTFKHMP
-2249 LFDANGNEITYTITE
+2249 LFDANGNKITYTITE

-2279 SFTITNSHVQET
+2279 SFTITNSYVQET
-2291 LSIPVTKTWED
+2291 FSIPVTKTWED

-2314 HVILMGSDGNVY
+2314 HVTLMGSDGNVY

-2352 IDYTLSEET
+2352 IDYTLNEEA
-2361 VDSYTYKIEGDAD
+2361 VNGYTYKIEGDAD

-2380 NEHIPAVT
+2380 NEHISAVT
-2388 NVVINKYWEDAANQD
+2388 NVVVNKYWEDAANQD
-2403 GVRPDSVS
+2403 GVRPDSVA

-2419 KTYKATLTKDGGF
+2419 KTYKATLTKDTGF
-2432 SETFE
+2432 SKTFE

-2447 KIAYT
+2447 KITYT
-2452 VTEDAVAGYIGKT
+2452 ITEDAVNGYTGKIT
-2465 ATDDTGYVLSITNTH
+2465 TDDTGYILSITNMH
-2480 TPETIS
+2480 APETIR
-2486 KTITKTWDD
+2486 KTVTKTWDD
-2495 NDNQDGIRPTNVKV
+2495 GNDRDGIRPTNVKI
-2509 ELYGTDGTLRTQYL
+2509 ELYGTDGTRRTQYL
-2523 TKDNNWSYSFENLPK
+2523 TKDNHWSYSFENLPK

-2548 TAKEEAVEG
+2548 TIKEEAVEG

-2563 TTATG
+2563 TTTAG
-2568 FNFTNTHEPQTVTY
+2568 FDLTNTHEIQTADYEVK
-2582 GATKVWLDDD
+2582 KVWVDD
-2592 NRDGVRPNSI
+2592 NDRDGVRPTSI
-2602 TLVLNGSDG
+2602 TLTLTGSDG

-2616 QMTAASNW
+2616 QMTAADNW
-2624 SDVTFERIPMFN
+2624 NAVTFERVPMFN
-2636 NGKYITYT
+2636 GGKYITYT
-2644 LSENDVPSYVNSVA
+2644 LTENEVPSYINSIE
-2658 VSEDGKFF
+2658 VSEDGKHF
-2666 TVTNTHTPD
+2666 TVTNTHAPD
-2675 HAIIKITEVWH
+2675 HAIINITEVWH

-2696 KKVTTIIVGSNG
+2696 RKMTAVVVGSNG

-2975 QDGNRPNSISVIL
+2975 QDGNRPDSISVIL

-3057 VDIPVV
+3057 VDVTIV
-3063 KKWNDDNDRDG
+3063 KKWDDDNDRDG
-3074 ARPESFNI
+3074 MRPESVDI

-3097 AENGYTYVFQSVPK
+3097 TKNGYTCVFQSVPK
-3111 FHNSGTLIS
+3111 YHDGGTLIN
-3120 YTVAEEKVTGYTTEV
+3120 YTIAEEKIPGYTTTI
-3135 AKDSSGYKFTLTN
+3135 AKDASGYKFTLTN
-3148 TKSIETVTKTV
+3148 TKPIETVTKTV

-3171 LRPSAITVIL
+3171 LRPSAITIIL
-3181 TGDDGSRYLK
+3181 TGDDGSRRVK
-3191 SVSAAENWTTT
+3191 SVSAAENWTTM
-3202 FENLPKNQNHGQSI
+3202 FENLPKSQNHGQSI

-3245 MPATTELF
+3245 IPATTELF

-3474 AITKNDGWTYQFKDL
+3474 AITKNEGWTYQFKDL

-3922 DDSENQDGLR
+3922 EDGENQDGLR
-3932 PDTIH
+3932 PDSIDVILTGSDGNTYNATI
-3937 IKLVSNGIAKDAY
+3937 SEKD
-3950 LDADSNWHLEFEGLP
+3950 NWTYIFANLP
-3965 KYRDHG
+3965 KYFNDG
-3971 ILNEYSV
+3971 TLVEYSL
-3978 QEVDVDGYT
+3978 QEVETDGYAGTVTKGTDGYT
-3987 STVTTEDGYAF
+3987 F
-3998 TIKNDHV
+3998 TIKNDHT
-4005 PAVIDIPITEEWID
+4005 PAVVDIPVTKVWND
-4019 DNNRDGLRPSSHTV
+4019 DEDRDGLRPNS
-4033 ILTDGINTIEE
+4033 I
-4044 IVLDKDN
+4044 
-4051 GYGTVLKDMP
+4051 
-4061 KYKNGVEI
+4061 
-4069 DYQIKDFKVDGYT
+4069 
-4082 TNIIKGDSVK
+4082 
-4092 DFKVTNTHV
+4092 HV
-4101 PEMVTVTVTEGW
+4101 
-4113 HDQSDYDKIRPEEIA
+4113 
-4128 LTLTGSDGNV
+4128 TLTGSDGST
-4138 YEKTVNKETWTA
+4138 YKKDLEKD
-4150 VFSDLPKNSKGEQII
+4150 S
-4165 YTLTQEGIK
+4165 
-4174 GYSTTITNN
+4174 GYSTIFTSLPKYHNGELISYSLAETPVEGYETDIQAAESGYGFTITN
-4183 QTDTI
+4183 T
-4188 TVINKHEPVKTITVT
+4188 HEVSKKTIKVSKVWDDAENQDGIRPDSVT
-4203 VTWNDENN
+4203 VTLTGSNNSKYTAKLNKENNWTYTFEGLFCKADGATIKYEVSEKDVAGYTPSIKETEGGFIITNAHKPETVTINIVKNWNDSQNADN
-4211 KDSIRPDKVTV
+4211 IRPDAISIT
-4222 KLTDGTTV
+4222 LT
-4230 VSTKE
+4230 
-4235 VKNDSWK
+4235 
-4242 HIFEDIPVFNGSD
+4242 GSD
-4255 KVSYTITQ
+4255 NSSRSITLNKAGDYKTAVDSLPKFHEGKQITYTVTETPV
-4263 DAVNGYTTEIKA
+4263 DGYTSSVQASADGYSFVVINTHTPEVHQEKKETPTTPKFEIKA
-4275 SDDGNTIEI
+4275 EPSTTI
-4284 INTHISV
+4284 
-4291 VPPKEEPKK
+4291 
-4300 KEPAT
+4300 
-4305 PAPVVEVK
+4305 
-4313 VEQPAPTVT
+4313 
-4322 LIQTTNKPTG
+4322 IQTTNKPTG
-4332 ISFFESLFAK
+4332 VSFFDSLLG

>member
-68 SEAPSSGTSQ
+68 SEAPSSGASQ

-88 NSDITDEVS
+88 NSDITDEVA

-136 VTLNKNGGEFEPEWL
+136 VTLNKNGGIFEPEWL

-162 LGTETNDIVVE
+162 LGTETNDIAIE

-186 DSIDIPVAL
+186 DSISIPVAL
-195 SSDESLYFTGWDV
+195 SGDDSLYFTGWDV

-213 DADSETLTF
+213 DTDNETLTF
-222 EDGVDAY
+222 DDGVDAY
-229 VLSAVYSSVVDDD
+229 VLTAVYNSVADED
-242 QTLVENRTE
+242 QQLIENKE
-251 FDEQTKRQAI
+251 IFDEQAEKNVLQQKLSA
-261 QERLK
+261 
-266 SSGISTYVL
+266 SGISLYEM

-284 DLVVEGLA
+284 DLIIDGLA
-292 FTSDDGLTQ
+292 FTSDDGLVQ
-301 TFTAPYDGDYIIT
+301 TFTAPYDGDYTIT

-337 KAEGTVHLN
+337 KAEGTIHLS

-419 HDYTDAEKAQNN
+419 HDYTDAEKAQND
-431 AAAEVAKKHV
+431 AAAEVAKNHV

-456 SAGGGGLE
+456 TAGGGGLE

-495 PTNGRTLTYEERVDA
+495 PTNGRVLTYDERVNA

-526 TVLGELYDANPAH
+526 TILGELYDANPAN
-539 RDPVDFLFDDGQA
+539 RDPVSLLFDDGQA

-601 EQVEVKDADYE
+601 KQVEVKDADYE
-612 VGGNMKYDSTETA
+612 VGGNMKYDSTNSA
-625 PYLVNGRVI
+625 PYLINGRVLI
-634 IKMVGETPKL
+634 HTVGTTPKM
-644 KSVMMPAQSEDIS
+644 KTIMMEAQNEDIS
-657 AGNIDE
+657 SSHVDDADVY
-663 KDGFGQKAILSPGQ
+663 GQKAYLNKGQ
-677 GSANKTLA
+677 DVASTTIA
-685 YTAITYYNLGDV
+685 YTAITYYNMGDL
-697 MTVTPKWEYNTLLNV
+697 MTVNPVWEYSTMLSPTDRDWN
-712 TYKPWD
+712 
-718 DSVAKNINNQMSVSI
+718 DSVAKSIDNRLSVSVAN
-733 TNTELGI
+733 TNLGV
-740 PAEGDK
+740 PNPGDK
-746 YYNDAYPGWYAVKSV
+746 YYNADYPGWYAVKSV
-761 MTITNAPLSMYDTAT
+761 MTITNPVNTMYSTERLTKYYFRCKGIASYTLSSGTKTMYDKGERGELAIDYNIYINHEGVHVYSDRNIINGTPTSTVDDTIAATAGRSASTWQYPHMALTDVNNINTILIQFSSHGFNTSDSISYDASYADSLGITGSGNQYSYIFKAKSKNSVSTANWEKFLQSITYTTYDAATFTSTGVSGGVTIFWYADENLWENNMFYDSSSGHFYACINTGNSITWGEARNRALSMYNSALDCYGYLAHITSQSEQDYLYTLMDKSTQGWLGAT
-776 VTKYFFRCHPTATVS
+776 RKVSGNEWDWYWRDGPANETSEPFFRQNADGTYGTLLWGYENWDSKTEP
-791 MYNGIRTMDDESES
+791 NNS
-805 GGLVLDYSIAMEHQG
+805 GGVEWCMHYYGSNRGVWNDYIDSNGAVTSFIVEWSKDGLVG
-820 AHVYQNRN
+820 
-828 TINDMNAET
+828 NDHS
-837 VSDTVT
+837 VSDT
-843 ATQNH
+843 
-848 SSSQWKYPELVVK
+848 
-861 TPKTIQTFNVLFTS
+861 
-875 PSRNAQDAILYNT
+875 
-888 DLANQLGI
+888 
-896 VVTGTNQNYI
+896 
-906 FTKSGGL
+906 
-913 TQDEWNNFLRQVSF
+913 
-927 VTYDRAVFTA
+927 
-937 DGVQSGVEVAWYG
+937 
-950 FEKAIFGSNQATRH
+950 
-964 VPTLS
+964 
-969 DYPGA
+969 
-974 ATHNIA
+974 
-980 SGSLNITS
+980 
-988 SGSVYRIVGSTTG
+988 
-1001 DNRIYVSPG
+1001 
-1010 VSATVILDNVTM
+1010 
-1022 NYTAAGA
+1022 
-1029 GWGNDT
+1029 
-1035 SRAGDGAIS
+1035 
-1044 CSHANLTIILVGT
+1044 
-1057 SRITAYGS
+1057 
-1065 YSNAIAKNGTDG
+1065 
-1077 SLMIDGAGTL
+1077 
-1087 YAVGASGDHCG
+1087 
-1098 AIGANVN
+1098 
-1105 CSFWNFT
+1105 
-1112 VQGGTI
+1112 
-1118 YANAGEHCPG
+1118 
-1128 IGSGCLNQPGEGNG
+1128 
-1142 GDGAGCGNLNFTGGT
+1142 
-1157 VVARGNTACSGIGS
+1157 
-1171 GWGGPVN
+1171 
-1178 GINISN
+1178 
-1184 GAKVTAYGG
+1184 
-1193 SYSPGIGSGGRTDN
+1193 
-1207 VQGGNIGSYHYHVR
+1207 
-1221 NIVITGGD
+1221 
-1229 TVVTAFGDKSTN
+1229 
-1241 MPGIGCGK
+1241 
-1249 DPVGTVRGTLS
+1249 
-1260 NVVATTLDGFQGYVR
+1260 
-1275 YGSSEESAAYST
+1275 
-1287 EQPRTP
+1287 
-1293 FTGTGNIGSYL
+1293 
-1304 ASQVNRGTPVYY
+1304 
-1316 TQVFFSIDTSNK
+1316 
-1328 HVDDADVIGTQV
+1328 DVIGTQIV
-1340 SSTGTIKPE
+1340 AE
-1349 QFASV
+1349 QEQKVNNGEV
-1354 SGTVWAENDRDGVY
+1354 SGTVWAENDYNGLFAT
-1368 QVGDEAVVE
+1368 DEAKLQDITVQLISDNGTVVATAQTNKL
-1377 GVAVTLYNADG
+1377 GQYDFTGLAPGNYYVKFTSQSFVGYNAVPDG
-1388 SVCKTTTT
+1388 GNSIVQQASKGINDSYAQTPVFALTY
-1396 NKYGAYSFDGIPEK
+1396 NDVLEKSF
-1410 KNYTVG
+1410 
-1416 FSNGSSNI
+1416 
-1424 QSYSPTAKIAA
+1424 
-1435 GENNNHVNNDWKSDV
+1435 
-1450 FTAIYQK
+1450 
-1457 NTSQTINCGVYV
+1457 GVYV

-1474 GFAWDDVNQNGICD
+1474 GFAWDDANQNGIYD
-1488 NSESKIANVTITL
+1488 NREAKIANVTITL

-1513 GNPITAVLTDADG
+1513 GNPIAAVLTDANG

-1544 SSDTVDISN
+1544 SSNTVDISN
-1553 ARVSPIPTSGDEKR
+1553 ARVSPIPASGDVKL
-1567 TNKAERSI
+1567 TNKAEKSI
-1575 DVLEFNG
+1575 GMLEFNG

-1593 SMLNAATI
+1593 SMLTSATI
-1601 GEVYI
+1601 GEIYI
-1606 NSMTGTGITPVNAE
+1606 NSMSGTGITPVNAE

-1647 GWHETQADINIEEPV
+1647 GWHETQADIDIEEPV

-1702 YEETDKTAADKKVL
+1702 YEETDRTAADKKVL
-1716 PEEYDYFGFLVSP
+1716 PEEYDYFGFTVSP

-1742 ATAVMQNNKVAK
+1742 STAVMQNNKVAK

-1763 DTRVVSLSNEK
+1763 DTRVVNLSNEK

-2053 ENNNLIWKTY
+2053 ENNNLVWKTY
-2063 ISVDGVRQTNNLY
+2063 ISVDGVRQANNLY

-2200 VVKVWDDGNNVDGIR
+2200 VVKVWDDSNNVDGIR

-2361 VDSYTYKIEGDAD
+2361 VDNYTYKIEGDAD

-2602 TLVLNGSDG
+2602 TLALNGSDG

-2788 GIRPA
+2788 GIRPV

-2854 GFQLINEHDSETTLR
+2854 GFRLINEHDSETTLR

-2975 QDGNRPNSISVIL
+2975 QDGNRPDSISVIL

-3074 ARPESFNI
+3074 ARPESVNI

-3120 YTVAEEKVTGYTTEV
+3120 YTIAEEKVTGYTTEV

-3688 TPIQYTIDE
+3688 TLIQYTIDE

-3754 DGTQDTKDFTKD
+3754 DGTQNTKDFTKD

-3773 FKDLDRFK
+3773 FKGLDRFK

-3817 EITLRNISVIWED
+3817 EITLCNISVIWED

-3922 DDSENQDGLR
+3922 EDGENQDGLR
-3932 PDTIH
+3932 PDSIDVILTGSDGNTYNATI
-3937 IKLVSNGIAKDAY
+3937 SEKD
-3950 LDADSNWHLEFEGLP
+3950 NWTYIFANLP
-3965 KYRDHG
+3965 KYFNDG
-3971 ILNEYSV
+3971 TLVEYSL
-3978 QEVDVDGYT
+3978 QEVETDGYAGTVTKGTDGYT
-3987 STVTTEDGYAF
+3987 F
-3998 TIKNDHV
+3998 TIKNDHT
-4005 PAVIDIPITEEWID
+4005 PAVVDIPVTKVWND
-4019 DNNRDGLRPSSHTV
+4019 DEDRDGLRPNS
-4033 ILTDGINTIEE
+4033 I
-4044 IVLDKDN
+4044 
-4051 GYGTVLKDMP
+4051 
-4061 KYKNGVEI
+4061 
-4069 DYQIKDFKVDGYT
+4069 
-4082 TNIIKGDSVK
+4082 
-4092 DFKVTNTHV
+4092 HV
-4101 PEMVTVTVTEGW
+4101 
-4113 HDQSDYDKIRPEEIA
+4113 
-4128 LTLTGSDGNV
+4128 TLTGSDGST
-4138 YEKTVNKETWTA
+4138 YKKDLEKD
-4150 VFSDLPKNSKGEQII
+4150 S
-4165 YTLTQEGIK
+4165 
-4174 GYSTTITNN
+4174 GYSTIFTSLPKYHNGELISYSLAETPVEGYETDIQAAESGYGFTITN
-4183 QTDTI
+4183 T
-4188 TVINKHEPVKTITVT
+4188 HEVSKKTIKVSKVWDDAENQDGIRPDSVT
-4203 VTWNDENN
+4203 VTLTGSNNSKYTAKLNKENNWTYTFEGLFCKADGATIKYEVSEKDVAGYTPSIKETEGGFIITNAHKPETVTINIVKNWNDSQNADN
-4211 KDSIRPDKVTV
+4211 IRPDAISIT
-4222 KLTDGTTV
+4222 LT
-4230 VSTKE
+4230 
-4235 VKNDSWK
+4235 
-4242 HIFEDIPVFNGSD
+4242 GSD
-4255 KVSYTITQ
+4255 NFSRSITLNKAGDYKTAVDSLPKFHEGKQITYTVTETPV
-4263 DAVNGYTTEIKA
+4263 DGYTSSVQASADGYSFVVINTHTPEVHQEKKETPTTPKFEIKA
-4275 SDDGNTIEI
+4275 EPSTTI
-4284 INTHISV
+4284 
-4291 VPPKEEPKK
+4291 
-4300 KEPAT
+4300 
-4305 PAPVVEVK
+4305 
-4313 VEQPAPTVT
+4313 
-4322 LIQTTNKPTG
+4322 IQTTNKPTG
-4332 ISFFESLFAK
+4332 VSFFDSLLG

>member
-68 SEAPSSGTSQ
+68 SEAPSSGASQ

-88 NSDITDEVS
+88 NSDITDEVA

-136 VTLNKNGGEFEPEWL
+136 VTLNKNGGIFEPEWL

-162 LGTETNDIVVE
+162 LGTETNDIAIE

-186 DSIDIPVAL
+186 DSISIPVAL
-195 SSDESLYFTGWDV
+195 SGDDSLYFTGWDV

-213 DADSETLTF
+213 DTDNETLTF
-222 EDGVDAY
+222 DDGVDAY
-229 VLSAVYSSVVDDD
+229 VLTAVYNSVADED
-242 QTLVENRTE
+242 QQLIENKE
-251 FDEQTKRQAI
+251 IFDEQAEKNVLQQKLSA
-261 QERLK
+261 
-266 SSGISTYVL
+266 SGISLYEM

-284 DLVVEGLA
+284 DLIIDGLA
-292 FTSDDGLTQ
+292 FTSDDGLVQ
-301 TFTAPYDGDYIIT
+301 TFTAPYDGDYTIT

-337 KAEGTVHLN
+337 KAEGTIHLS

-419 HDYTDAEKAQNN
+419 HDYTDAEKAQND
-431 AAAEVAKKHV
+431 AAAEVAKNHV

-456 SAGGGGLE
+456 TAGGGGLE

-495 PTNGRTLTYEERVDA
+495 PTNGRVLTYDERVNA

-526 TVLGELYDANPAH
+526 TILGELYDANPAN
-539 RDPVDFLFDDGQA
+539 RDPVSLLFDDGQA

-601 EQVEVKDADYE
+601 KQVEVKDADYE
-612 VGGNMKYDSTETA
+612 VGGNMKYDSTNSA
-625 PYLVNGRVI
+625 PYLINGRVLI
-634 IKMVGETPKL
+634 HMVGTTPKM
-644 KSVMMPAQSEDIS
+644 KTIMMEAQNEDIS
-657 AGNIDE
+657 SSHVDDADVY
-663 KDGFGQKAILSPGQ
+663 GQKAYLNKGQ
-677 GSANKTLA
+677 DVASTTIA
-685 YTAITYYNLGDV
+685 YTAITYYNMGDL
-697 MTVTPKWEYNTLLNV
+697 MTVNPVWEYSTMLSPTDRDWN
-712 TYKPWD
+712 
-718 DSVAKNINNQMSVSI
+718 DSVAKSIDNRLSVSVAN
-733 TNTELGI
+733 TNLGV
-740 PAEGDK
+740 PNPGDK
-746 YYNDAYPGWYAVKSV
+746 YYNADYPGWYAVKSV
-761 MTITNAPLSMYDTAT
+761 MTITNPVNTMYSTERLTKYYFRCKGIASYTLSSGTKTMYDKGERGELAIDYNIYINHEGVHVYSDRNIINGTPTSTVDDTIAATAGRSASTWQYPHMALTDVNNINTILIQFSSHGFNTSDSISYDASYADSLGITGSGNQYSYIFKAKSKNSVSTANWEKFLQSITYTTYDAATFTSTGVSGGVTIFWYADENLWENNMFYDSSSGHFYACINTGNSITWGEARNRALSMYNSALDCYGYLAHITSQSEQDYLYTLMDKSTQGWLGAT
-776 VTKYFFRCHPTATVS
+776 RKVSGNEWDWYWRDGPANETSEPFFRQNADGTYGTLLWGYENWDSKTEP
-791 MYNGIRTMDDESES
+791 NNS
-805 GGLVLDYSIAMEHQG
+805 GGVEWCMHYYGSNRGVWNDYIDSNGAVTSFIVEWSKDGLVG
-820 AHVYQNRN
+820 
-828 TINDMNAET
+828 NDHS
-837 VSDTVT
+837 VSDT
-843 ATQNH
+843 
-848 SSSQWKYPELVVK
+848 
-861 TPKTIQTFNVLFTS
+861 
-875 PSRNAQDAILYNT
+875 
-888 DLANQLGI
+888 
-896 VVTGTNQNYI
+896 
-906 FTKSGGL
+906 
-913 TQDEWNNFLRQVSF
+913 
-927 VTYDRAVFTA
+927 
-937 DGVQSGVEVAWYG
+937 
-950 FEKAIFGSNQATRH
+950 
-964 VPTLS
+964 
-969 DYPGA
+969 
-974 ATHNIA
+974 
-980 SGSLNITS
+980 
-988 SGSVYRIVGSTTG
+988 
-1001 DNRIYVSPG
+1001 
-1010 VSATVILDNVTM
+1010 
-1022 NYTAAGA
+1022 
-1029 GWGNDT
+1029 
-1035 SRAGDGAIS
+1035 
-1044 CSHANLTIILVGT
+1044 
-1057 SRITAYGS
+1057 
-1065 YSNAIAKNGTDG
+1065 
-1077 SLMIDGAGTL
+1077 
-1087 YAVGASGDHCG
+1087 
-1098 AIGANVN
+1098 
-1105 CSFWNFT
+1105 
-1112 VQGGTI
+1112 
-1118 YANAGEHCPG
+1118 
-1128 IGSGCLNQPGEGNG
+1128 
-1142 GDGAGCGNLNFTGGT
+1142 
-1157 VVARGNTACSGIGS
+1157 
-1171 GWGGPVN
+1171 
-1178 GINISN
+1178 
-1184 GAKVTAYGG
+1184 
-1193 SYSPGIGSGGRTDN
+1193 
-1207 VQGGNIGSYHYHVR
+1207 
-1221 NIVITGGD
+1221 
-1229 TVVTAFGDKSTN
+1229 
-1241 MPGIGCGK
+1241 
-1249 DPVGTVRGTLS
+1249 
-1260 NVVATTLDGFQGYVR
+1260 
-1275 YGSSEESAAYST
+1275 
-1287 EQPRTP
+1287 
-1293 FTGTGNIGSYL
+1293 
-1304 ASQVNRGTPVYY
+1304 
-1316 TQVFFSIDTSNK
+1316 
-1328 HVDDADVIGTQV
+1328 DVIGTQIV
-1340 SSTGTIKPE
+1340 AE
-1349 QFASV
+1349 QEQKVNNGEV
-1354 SGTVWAENDRDGVY
+1354 SGTVWAENDYNGLFAT
-1368 QVGDEAVVE
+1368 DEAKLQDITVQLISDNGTVVATAQTNKL
-1377 GVAVTLYNADG
+1377 GQYDFTGLAPGNYYVKFTSQSFVGYNAVPDG
-1388 SVCKTTTT
+1388 GNSIVQQASKGINDSYAQTPVFALTY
-1396 NKYGAYSFDGIPEK
+1396 NDVLEKSF
-1410 KNYTVG
+1410 
-1416 FSNGSSNI
+1416 
-1424 QSYSPTAKIAA
+1424 
-1435 GENNNHVNNDWKSDV
+1435 
-1450 FTAIYQK
+1450 
-1457 NTSQTINCGVYV
+1457 GVYV

-1474 GFAWDDVNQNGICD
+1474 GFAWDDANQNGIYD
-1488 NSESKIANVTITL
+1488 NREAKIANVTITL

-1513 GNPITAVLTDADG
+1513 GNPIAAVLTDANG

-1544 SSDTVDISN
+1544 SSNTVDISN
-1553 ARVSPIPTSGDEKR
+1553 ARVSPIPASGDVKL
-1567 TNKAERSI
+1567 TNKAEKSI
-1575 DVLEFNG
+1575 GMLEFNG

-1593 SMLNAATI
+1593 SMLTSATI
-1601 GEVYI
+1601 GEIYI
-1606 NSMTGTGITPVNAE
+1606 NSMSGTGITPVNAE

-1647 GWHETQADINIEEPV
+1647 GWHETQADIDIEEPV

-1702 YEETDKTAADKKVL
+1702 YEETDRTAADKKVL
-1716 PEEYDYFGFLVSP
+1716 PEEYDYFGFTVSP

-1742 ATAVMQNNKVAK
+1742 STAVMQNNKVAK

-1763 DTRVVSLSNEK
+1763 DTRVVNLSNEK
-1774 DFYVSTAN
+1774 NFYVSTAN
-1782 CAMYI
+1782 CALYI

-1852 VGNGDLNTAADGY
+1852 IGNGDLNTATDGY
-1865 YEYDYLEPGIY
+1865 YEYNCLEPGIY

-1885 YYGQTLINQGNDDT
+1885 CYGQTLISQGNDDT
-1899 LDSETQPNISLDR
+1899 LDSEVQPNISLDR

-2053 ENNNLIWKTY
+2053 ENNNLVWKTY
-2063 ISVDGVRQTNNLY
+2063 ISVDGVRQANNLY

-2200 VVKVWDDGNNVDGIR
+2200 VVKVWDDSNNVDGIR

-2361 VDSYTYKIEGDAD
+2361 VDNYTYKIEGDAD

-2548 TAKEEAVEG
+2548 TAKEEAIEG

-2602 TLVLNGSDG
+2602 TLTLTGSDG

-2624 SDVTFERIPMFN
+2624 SDVTFERVPMFN

-2845 EASIVKTED
+2845 EASIVKAED

-2896 DGSEVEKTVSKDD
+2896 DGSEIEKTVSKDD

-2975 QDGNRPNSISVIL
+2975 QDGNRPDSISVIL

-3074 ARPESFNI
+3074 ARPESVNI

-3120 YTVAEEKVTGYTTEV
+3120 YTIAEEKVTGYTTEV

-3329 GKSFTLINTHVDETK
+3329 GKSFVLINTHVDETK

-3350 AWNDENNQ
+3350 AWNDGNNQ
-3358 DGLRPKSIT
+3358 DGLRPKTIT

-3382 FESQNWTTSL
+3382 FEGQNWATNL
-3392 NNLPKYKNSTE
+3392 NNLPKYKNGTE
-3403 VQYTVKEN
+3403 IQYTVKEN
-3411 AISGYETEIKQTGDS
+3411 AIPGYETEIKQTGDS
-3426 YTITNTHAPAV
+3426 YAITNSHTPAV
-3437 VTVSVVKIWDDENNQ
+3437 VTVSAVKVWDDANNQ

-3463 LTGSDGSTHNA
+3463 LTGSDGSVRNA

-3503 EADSNPYTYEIVK
+3503 EANSNPYTYEIVK

-3529 VPAAVNVPVTTIWND
+3529 VPAAVNVPVTTVWD
-3544 DNNRDGIRAKETVIT
+3544 DDDNRDGIRAKETAIT

-3605 GYTTDVT
+3605 GYTTNVA

-3631 KTVTKVWDDNNN
+3631 KTVTKVWDDSNN

-3723 KLDLI
+3723 KLDLV

-3740 GYRPDTTT
+3740 GYRPDAAT

-3754 DGTQDTKDFTKD
+3754 DGTQDTRDFTKS
-3766 SSWSSIV
+3766 SSWTAIV
-3773 FKDLDRFK
+3773 FKDLDHYK
-3781 DGTKIKYTVTEDEIP
+3781 DGNEIKYTVTEDEIP
-3796 QYTTSIVAN
+3796 QYTTSIAVN

-3817 EITLRNISVIWED
+3817 EITLRNISVVWED
-3830 NDDQD
+3830 NNDQD
-3835 GIRPDAVNIK
+3835 GLRPDTVSVK
-3845 LKGNDKLV
+3845 LKGNDKFI

-3876 GNEISYTAEE
+3876 GNEITYTAEE
-3886 NEIPGYTTTI
+3886 NEIPGYTTSI

-3922 DDSENQDGLR
+3922 EDGENQDGLR
-3932 PDTIH
+3932 PDSIDVILTGSDGNTYNATI
-3937 IKLVSNGIAKDAY
+3937 SEKD
-3950 LDADSNWHLEFEGLP
+3950 NWTYIFANLP
-3965 KYRDHG
+3965 KYFNDG
-3971 ILNEYSV
+3971 TLVEYSL
-3978 QEVDVDGYT
+3978 QEVETDGYAGTVMKGTDGYT
-3987 STVTTEDGYAF
+3987 F
-3998 TIKNDHV
+3998 TIKNDHT
-4005 PAVIDIPITEEWID
+4005 PAVVDIPVTKVWND
-4019 DNNRDGLRPSSHTV
+4019 DEDRDGLRPNS
-4033 ILTDGINTIEE
+4033 I
-4044 IVLDKDN
+4044 
-4051 GYGTVLKDMP
+4051 
-4061 KYKNGVEI
+4061 
-4069 DYQIKDFKVDGYT
+4069 
-4082 TNIIKGDSVK
+4082 
-4092 DFKVTNTHV
+4092 HV
-4101 PEMVTVTVTEGW
+4101 
-4113 HDQSDYDKIRPEEIA
+4113 
-4128 LTLTGSDGNV
+4128 TLTGSDGST
-4138 YEKTVNKETWTA
+4138 YKKDLEKD
-4150 VFSDLPKNSKGEQII
+4150 S
-4165 YTLTQEGIK
+4165 
-4174 GYSTTITNN
+4174 GYSTIFTSLPKYHNGELISYSLAETPVEGYETDIQAAESGYGFTITN
-4183 QTDTI
+4183 T
-4188 TVINKHEPVKTITVT
+4188 HEVSKKTIKVSKVWDDAENQDGIRPDSVT
-4203 VTWNDENN
+4203 VTLTGSNNSKYTAKLNKENNWTYTFEGLFCKADGATIKYEVSEKDVAGYTPSIKETEGGFIITNAHKPETVTINIVKNWNDSQNADN
-4211 KDSIRPDKVTV
+4211 IRPDAISIT
-4222 KLTDGTTV
+4222 LT
-4230 VSTKE
+4230 
-4235 VKNDSWK
+4235 
-4242 HIFEDIPVFNGSD
+4242 GSD
-4255 KVSYTITQ
+4255 NSSRSITLNKAGDYKTAVDSLPKFHEGKQITYTVTETPV
-4263 DAVNGYTTEIKA
+4263 DGYTSSVQASADGYSFVVINTHTPEVHQEKKETPTTPKFEIKA
-4275 SDDGNTIEI
+4275 EPSTTI
-4284 INTHISV
+4284 
-4291 VPPKEEPKK
+4291 
-4300 KEPAT
+4300 
-4305 PAPVVEVK
+4305 
-4313 VEQPAPTVT
+4313 
-4322 LIQTTNKPTG
+4322 IQTTNKPTG
-4332 ISFFESLFAK
+4332 VSFFDSLLG

>member
-1 MQNGKSRIKRVASA
+1 MQKCESRTKRVMSA
-15 IIAGVMAL
+15 IIAGMMAL
-23 QTVAPV
+23 QVVAPT
-29 ISYADDTASSVATT
+29 ISYADDTVASTASSEDNSDTQIDPGVPVQTDTASSNTVTEPDSSESLEETT
-43 DDSDAIANVDP
+43 DSEQTGEIQDDTVSDSQGNE
-54 GTPVQVDA
+54 TNTQ
-62 TASEEP
+62 
-68 SEAPSSGTSQ
+68 
-78 ADENSEETET
+78 EETVQDT
-88 NSDITDEVS
+88 VQQNNSG
-97 NEHTDADTADETQTV
+97 
-112 EEDAPKQDESTSETT
+112 SETT
-127 DTAPSRTVT
+127 ESESVRTVT
-136 VTLNKNGGEFEPEWL
+136 VTLNKNGGIFEPEWL
-151 ETANEDPIAAY
+151 ETANEDPIATY
-162 LGTETNDIVVE
+162 LGTETNDIAIE

-186 DSIDIPVAL
+186 DSISIPVAL
-195 SSDESLYFTGWDV
+195 SGDDSLYFTGWDV

-213 DADSETLTF
+213 DADNETLTF
-222 EDGVDAY
+222 DDGVDAY
-229 VLSAVYSSVVDDD
+229 VLTAVYNSVADED
-242 QTLVENRTE
+242 QQLIENKE
-251 FDEQTKRQAI
+251 IFDEQAEKNVLQQKLSA
-261 QERLK
+261 
-266 SSGISTYVL
+266 SGISLYEM

-284 DLVVEGLA
+284 DLIIDGLA
-292 FTSDDGLTQ
+292 FTSDDGLVQ
-301 TFTAPYDGDYIIT
+301 TFTAPYDGDYTIT

-337 KAEGTVHLN
+337 KAEGTIHLS

-419 HDYTDAEKAQNN
+419 HDYTDAEKAQND
-431 AAAEVAKKHV
+431 AAAEVAKNHV

-495 PTNGRTLTYEERVDA
+495 PTNGRVLTYDERVDA

-526 TVLGELYDANPAH
+526 TILGELYDANPAN
-539 RDPVDFLFDDGQA
+539 RDPVSLLFDDGQA

-601 EQVEVKDADYE
+601 KQVEVKDADYE
-612 VGGNMKYDSTETA
+612 VGGNMKYDSTNSA
-625 PYLVNGRVI
+625 PYLINGRVLI
-634 IKMVGETPKL
+634 HMVGTTPKM
-644 KSVMMPAQSEDIS
+644 KTIMMEAQNEDIS
-657 AGNIDE
+657 SSHVDDADVY
-663 KDGFGQKAILSPGQ
+663 GQKAYLNKGQ
-677 GSANKTLA
+677 DVASTTIA
-685 YTAITYYNLGDV
+685 YTAITYYNMGDL
-697 MTVTPKWEYNTLLNV
+697 MTVNPVWEYSTMLSPTDRDWN
-712 TYKPWD
+712 
-718 DSVAKNINNQMSVSI
+718 DSIAKSIDSRLSVSVVN
-733 TNTELGI
+733 TNLGV
-740 PAEGDK
+740 PNPGDK
-746 YYNDAYPGWYAVKSV
+746 YYNADYPGWYAVKSV
-761 MTITNAPLSMYDTAT
+761 MTITNPVNAMYSTEKLTKYYFRCKGIASYTLSSGTKTMYDKGERGELAIDYNIYINHEGVHVYSDRNIINGTPTSTVDDTIAATAGRSASTWQYPHMALTDVNNINTILIQFSSHGFNTSDSISYDASYADSLGITGSGNQYSYIFKAKSKNSVSTANWEKFLQSITYTTYDAATFTSTGVSGGVTIFWYADENLWENNMFYDSSSGHFYACINTGNSITWGEARNRALSMYNSALDCYGYLAHITSQSEQDYLYTLMDKSTQGWLGAT
-776 VTKYFFRCHPTATVS
+776 RKVSGNEWDWYWRDGPANETSEPFFRQNADGTYGTLLWGYENWDSKTEP
-791 MYNGIRTMDDESES
+791 NNS
-805 GGLVLDYSIAMEHQG
+805 GGVEWCMHYYGSNRGVWNDYIDSNGAVTSFIVEWSKDGLVG
-820 AHVYQNRN
+820 
-828 TINDMNAET
+828 NDHS
-837 VSDTVT
+837 VSDT
-843 ATQNH
+843 
-848 SSSQWKYPELVVK
+848 
-861 TPKTIQTFNVLFTS
+861 
-875 PSRNAQDAILYNT
+875 
-888 DLANQLGI
+888 
-896 VVTGTNQNYI
+896 
-906 FTKSGGL
+906 
-913 TQDEWNNFLRQVSF
+913 
-927 VTYDRAVFTA
+927 
-937 DGVQSGVEVAWYG
+937 
-950 FEKAIFGSNQATRH
+950 
-964 VPTLS
+964 
-969 DYPGA
+969 
-974 ATHNIA
+974 
-980 SGSLNITS
+980 
-988 SGSVYRIVGSTTG
+988 
-1001 DNRIYVSPG
+1001 
-1010 VSATVILDNVTM
+1010 
-1022 NYTAAGA
+1022 
-1029 GWGNDT
+1029 
-1035 SRAGDGAIS
+1035 
-1044 CSHANLTIILVGT
+1044 
-1057 SRITAYGS
+1057 
-1065 YSNAIAKNGTDG
+1065 
-1077 SLMIDGAGTL
+1077 
-1087 YAVGASGDHCG
+1087 
-1098 AIGANVN
+1098 
-1105 CSFWNFT
+1105 
-1112 VQGGTI
+1112 
-1118 YANAGEHCPG
+1118 
-1128 IGSGCLNQPGEGNG
+1128 
-1142 GDGAGCGNLNFTGGT
+1142 
-1157 VVARGNTACSGIGS
+1157 
-1171 GWGGPVN
+1171 
-1178 GINISN
+1178 
-1184 GAKVTAYGG
+1184 
-1193 SYSPGIGSGGRTDN
+1193 
-1207 VQGGNIGSYHYHVR
+1207 
-1221 NIVITGGD
+1221 
-1229 TVVTAFGDKSTN
+1229 
-1241 MPGIGCGK
+1241 
-1249 DPVGTVRGTLS
+1249 
-1260 NVVATTLDGFQGYVR
+1260 
-1275 YGSSEESAAYST
+1275 
-1287 EQPRTP
+1287 
-1293 FTGTGNIGSYL
+1293 
-1304 ASQVNRGTPVYY
+1304 
-1316 TQVFFSIDTSNK
+1316 
-1328 HVDDADVIGTQV
+1328 DVIGTQIV
-1340 SSTGTIKPE
+1340 AE
-1349 QFASV
+1349 QEQKVNNGEV
-1354 SGTVWAENDRDGVY
+1354 SGTVWAENDYNGLFAT
-1368 QVGDEAVVE
+1368 DEAKLQDITVQLISDNGTVVATAQTNKL
-1377 GVAVTLYNADG
+1377 GQYDFTGLAPGNYYVKFTSQSFVGYNAVPDG
-1388 SVCKTTTT
+1388 GNSIVQQASKGINDSYAQTPVFALTY
-1396 NKYGAYSFDGIPEK
+1396 NDVLEKSF
-1410 KNYTVG
+1410 
-1416 FSNGSSNI
+1416 
-1424 QSYSPTAKIAA
+1424 
-1435 GENNNHVNNDWKSDV
+1435 
-1450 FTAIYQK
+1450 
-1457 NTSQTINCGVYV
+1457 GVYV

-1474 GFAWDDVNQNGICD
+1474 GFAWDDANQNGIYD
-1488 NSESKIANVTITL
+1488 NREAKIANVTITL

-1513 GNPITAVLTDADG
+1513 GNPIAAVLTDANG

-1544 SSDTVDISN
+1544 SSNTVDISN
-1553 ARVSPIPTSGDEKR
+1553 ARVSPIPASGDVKL
-1567 TNKAERSI
+1567 TNKAEKSI
-1575 DVLEFNG
+1575 GMLEFNG

-1593 SMLNAATI
+1593 SMLTSATI
-1601 GEVYI
+1601 GEIYI
-1606 NSMTGTGITPVNAE
+1606 NSMSGTGITPVNAE

-1742 ATAVMQNNKVAK
+1742 STAVMQNNKVAK

-1763 DTRVVSLSNEK
+1763 DTRVVNLSNEK

-1782 CAMYI
+1782 CALYI

-1798 DNYNGIRETNE
+1798 DNYNGIREANE
-1809 TENVKTHIYLRRTTK
+1809 TQNVETHIYLRRTTK
-1824 SQFADADE
+1824 SKFADADE

-1852 VGNGDLNTAADGY
+1852 IGNGDLNTATDGY
-1865 YEYDYLEPGIY
+1865 YEYNCLEPGIY

-1885 YYGQTLINQGNDDT
+1885 CYGQTLINQGNDDT
-1899 LDSETQPNISLDR
+1899 LDSEVQPNISLDR

-1962 PFENVKFDYEIYE
+1962 PFENVKFDYEIYS
-1975 KADDSGKSV
+1975 KAENFGKSVFPDDRHQGAPQIYEGAEDSGKSV
-1984 FPNGPYTTVPVKPG
+1984 FSDDSNELYTTA
-1998 DTSIKTEHLTTDKNG
+1998 SIETFAQAEHFITDKDG
-2013 LISFTNQDIATYHL
+2013 LIHFTNQDIATYHL
-2027 TETET
+2027 TETKT

-2042 HVVKVMPETAV
+2042 HVIKVMPETTV
-2053 ENNNLIWKTY
+2053 KNNNLVWKTY
-2063 ISVDGVRQTNNLY
+2063 ISVDGVRQTDNLY

-2102 RKNAVI
+2102 RQNAVI

-2151 YKGQTIQYTVVEN
+2151 YKGQTIQYTVIEN

-2169 TAIVSNTTGSVDNGY
+2169 TATVGATTGSADKGY

-2200 VVKVWDDGNNVDGIR
+2200 VTKVWDDSNNIDGMR
-2215 PDSVTIHMNGSDGS
+2215 PDSVTIHLNGSDGS
-2229 STEATLSNTKDW
+2229 STEATLSNAKDW
-2241 KYTFKHIP
+2241 KYIFKHMP
-2249 LFDANGNEITYTITE
+2249 LFDANGNKITYTITE

-2291 LSIPVTKTWED
+2291 FSIPVTKTWED

-2314 HVILMGSDGNVY
+2314 HVTLMGSDGNVY

-2352 IDYTLSEET
+2352 IDYTLNEEA
-2361 VDSYTYKIEGDAD
+2361 VNGYTYKIEGDAD

-2380 NEHIPAVT
+2380 NEHISAVT
-2388 NVVINKYWEDAANQD
+2388 NVVVNKYWEDAANQD
-2403 GVRPDSVS
+2403 GVRPDSVA

-2419 KTYKATLTKDGGF
+2419 KTYKATLTKDTGF
-2432 SETFE
+2432 SKTFE
-2437 NLPVFFNNGT
+2437 SLPVFFNNGT
-2447 KIAYT
+2447 KITYT
-2452 VTEDAVAGYIGKT
+2452 ITEDAVNGYTGKIT
-2465 ATDDTGYVLSITNTH
+2465 TDDTGYILSITNTH
-2480 TPETIS
+2480 APETIR
-2486 KTITKTWDD
+2486 KTVTKTWDD
-2495 NDNQDGIRPTNVKV
+2495 GNDRDGIRPTNVKI
-2509 ELYGTDGTLRTQYL
+2509 ELYGTDGTRRTQYL
-2523 TKDNNWSYSFENLPK
+2523 TKDNHWSYSFENLPK

-2548 TAKEEAVEG
+2548 TIKEEDVDG

-2563 TTATG
+2563 TTTAG
-2568 FNFTNTHEPQTVTY
+2568 FDLTNTHEIQTADYEVK
-2582 GATKVWLDDD
+2582 KVWIDD
-2592 NRDGVRPNSI
+2592 NDRDGARPTSI
-2602 TLVLNGSDG
+2602 TLTLTGSDG

-2616 QMTAASNW
+2616 LMTAADNW
-2624 SDVTFERIPMFN
+2624 NAVTFERVPMFN
-2636 NGKYITYT
+2636 GGKYITYT
-2644 LSENDVPSYVNSVA
+2644 LTENEVPSYINSIE
-2658 VSEDGKFF
+2658 VSEDGKHF
-2666 TVTNTHTPD
+2666 TVTNTHAPD
-2675 HAIIKITEVWH
+2675 HTVINITEVWH

-2696 KKVTTIIVGSNG
+2696 RKMIAIVVGSNG

-2949 TFTVTNTHIPAV
+2949 TFTVTNTHIPTV

-2975 QDGNRPNSISVIL
+2975 QDGNRPDSISVIL
-2988 TGNDGNRYTAT
+2988 TSNDGNRYTAT

-3074 ARPESFNI
+3074 ARPESVNI

-3120 YTVAEEKVTGYTTEV
+3120 YTVAEEQVTGYTTEV

-3171 LRPSAITVIL
+3171 LRPSSITVIL

-3245 MPATTELF
+3245 IPATTELF

-3866 SFTKLPVREN
+3866 SFTNLPVREN

-3932 PDTIH
+3932 PDSIDVILTGSDGNTYNATI
-3937 IKLVSNGIAKDAY
+3937 SEKD
-3950 LDADSNWHLEFEGLP
+3950 NWTYIFANLP
-3965 KYRDHG
+3965 KYFNDG
-3971 ILNEYSV
+3971 TLVEYSL
-3978 QEVDVDGYT
+3978 QEVETDGYAGTVTKGTDGYT
-3987 STVTTEDGYAF
+3987 F
-3998 TIKNDHV
+3998 TIKNDHT
-4005 PAVIDIPITEEWID
+4005 PAVVDIPVTKVWND
-4019 DNNRDGLRPSSHTV
+4019 DEDRDGLRPNS
-4033 ILTDGINTIEE
+4033 I
-4044 IVLDKDN
+4044 
-4051 GYGTVLKDMP
+4051 
-4061 KYKNGVEI
+4061 
-4069 DYQIKDFKVDGYT
+4069 
-4082 TNIIKGDSVK
+4082 
-4092 DFKVTNTHV
+4092 HV
-4101 PEMVTVTVTEGW
+4101 
-4113 HDQSDYDKIRPEEIA
+4113 
-4128 LTLTGSDGNV
+4128 TLTGSDGST
-4138 YEKTVNKETWTA
+4138 YKKDLEKD
-4150 VFSDLPKNSKGEQII
+4150 S
-4165 YTLTQEGIK
+4165 
-4174 GYSTTITNN
+4174 GYSTIFTSLPKYHNGELISYSLAETPVEGYETDIQAAESGYGFTITN
-4183 QTDTI
+4183 T
-4188 TVINKHEPVKTITVT
+4188 HEVSKKTIKVSKVWDDAENQDGIRPDSVT
-4203 VTWNDENN
+4203 VTLTGSNNSKYTAKLNKENNWTYTFEGLFCKADGATIKYEVSEKDVAGYTPSIKETEGGFIITNAHKPETVTINIVKNWNDSQNADN
-4211 KDSIRPDKVTV
+4211 IRPDAISIT
-4222 KLTDGTTV
+4222 LT
-4230 VSTKE
+4230 
-4235 VKNDSWK
+4235 
-4242 HIFEDIPVFNGSD
+4242 GSD
-4255 KVSYTITQ
+4255 NSSRSITLNKAGDYKTAVDSLPKFHEGKQITYTVTETPV
-4263 DAVNGYTTEIKA
+4263 DGYTSSVQASADGYSFVVINTHTPEVHQEKKETPTTPKFEIKA
-4275 SDDGNTIEI
+4275 EPSTTI
-4284 INTHISV
+4284 
-4291 VPPKEEPKK
+4291 
-4300 KEPAT
+4300 
-4305 PAPVVEVK
+4305 
-4313 VEQPAPTVT
+4313 
-4322 LIQTTNKPTG
+4322 IQTTNKPTG
-4332 ISFFESLFAK
+4332 VSFFDSLLG

>member
-15 IIAGVMAL
+15 VIAGVMAL

-68 SEAPSSGTSQ
+68 SEAPSSGPSQ
-78 ADENSEETET
+78 ADENSEET
-88 NSDITDEVS
+88 NSDITDEVA

-112 EEDAPKQDESTSETT
+112 EEDAPQQDESTSEAT
-127 DTAPSRTVT
+127 DAAPSRTVT

-337 KAEGTVHLN
+337 KAEGTIHLS

-495 PTNGRTLTYEERVDA
+495 PTNGRVLTYDERVDA

-526 TVLGELYDANPAH
+526 TILGELYDANPAN
-539 RDPVDFLFDDGQA
+539 RDPVSLLFDDGQA

-601 EQVEVKDADYE
+601 KQVEVKDADYE
-612 VGGNMKYDSTETA
+612 VGGNMKYDSTNSA
-625 PYLVNGRVI
+625 PYLINGRVLI
-634 IKMVGETPKL
+634 HMVGTTPKM
-644 KSVMMPAQSEDIS
+644 KTIMMEAQNEDIS
-657 AGNIDE
+657 SSHVDDADVY
-663 KDGFGQKAILSPGQ
+663 GQKAYLNKGQ
-677 GSANKTLA
+677 DVASTTIA
-685 YTAITYYNLGDV
+685 YTAITYYNMGDL
-697 MTVTPKWEYNTLLNV
+697 MTVNPVWEYSTMLSPTDRDWN
-712 TYKPWD
+712 
-718 DSVAKNINNQMSVSI
+718 DSVAKSIDSRLSVSV
-733 TNTELGI
+733 TNTNLGV
-740 PAEGDK
+740 PNPGDK
-746 YYNDAYPGWYAVKSV
+746 YYNADYPGWYAVKSV
-761 MTITNAPLSMYDTAT
+761 MTITNPVNTMYSTERLTKYYFRCKGIASYTLSSGTKTMYDKGERGELAIDYNIYINHEGVHVYSDRNIINGTPTSTVDDTIAATAGRSASTWQYPHMALTDVNNINTILIQFSSHGFNTSDSISYDASYADSLGITGSGNQYSYIFKAKSKNSVSTANWEKFLQSITYTTYDAATFTSTGVSGGVTIFWYADENLWENNMFYDSSSGHFYACINTGNSITWGEARNRALSMYNSALDCYGYLAHITSQSEQDYLYTLMDKSTQGWLGAT
-776 VTKYFFRCHPTATVS
+776 RKVSGNEWDWYWRDGPANETSEPFFRQNADGTYGTLLWGYENWDSKTEP
-791 MYNGIRTMDDESES
+791 NNS
-805 GGLVLDYSIAMEHQG
+805 GGVEWCMHYYGSNRGVWNDYIDSNGAVTSFIVEWSKDGLVG
-820 AHVYQNRN
+820 
-828 TINDMNAET
+828 NDHS
-837 VSDTVT
+837 VSDT
-843 ATQNH
+843 
-848 SSSQWKYPELVVK
+848 
-861 TPKTIQTFNVLFTS
+861 
-875 PSRNAQDAILYNT
+875 
-888 DLANQLGI
+888 
-896 VVTGTNQNYI
+896 
-906 FTKSGGL
+906 
-913 TQDEWNNFLRQVSF
+913 
-927 VTYDRAVFTA
+927 
-937 DGVQSGVEVAWYG
+937 
-950 FEKAIFGSNQATRH
+950 
-964 VPTLS
+964 
-969 DYPGA
+969 
-974 ATHNIA
+974 
-980 SGSLNITS
+980 
-988 SGSVYRIVGSTTG
+988 
-1001 DNRIYVSPG
+1001 
-1010 VSATVILDNVTM
+1010 
-1022 NYTAAGA
+1022 
-1029 GWGNDT
+1029 
-1035 SRAGDGAIS
+1035 
-1044 CSHANLTIILVGT
+1044 
-1057 SRITAYGS
+1057 
-1065 YSNAIAKNGTDG
+1065 
-1077 SLMIDGAGTL
+1077 
-1087 YAVGASGDHCG
+1087 
-1098 AIGANVN
+1098 
-1105 CSFWNFT
+1105 
-1112 VQGGTI
+1112 
-1118 YANAGEHCPG
+1118 
-1128 IGSGCLNQPGEGNG
+1128 
-1142 GDGAGCGNLNFTGGT
+1142 
-1157 VVARGNTACSGIGS
+1157 
-1171 GWGGPVN
+1171 
-1178 GINISN
+1178 
-1184 GAKVTAYGG
+1184 
-1193 SYSPGIGSGGRTDN
+1193 
-1207 VQGGNIGSYHYHVR
+1207 
-1221 NIVITGGD
+1221 
-1229 TVVTAFGDKSTN
+1229 
-1241 MPGIGCGK
+1241 
-1249 DPVGTVRGTLS
+1249 
-1260 NVVATTLDGFQGYVR
+1260 
-1275 YGSSEESAAYST
+1275 
-1287 EQPRTP
+1287 
-1293 FTGTGNIGSYL
+1293 
-1304 ASQVNRGTPVYY
+1304 
-1316 TQVFFSIDTSNK
+1316 
-1328 HVDDADVIGTQV
+1328 DVIGTQIV
-1340 SSTGTIKPE
+1340 AE
-1349 QFASV
+1349 QEQKVNNGEV
-1354 SGTVWAENDRDGVY
+1354 SGTVWAENDYNGLFAT
-1368 QVGDEAVVE
+1368 DEAKLQDITVQLISDN
-1377 GVAVTLYNADG
+1377 GTIVATAQTNKLGQYDFTGLAPGNYYVKFTSQSFVGYNAVPDG
-1388 SVCKTTTT
+1388 GNSIVQQASKGINDSYAQTPVFALTY
-1396 NKYGAYSFDGIPEK
+1396 NDVLEKSF
-1410 KNYTVG
+1410 
-1416 FSNGSSNI
+1416 
-1424 QSYSPTAKIAA
+1424 
-1435 GENNNHVNNDWKSDV
+1435 
-1450 FTAIYQK
+1450 
-1457 NTSQTINCGVYV
+1457 GVYV

-1474 GFAWDDVNQNGICD
+1474 GFAWDDANQNGIYD
-1488 NSESKIANVTITL
+1488 NREAKIANVTITL

-1513 GNPITAVLTDADG
+1513 GNPIAAVLTDANG

-1544 SSDTVDISN
+1544 SSNTVDISN
-1553 ARVSPIPTSGDEKR
+1553 ARVSPIPASGDVKL
-1567 TNKAERSI
+1567 TNKAEKSI
-1575 DVLEFNG
+1575 GMLEFNG

-1593 SMLNAATI
+1593 SMLTSATI
-1601 GEVYI
+1601 GEIYI
-1606 NSMTGTGITPVNAE
+1606 NSMSGTGITPVNAE

-1763 DTRVVSLSNEK
+1763 DTRVVALNNEK

-1944 IRLLTSFDLKK
+1944 IRLLTDFDLKK
-1955 VEDLSGI
+1955 IEDLSGI

-1984 FPNGPYTTVPVKPG
+1984 FPNGPYTTIPVKPG

-2013 LISFTNQDIATYHL
+2013 LIYFTNQDIATYHL

-2302 NGNQDGVRPSAI
+2302 NGDQDGVRPSAI

-2602 TLVLNGSDG
+2602 TLALNGSDG

-2808 ATLNEENGWTAT
+2808 ATLNEENGWTTT

-2975 QDGNRPNSISVIL
+2975 QDGNRPDSISVIL

-3074 ARPESFNI
+3074 ARPESVNI

-3120 YTVAEEKVTGYTTEV
+3120 YTIAEEKVTGYTTEV

-3287 LNADNQWSV
+3287 LNTDNQWSV

-3565 KVYQHI
+3565 KAYQHI

-3619 QITNT
+3619 QIMNT

-3886 NEIPGYTTTI
+3886 NEIPGYTTSI

-3922 DDSENQDGLR
+3922 KDAENQDGLR
-3932 PDTIH
+3932 PDSIDVILTGSDGNTYNATI
-3937 IKLVSNGIAKDAY
+3937 SEKD
-3950 LDADSNWHLEFEGLP
+3950 NWTYIFANLP
-3965 KYRDHG
+3965 KYFNDG
-3971 ILNEYSV
+3971 TLVEYSL
-3978 QEVDVDGYT
+3978 QEVETDGYAGTVTKGTDGYT
-3987 STVTTEDGYAF
+3987 F
-3998 TIKNDHV
+3998 TIKNDHT
-4005 PAVIDIPITEEWID
+4005 PAVVDIPVTKVWND
-4019 DNNRDGLRPSSHTV
+4019 DEDRDGLRPNS
-4033 ILTDGINTIEE
+4033 I
-4044 IVLDKDN
+4044 
-4051 GYGTVLKDMP
+4051 
-4061 KYKNGVEI
+4061 
-4069 DYQIKDFKVDGYT
+4069 
-4082 TNIIKGDSVK
+4082 
-4092 DFKVTNTHV
+4092 HV
-4101 PEMVTVTVTEGW
+4101 
-4113 HDQSDYDKIRPEEIA
+4113 
-4128 LTLTGSDGNV
+4128 TLTGSDSST
-4138 YEKTVNKETWTA
+4138 YKKDLEKD
-4150 VFSDLPKNSKGEQII
+4150 S
-4165 YTLTQEGIK
+4165 
-4174 GYSTTITNN
+4174 GYSTIFTSLPKYHNGELISYSLAETPVEGYETDIQAAESGYGFTITN
-4183 QTDTI
+4183 T
-4188 TVINKHEPVKTITVT
+4188 HEVSKKTIKVSKVWDDAENQDGIRPDSVT
-4203 VTWNDENN
+4203 VTLTGSNNSKYTAKLNKENNWTYTFEGLFCKADGATIKYEVSEKDVAGYTPSIKETEGGFIITNAHKPETVTINIVKNWNDSQNADN
-4211 KDSIRPDKVTV
+4211 IRPDAISIT
-4222 KLTDGTTV
+4222 LT
-4230 VSTKE
+4230 
-4235 VKNDSWK
+4235 
-4242 HIFEDIPVFNGSD
+4242 GSD
-4255 KVSYTITQ
+4255 NSSRSITLNKAGDYKTAVDSLPKFHEGKQITYTVTETPV
-4263 DAVNGYTTEIKA
+4263 DGYTSSVQASADGYSFVVINTHTPEVHQEKKETPTTPKFEIKA
-4275 SDDGNTIEI
+4275 EPSTTI
-4284 INTHISV
+4284 
-4291 VPPKEEPKK
+4291 
-4300 KEPAT
+4300 
-4305 PAPVVEVK
+4305 
-4313 VEQPAPTVT
+4313 
-4322 LIQTTNKPTG
+4322 IQTTNKPTG
-4332 ISFFESLFAK
+4332 VSFFDSLLG

>member
-488 ATVGGTT
+488 ATLGGTT

-601 EQVEVKDADYE
+601 KQVEVKDADYE
-612 VGGNMKYDSTETA
+612 VGGNMKYDSTNSA
-625 PYLVNGRVI
+625 PYLINGRVLI
-634 IKMVGETPKL
+634 HMVGTTPKM
-644 KSVMMPAQSEDIS
+644 KTIMMEAQNEDIS
-657 AGNIDE
+657 SSHVDDADVY
-663 KDGFGQKAILSPGQ
+663 GQKAYLNKGQ
-677 GSANKTLA
+677 DVASTTIA
-685 YTAITYYNLGDV
+685 YTAITYYNMGDL
-697 MTVTPKWEYNTLLNV
+697 MTVNPVWEYSTMLSPTDRDWN
-712 TYKPWD
+712 
-718 DSVAKNINNQMSVSI
+718 DSVAKSIDSRLSVSVAN
-733 TNTELGI
+733 TNLGV
-740 PAEGDK
+740 PNPGDK
-746 YYNDAYPGWYAVKSV
+746 YYNADYPGWYAVKSV
-761 MTITNAPLSMYDTAT
+761 MTITNPVNTMYSTERLTKYYFRCKGIASYTLSSGTKTMYDKGERGELAIDYNIYINHEGVHVYSDRNIINGTPTSTVDDTIAATAGRSASTWQYPHMALTDVNNINTILIQFSSHGFNTSDSISYDASYADSLGITGSGNQYSYIFKAKSKNSVSTANWEKFLQSITYTTYDAATFTSTGVSGGVTIFWYADENLWENNMFYDSSSGHFYACINTGNSITWGEARNRALSMYNSALDCYGYLAHITSQSEQDYLYTLMDKSTQGWLGAT
-776 VTKYFFRCHPTATVS
+776 RKVSGNEWDWYWRDGPANETSEPFFRQNADGTYGTLLWGYENWDSKTEP
-791 MYNGIRTMDDESES
+791 NNS
-805 GGLVLDYSIAMEHQG
+805 GGVEWCMHYYGSNRGVWNDYIDSNGAVTSFIVEWSKDGLVG
-820 AHVYQNRN
+820 
-828 TINDMNAET
+828 NDHS
-837 VSDTVT
+837 VSDT
-843 ATQNH
+843 
-848 SSSQWKYPELVVK
+848 
-861 TPKTIQTFNVLFTS
+861 
-875 PSRNAQDAILYNT
+875 
-888 DLANQLGI
+888 
-896 VVTGTNQNYI
+896 
-906 FTKSGGL
+906 
-913 TQDEWNNFLRQVSF
+913 
-927 VTYDRAVFTA
+927 
-937 DGVQSGVEVAWYG
+937 
-950 FEKAIFGSNQATRH
+950 
-964 VPTLS
+964 
-969 DYPGA
+969 
-974 ATHNIA
+974 
-980 SGSLNITS
+980 
-988 SGSVYRIVGSTTG
+988 
-1001 DNRIYVSPG
+1001 
-1010 VSATVILDNVTM
+1010 
-1022 NYTAAGA
+1022 
-1029 GWGNDT
+1029 
-1035 SRAGDGAIS
+1035 
-1044 CSHANLTIILVGT
+1044 
-1057 SRITAYGS
+1057 
-1065 YSNAIAKNGTDG
+1065 
-1077 SLMIDGAGTL
+1077 
-1087 YAVGASGDHCG
+1087 
-1098 AIGANVN
+1098 
-1105 CSFWNFT
+1105 
-1112 VQGGTI
+1112 
-1118 YANAGEHCPG
+1118 
-1128 IGSGCLNQPGEGNG
+1128 
-1142 GDGAGCGNLNFTGGT
+1142 
-1157 VVARGNTACSGIGS
+1157 
-1171 GWGGPVN
+1171 
-1178 GINISN
+1178 
-1184 GAKVTAYGG
+1184 
-1193 SYSPGIGSGGRTDN
+1193 
-1207 VQGGNIGSYHYHVR
+1207 
-1221 NIVITGGD
+1221 
-1229 TVVTAFGDKSTN
+1229 
-1241 MPGIGCGK
+1241 
-1249 DPVGTVRGTLS
+1249 
-1260 NVVATTLDGFQGYVR
+1260 
-1275 YGSSEESAAYST
+1275 
-1287 EQPRTP
+1287 
-1293 FTGTGNIGSYL
+1293 
-1304 ASQVNRGTPVYY
+1304 
-1316 TQVFFSIDTSNK
+1316 
-1328 HVDDADVIGTQV
+1328 DVIGTQIV
-1340 SSTGTIKPE
+1340 AE
-1349 QFASV
+1349 QEQKVNNGEV
-1354 SGTVWAENDRDGVY
+1354 SGTVWAENDYNGLFAT
-1368 QVGDEAVVE
+1368 DEAKLQDITVQLISDNGTVVATAQTNKL
-1377 GVAVTLYNADG
+1377 GQYDFTGLAPGNYYVKFTSQSFVGYNAVPDG
-1388 SVCKTTTT
+1388 GNSIVQQASKGINDSYAQTPVFALTY
-1396 NKYGAYSFDGIPEK
+1396 NDVLEKSF
-1410 KNYTVG
+1410 
-1416 FSNGSSNI
+1416 
-1424 QSYSPTAKIAA
+1424 
-1435 GENNNHVNNDWKSDV
+1435 
-1450 FTAIYQK
+1450 
-1457 NTSQTINCGVYV
+1457 GVYV

-1474 GFAWDDVNQNGICD
+1474 GFAWDDANQNGIYD
-1488 NSESKIANVTITL
+1488 NREAKIANVTITL

-1513 GNPITAVLTDADG
+1513 GNPIAAVLTDANG

-1544 SSDTVDISN
+1544 SSNTVDISN
-1553 ARVSPIPTSGDEKR
+1553 ARVSPIPASGDVKL
-1567 TNKAERSI
+1567 TNKAEKSI
-1575 DVLEFNG
+1575 GMLEFNG

-1593 SMLNAATI
+1593 SMLTSATI
-1601 GEVYI
+1601 GEIYI
-1606 NSMTGTGITPVNAE
+1606 NSMSGTGITPVNAE

-1626 SANNSIRG
+1626 STNNSIRG

-1647 GWHETQADINIEEPV
+1647 GWHETQADIDIEEPV

-1702 YEETDKTAADKKVL
+1702 YEETDRTAADKKVL
-1716 PEEYDYFGFLVSP
+1716 PKEYDYFGFTVSP

-1742 ATAVMQNNKVAK
+1742 STAVMQNNKVAK

-1763 DTRVVSLSNEK
+1763 DTRVVNLSNEK

-1782 CAMYI
+1782 CALYI

-1798 DNYNGIRETNE
+1798 DNYNGIREANE
-1809 TENVKTHIYLRRTTK
+1809 TQNVETHIYLRRTTK
-1824 SQFADADE
+1824 SKFADADE

-1852 VGNGDLNTAADGY
+1852 IGNGDLNTATDGY
-1865 YEYDYLEPGIY
+1865 YEYNCLEPGIY

-1885 YYGQTLINQGNDDT
+1885 CYGQTLINQGNDDT
-1899 LDSETQPNISLDR
+1899 LDSEAQPNISLDR

-1944 IRLLTSFDLKK
+1944 IRLLTDFDLKK
-1955 VEDLSGI
+1955 IEYLSGI

-2013 LISFTNQDIATYHL
+2013 LIYFTNQDIATYHL

-2032 LPGYVRDTKT
+2032 LPGYVRNTKT

-2053 ENNNLIWKTY
+2053 ENNNLVWKTY
-2063 ISVDGVRQTNNLY
+2063 ISVDGVRQADNLY

-2184 AITVTNKHVPQ
+2184 AIAVTNKHVPQ

-2200 VVKVWDDGNNVDGIR
+2200 VVKVWNDSNNVDGIR
-2215 PDSVTIHMNGSDGS
+2215 PDSITIHMNGSDGS

-2361 VDSYTYKIEGDAD
+2361 VDNYTYKIEGDAD

-2602 TLVLNGSDG
+2602 TLALNGSDG

-2975 QDGNRPNSISVIL
+2975 QDGNRPDSISVIL

-3074 ARPESFNI
+3074 ARPESVNI

-3245 MPATTELF
+3245 IPATTELF

-3728 VNVVWNDANNQD
+3728 VNVVWSDANNQD
-3740 GYRPDTTT
+3740 GYRPDTAT

-3781 DGTKIKYTVTEDEIP
+3781 DGTKIKYTVTEDEIS

-3817 EITLRNISVIWED
+3817 EITLCNISVIWED

-3922 DDSENQDGLR
+3922 DDSENQDGIR

-3937 IKLVSNGIAKDAY
+3937 IKLVSNGIVKDAY
-3950 LDADSNWHLEFEGLP
+3950 LDADSNWHLEFESLP
-3965 KYRDHG
+3965 KYRNHG

-4188 TVINKHEPVKTITVT
+4188 TVINEHEPVKTITVT

-4284 INTHISV
+4284 INTHIPV

-4300 KEPAT
+4300 EEPAT